1 MGKPFW
7 RSVEYFFTGNY
18 SADNGNNDIVAIG
31 FGGEIHAYGGDD
43 HVTVGSIGAT
53 VHTGSGNDTVVGG
66 SAYLRVEDSTG
77 HLSVKGAAGYADINK
92 SGDGNVSFAGAAGGV
107 SIDHLGHH
115 GDVSYGGAAAY
126 NSVKRKGLSGNVT
139 FKGAGGYNALWHET
153 NHGNLSFAGAGAGN
167 KLDRTWFDQYQG
179 SRGDVSFDGAGAANS
194 ISSRVETGNIT
205 FRGAGAD
212 NHLVRKGKVGDITLQ
227 GAGASNRIERTR
239 QAEDVYQQT
248 HGNIRF
254 EGVGGYNSF
263 YSDVAHGDIHFSGG
277 GAYNTI
283 TRKGS
288 GSSFDA
294 QGMEYAKAE
303 DIVLTTAKMHG
314 SWIGSGTHAVTAV
327 KSEREPNTYLFAIAD
342 GTYTK
347 INKVRLSNDPKTG
360 KLKYYSEAWY
370 KQGNHLSGLARSD
383 VSSAGGF
390 EVNPINGGYTL
401 SNIAVEHQQSLTV
414 HAMEKDLTEYE
425 WVTYANGA
433 LIDAKDVV
441 LSDAKMGGHA
451 ISTDGTKVDVQAIKS
466 NRKPNTYV
474 YAKVLGPYTKIVV
487 VELAN
492 DAETGVLKYQA
503 RSWYKEGDHTANL
516 ANEDISS
523 ANGYHSMGKGGYSL
537 SALNYSVNA
546 IRSMSETVADIDE
559 YTDQT
564 LFKPATDSG
573 ESSGDVHFSGAGGGN
588 VIKSNV
594 TRGNVYFN
602 GGGIANVILHSSQFG
617 NTEFNGGGA
626 ANVIVKSGEEG
637 DLTFRGAGLAN
648 VLVHQSKQGKMDVYA
663 GGAVNVL
670 VRIGDGQY
678 LAHLLAY
685 GNISVHKGNGNSRVA
700 MLGGYNT
707 HTQIGSGH
715 GLWLAAGGFNVM
727 TQVGNGEVTSVLAGG
742 ANVLTKVGEGELT
755 AGMLGGAN
763 VMTHISGDEQ
773 ASNTTAVALGGANI
787 LTKKGKGD
795 TLAVMGGGANVLT
808 HVGDGSTT
816 GVMVGGANILTKVGN
831 GDTTGIMLGVGNVL
845 THVGDGQTLGV
856 MGAAGNIFTKVG
868 DGTSIAAMIGAG
880 NIFTHVGEGNAW
892 ALMGGLG
899 NVFTKVGNGDALA
912 LMVAEANVFTHIG
925 DGMSVALMLAKG
937 NVATKVGNGTTLAAM
952 VGNANIFTH
961 IGNGSTFAAM
971 IGQANVMTKVGND
984 LTAALMVG
992 KANIY
997 THVGDGTSLGLFA
1010 GEMNVMTKVGNG
1022 TTLAAMFG
1030 KANIMTHVGDGLTGV
1045 LALGEANIVT
1055 KVGDDFMGVVAA
1067 AKANVVTH
1075 VGDAT
1080 TAAVLAGKGNI
1091 LTKVGE
1097 GTTVGLLISDIGNVM
1112 THVGDGTTIGI
1123 AKGKANI
1130 VTKVGDGL
1138 GINVAWGQANV
1149 FTQVGDG
1156 DRYNFAKGEAN
1167 ILTKVGDGQEVSVV
1181 QGKANIITH
1190 VGNGDDY
1197 TGAWGKANVITKVGD
1212 GRNVVLAK
1220 GEANIVTQVGDGD
1233 SFNALWSKGNVV
1245 TKVGDGM
1252 QVTAA
1257 KGKANITTT
1266 VGNGLSVTAAY
1277 GDANINT
1284 KVGNGVSVNVAWGK
1298 YNINTKVG
1306 DGLNVAVMKGKA
1318 NANIHIGDGLNIN
1331 ASYARNNVAIKVG
1344 NGDFYSLAVASSNTS
1359 SNKLSALFD
1368 NVKQTLLGVGGS
1380 QAINYLVQGDE
1391 ASTSGT
1397 QKGRGAIATPEITKL
1412 DGFQMDAIEEVG
1424 SDLGDSLTGSVT
1436 KVDTPDL
1443 NEMDNDLNIDGASDH
1458 APNLIVNGDFEQG
1471 DRGWQSTHGV
1481 EASYSGSVYGVNGEG
1496 HGTRVTEL
1504 DTHTN
1509 TSLYQ
1514 DLTDLTEG
1522 EVIAVSFDFAKRA
1535 GLSNNEGIEVLWNGE
1550 VVFSSSGDASAW
1562 QQKTLKL
1569 TAHAGSNRIEFKG
1582 TGHNDGLGY
1591 ILDNVVAKSESSP
1604 QANAVSEHAKQNQAS
1619 QNALSDKERAEA
1631 DRQRLEQEKQKQLD
1645 AVAGSQSQLESTD
1658 QQAIENNGQ
1667 AQRDAV
1673 KEESEAVT
1681 AELTTLAQGLDVLDG
1696 QATHTGKSG
1705 EQWRNDFAGGLLDGV
1720 QSQIDDAKQLASD
1733 KMAAAKQTQSDNNSK
1748 VKDSIAKSEAGVAK
1762 GEQNRA
1768 GAEQD
1773 IAEAKA
1779 DAETRKAD
1787 AVAKSHDAKQA
1798 ESDAHSAANDAQS
1811 RGDRDAM
1818 NAENKANQAQN
1829 DAQGAKQNE
1838 GDRPD
1843 RQGVA
1848 GSGLSGNAHRVEGAG
1863 ETGSHVNTDSQTN
1876 ADGRF
1881 SDGLTEQELEAL
1893 EGATN
1898 AVNRLQINA
1907 GIRSKNSGST
1917 ITSMFMEANADSIV
1931 VDTTASQDV
1940 VRKEVRISGVNLVGL
1955 GEASHDSAESLVAA
1969 RAEKVANLYRWLDTD
1984 NDVATDKY
1992 VPVPGFERVDADVSD
2007 EVKQR
2012 MIQSMSGYIEHTD
2025 NQVPKDQAQALA
2037 TLFVESTLDYD
2048 WDKRVEFLTKLES
2061 YGYSFE
2067 TPHAEKSIVSFWS
2080 GKNFKQYRD
2089 VLDNAQTDGK
2099 KVVYDIDVKGNA
2111 FAIDLNKHLMRW
2123 GGLFLDPDNAEQNQL
2138 KSSIDAA
2145 TFSNTGFW
2153 SSVYATGAQHDVYV
2167 IAEGGVRLGNYFW
2180 HVELPAL
2187 RQLQREGLVGEIR
2200 LLDKPVSEYKDLP
2213 ADEIGRRLTDA
2224 GVGVKVR
2231 FDALSSAR
2239 QAELLADNPDDY
2251 RADTLV
2257 ELDVKLSAIDS
2268 MLRESL
2274 PFYSLRT
2281 ERNLLVQEGD
2291 EGFEV
2296 RSWPGSDDKSKTIL
2310 LDNPEDAAQQKAIER
2325 FILANFDNFEQMP
2338 DELFLVDNKVLSHH
2352 DGRTR
2357 ILAQKEDGAWTYN
2370 TNSELMSVTELL
2382 DAAHVSGKVRGE
2394 SYQKVIDALAEYHAS
2409 TAEHADYELESVE
2422 QLVNLRKKIEGY
2434 ALGHPDSGRLEAMN
2448 SLLNQV
2454 NSRLEEV
2461 SVLAVSEQS
2470 IKAHDS
2476 FSRLYDQLDNAHL
2489 KQSKHLYL
2497 DGNGDFVTKGKG
2509 NLAKI
2514 DQLGGSDAVLEKV
2527 KASVNHEYGQ
2537 AIADTIFAGL
2547 SANELA
2553 KDGKGIDITGLNR
2566 IHQALEQHMSPVSA
2580 TMYIWKPSDHS
2591 ALGHAALQIGQGRTQ
2606 IDAQAA
2612 ADFNKQ
2618 NYVSWWP
2625 LGSKSSNIRNIFN
2638 VATEYQ
2644 PDLKLRWSDF
2654 SQPAHQNDTLEHDMA
2669 SEENDGFGLN
2679 DGETKLKRFIEKLN
2693 AAKGIDAA
2701 YKDASEGYASVL
2713 LGNPDMLVS
2722 TGIPAHVFQPFVDQW
2737 NDTSY
2742 DMMDV
2747 ANRFAQELQKQA
2759 QASGDPA
2766 LVAKRIDNVVRLF
2779 AERALEEIEAFKA
2792 SQADEGRVFRINL
2805 EGLDVAAM
2813 QAEWNRLSH
2822 DPDARYQ
2829 LLTKNCSSTVAK
2841 VLKAGG
2847 ADKLIGHTWRPKFG
2861 VWTPTELFNFGQA
2874 LQEAQLEIAA
2884 KKQSHQV
2891 NDDLDALSGS
2901 EKHKDK
2907 VAIENDGTPPR
2918 DKVPLSPLTRFLNNE
2933 LYGERDARRKIGD
2946 ITQTLLDHAVE
2957 KGESQKVTLKGE
2969 AGRLTGYYHQGTA
2982 SSDDETSTTSGKV
2995 VLFLHG
3001 SGSSAEEQASAIRSH
3016 YQKQGID
3023 MLAVNLRGYGE
3034 SDGGPSEKGL
3044 YQDARTM
3051 FNYLVNDKGIDPS
3064 NIILHGYSMGG
3075 PIAADLARY
3084 AAQNGQAVSGLLLDR
3099 PMPSMTKAITAHEVA
3114 NPAGIVGTIAKAVNG
3129 QFSVEKNLKGLP
3141 QETPIL
3147 LLTDNEG
3154 LGEEGEKLRVKLSN
3168 SGFNVT
3174 GEQTFYGHEA
3184 SNRLMSQYTG
3194 QIVSDLLNT
3203 QHIKHNEA
3211 KLNLEPHG
3219 KNYESRDL
3227 ILKPI
3232 SQPETVELGMPE
3244 VDQKVL
3250 ADIAERENVIIGVRP
3265 VDEKSKSLIA
3275 SKMYSS
3281 KGLFV
3286 KAKSSDWGPMSGF
3299 IPVDQ
3304 SFAKAS
3310 ARRDLETFNRH
3321 AEQSIQSGNA
3331 VSADLYLNQVRVEE
3345 LVSKYHSLTPLELDD
3360 QSGMYKTTATNGDQ
3374 SVPFFLNRVTVDG
3387 NELWQVHYITNGEL
3401 APFKVIGDPVSK
3413 QPMTADYDLLTVMY
3427 SYGDLGPQDKVKQP
3441 LTWQQ
3446 WKDSVTY
3453 EDLTPKYKE
3462 LYSNEDLYN
3471 KKDGASLGNVSGRLK
3486 ELKDRIN
3493 VDLGRTNGLEMVHHG
3508 ADDANPYAV
3517 MADNFPAT
3525 FFVPKSLFAE
3535 DGLGEGK
3542 GSIQTYFNVNEQGA
3556 VVIRNPQEFSDFQ
3569 QVTINASFRA
3579 SFNDKWNHGL
3589 DEPLFTTKRKLSHEF
3604 LNKRDQLLKKLSGGR
3619 LDAQDETLVALG
3631 NPDDVSGN
3639 KAIVAVDV
3647 SQIFTRQELK
3657 ERANVFAKPIGA
3669 SYQGIL
3675 DQLDL
3680 VHQTVSRDQIVASF
3694 ELNKKVNAYI
3704 AEHPTSGRNQALT
3717 QLKEQI
3723 TSALFIGK
3731 MQVAQVDIDAIAQ
3744 TRPELAARIFMV
3756 AIEEANG
3763 EHRGLTD
3770 MMVRWAN
3777 EDPYLAP
3784 KQGYKG
3790 ETPNDLGFDAKYH
3803 VDLGDHYAD
3812 FKQWLETSQSNGLLS
3827 KATLDESTKTVHL
3840 GYSYQELQDLT
3851 GVESVQ
3857 MAFYFLKEA
3866 AKKVDPIS
3874 GDSAEM
3880 ILLKKFA
3887 DKSYLSQLDSD
3898 RMDQIEGIYRSSHE
3912 TDVDAWDRRYS
3923 GAGYDELTNK
3933 LAGATGVDE
3942 QLSVL
3947 LDDRKGLLIGEVH
3960 GSDVNGLRFVNEQMD
3975 ALKKQGVTVIGLE
3988 HLRSDLAQ
3996 PLIDRYLAT
4005 GVMSSELS
4013 AMLKTKHLDATLFE
4027 NARANGM
4034 RIVAL
4039 DANSSARPNVQGTEH
4054 GLMYRAGAANNI
4066 AVEVLQSL
4074 PDDEKFVAIYGKAH
4088 LQSHK
4093 GIEGFVPGI
4102 THRLDL
4108 PALRVSDSNQFRV
4121 EQDDMTLRVVY
4132 DDVANKPK
4140 LTFKDSLSGA
4150 NTAIHNQNVN
4160 DWERVAVTPTA
4171 DGGET
4176 RFDGQIIV
4184 QMEND
4189 SVVANA
4195 AANLAGKHPES
4206 SVVVQLDSD
4215 GNYRVVYGDP
4225 SKLDGK
4231 LRWQLVGHGRDDSDS
4246 NNTHLSGYSAEDLAA
4261 KLANFQQSFS
4271 QAENINNTP
4280 DHISIVGCSLVSD
4293 DKQKGF
4299 GHQFINAMD
4308 VNGLRVDVSAR
4319 SSELAVDATGRK
4331 HTKDENGDWIQKAE
4345 TNKVSLSWN
4354 EQGEVIAKEERI
4366 RNGIAEGDI
4375 DLSRIGVSDVGE
4387 IARGAI
4393 GDNNDVFD
4401 APEKRK
4407 VETETSS
4414 SAANNKLSYSGN
4426 IQVNVGDGEFTAVNW
4441 GTSNVGIKV
4450 GSGGFKSLAFGDNNV
4465 MVHIG
4470 NGESKHSVDM
4480 GGYQALEGAQM
4491 FIGNRNVSFNLGQSN
4506 DLLVMMDKS
4515 IPTPPLVNPFDGA
4528 ARISGVLQSIATSGE
4543 DQDWLAAQEQQWT
4556 LSGAKKFVKDMSGL
4570 DQSSSVDYTCLVEL
4584 DSHNERSSRGLK
4596 HDTEAALNKQ
4606 YNQWLSGNSDSS
4618 AGKLSRAD
4626 KLRQANEKLAFNF
4639 AVGGQGA
4646 DIQVTTGNWNF
4657 MFGDNIQS
4665 ILDTNLGSLFGLM
4678 TQQFSATG
4686 QAKTTFTYTPED
4698 LPRQL
4703 KNKLLGQM
4711 AGIGAETT
4719 LADIFGVDYTTSGQ
4733 IVSRNGEAVDGVA
4746 ILTEM
4751 LEVIGEFSGDQ
4762 LQAFVDPAKLLDSLK
4777 SGIDMGADGIQSF
4790 AETHGLKDKAP
4801 EEEENKSAVSVNG
4814 TSVNSAQ
4821 GATASDGNTETAET
4835 QDRAFGFNS
4844 LNLPNLFATIF
4855 SQDKQ
4860 KEMKSLVENLK
4871 ENLTAD
4877 LLNMK
4882 EKTFD
4887 FLRNSGHLQGD
4898 GDINL
4903 SLGNY
4908 NFNWGGDG
4916 KDLGAYLG
4924 DNNNFWG
4931 GRGDDVF
4938 YATGTSNIFTGG
4950 EGSDM
4955 GVLMGRE
4962 NMMFGGDGNDTAVV
4976 AGRINHVFL
4985 GAGDDQ
4991 SFVFGEGGEIDT
5003 GLGRDYVVTSGNF
5016 NRVDTG
5022 DGQDY
5027 SVTIGNNN
5035 QVELGAGNDFANVF
5049 GNYNRINASAGN
5061 DVVKLMGYHAVLNG
5075 GEGEDHLIAAAI
5087 SKFSQFNGEEGRDL
5101 MVLGGYQN
5109 TFKGGTDVDSFV
5121 VSGDVIDNLVE
5132 DISSEDNIVFNGI
5145 DWQKL
5150 WFERSGYDLKL
5161 SILRDPVSETDQ
5173 AKFEH
5178 IGSVTFNDYFDG
5190 KRAQMIIAMGEKDAN
5205 GEREYTTLSE
5215 SSIDALVQAMS
5226 GFDPQAGDNGFID
5239 NLDSKSRVA
5248 ISTAWADVV
5257 HKKGITV

>member
-18 SADNGNNDIVAIG
+18 SADDGNNNIVAIG
-31 FGGEIHAYGGDD
+31 FGGQIHAYGGDD

-53 VHTGSGNDTVVGG
+53 VYTGSGNDTVVGG
-66 SAYLRVEDSTG
+66 SAYLKVEDSTG
-77 HLSVKGAAGYADINK
+77 HLTVKGAAGYADINK

-107 SIDHLGHH
+107 SIDHLGNH

-126 NSVKRKGLSGNVT
+126 NGITRKGLSGNVT
-139 FKGAGGYNALWHET
+139 FAGAGGYNALWHET
-153 NHGNLSFAGAGAGN
+153 NQGNLSFTGAGAGN
-167 KLDRTWFDQYQG
+167 KLDRTWFNRYQG
-179 SRGDVSFDGAGAANS
+179 SHGDVTFDGAGAANS

-227 GAGASNRIERTR
+227 GAGASNRIERTH
-239 QAEDVYQQT
+239 QAEDVYTQT
-248 HGNIRF
+248 RGNIRF
-254 EGVGGYNSF
+254 EGVGGYNSL

-283 TRKGS
+283 IRKGS
-288 GSSFDA
+288 GNDFA
-294 QGMEYAKAE
+294 KEGMTNAKADE
-303 DIVLTTAKMHG
+303 IVLTKAVMSG
-314 SWIGSGTHAVTAV
+314 SWIGQDHHVTAV
-327 KSEREPNTYLFAIAD
+327 KSASEPNTYLFAFAD
-342 GTYTK
+342 STYTK
-347 INKVRLSNDPKTG
+347 INKVQLRNDPQTG
-360 KLKYYSEAWY
+360 ELKYYSTAWY
-370 KQGNHLSGLARSD
+370 KEGNHLSNLANQDISD
-383 VSSAGGF
+383 NGGF
-390 EVNPINGGYTL
+390 TAVNINGAYTL
-401 SNIAVEHQQSLTV
+401 SDLKVEHQQSVTV
-414 HAMEKDLTEYE
+414 HAVEKSLTEYE

-433 LIDAKDVV
+433 VIDAKEVS

-451 ISTDGTKVDVQAIKS
+451 IYADGTKVDVKAVKS
-466 NRKPNTYV
+466 NRQPNTYI

-492 DAETGVLKYQA
+492 DPETGALKYQA
-503 RSWYKEGDHTANL
+503 RSWYKEGDHTANI
-516 ANEDISS
+516 ANQDISS
-523 ANGYHSMGKGGYSL
+523 ATGYNPMGKGGYSL
-537 SALNYSVNA
+537 SDLHYSVNA
-546 IRSMSETVADIDE
+546 VRSTSETVADIEE

-564 LFKPATDSG
+564 LFKPANDSG
-573 ESSGDVHFSGAGGGN
+573 ESSGDVRFNGAGGGN

-594 TRGNVYFN
+594 TRGNVHFN

-648 VLVHQSKQGKMDVYA
+648 VLVHQSQQGKMDVYA

-670 VRIGDGQY
+670 VRLGDGQY

-685 GNISVHKGNGNSRVA
+685 GNISVQKGSGDSRVV

-707 HTQIGSGH
+707 HTQIGSGN

-727 TQVGNGEVTSVLAGG
+727 TQVGQGDVAAVLAGG
-742 ANVLTKVGEGELT
+742 ANVLTKMGEGELT
-755 AGMLGGAN
+755 SGMLGGAN
-763 VMTHISGDEQ
+763 VITHISGDNET
-773 ASNTTAVALGGANI
+773 SNTTAVALGGANI
-787 LTKKGKGD
+787 LTKKGKGN

-808 HVGDGSTT
+808 HVGDGTTT

-868 DGTSIAAMIGAG
+868 DGTSIAVMIGAG
-880 NIFTHVGEGNAW
+880 NIFTHVGEGNTW

-961 IGNGSTFAAM
+961 VGSGSTFAAM
-971 IGQANVMTKVGND
+971 IGQANIMTKVGND

-992 KANIY
+992 KANIM
-997 THVGDGTSLGLFA
+997 THVGDGTSLGVFA
-1010 GEMNVMTKVGNG
+1010 GEVNVMTKVGNG

-1097 GTTVGLLISDIGNVM
+1097 GTTVGLLISDVGNVM

-1123 AKGKANI
+1123 AKGKANLI
-1130 VTKVGDGL
+1130 TKVGDGL
-1138 GINVAWGQANV
+1138 GVNVAWGQANV

-1167 ILTKVGDGQEVSVV
+1167 LITKVGDGQEVSVV
-1181 QGKANIITH
+1181 QGEANIITH

-1197 TGAWGKANVITKVGD
+1197 TGAWGKANVITKVGH
-1212 GRNVVLAK
+1212 GQNVVLAK

-1233 SFNALWSKGNVV
+1233 SFNALWSKGNIV

-1257 KGKANITTT
+1257 KGQANITTT
-1266 VGNGLSVTAAY
+1266 VGNGLNVTAAY

-1284 KVGNGVSVNVAWGK
+1284 KVGDGVSVNVAWGK

-1318 NANIHIGDGLNIN
+1318 NANIHVGDGLNIN
-1331 ASYARNNVAIKVG
+1331 ASYAQNNVAIKVG

-1368 NVKQTLLGVGGS
+1368 NIKQTVLGVGGS

-1391 ASTSGT
+1391 ASSSGT
-1397 QKGRGAIATPEITKL
+1397 HKGRGAIATPEITKL
-1412 DGFQMDAIEEVG
+1412 DGFQMDAIKEVG

-1443 NEMDNDLNIDGASDH
+1443 NKMQHALNVDDSSVQ
-1458 APNLIVNGDFEQG
+1458 APNLIVNGDFELG
-1471 DRGWQSTHGV
+1471 EHGWQSTHGV
-1481 EASYSGSVYGVNGEG
+1481 EASYAGSVYGVEGEG
-1496 HGTRVTEL
+1496 HGARVTEL
-1504 DTHTN
+1504 DTYTN

-1514 DLTDLTEG
+1514 DLANLAQG

-1550 VVFSSSGDASAW
+1550 VVFSSSGDESAW

-1569 TAHAGSNRIEFKG
+1569 TAQAGSNRIEFKG

-1591 ILDNVVAKSESSP
+1591 ILDNVVATSESSQ
-1604 QANAVSEHAKQNQAS
+1604 QANAIREHATQNPAA

-1658 QQAIENNGQ
+1658 QQALENNGQ

-1673 KEESEAVT
+1673 QEESEAIT
-1681 AELTTLAQGLDVLDG
+1681 AELTKLAQGLDVLDS
-1696 QATHTGKSG
+1696 QATHTGESG
-1705 EQWRNDFAGGLLDGV
+1705 DQWRNEFASGLLAGV
-1720 QSQIDDAKQLASD
+1720 QIQLDDAKQLANG
-1733 KMAAAKQTQSDNNSK
+1733 KIAEAKQTHTDNQNK
-1748 VKDSIAKSEAGVAK
+1748 VKDAVAKSEAGVAK

-1773 IAEAKA
+1773 IADAQA
-1779 DAETRKAD
+1779 DAKKRKAD
-1787 AVAKSHDAKQA
+1787 ALAKGKDAQQA
-1798 ESDAHSAANDAQS
+1798 ESDAHHAVNNAQS
-1811 RGDRDAM
+1811 RGDRDVEL
-1818 NAENKANQAQN
+1818 AENKANQAQA

-1843 RQGVA
+1843 RQGVT
-1848 GSGLSGNAHRVEGAG
+1848 GSGLSGNAHSVESSG
-1863 ETGSHVNTDSQTN
+1863 ETDSHINTDSQTN

-1881 SDGLTEQELEAL
+1881 SEGLTEQEQEAL

-1907 GIRSKNSGST
+1907 GIRAKNSVSSM
-1917 ITSMFMEANADSIV
+1917 TSMFSETNSKSIV
-1931 VDTTASQDV
+1931 VPTKVSPEPERQEVTRRD
-1940 VRKEVRISGVNLVGL
+1940 VRISGVNL
-1955 GEASHDSAESLVAA
+1955 ESLSAVQGSQPTGQLAS
-1969 RAEKVANLYRWLDTD
+1969 KS
-1984 NDVATDKY
+1984 
-1992 VPVPGFERVDADVSD
+1992 VPGFKSHFASTSIGIENELSGLVVVLPKNSAQTFGYVHDSQGNPLFMLTKDMNQGGYSNPVGINDIQGVNNWQTHTIELVTYPSEISDTAAVESRKEAMLWLAKEFTDHINQSNHQSLPHLVSD
-2007 EVKQR
+2007 DGR
-2012 MIQSMSGYIEHTD
+2012 F
-2025 NQVPKDQAQALA
+2025 
-2037 TLFVESTLDYD
+2037 TLVISN
-2048 WDKRVEFLTKLES
+2048 S
-2061 YGYSFE
+2061 
-2067 TPHAEKSIVSFWS
+2067 
-2080 GKNFKQYRD
+2080 
-2089 VLDNAQTDGK
+2089 
-2099 KVVYDIDVKGNA
+2099 
-2111 FAIDLNKHLMRW
+2111 KHLIAA
-2123 GGLFLDPDNAEQNQL
+2123 GNGT
-2138 KSSIDAA
+2138 SIDAQGKTIGMTPSGQQA
-2145 TFSNTGFW
+2145 TMAISAKEFGTSSSPEVRLLESAPWYQAGLRDEFLANAKNTTLDDPATAQNVYAYLT
-2153 SSVYATGAQHDVYV
+2153 SVYSKTADLAKEYGIYINDWDPASEGFSPNAQGLTDPKVKNAWSILPRTKPVRMLELLSAEDSRYV
-2167 IAEGGVRLGNYFW
+2167 RQQIAEKLKGTYSESLAKNVFEYFQYGGEVAGHGINNATTGS
-2180 HVELPAL
+2180 VQQPEPAIL
-2187 RQLQREGLVGEIR
+2187 FEFRSVPSALSDFVP
-2200 LLDKPVSEYKDLP
+2200 KTAS
-2213 ADEIGRRLTDA
+2213 T
-2224 GVGVKVR
+2224 VKVDVKALDHFDSASR
-2231 FDALSSAR
+2231 KAIITEVNALVSGSEDFDAWYQEYRASKGQPPVKNPKSSASANHK
-2239 QAELLADNPDDY
+2239 AEWLMTQHAEQWAKITAPYTDNHETLTSTKLASNDKE
-2251 RADTLV
+2251 
-2257 ELDVKLSAIDS
+2257 ELHALGGTSNLEHNKQQENVASIINT
-2268 MLRESL
+2268 MLNDML
-2274 PFYSLRT
+2274 PFYALRT

-2296 RSWPGSDDKSKTIL
+2296 RAWPGTEDKSKTIIL
-2310 LDNPEDAAQQKAIER
+2310 EDPEDAAQHKAIER

-2338 DELFLVDNKVLSHH
+2338 DELFLVDNKVISHH
-2352 DGRTR
+2352 EGRTHV
-2357 ILAQKEDGAWTYN
+2357 LAQKVDGAWQYN
-2370 TNSELMSVTELL
+2370 ATVELMSVTELL
-2382 DAAHVSGKVRGE
+2382 DAANVTGKIRGE
-2394 SYQKVIDALAEYHAS
+2394 SYQQVIDALTDYHAS
-2409 TAEHADYELESVE
+2409 ITEHADYEPESVE
-2422 QLVNLRKKIEGY
+2422 KLLNLRKKIEGY
-2434 ALGHPDSGRLEAMN
+2434 VLGHPDSGRVEAMN

-2454 NSRLEEV
+2454 NTRLGEV
-2461 SVLAVSEQS
+2461 SLLSVAEQT
-2470 IKAHDS
+2470 IQAQDS
-2476 FSRLYDQLDNAHL
+2476 FSRLYDQLEAANL
-2489 KQSKHLYL
+2489 KESKHLYL
-2497 DGNGDFVTKGKG
+2497 DQNGDFVTKGKG
-2509 NLAKI
+2509 NLANI
-2514 DQLGGSDAVLEKV
+2514 DLLGSREAVLEKV
-2527 KASVNHEYGQ
+2527 KLTVSNEYGQ
-2537 AIADTIFAGL
+2537 TVADTIFAGL
-2547 SANELA
+2547 SAKDLA
-2553 KDGKGIDITGLNR
+2553 KDGKGIDIAGLNKV
-2566 IHQALEQHMSPVSA
+2566 HQAIEQHLSPVSA
-2580 TMYIWKPSDHS
+2580 TLYVWKPSDHS

-2606 IDAQAA
+2606 LEGQAA
-2612 ADFNKQ
+2612 ADFNQQ

-2625 LGSKSSNIRNIFN
+2625 LGSKSSNISNILN
-2638 VATEYQ
+2638 VATKDQ

-2654 SQPAHQNDTLEHDMA
+2654 SQPAHQNDTLEHDVA
-2669 SEENDGFGLN
+2669 SEENDGFGLH
-2679 DGETKLKRFIEKLN
+2679 DGDIKLKRFIEKLN
-2693 AAKGIDAA
+2693 AAKGIDASF
-2701 YKDASEGYASVL
+2701 KEASEGYASVL
-2713 LGNPDMLVS
+2713 LGNPDMLET
-2722 TGIPAHVFQPFVDQW
+2722 TGIPAHVFQPFVEQW

-2747 ANRFAQELQKQA
+2747 ANRFAQELRLQA
-2759 QASGDPA
+2759 QRSDDPE
-2766 LVAKRIDNVVRLF
+2766 LLEKRIGNVVRQF
-2779 AERALEEIEAFKA
+2779 AERALEEIETFKA
-2792 SQADEGRVFRINL
+2792 SQADQGRVFRINL

-2813 QAEWNRLSH
+2813 QAEWHRLSN

-2847 ADKLIGHTWRPKFG
+2847 ADKLIGHTWLPKFG

-2891 NDDLDALSGS
+2891 TDVLDALSGN
-2901 EKHKDK
+2901 EKPKEN

-2918 DKVPLSPLTRFLNNE
+2918 DKESLSPLTRFLNNE
-2933 LYGERDARRKIGD
+2933 LYGNKEARRKIGE

-2957 KGESQKVTLKGE
+2957 KGESQKITLQGE

-2982 SSDDETSTTSGKV
+2982 PSEGETSSPSGKV

-3001 SGSSAEEQASAIRSH
+3001 SGSSAEEQASAIRNH

-3064 NIILHGYSMGG
+3064 NIIIHGYSMGG

-3114 NPAGIVGTIAKAVNG
+3114 NPAGIVGAIAKAVNG
-3129 QFSVEKNLKGLP
+3129 QFSVEKNLEGLP
-3141 QETPIL
+3141 KETSIL

-3154 LGEEGEKLRVKLSN
+3154 LGNEGEKLRTKLTA
-3168 SGFNVT
+3168 SGYNVT

-3184 SNRLMSQYTG
+3184 SNRLMSQYAD
-3194 QIVSDLLNT
+3194 QIVSGFSSSASVDEDLDQQGLDTTSTKDQGISNKNDHL
-3203 QHIKHNEA
+3203 QVVDSKEA
-3211 KLNLEPHG
+3211 
-3219 KNYESRDL
+3219 
-3227 ILKPI
+3227 
-3232 SQPETVELGMPE
+3232 
-3244 VDQKVL
+3244 L
-3250 ADIAERENVIIGVRP
+3250 ADGKI
-3265 VDEKSKSLIA
+3265 L
-3275 SKMYSS
+3275 
-3281 KGLFV
+3281 
-3286 KAKSSDWGPMSGF
+3286 
-3299 IPVDQ
+3299 
-3304 SFAKAS
+3304 
-3310 ARRDLETFNRH
+3310 H
-3321 AEQSIQSGNA
+3321 
-3331 VSADLYLNQVRVEE
+3331 NQ
-3345 LVSKYHSLTPLELDD
+3345 
-3360 QSGMYKTTATNGDQ
+3360 
-3374 SVPFFLNRVTVDG
+3374 
-3387 NELWQVHYITNGEL
+3387 
-3401 APFKVIGDPVSK
+3401 
-3413 QPMTADYDLLTVMY
+3413 
-3427 SYGDLGPQDKVKQP
+3427 
-3441 LTWQQ
+3441 
-3446 WKDSVTY
+3446 
-3453 EDLTPKYKE
+3453 
-3462 LYSNEDLYN
+3462 
-3471 KKDGASLGNVSGRLK
+3471 
-3486 ELKDRIN
+3486 
-3493 VDLGRTNGLEMVHHG
+3493 
-3508 ADDANPYAV
+3508 
-3517 MADNFPAT
+3517 
-3525 FFVPKSLFAE
+3525 
-3535 DGLGEGK
+3535 
-3542 GSIQTYFNVNEQGA
+3542 
-3556 VVIRNPQEFSDFQ
+3556 
-3569 QVTINASFRA
+3569 
-3579 SFNDKWNHGL
+3579 
-3589 DEPLFTTKRKLSHEF
+3589 
-3604 LNKRDQLLKKLSGGR
+3604 
-3619 LDAQDETLVALG
+3619 
-3631 NPDDVSGN
+3631 
-3639 KAIVAVDV
+3639 
-3647 SQIFTRQELK
+3647 
-3657 ERANVFAKPIGA
+3657 
-3669 SYQGIL
+3669 
-3675 DQLDL
+3675 
-3680 VHQTVSRDQIVASF
+3680 
-3694 ELNKKVNAYI
+3694 
-3704 AEHPTSGRNQALT
+3704 
-3717 QLKEQI
+3717 
-3723 TSALFIGK
+3723 
-3731 MQVAQVDIDAIAQ
+3731 
-3744 TRPELAARIFMV
+3744 
-3756 AIEEANG
+3756 
-3763 EHRGLTD
+3763 
-3770 MMVRWAN
+3770 
-3777 EDPYLAP
+3777 
-3784 KQGYKG
+3784 
-3790 ETPNDLGFDAKYH
+3790 
-3803 VDLGDHYAD
+3803 
-3812 FKQWLETSQSNGLLS
+3812 
-3827 KATLDESTKTVHL
+3827 
-3840 GYSYQELQDLT
+3840 
-3851 GVESVQ
+3851 
-3857 MAFYFLKEA
+3857 
-3866 AKKVDPIS
+3866 
-3874 GDSAEM
+3874 
-3880 ILLKKFA
+3880 
-3887 DKSYLSQLDSD
+3887 
-3898 RMDQIEGIYRSSHE
+3898 
-3912 TDVDAWDRRYS
+3912 
-3923 GAGYDELTNK
+3923 
-3933 LAGATGVDE
+3933 
-3942 QLSVL
+3942 
-3947 LDDRKGLLIGEVH
+3947 
-3960 GSDVNGLRFVNEQMD
+3960 DVNGW
-3975 ALKKQGVTVIGLE
+3975 G
-3988 HLRSDLAQ
+3988 
-3996 PLIDRYLAT
+3996 P
-4005 GVMSSELS
+4005 
-4013 AMLKTKHLDATLFE
+4013 
-4027 NARANGM
+4027 
-4034 RIVAL
+4034 
-4039 DANSSARPNVQGTEH
+4039 
-4054 GLMYRAGAANNI
+4054 
-4066 AVEVLQSL
+4066 
-4074 PDDEKFVAIYGKAH
+4074 
-4088 LQSHK
+4088 
-4093 GIEGFVPGI
+4093 I
-4102 THRLDL
+4102 T
-4108 PALRVSDSNQFRV
+4108 
-4121 EQDDMTLRVVY
+4121 
-4132 DDVANKPK
+4132 
-4140 LTFKDSLSGA
+4140 
-4150 NTAIHNQNVN
+4150 
-4160 DWERVAVTPTA
+4160 VTPTT

-4189 SVVANA
+4189 DVVAKA

-4231 LRWQLVGHGRDDSDS
+4231 LRWQLVGHGRDHSES
-4246 NNTHLSGYSAEDLAA
+4246 NNTRLSGYSADELAV
-4261 KLANFQQSFS
+4261 KLAKFQQSFN
-4271 QAENINNTP
+4271 QAENINNKP

-4308 VNGLRVDVSAR
+4308 ANGLRVDVSVR
-4319 SSELAVDATGRK
+4319 SSELAVDEAGRK
-4331 HTKDENGDWIQKAE
+4331 HTKDANGDWVQKAE
-4345 TNKVSLSWN
+4345 NNKVSLSWDA
-4354 EQGEVIAKEERI
+4354 QGEVVAKDERI

-4375 DLSRIGVSDVGE
+4375 DLSRIGVSDVDE
-4387 IARGAI
+4387 PARGAI

-4407 VETETSS
+4407 PETEVIANSS
-4414 SAANNKLSYSGN
+4414 NSNQLSYSGN
-4426 IQVNVGDGEFTAVNW
+4426 IQVNVGEGEFTAVNW

-4450 GSGGFKSLAFGDNNV
+4450 GTGGFKSLAFGDNNV

-4470 NGESKHSVDM
+4470 DGESKHSVDI

-4491 FIGNRNVSFNLGQSN
+4491 FLGNRNVSFNFGHSN
-4506 DLLVMMDKS
+4506 DLILMMDKS

-4528 ARISGVLQSIATSGE
+4528 ARISGVLQGIATSGE
-4543 DQDWLAAQEQQWT
+4543 GEDWLAAQEQQWT

-4570 DQSSSVDYTCLVEL
+4570 DQSSSVDYTTLVEL
-4584 DSHNERSSRGLK
+4584 DSQNERDSRGLK
-4596 HDTEAALNKQ
+4596 HDAEATLNKQ
-4606 YNQWLSGNSDSS
+4606 YNQWLSGNGNSGTSQ
-4618 AGKLSRAD
+4618 LSRAD

-4678 TQQFSATG
+4678 TQQFTATG
-4686 QAKTTFTYTPED
+4686 QAKTTFTYTPQD

-4703 KNKLLGQM
+4703 KNKLLGQL
-4711 AGIGAETT
+4711 AGVGAETT
-4719 LADIFGVDYTTSGQ
+4719 LADIFGVDYTASGQ
-4733 IVSRNGEAVDGVA
+4733 IVSRNGQAVDGVA
-4746 ILTEM
+4746 ILKEM

-4777 SGIDMGADGIQSF
+4777 AGIDMGADGIKSF
-4790 AETHGLKDKAP
+4790 AETHGLKEKAP
-4801 EEEENKSAVSVNG
+4801 EEEKDNSSVSVNG
-4814 TSVNSAQ
+4814 ANVNSAQ
-4821 GATASDGNTETAET
+4821 GATVADGNTETAET

-4860 KEMKSLVENLK
+4860 KEMKSLVKNLK
-4871 ENLTAD
+4871 QNLTAD

-4898 GDINL
+4898 GDINI

-4950 EGSDM
+4950 EGHDM

-5003 GLGRDYVVTSGNF
+5003 GSGRDYVVTSGNF

-5022 DGQDY
+5022 DDQDY

-5049 GNYNRINASAGN
+5049 GNYNRINAGAGN

-5075 GEGEDHLIAAAI
+5075 GDGDDHLIATAI
-5087 SKFSQFNGEEGRDL
+5087 SKFSQFNGGEGRDL

-5132 DISSEDNIVFNGI
+5132 DIRSEDNIVFNGI

-5161 SILRDPVSETDQ
+5161 SILRDPSNDSDQ
-5173 AKFEH
+5173 SKFEH
-5178 IGSVTFNDYFDG
+5178 IGSVTFSDYFNG
-5190 KRAQMIIAMGEKDAN
+5190 NRAQVVIGMSEKDLS
-5205 GEREYTTLSE
+5205 GEREYTMLSD
-5215 SSIDALVQAMS
+5215 SAIDALVQAMS
-5226 GFDPQAGDNGFID
+5226 GFEPQAGDNGFID
-5239 NLDSKSRVA
+5239 SLESKSQAA
-5248 ISTAWADVV
+5248 ISMAWSDVV
-5257 HKKGITV
+5257 HKKGLMV

>member
-18 SADNGNNDIVAIG
+18 SADDGNNNIVAIG
-31 FGGEIHAYGGDD
+31 FGGQIHAYGGDD

-53 VHTGSGNDTVVGG
+53 VYTGSGNDTVVGG
-66 SAYLRVEDSTG
+66 SAYLKVEDSTG
-77 HLSVKGAAGYADINK
+77 HLTVKGAAGYADINK

-107 SIDHLGHH
+107 SIDHLGNH
-115 GDVSYGGAAAY
+115 GDVNYGGAAAY
-126 NSVKRKGLSGNVT
+126 NGINRKGLSGNVT
-139 FKGAGGYNALWHET
+139 FAGAGGYNALWHET
-153 NHGNLSFAGAGAGN
+153 NQGNLSFTGAGAGN
-167 KLDRTWFDQYQG
+167 KLDRTWFNRYQG
-179 SRGDVSFDGAGAANS
+179 SHGDVTFDGAGAANS

-227 GAGASNRIERTR
+227 GAGASNRIERTH
-239 QAEDVYQQT
+239 QAEDVYTQT

-254 EGVGGYNSF
+254 EGVGGYNSL

-283 TRKGS
+283 IRKGS
-288 GSSFDA
+288 GNDFA
-294 QGMEYAKAE
+294 KEGMTNAKADE
-303 DIVLTTAKMHG
+303 IVLTKAVMSG
-314 SWIGSGTHAVTAV
+314 SWIGQDHHVTAV
-327 KSEREPNTYLFAIAD
+327 KSASEPNTYLFAFAD
-342 GTYTK
+342 STYTK
-347 INKVRLSNDPKTG
+347 INKVQLRNDPQTG
-360 KLKYYSEAWY
+360 ELKYYSTAWY
-370 KQGNHLSGLARSD
+370 KEGNHLSNLANQDISD
-383 VSSAGGF
+383 NGGF
-390 EVNPINGGYTL
+390 TAVNINGAYTL
-401 SNIAVEHQQSLTV
+401 SDLKVEHQQSVTV
-414 HAMEKDLTEYE
+414 HAVEKSLTEYE

-433 LIDAKDVV
+433 VIDAKEVS

-451 ISTDGTKVDVQAIKS
+451 IYADGTKVDVKAVKS
-466 NRKPNTYV
+466 NRQPNTYI

-492 DAETGVLKYQA
+492 DPETGALKYQA
-503 RSWYKEGDHTANL
+503 RSWYKEGDHTANI
-516 ANEDISS
+516 ANQDISS
-523 ANGYHSMGKGGYSL
+523 ATGYNPMGKGGYSL
-537 SALNYSVNA
+537 SDLHYSVNA
-546 IRSMSETVADIDE
+546 VRSTSETVADIEE

-564 LFKPATDSG
+564 LFKPANDSG
-573 ESSGDVHFSGAGGGN
+573 ESSGDVRFNGAGGGN

-594 TRGNVYFN
+594 TRGNVHFN

-648 VLVHQSKQGKMDVYA
+648 VLVHQSQQGKMDVYA

-670 VRIGDGQY
+670 VRFGDGQY

-685 GNISVHKGNGNSRVA
+685 GNISVQKGSGDSRVV

-707 HTQIGSGH
+707 HTQIGSGN

-727 TQVGNGEVTSVLAGG
+727 TQVGQGDVAAVLAGG
-742 ANVLTKVGEGELT
+742 ANVLTKMGEGELT
-755 AGMLGGAN
+755 SGMLGGAN
-763 VMTHISGDEQ
+763 VITHISNDDQ
-773 ASNTTAVALGGANI
+773 LSNTTAVALGGANI
-787 LTKKGKGD
+787 LTKKGKGN

-808 HVGDGSTT
+808 HVGDGTTT

-868 DGTSIAAMIGAG
+868 DGTSIAVMIGAG

-937 NVATKVGNGTTLAAM
+937 NIATKVGNGTTLAAM

-961 IGNGSTFAAM
+961 IGHGSTFAAM
-971 IGQANVMTKVGND
+971 IGQANIMTKVGND

-992 KANIY
+992 KANIM

-1010 GEMNVMTKVGNG
+1010 GEVNVMTKVGNG

-1097 GTTVGLLISDIGNVM
+1097 GTTVGLLISDVGNVM

-1123 AKGKANI
+1123 AKGKANLI
-1130 VTKVGDGL
+1130 TKVGDGL
-1138 GINVAWGQANV
+1138 GVNVAWGQANV

-1167 ILTKVGDGQEVSVV
+1167 LITKVGDGQEVSVV
-1181 QGKANIITH
+1181 QGQANIITH

-1197 TGAWGKANVITKVGD
+1197 TGAWGKANVITRVGH
-1212 GRNVVLAK
+1212 GQNVVLAK

-1233 SFNALWSKGNVV
+1233 SFNALWSKGNIV

-1257 KGKANITTT
+1257 KGQANITTT
-1266 VGNGLSVTAAY
+1266 VGNGLNVTAAY

-1284 KVGNGVSVNVAWGK
+1284 KVGDGVSVNVAWGK

-1318 NANIHIGDGLNIN
+1318 NANIHVGDGLNIN
-1331 ASYARNNVAIKVG
+1331 ASYAQNNVAIKVG

-1368 NVKQTLLGVGGS
+1368 NIKQTVLGVGGS

-1391 ASTSGT
+1391 ASSSGT
-1397 QKGRGAIATPEITKL
+1397 HKGRGAIETPEITKL
-1412 DGFQMDAIEEVG
+1412 DGFQMDAIKEVG

-1443 NEMDNDLNIDGASDH
+1443 NKMQHALNVDDSSVQAS
-1458 APNLIVNGDFEQG
+1458 NLIVNGDFEQG
-1471 DRGWQSTHGV
+1471 EHGWQSTHGV
-1481 EASYSGSVYGVNGEG
+1481 EASYAGSVYGVEGEG
-1496 HGTRVTEL
+1496 HGARVTEL
-1504 DTHTN
+1504 DTYTN

-1514 DLTDLTEG
+1514 DLANLAQG

-1550 VVFSSSGDASAW
+1550 VVFSSSGDESAW

-1569 TAHAGSNRIEFKG
+1569 TAQAGSNRIEFKG

-1591 ILDNVVAKSESSP
+1591 ILDNVVATSESSQ
-1604 QANAVSEHAKQNQAS
+1604 QANAIREHATQNPAA

-1658 QQAIENNGQ
+1658 QQALENNGQ

-1673 KEESEAVT
+1673 QEESEAIT
-1681 AELTTLAQGLDVLDG
+1681 AELKKLAQGLDVLDS
-1696 QATHTGKSG
+1696 QATHTGESG
-1705 EQWRNDFAGGLLDGV
+1705 DQWRNEFASGLLAGV
-1720 QSQIDDAKQLASD
+1720 QTQLDDAKQLAND
-1733 KMAAAKQTQSDNNSK
+1733 KIAEAKQTHADNQNK
-1748 VKDSIAKSEAGVAK
+1748 VKDAVAKSEAGVAK

-1773 IAEAKA
+1773 IADVQA
-1779 DAETRKAD
+1779 DAEKRKAD
-1787 AVAKSHDAKQA
+1787 ALAKGKDAQQA
-1798 ESDAHSAANDAQS
+1798 ESDAHHAVNNAQS
-1811 RGDRDAM
+1811 RGDRDVEL
-1818 NAENKANQAQN
+1818 AENKANQAQA
-1829 DAQGAKQNE
+1829 DAQGAKQSE

-1843 RQGVA
+1843 RQGVT
-1848 GSGLSGNAHRVEGAG
+1848 GSGLSGNAHSVEGAG
-1863 ETGSHVNTDSQTN
+1863 ETDSHVKTDSQTN

-1881 SDGLTEQELEAL
+1881 SEGLTEQEQEAL

-1907 GIRSKNSGST
+1907 GIRAKNSVSSM
-1917 ITSMFMEANADSIV
+1917 TSMFSETNSKSIV
-1931 VDTTASQDV
+1931 VPTKVSPEPDRQEVTRRD
-1940 VRKEVRISGVNLVGL
+1940 VRISGVNL
-1955 GEASHDSAESLVAA
+1955 ESLSAVQGSQPTGQLAS
-1969 RAEKVANLYRWLDTD
+1969 KS
-1984 NDVATDKY
+1984 
-1992 VPVPGFERVDADVSD
+1992 VPGFKSHFASTSIGIENELSGLVVVLPKNSAQTFGYVHDSQGNPLFMLTKDMNQGGYSNPVGINDIQGVNNWQTHTIELVTYPSEISDTAAIESRKEAMLWLAKEFTDHINQSNHQSLPHLVSD
-2007 EVKQR
+2007 DGR
-2012 MIQSMSGYIEHTD
+2012 F
-2025 NQVPKDQAQALA
+2025 
-2037 TLFVESTLDYD
+2037 TLVISN
-2048 WDKRVEFLTKLES
+2048 S
-2061 YGYSFE
+2061 
-2067 TPHAEKSIVSFWS
+2067 
-2080 GKNFKQYRD
+2080 
-2089 VLDNAQTDGK
+2089 
-2099 KVVYDIDVKGNA
+2099 
-2111 FAIDLNKHLMRW
+2111 KHLIAA
-2123 GGLFLDPDNAEQNQL
+2123 GNGT
-2138 KSSIDAA
+2138 SIDAQGKTIGMTPSGQQA
-2145 TFSNTGFW
+2145 TMAISAKEFGT
-2153 SSVYATGAQHDVYV
+2153 SSSS
-2167 IAEGGVRLGNYFW
+2167 
-2180 HVELPAL
+2180 
-2187 RQLQREGLVGEIR
+2187 EIR
-2200 LLDKPVSEYKDLP
+2200 LLESAPWYQAGLRDEFLANAKNTTLDDPATAQNVYAYLTSVYSKTADLAKEYGIYINDWDPASEGFSPNAQGLTDPKVKNAWSILPRTKPVRMLELLSAEDSRYVRQQIAEKLKGTYSESLAKNVFEYFQYGGEVAGHGINNATTGSVQQPEP
-2213 ADEIGRRLTDA
+2213 AILFEFRSVPSALSDFVPKTA
-2224 GVGVKVR
+2224 STVKVDVKALDHFDSASR
-2231 FDALSSAR
+2231 KAIITEVNALVSGSEDFDAWYQEYRASKGQPPVKNPKSSASANHK
-2239 QAELLADNPDDY
+2239 AEWLMTQHAEQWAKITAPYTDNHETLTSTKLASNDKE
-2251 RADTLV
+2251 
-2257 ELDVKLSAIDS
+2257 ELHALGETSNLEHNKQQENVASIINT
-2268 MLRESL
+2268 MLNDML
-2274 PFYSLRT
+2274 PFYALRT

-2296 RSWPGSDDKSKTIL
+2296 RAWPGTEDKSKTIIL
-2310 LDNPEDAAQQKAIER
+2310 EDPEDAAQHKAIER

-2338 DELFLVDNKVLSHH
+2338 DELFLVDNKVISHH
-2352 DGRTR
+2352 EGRTHV
-2357 ILAQKEDGAWTYN
+2357 LAQKVDGAWQYN
-2370 TNSELMSVTELL
+2370 ATVELMSVTELL
-2382 DAAHVSGKVRGE
+2382 DAANVTGKIRGE
-2394 SYQKVIDALAEYHAS
+2394 SYQQVIDALTDYHAS
-2409 TAEHADYELESVE
+2409 ITEHADYEPESVE
-2422 QLVNLRKKIEGY
+2422 KLLNLRKKIEGY
-2434 ALGHPDSGRLEAMN
+2434 VLGHPDSGRVEAMN

-2454 NSRLEEV
+2454 NTRLGEV
-2461 SVLAVSEQS
+2461 SLLSVAEQT
-2470 IKAHDS
+2470 IQAQDS
-2476 FSRLYDQLDNAHL
+2476 FSRLYDQLEAANL
-2489 KQSKHLYL
+2489 KESKHLYL
-2497 DGNGDFVTKGKG
+2497 DQNGDFVTKGKG
-2509 NLAKI
+2509 NLANI
-2514 DQLGGSDAVLEKV
+2514 DLLGSREAVLEKV
-2527 KASVNHEYGQ
+2527 KLTVSNEYGQ
-2537 AIADTIFAGL
+2537 TVADTIFAGL
-2547 SANELA
+2547 SAKDLA
-2553 KDGKGIDITGLNR
+2553 KDGKGIDIAGLNKV
-2566 IHQALEQHMSPVSA
+2566 HQAIEQHLSPVSA
-2580 TMYIWKPSDHS
+2580 TLYIWKPSDHS

-2606 IDAQAA
+2606 LEGQAA
-2612 ADFNKQ
+2612 ADFNQQ

-2625 LGSKSSNIRNIFN
+2625 LGSKSSNISNILN
-2638 VATEYQ
+2638 VATKDQ

-2654 SQPAHQNDTLEHDMA
+2654 SQPAHQNDTLEHDVA
-2669 SEENDGFGLN
+2669 SEENDGFGLH
-2679 DGETKLKRFIEKLN
+2679 DGDIKLKRFIEKLN
-2693 AAKGIDAA
+2693 AAKGIDASF
-2701 YKDASEGYASVL
+2701 KEASEGYASVL
-2713 LGNPDMLVS
+2713 LGNPDMLET
-2722 TGIPAHVFQPFVDQW
+2722 TGIPAHVFQPFVEQW

-2747 ANRFAQELQKQA
+2747 ANRFAQELRLQA
-2759 QASGDPA
+2759 QRSDDPE
-2766 LVAKRIDNVVRLF
+2766 LLEKRIGNVVRQF
-2779 AERALEEIEAFKA
+2779 AERALEEIETFKA
-2792 SQADEGRVFRINL
+2792 SQADQGRVFRINL

-2813 QAEWNRLSH
+2813 QAEWHRLSN

-2847 ADKLIGHTWRPKFG
+2847 ADKLIGHTWLPKFG

-2891 NDDLDALSGS
+2891 TDVLDALSGN
-2901 EKHKDK
+2901 EKPKEN

-2918 DKVPLSPLTRFLNNE
+2918 DKESLSPLTRFLNNE
-2933 LYGERDARRKIGD
+2933 LYGDKEARRKIGE

-2957 KGESQKVTLKGE
+2957 KGESQKITLQGE

-2982 SSDDETSTTSGKV
+2982 PSEGETSSPSGKV

-3001 SGSSAEEQASAIRSH
+3001 SGSSAEEQASAIRNH

-3064 NIILHGYSMGG
+3064 NIIIHGYSMGG

-3114 NPAGIVGTIAKAVNG
+3114 NPAGIVGAIAKAVNG
-3129 QFSVEKNLKGLP
+3129 QFSVEKNLEGLP
-3141 QETPIL
+3141 KETSIL

-3154 LGEEGEKLRVKLSN
+3154 LGNEGEKLRIKLTA
-3168 SGFNVT
+3168 SGYNVT

-3184 SNRLMSQYTG
+3184 SNRLMSQYAD
-3194 QIVSDLLNT
+3194 QIVSGFSSSASVDEDLDQQGLDTTLTKDQGISNKNDHL
-3203 QHIKHNEA
+3203 QVVDSKEA
-3211 KLNLEPHG
+3211 
-3219 KNYESRDL
+3219 
-3227 ILKPI
+3227 
-3232 SQPETVELGMPE
+3232 
-3244 VDQKVL
+3244 L
-3250 ADIAERENVIIGVRP
+3250 ADGKILHNQDVN
-3265 VDEKSKSLIA
+3265 S
-3275 SKMYSS
+3275 
-3281 KGLFV
+3281 
-3286 KAKSSDWGPMSGF
+3286 WGP
-3299 IPVDQ
+3299 
-3304 SFAKAS
+3304 
-3310 ARRDLETFNRH
+3310 
-3321 AEQSIQSGNA
+3321 
-3331 VSADLYLNQVRVEE
+3331 
-3345 LVSKYHSLTPLELDD
+3345 
-3360 QSGMYKTTATNGDQ
+3360 
-3374 SVPFFLNRVTVDG
+3374 
-3387 NELWQVHYITNGEL
+3387 IT
-3401 APFKVIGDPVSK
+3401 
-3413 QPMTADYDLLTVMY
+3413 
-3427 SYGDLGPQDKVKQP
+3427 
-3441 LTWQQ
+3441 
-3446 WKDSVTY
+3446 
-3453 EDLTPKYKE
+3453 
-3462 LYSNEDLYN
+3462 
-3471 KKDGASLGNVSGRLK
+3471 
-3486 ELKDRIN
+3486 
-3493 VDLGRTNGLEMVHHG
+3493 
-3508 ADDANPYAV
+3508 
-3517 MADNFPAT
+3517 
-3525 FFVPKSLFAE
+3525 
-3535 DGLGEGK
+3535 
-3542 GSIQTYFNVNEQGA
+3542 
-3556 VVIRNPQEFSDFQ
+3556 
-3569 QVTINASFRA
+3569 
-3579 SFNDKWNHGL
+3579 
-3589 DEPLFTTKRKLSHEF
+3589 
-3604 LNKRDQLLKKLSGGR
+3604 
-3619 LDAQDETLVALG
+3619 
-3631 NPDDVSGN
+3631 
-3639 KAIVAVDV
+3639 
-3647 SQIFTRQELK
+3647 
-3657 ERANVFAKPIGA
+3657 
-3669 SYQGIL
+3669 
-3675 DQLDL
+3675 
-3680 VHQTVSRDQIVASF
+3680 
-3694 ELNKKVNAYI
+3694 
-3704 AEHPTSGRNQALT
+3704 
-3717 QLKEQI
+3717 
-3723 TSALFIGK
+3723 
-3731 MQVAQVDIDAIAQ
+3731 
-3744 TRPELAARIFMV
+3744 
-3756 AIEEANG
+3756 
-3763 EHRGLTD
+3763 
-3770 MMVRWAN
+3770 
-3777 EDPYLAP
+3777 
-3784 KQGYKG
+3784 
-3790 ETPNDLGFDAKYH
+3790 
-3803 VDLGDHYAD
+3803 
-3812 FKQWLETSQSNGLLS
+3812 
-3827 KATLDESTKTVHL
+3827 
-3840 GYSYQELQDLT
+3840 
-3851 GVESVQ
+3851 
-3857 MAFYFLKEA
+3857 
-3866 AKKVDPIS
+3866 
-3874 GDSAEM
+3874 
-3880 ILLKKFA
+3880 
-3887 DKSYLSQLDSD
+3887 
-3898 RMDQIEGIYRSSHE
+3898 
-3912 TDVDAWDRRYS
+3912 
-3923 GAGYDELTNK
+3923 
-3933 LAGATGVDE
+3933 
-3942 QLSVL
+3942 
-3947 LDDRKGLLIGEVH
+3947 
-3960 GSDVNGLRFVNEQMD
+3960 
-3975 ALKKQGVTVIGLE
+3975 
-3988 HLRSDLAQ
+3988 
-3996 PLIDRYLAT
+3996 
-4005 GVMSSELS
+4005 
-4013 AMLKTKHLDATLFE
+4013 
-4027 NARANGM
+4027 
-4034 RIVAL
+4034 
-4039 DANSSARPNVQGTEH
+4039 
-4054 GLMYRAGAANNI
+4054 
-4066 AVEVLQSL
+4066 
-4074 PDDEKFVAIYGKAH
+4074 
-4088 LQSHK
+4088 
-4093 GIEGFVPGI
+4093 
-4102 THRLDL
+4102 
-4108 PALRVSDSNQFRV
+4108 
-4121 EQDDMTLRVVY
+4121 
-4132 DDVANKPK
+4132 
-4140 LTFKDSLSGA
+4140 
-4150 NTAIHNQNVN
+4150 
-4160 DWERVAVTPTA
+4160 VTPTT

-4189 SVVANA
+4189 DVVAKA

-4231 LRWQLVGHGRDDSDS
+4231 LRWQLVGHGRDHSES
-4246 NNTHLSGYSAEDLAA
+4246 NNTRLSGYSADELAV
-4261 KLANFQQSFS
+4261 KLAKFQQSFN
-4271 QAENINNTP
+4271 QAENINNKP

-4308 VNGLRVDVSAR
+4308 ANGLRVDVSVR
-4319 SSELAVDATGRK
+4319 SSELAVDEAGRK
-4331 HTKDENGDWIQKAE
+4331 HTKDANGDWVQKAE
-4345 TNKVSLSWN
+4345 NNKVSLSWDA
-4354 EQGEVIAKEERI
+4354 QGEVVAKDERI

-4375 DLSRIGVSDVGE
+4375 DLSRIGVSDVDE
-4387 IARGAI
+4387 PARGAI
-4393 GDNNDVFD
+4393 GDNSDVFD

-4407 VETETSS
+4407 PETEVIANSS
-4414 SAANNKLSYSGN
+4414 SSNQLSYSGN
-4426 IQVNVGDGEFTAVNW
+4426 IQVNVGEGEFTAVNW

-4450 GSGGFKSLAFGDNNV
+4450 GTGGFKSLAFGDNNV

-4470 NGESKHSVDM
+4470 DGESKHSVDI

-4491 FIGNRNVSFNLGQSN
+4491 FLGNRNVSFNFGHSN
-4506 DLLVMMDKS
+4506 DLILMMDKS

-4528 ARISGVLQSIATSGE
+4528 ARISGVLQGIATSGE
-4543 DQDWLAAQEQQWT
+4543 GEDWLAAQEQQWT

-4570 DQSSSVDYTCLVEL
+4570 DQSSSVDYTTLVEL
-4584 DSHNERSSRGLK
+4584 DSQNERDSRGLK
-4596 HDTEAALNKQ
+4596 HDAEATLNKQ
-4606 YNQWLSGNSDSS
+4606 YNQWLSGNGNSGTSQ
-4618 AGKLSRAD
+4618 LSRAD

-4678 TQQFSATG
+4678 TQQFTATG
-4686 QAKTTFTYTPED
+4686 QAKTTFTYTPQD

-4703 KNKLLGQM
+4703 KNKLLGQL
-4711 AGIGAETT
+4711 AGVGAETT
-4719 LADIFGVDYTTSGQ
+4719 LADIFGVDYTASGQ
-4733 IVSRNGEAVDGVA
+4733 IVSRNGQAVDGVA
-4746 ILTEM
+4746 ILKEM

-4777 SGIDMGADGIQSF
+4777 AGIDMGADGIKSF
-4790 AETHGLKDKAP
+4790 AETHGLKEKAP
-4801 EEEENKSAVSVNG
+4801 EEEKDNSSVSVNG
-4814 TSVNSAQ
+4814 ANVNSAQ
-4821 GATASDGNTETAET
+4821 GATMADGNTETAET
-4835 QDRAFGFNS
+4835 QDRALGFNS

-4871 ENLTAD
+4871 QNLTAD

-4898 GDINL
+4898 GDINI

-4950 EGSDM
+4950 EGNDM

-5003 GLGRDYVVTSGNF
+5003 GSGRDYVVTSGNF

-5022 DGQDY
+5022 DDQDY

-5049 GNYNRINASAGN
+5049 GNYNRINAGAGN

-5075 GEGEDHLIAAAI
+5075 GDGDDHLIAAAI
-5087 SKFSQFNGEEGRDL
+5087 SKFSQFNGGEGRDL

-5132 DISSEDNIVFNGI
+5132 DIRSEDNIVFNGI

-5161 SILRDPVSETDQ
+5161 SILRDPSNDSDQ
-5173 AKFEH
+5173 SKFEH
-5178 IGSVTFNDYFDG
+5178 IGSVTFSDYFNG
-5190 KRAQMIIAMGEKDAN
+5190 NRAQVVIGMSDKDLS
-5205 GEREYTTLSE
+5205 GEREYTMLSD
-5215 SSIDALVQAMS
+5215 SAIDALVQAMS
-5226 GFDPQAGDNGFID
+5226 GFEPQAGDNGFID
-5239 NLDSKSRVA
+5239 SLESKSQAA
-5248 ISTAWADVV
+5248 ISMAWSDVV
-5257 HKKGITV
+5257 HKKGLMV

>member
-18 SADNGNNDIVAIG
+18 SADDGNNSIVAIG

-53 VHTGSGNDTVVGG
+53 VYTGSGNDTVVGG
-66 SAYLRVEDSTG
+66 SAYLRVEDTTG

-107 SIDHLGHH
+107 SIDHLGNH
-115 GDVSYGGAAAY
+115 GDVNYGGAAAY
-126 NSVKRKGLSGNVT
+126 NGITRKGLSGNVT

-153 NHGNLSFAGAGAGN
+153 NQGNLSFAGAGAGN
-167 KLDRTWFDQYQG
+167 KLDRTWFNRYQD
-179 SRGDVSFDGAGAANS
+179 SRGDVTFDGAGAANS

-212 NHLVRKGKVGDITLQ
+212 NHLVRKGKVGDVTLQ

-239 QAEDVYQQT
+239 QAEDVYAQT
-248 HGNIRF
+248 RGNIRF
-254 EGVGGYNSF
+254 EGVGGYNSL

-303 DIVLTTAKMHG
+303 EIVLTAAQMHG
-314 SWIGSGTHAVTAV
+314 LSIDNGNKFHAVTAV

-347 INKVRLSNDPKTG
+347 INKVRLYNDPETG
-360 KLKYYSEAWY
+360 KLKYYSEAWF
-370 KQGNHLSGLARSD
+370 KRGNHLTDLARSD

-414 HAMEKDLTEYE
+414 HAVEKDLTEYE

-433 LIDAKDVV
+433 LIDAKDVA
-441 LSDAKMGGHA
+441 LSEAKMGGTA
-451 ISTDGTKVDVQAIKS
+451 ISTDGTTVDVQAVKS

-492 DAETGVLKYQA
+492 DPKTGALKYQA
-503 RSWYKEGDHTANL
+503 RSWYKEGNHTADL

-537 SALNYSVNA
+537 SDLHYSVNA
-546 IRSMSETVADIDE
+546 VRSTSETVADIDE

-573 ESSGDVHFSGAGGGN
+573 ESSGDVHFNGAGGGN

-617 NTEFNGGGA
+617 HTEFNGGGA

-685 GNISVHKGNGNSRVA
+685 GNISVHKGNGNSRVV

-707 HTQIGSGH
+707 HTQIGSGN

-727 TQVGNGEVTSVLAGG
+727 TQVGKGDVASVLAGG
-742 ANVLTKVGEGELT
+742 ANVLTKVGDGDLT

-763 VMTHISGDEQ
+763 VITHISGDNET
-773 ASNTTAVALGGANI
+773 SNTTAVALGGANI
-787 LTKKGKGD
+787 LTKKGKGNA
-795 TLAVMGGGANVLT
+795 LAVMGGGANVLT
-808 HVGDGSTT
+808 HVGDGTTT

-868 DGTSIAAMIGAG
+868 DGTSIAVMIGAG

-961 IGNGSTFAAM
+961 VGSGSTFAAM
-971 IGQANVMTKVGND
+971 IGQANIMTKVGDD

-997 THVGDGTSLGLFA
+997 THVGDGTSLGIFA
-1010 GEMNVMTKVGNG
+1010 GEVNVMTKVGNG

-1130 VTKVGDGL
+1130 ITKVGDGL
-1138 GINVAWGQANV
+1138 GVNVAWGQANV

-1167 ILTKVGDGQEVSVV
+1167 VITKVGDGQEVSVV

-1197 TGAWGKANVITKVGD
+1197 TGAWGKANVITKVGN

-1233 SFNALWSKGNVV
+1233 SFNALWSKGNIV

-1266 VGNGLSVTAAY
+1266 VGDGLSVTAAY

-1284 KVGNGVSVNVAWGK
+1284 KVGDGVSVNVAWGK
-1298 YNINTKVG
+1298 YNVNTKVG

-1318 NANIHIGDGLNIN
+1318 NANIHIGDGLGIN
-1331 ASYARNNVAIKVG
+1331 ASYAQNNVAIKIG

-1368 NVKQTLLGVGGS
+1368 NIKQTVLGVGGS

-1391 ASTSGT
+1391 ASSSGT

-1443 NEMDNDLNIDGASDH
+1443 NKMQNALNVDGSSDQTQ

-1471 DRGWQSTHGV
+1471 DQGWKSTHGV
-1481 EASYSGSVYGVNGEG
+1481 EASYSGNVYGVNGEG
-1496 HGTRVTEL
+1496 HGARVTEL
-1504 DTHTN
+1504 DTYTN

-1582 TGHNDGLGY
+1582 TGQNDGLGY
-1591 ILDNVVAKSESSP
+1591 ILDNVVAKSESSQ
-1604 QANAVSEHAKQNQAS
+1604 QANAVSEHATQNQAS

-1658 QQAIENNGQ
+1658 QQALENNGQ

-1681 AELTTLAQGLDVLDG
+1681 AELTKLAQGLDVLDE
-1696 QATHTGKSG
+1696 QATHTGESG
-1705 EQWRNDFAGGLLDGV
+1705 NKWRNDFAGGLLDGV
-1720 QSQIDDAKQLASD
+1720 QRQLDDAKQLAND
-1733 KMAAAKQTQSDNNSK
+1733 KIAAAKQTQSDNNSK
-1748 VKDSIAKSEAGVAK
+1748 VKESVAKSEAGVAK

-1773 IAEAKA
+1773 IADAKA

-1787 AVAKSHDAKQA
+1787 AVAKSNDAKQA

-1829 DAQGAKQNE
+1829 DAKGTKQNE

-1843 RQGVA
+1843 REGVT

-1863 ETGSHVNTDSQTN
+1863 ETGSHVTNDSQTN

-1881 SDGLTEQELEAL
+1881 SEGLSEQEQEAL

-1907 GIRSKNSGST
+1907 GIRGKNSGST
-1917 ITSMFMEANADSIV
+1917 ISSMFTETNTDSIV
-1931 VDTTASQDV
+1931 VPTAASQDV
-1940 VRKEVRISGVNLVGL
+1940 VRKEIRISGVNLEGL
-1955 GEASHDSAESLVAA
+1955 GEASHDTAGSLVSA

-1984 NDVATDKY
+1984 NDAATDKY
-1992 VPVPGFERVDADVSD
+1992 VPVPGFERVDADVS
-2007 EVKQR
+2007 EEAKER
-2012 MIQSMSGYIEHTD
+2012 MIQFVGGYIEHTD

-2037 TLFVESTLDYD
+2037 TLFVEATLDYN

-2067 TPHAEKSIVSFWS
+2067 APHGEKSIVSFWS
-2080 GKNFKQYRD
+2080 GRNFKEYRN
-2089 VLDNAQTDGK
+2089 VLDNAQADGK

-2111 FAIDLNKHLMRW
+2111 FAIDLNKQLMRW
-2123 GGLFLDPDNAEQNQL
+2123 GGMFLDPDNAEQNQL

-2153 SSVYATGAQHDVYV
+2153 SSVYATGAQNDVYV
-2167 IAEGGVRLGNYFW
+2167 IAEGGMRLGNYFW
-2180 HVELPAL
+2180 NVELPAL

-2200 LLDKPVSEYKDLP
+2200 LLDKPVSAYKDIP
-2213 ADEIGRRLTDA
+2213 VEDIGRRLTDA
-2224 GVGVKVR
+2224 GVAVKVR
-2231 FDALSSAR
+2231 FDALSHEK
-2239 QAELLADNPDDY
+2239 QADLLADNPDGY
-2251 RADTLV
+2251 KADTLV

-2281 ERNLLVQEGD
+2281 ERNLLVQEGE

-2296 RSWPGSDDKSKTIL
+2296 RSWPGTDGKSKTIL
-2310 LDNPEDAAQQKAIER
+2310 LDNPEDAAQQKSIER

-2370 TNSELMSVTELL
+2370 VNVELMSVTELL

-2394 SYQKVIDALAEYHAS
+2394 SYQQVIDALTEYHAS
-2409 TAEHADYELESVE
+2409 TAEHADYELASVE
-2422 QLVNLRKKIEGY
+2422 KLLNLRKQVEGY
-2434 ALGHPDSGRLEAMN
+2434 VLGHPDSGRVQAMN
-2448 SLLNQV
+2448 ALLNQV
-2454 NSRLEEV
+2454 NSRLEAV
-2461 SVLAVSEQS
+2461 SVLVVSEQS

-2476 FSRLYDQLDNAHL
+2476 FSHLYDQLDNANL
-2489 KQSKHLYL
+2489 KESKHLYL

-2509 NLAKI
+2509 NLANI
-2514 DQLGGSDAVLEKV
+2514 DKLGGSDAVLEKV
-2527 KASVNHEYGQ
+2527 KAAVSHEYGQ
-2537 AIADTIFAGL
+2537 VVADTIFAGL
-2547 SANELA
+2547 SANDLA
-2553 KDGKGIDITGLNR
+2553 KDGKGIDIAGLNKV
-2566 IHQALEQHMSPVSA
+2566 HQAIEQHMSPVSA

-2606 IDAQAA
+2606 LEGQAA

-2638 VATEYQ
+2638 VATEDQ

-2679 DGETKLKRFIEKLN
+2679 DGETKLKRFVEKLN
-2693 AAKGIDAA
+2693 AAKGIDAS

-2713 LGNPDMLVS
+2713 LGNPDMLAS

-2747 ANRFAQELQKQA
+2747 ANRFAEELQKQA

-2766 LVAKRIDNVVRLF
+2766 LVEKRIDNVVRLF

-2813 QAEWNRLSH
+2813 QAEWNRLSN

-2884 KKQSHQV
+2884 KKQSHQAT
-2891 NDDLDALSGS
+2891 DLLDALSGN
-2901 EKHKDK
+2901 EKHKEN

-2918 DKVPLSPLTRFLNNE
+2918 DKESLSPLTRFLNNE
-2933 LYGERDARRKIGD
+2933 LYGEKDARRKIGD

-2957 KGESQKVTLKGE
+2957 NGESQKVTLKGE
-2969 AGRLTGYYHQGTA
+2969 AGRLTGYYHQGAA
-2982 SSDDETSTTSGKV
+2982 SSEGETSATSGKV

-3001 SGSSAEEQASAIRSH
+3001 SGSSAEEQASAIRNH

-3064 NIILHGYSMGG
+3064 NIIIHGYSMGG

-3114 NPAGIVGTIAKAVNG
+3114 NPAGIVGAIAKAVNG

-3141 QETPIL
+3141 KETPIL

-3154 LGEEGEKLRVKLSN
+3154 LGEEGEKLRAKLAIA
-3168 SGFNVT
+3168 GYNVT

-3184 SNRLMSQYTG
+3184 SNRLMGQYTD
-3194 QIVSDLLNT
+3194 QIVSGLFNAEQAAVEAGEVLKGLEKDFKRYGDALKPDTSVPGKAKDIRTTKDFLNGYKNDHAKDIVDGFRSDMSIKQLVDLFVKGNWNAEQKGALAWEIESRALKVTFQNKSEKYNRLFREIASAGVVDAKATEQLAPQLMLLNLSNDGFGGRCDPLS
-3203 QHIKHNEA
+3203 KLVLVA
-3211 KLNLEPHG
+3211 KQLENDG
-3219 KNYESRDL
+3219 
-3227 ILKPI
+3227 
-3232 SQPETVELGMPE
+3232 QV
-3244 VDQKVL
+3244 
-3250 ADIAERENVIIGVRP
+3250 GVARQLL
-3265 VDEKSKSLIA
+3265 E
-3275 SKMYSS
+3275 KMYSAAAVLSNPTLYSDSEKANAS
-3281 KGLFV
+3281 KLLSSLAAIH
-3286 KAKSSDWGPMSGF
+3286 AKNPMHDTSMKVWQEKLEGKQALTVNGVVEK
-3299 IPVDQ
+3299 ITD
-3304 SFAKAS
+3304 AS
-3310 ARRDLETFNRH
+3310 ANGKPVL
-3321 AEQSIQSGNA
+3321 
-3331 VSADLYLNQVRVEE
+3331 
-3345 LVSKYHSLTPLELDD
+3345 LELDAPGHAMAAWAKG
-3360 QSGMYKTTATNGDQ
+3360 SGDDRVYGFYDPNAGIVEFSSAEKFGAYLTRFFGKSDLNMAQGYKLGKNAAGEAIFNRVVVMDGNTLASYKPTFGDKTTMQGILDLPVFDATPIKKPAGGVASDLEALGDK
-3374 SVPFFLNRVTVDG
+3374 T
-3387 NELWQVHYITNGEL
+3387 
-3401 APFKVIGDPVSK
+3401 KVV
-3413 QPMTADYDLLTVMY
+3413 
-3427 SYGDLGPQDKVKQP
+3427 
-3441 LTWQQ
+3441 
-3446 WKDSVTY
+3446 
-3453 EDLTPKYKE
+3453 
-3462 LYSNEDLYN
+3462 
-3471 KKDGASLGNVSGRLK
+3471 
-3486 ELKDRIN
+3486 
-3493 VDLGRTNGLEMVHHG
+3493 VDL
-3508 ADDANPYAV
+3508 A
-3517 MADNFPAT
+3517 
-3525 FFVPKSLFAE
+3525 
-3535 DGLGEGK
+3535 
-3542 GSIQTYFNVNEQGA
+3542 
-3556 VVIRNPQEFSDFQ
+3556 
-3569 QVTINASFRA
+3569 
-3579 SFNDKWNHGL
+3579 
-3589 DEPLFTTKRKLSHEF
+3589 
-3604 LNKRDQLLKKLSGGR
+3604 
-3619 LDAQDETLVALG
+3619 
-3631 NPDDVSGN
+3631 
-3639 KAIVAVDV
+3639 
-3647 SQIFTRQELK
+3647 QIFTVQELK
-3657 ERANVFAKPIGA
+3657 ERAKVFAKPIGA

-3680 VHQTVSRDQIVASF
+3680 VHQAKGRDQIAASF
-3694 ELNKKVNAYI
+3694 ELNKKINAYI

-3717 QLKEQI
+3717 QLKEQV

-3731 MQVAQVDIDAIAQ
+3731 MQIAQAGIDAIAQ

-3763 EHRGLTD
+3763 KHVGLTD

-3784 KQGYKG
+3784 KHGYKG
-3790 ETPNDLGFDAKYH
+3790 ETPSDLGFDAKYH
-3803 VDLGDHYAD
+3803 VDLSEHYAD

-3866 AKKVDPIS
+3866 AKKADPIS

-3887 DKSYLSQLDSD
+3887 DQSYLSQLDSD

-3923 GAGYDELTNK
+3923 GKGYDELTNK
-3933 LAGATGVDE
+3933 LASATGVDE

-4013 AMLKTKHLDATLFE
+4013 AMLKTKHLDVALFE

-4066 AVEVLQSL
+4066 AVEVLQNL
-4074 PDDEKFVAIYGKAH
+4074 PDGEKFVAIYGKAH

-4108 PALRVSDSNQFRV
+4108 PALKVSDSNQFTV
-4121 EQDDMTLRVVY
+4121 EQDDVSLRVVY

-4140 LTFKDSLSGA
+4140 ITFKDSLSGA
-4150 NTAIHNQNVN
+4150 NTDLHNRNVN
-4160 DWERVAVTPTA
+4160 DWERVVVTPTA

-4189 SVVANA
+4189 AVAAKA

-4231 LRWQLVGHGRDDSDS
+4231 LRWQLVGHGRDDSES
-4246 NNTHLSGYSAEDLAA
+4246 NNTRLSGYSADELAV
-4261 KLANFQQSFS
+4261 KLAKFQQSFN
-4271 QAENINNTP
+4271 QAENVSSKP

-4308 VNGLRVDVSAR
+4308 ANGLRLDVSVR
-4319 SSELAVDATGRK
+4319 SSELAVDETGRK
-4331 HTKDENGDWIQKAE
+4331 HTKDANGNWVQKAE
-4345 TNKVSLSWN
+4345 SNKVSLSWN
-4354 EQGEVIAKEERI
+4354 EQGDVVAKDERI

-4375 DLSRIGVSDVGE
+4375 DLSRIGISDVDE
-4387 IARGAI
+4387 PARGAI

-4407 VETETSS
+4407 AETETSS
-4414 SAANNKLSYSGN
+4414 SSANNKLSYSGN

-4450 GSGGFKSLAFGDNNV
+4450 GTGGFKSLAFGDNNV
-4465 MVHIG
+4465 MIHIG
-4470 NGESKHSVDM
+4470 NGESKHSFDI

-4491 FIGNRNVSFNLGQSN
+4491 FIGNRNVSFNKGRSN
-4506 DLLVMMDKS
+4506 DLIVMMDKS

-4543 DQDWLAAQEQQWT
+4543 GKDWLAAQEQQWT

-4570 DQSSSVDYTCLVEL
+4570 DQSSSVDYTSLVEL
-4584 DSHNERSSRGLK
+4584 DSQNERSSRGLK
-4596 HDTEAALNKQ
+4596 HDAEAALNKQ
-4606 YNQWLSGNSDSS
+4606 YNQWLSGNGNNDTSM
-4618 AGKLSRAD
+4618 LSRAD

-4703 KNKLLGQM
+4703 KNKLLGQL
-4711 AGIGAETT
+4711 AGVGAETT
-4719 LADIFGVDYTTSGQ
+4719 LADIFGVDYTASGH

-4746 ILTEM
+4746 ILKEM

-4777 SGIDMGADGIQSF
+4777 AGIKTGADGIKSF
-4790 AETHGLKDKAP
+4790 AETHGLKEKAP
-4801 EEEENKSAVSVNG
+4801 EEEVSKPSVSLNG
-4814 TSVNSAQ
+4814 ETLNSTQ
-4821 GATASDGNTETAET
+4821 GATVADGSTETTET
-4835 QDRAFGFNS
+4835 PDRAFGFNS

-4860 KEMKSLVENLK
+4860 KEMKSLVANLK

-4950 EGSDM
+4950 EGNDM

-5003 GLGRDYVVTSGNF
+5003 GSGRDYVVTSGNF

-5022 DGQDY
+5022 DDQDY

-5035 QVELGAGNDFANVF
+5035 QVELGAGDDFANVF

-5087 SKFSQFNGEEGRDL
+5087 SKFSQFNGGEGRDL

-5132 DISSEDNIVFNGI
+5132 DIRSEDNIVFNGI

-5161 SILRDPVSETDQ
+5161 SILRDPASDSDQ

-5178 IGSVTFNDYFDG
+5178 IGSVTFSDYFNG
-5190 KRAQMIIAMGEKDAN
+5190 NRAQVIIAMGEKDAT
-5205 GEREYTTLSE
+5205 GEREFTTLSE
-5215 SSIDALVQAMS
+5215 SAIDALVQAMS

-5248 ISTAWADVV
+5248 ITTAWADVV

>member
-18 SADNGNNDIVAIG
+18 SADDGNNNIVAIG
-31 FGGEIHAYGGDD
+31 FGGQIHAYGGDD

-53 VHTGSGNDTVVGG
+53 VYTGSGNDTVVGG
-66 SAYLRVEDSTG
+66 SAYLKVEDSTG
-77 HLSVKGAAGYADINK
+77 HLTVKGAAGYADINK

-107 SIDHLGHH
+107 SIDHLGNH
-115 GDVSYGGAAAY
+115 GDVNYGGAAAY
-126 NSVKRKGLSGNVT
+126 NGINRKGLSGNVT
-139 FKGAGGYNALWHET
+139 FAGAGGYNALWHET
-153 NHGNLSFAGAGAGN
+153 NQGNLSFTGAGAGN
-167 KLDRTWFDQYQG
+167 KLDRTWFNRYQG
-179 SRGDVSFDGAGAANS
+179 SHGDVTFDGAGAANS

-227 GAGASNRIERTR
+227 GAGASNRIERTH
-239 QAEDVYQQT
+239 QAEDVYTQT
-248 HGNIRF
+248 RGNIRF
-254 EGVGGYNSF
+254 EGVGGYNSL

-283 TRKGS
+283 IRKGS
-288 GSSFDA
+288 GNDFA
-294 QGMEYAKAE
+294 KEGMTNAKADE
-303 DIVLTTAKMHG
+303 IVLTKAVMSG
-314 SWIGSGTHAVTAV
+314 SWIGQDHHVTAV
-327 KSEREPNTYLFAIAD
+327 KSASEPNTYLFAFAD
-342 GTYTK
+342 STYTK
-347 INKVRLSNDPKTG
+347 INKVQLRNDPQTG
-360 KLKYYSEAWY
+360 ELKYYSTAWY
-370 KQGNHLSGLARSD
+370 KEGNHLSNLANQDISD
-383 VSSAGGF
+383 NGGF
-390 EVNPINGGYTL
+390 TAVNINGAYTL
-401 SNIAVEHQQSLTV
+401 SDLKVEHQQSVTV
-414 HAMEKDLTEYE
+414 HAVEKSLTEYE

-433 LIDAKDVV
+433 VIDAKEVS

-451 ISTDGTKVDVQAIKS
+451 IYADGTKVDVKAVKS
-466 NRKPNTYV
+466 NRQPNTYI

-492 DAETGVLKYQA
+492 DPETGALKYQA
-503 RSWYKEGDHTANL
+503 RSWYKEGDHTANI
-516 ANEDISS
+516 ANQDISS
-523 ANGYHSMGKGGYSL
+523 ATGYNPMGKGGYSL
-537 SALNYSVNA
+537 SDLHYSVNA
-546 IRSMSETVADIDE
+546 VRSISETVADIEE

-564 LFKPATDSG
+564 LFKPANDSG
-573 ESSGDVHFSGAGGGN
+573 ESSGDVRFNGAGGGN

-594 TRGNVYFN
+594 TRGNVHFN

-648 VLVHQSKQGKMDVYA
+648 VLVHQSQQGKMDVYA

-670 VRIGDGQY
+670 VRLGDGQY

-685 GNISVHKGNGNSRVA
+685 GNISVQKGSGDSRVV

-707 HTQIGSGH
+707 HTQIGSGN
-715 GLWLAAGGFNVM
+715 GLWLASGGFNVM
-727 TQVGNGEVTSVLAGG
+727 TQVGKGDVAAVLAGG
-742 ANVLTKVGEGELT
+742 ANVLTKMGEGELT
-755 AGMLGGAN
+755 SGMLGGAN
-763 VMTHISGDEQ
+763 VITHISGDNET
-773 ASNTTAVALGGANI
+773 SNTTAVALGGANI
-787 LTKKGKGD
+787 LTKKGKGN

-808 HVGDGSTT
+808 HVGDGTTT
-816 GVMVGGANILTKVGN
+816 GVMVGGANILTKIGN
-831 GDTTGIMLGVGNVL
+831 GDTTGIILGVGNVL

-868 DGTSIAAMIGAG
+868 DGTSIAVMIGAG

-952 VGNANIFTH
+952 VGNANTFTH
-961 IGNGSTFAAM
+961 IGHGSTFAAM
-971 IGQANVMTKVGND
+971 IGQANIMTKVGND

-992 KANIY
+992 KANIM

-1010 GEMNVMTKVGNG
+1010 GEVNVMTKVGNG

-1097 GTTVGLLISDIGNVM
+1097 GTTVGLLISDVGNVM

-1123 AKGKANI
+1123 AKGKANLI
-1130 VTKVGDGL
+1130 TKVGDGL
-1138 GINVAWGQANV
+1138 GVNVAWGQANV

-1167 ILTKVGDGQEVSVV
+1167 LITKVGDGQEVSVV
-1181 QGKANIITH
+1181 QGEANIITH

-1197 TGAWGKANVITKVGD
+1197 TGAWGKANVITKVGN
-1212 GRNVVLAK
+1212 GQNVVLAK

-1233 SFNALWSKGNVV
+1233 SFNALWSKGNIV

-1266 VGNGLSVTAAY
+1266 VGNGLNVTAAY

-1284 KVGNGVSVNVAWGK
+1284 KVGDGVSVNVAWGK

-1318 NANIHIGDGLNIN
+1318 NANIHVGDGLNIN
-1331 ASYARNNVAIKVG
+1331 ASYAQNNVAIKVG

-1368 NVKQTLLGVGGS
+1368 NIKQTVLGVGGS

-1391 ASTSGT
+1391 ASSSGT
-1397 QKGRGAIATPEITKL
+1397 HKGRGAIATPEITKL
-1412 DGFQMDAIEEVG
+1412 DGFQMDAIKEVS

-1443 NEMDNDLNIDGASDH
+1443 NKMQHALNVDDSSVQ
-1458 APNLIVNGDFEQG
+1458 APNLIVNGDFELG
-1471 DRGWQSTHGV
+1471 EHGWQSTHGV
-1481 EASYSGSVYGVNGEG
+1481 EASYAGSVYGVEGEG
-1496 HGTRVTEL
+1496 HGARVTEL
-1504 DTHTN
+1504 DTYTN

-1514 DLTDLTEG
+1514 DLANLAQG

-1550 VVFSSSGDASAW
+1550 VVFSSSGDESAW

-1569 TAHAGSNRIEFKG
+1569 TAQAGSNRIEFKG

-1591 ILDNVVAKSESSP
+1591 ILDNVVATSESSQ
-1604 QANAVSEHAKQNQAS
+1604 QANAIREHATQNPAA

-1658 QQAIENNGQ
+1658 QQALENNGQ

-1673 KEESEAVT
+1673 QEESEAIT
-1681 AELTTLAQGLDVLDG
+1681 AELTKLAQGLDVLDS
-1696 QATHTGKSG
+1696 QATHTGESG
-1705 EQWRNDFAGGLLDGV
+1705 DQWRNEFASGLLAGV
-1720 QSQIDDAKQLASD
+1720 QTQLDDAKQLANG
-1733 KMAAAKQTQSDNNSK
+1733 KIAEAKQTHADNQNK
-1748 VKDSIAKSEAGVAK
+1748 VKDAVAKSEAGVAK

-1773 IAEAKA
+1773 IADAQA
-1779 DAETRKAD
+1779 DAEKRQAD
-1787 AVAKSHDAKQA
+1787 ALAKGKDAQQA
-1798 ESDAHSAANDAQS
+1798 ESDAHHAVNNAQS
-1811 RGDRDAM
+1811 RGDRDVQV
-1818 NAENKANQAQN
+1818 AENKANQAQA

-1843 RQGVA
+1843 RQGVT
-1848 GSGLSGNAHRVEGAG
+1848 GSGLSGNAHSVEGAG
-1863 ETGSHVNTDSQTN
+1863 ETDSHVKTDSQTN

-1881 SDGLTEQELEAL
+1881 SEGLTEQEQEAL

-1898 AVNRLQINA
+1898 AVNRLQISS
-1907 GIRSKNSGST
+1907 GIRAKNSVST
-1917 ITSMFMEANADSIV
+1917 ITTMFTEANTDSIV
-1931 VDTTASQDV
+1931 VPTTTPQDV
-1940 VRKEVRISGVNLVGL
+1940 VRKEIRISGVNLEGL
-1955 GEASHDSAESLVAA
+1955 GEASHDSAVSLVAA
-1969 RAEKVANLYRWLDTD
+1969 RAEKVANLYRWLDSD
-1984 NDVATDKY
+1984 HPRATEQY
-1992 VPVPGFERVDADVSD
+1992 IPVPGFERVDVNVSD
-2007 EVKQR
+2007 ETKQR
-2012 MIQSMSGYIEHTD
+2012 LTQFVSGYIEHTD

-2037 TLFVESTLDYD
+2037 TLFVEATLNYD

-2067 TPHAEKSIVSFWS
+2067 APHGENSLVSFWS
-2080 GKNFKQYRD
+2080 GRNFKEYRN
-2089 VLDNAQTDGK
+2089 VLDNAQPDGK
-2099 KVVYDIDVKGNA
+2099 KVVYDIDVQGNA
-2111 FAIDLNKHLMRW
+2111 FAIKLNKQLMRW
-2123 GGLFLDPDNAEQNQL
+2123 GDMFLDLENADQNHLQ
-2138 KSSIDAA
+2138 SSIEAA
-2145 TFSNTGFW
+2145 AYSNTGFW
-2153 SSVYATGAQHDVYV
+2153 SSVYATGAKDDVYV
-2167 IAEGGVRLGNYFW
+2167 IAEGGMRLGNYFW
-2180 HVELPAL
+2180 NVELPLL

-2200 LLDKPVSEYKDLP
+2200 LLDKPVSEYKDVP
-2213 ADEIGRRLTDA
+2213 VNEIGHKLTDA

-2231 FDALSSAR
+2231 FDALSAAQ
-2239 QAELLADNPDDY
+2239 QAELLAINPKGY
-2251 RADTLV
+2251 KADSLV

-2268 MLRESL
+2268 MLRDAL

-2291 EGFEV
+2291 EGFKV
-2296 RSWPGSDDKSKTIL
+2296 RAWPGSDGKSKTIV
-2310 LDNPEDAAQQKAIER
+2310 LDNPEDATQQKTIER
-2325 FILANFDNFEQMP
+2325 FILANFQNFEQMP
-2338 DELFLVDNKVLSHH
+2338 DELFLVDNKVISHDKGITH
-2352 DGRTR
+2352 
-2357 ILAQKEDGAWTYN
+2357 ILAQKVDGAWLYN
-2370 TNSELMSVTELL
+2370 AKVDLMSVTELL
-2382 DAAHVSGKVRGE
+2382 DAANVTGKIRGE
-2394 SYQKVIDALAEYHAS
+2394 SYQQVIDALSEYHS
-2409 TAEHADYELESVE
+2409 SVTELSDYEQESIE
-2422 QLVNLRKKIEGY
+2422 KLLSLRKKIEGY
-2434 ALGHPDSGRLEAMN
+2434 VLGHPDSGRIAAMN

-2454 NSRLEEV
+2454 NTHLEEV
-2461 SVLAVSEQS
+2461 SILAVSEPN
-2470 IKAHDS
+2470 IKAQDS
-2476 FSRLYDQLDNAHL
+2476 FSRLYDQLETANL
-2489 KQSKHLYL
+2489 KGTKHLYL
-2497 DGNGDFVTKGKG
+2497 DKNGEFVTKGKG
-2509 NLAKI
+2509 HLANI
-2514 DQLGGSDAVLEKV
+2514 DLLGSREAVLEKV
-2527 KASVNHEYGQ
+2527 KLTVSNEYGQ
-2537 AIADTIFAGL
+2537 TVADTVFAGL
-2547 SANELA
+2547 SAKDLA
-2553 KDGKGIDITGLNR
+2553 KDGKGIDIAGLKKVHLA
-2566 IHQALEQHMSPVSA
+2566 IEQHLSPVSA
-2580 TMYIWKPSDHS
+2580 TLFLWKPSDHS
-2591 ALGHAALQIGQGRTQ
+2591 ALGHAALQISQGRTQ
-2606 IDAQAA
+2606 LEGQAA
-2612 ADFNKQ
+2612 ADFNQQ

-2625 LGSKSSNIRNIFN
+2625 LGSKSSNISNILN
-2638 VATEYQ
+2638 VATKDQ
-2644 PDLKLRWSDF
+2644 PDLKLRWKDF
-2654 SQPAHQNDTLEHDMA
+2654 SQPAAHGESLAFDMQT
-2669 SEENDGFGLN
+2669 EENDDFGLKSAE
-2679 DGETKLKRFIEKLN
+2679 DKLKDFIKQL
-2693 AAKGIDAA
+2693 ASASGVDKKF
-2701 YKDASEGYASVL
+2701 KDISQAFTMMAL
-2713 LGNPDMLVS
+2713 MNPDILES
-2722 TGIPAHVFQPFVDQW
+2722 ANIPEHISKPFVDQW

-2742 DMMDV
+2742 DMQDV
-2747 ANRFAQELQKQA
+2747 AQRFAKELQEQAKVAANSEQMEQQISEVVRRFAQDELDKIQT
-2759 QASGDPA
+2759 
-2766 LVAKRIDNVVRLF
+2766 
-2779 AERALEEIEAFKA
+2779 FKET
-2792 SQADEGRVFRINL
+2792 QADQGRVFRINL

-2813 QAEWNRLSH
+2813 QAEWHRLSN

-2847 ADKLIGHTWRPKFG
+2847 ADKLIGHTWLPKFG

-2891 NDDLDALSGS
+2891 TDVLDALSG
-2901 EKHKDK
+2901 
-2907 VAIENDGTPPR
+2907 N
-2918 DKVPLSPLTRFLNNE
+2918 
-2933 LYGERDARRKIGD
+2933 
-2946 ITQTLLDHAVE
+2946 
-2957 KGESQKVTLKGE
+2957 
-2969 AGRLTGYYHQGTA
+2969 
-2982 SSDDETSTTSGKV
+2982 
-2995 VLFLHG
+2995 
-3001 SGSSAEEQASAIRSH
+3001 
-3016 YQKQGID
+3016 
-3023 MLAVNLRGYGE
+3023 
-3034 SDGGPSEKGL
+3034 
-3044 YQDARTM
+3044 
-3051 FNYLVNDKGIDPS
+3051 
-3064 NIILHGYSMGG
+3064 
-3075 PIAADLARY
+3075 
-3084 AAQNGQAVSGLLLDR
+3084 
-3099 PMPSMTKAITAHEVA
+3099 
-3114 NPAGIVGTIAKAVNG
+3114 
-3129 QFSVEKNLKGLP
+3129 
-3141 QETPIL
+3141 
-3147 LLTDNEG
+3147 
-3154 LGEEGEKLRVKLSN
+3154 
-3168 SGFNVT
+3168 
-3174 GEQTFYGHEA
+3174 
-3184 SNRLMSQYTG
+3184 
-3194 QIVSDLLNT
+3194 
-3203 QHIKHNEA
+3203 
-3211 KLNLEPHG
+3211 
-3219 KNYESRDL
+3219 
-3227 ILKPI
+3227 
-3232 SQPETVELGMPE
+3232 
-3244 VDQKVL
+3244 
-3250 ADIAERENVIIGVRP
+3250 
-3265 VDEKSKSLIA
+3265 
-3275 SKMYSS
+3275 
-3281 KGLFV
+3281 
-3286 KAKSSDWGPMSGF
+3286 KAK
-3299 IPVDQ
+3299 
-3304 SFAKAS
+3304 
-3310 ARRDLETFNRH
+3310 
-3321 AEQSIQSGNA
+3321 
-3331 VSADLYLNQVRVEE
+3331 
-3345 LVSKYHSLTPLELDD
+3345 
-3360 QSGMYKTTATNGDQ
+3360 
-3374 SVPFFLNRVTVDG
+3374 
-3387 NELWQVHYITNGEL
+3387 
-3401 APFKVIGDPVSK
+3401 
-3413 QPMTADYDLLTVMY
+3413 
-3427 SYGDLGPQDKVKQP
+3427 
-3441 LTWQQ
+3441 
-3446 WKDSVTY
+3446 
-3453 EDLTPKYKE
+3453 
-3462 LYSNEDLYN
+3462 
-3471 KKDGASLGNVSGRLK
+3471 
-3486 ELKDRIN
+3486 
-3493 VDLGRTNGLEMVHHG
+3493 
-3508 ADDANPYAV
+3508 
-3517 MADNFPAT
+3517 
-3525 FFVPKSLFAE
+3525 
-3535 DGLGEGK
+3535 
-3542 GSIQTYFNVNEQGA
+3542 
-3556 VVIRNPQEFSDFQ
+3556 
-3569 QVTINASFRA
+3569 
-3579 SFNDKWNHGL
+3579 
-3589 DEPLFTTKRKLSHEF
+3589 
-3604 LNKRDQLLKKLSGGR
+3604 
-3619 LDAQDETLVALG
+3619 
-3631 NPDDVSGN
+3631 
-3639 KAIVAVDV
+3639 VAVDLA
-3647 SQIFTRQELK
+3647 QIFTVQELK
-3657 ERANVFAKPIGA
+3657 ERAKVFAKPIGA

-3680 VHQTVSRDQIVASF
+3680 VHQAKGRYQIAASF
-3694 ELNKKVNAYI
+3694 ELNKKINDYI

-3717 QLKEQI
+3717 QLKEQV

-3731 MQVAQVDIDAIAQ
+3731 MQVAQAGIDAIAQ
-3744 TRPELAARIFMV
+3744 TRPELATRIFMV

-3763 EHRGLTD
+3763 KHVGLTD
-3770 MMVRWAN
+3770 MMLRWAN

-3784 KQGYKG
+3784 KHGYKG
-3790 ETPNDLGFDAKYH
+3790 EMPSDLGFDAKYH
-3803 VDLGDHYAD
+3803 VDLGEHYAD

-3851 GVESVQ
+3851 GAESVQ

-3866 AKKVDPIS
+3866 AKKADPIS

-3887 DKSYLSQLDSD
+3887 DQNYLSQLDSD

-3923 GAGYDELTNK
+3923 GKGYDELTNM
-3933 LAGATGVDE
+3933 LASATGVDE

-3960 GSDVNGLRFVNEQMD
+3960 GSDVNGLRFVNEQME

-4013 AMLKTKHLDATLFE
+4013 AMLKTKHLDVTLFE
-4027 NARANGM
+4027 NARVNGM

-4066 AVEVLQSL
+4066 AVEVLQNL
-4074 PDDEKFVAIYGKAH
+4074 PDGEKFVAIYGKAH

-4108 PALRVSDSNQFRV
+4108 PALKVSDSNQFTV
-4121 EQDDMTLRVVY
+4121 EQDDVSLRVVY

-4140 LTFKDSLSGA
+4140 ITFKGSLSGA
-4150 NTAIHNQNVN
+4150 NTALHNQNVN
-4160 DWERVAVTPTA
+4160 DWERVVVTPIA

-4189 SVVANA
+4189 PVVAKA
-4195 AANLAGKHPES
+4195 AANLAGKHAES

-4231 LRWQLVGHGRDDSDS
+4231 LRWQLVGHGRDHSES
-4246 NNTHLSGYSAEDLAA
+4246 NNTRLSGYSADELAV
-4261 KLANFQQSFS
+4261 KLAKFQQSFN
-4271 QAENINNTP
+4271 QAENINNKP

-4308 VNGLRVDVSAR
+4308 ANGLRVDVSVR
-4319 SSELAVDATGRK
+4319 SSELAVDEAGRK
-4331 HTKDENGDWIQKAE
+4331 HTKDANGDWVQKAE
-4345 TNKVSLSWN
+4345 NNKVSLSWDA
-4354 EQGEVIAKEERI
+4354 QGEVVAKDEPI

-4375 DLSRIGVSDVGE
+4375 DLSRIGVNNVDE
-4387 IARGAI
+4387 PARGAI
-4393 GDNNDVFD
+4393 GDNSDVFD

-4407 VETETSS
+4407 PETEVIANSS
-4414 SAANNKLSYSGN
+4414 SSNQLSYSGN
-4426 IQVNVGDGEFTAVNW
+4426 IQVNVGEGEFTAVNW

-4450 GSGGFKSLAFGDNNV
+4450 GTGGFKSLAFGDNNV

-4470 NGESKHSVDM
+4470 DGESKHSVDI

-4491 FIGNRNVSFNLGQSN
+4491 FLGNRNVSFNFGHSN
-4506 DLLVMMDKS
+4506 DLILMMDKS

-4528 ARISGVLQSIATSGE
+4528 TRISGVLQGIAMSGE
-4543 DQDWLAAQEQQWT
+4543 GEDWLAAQEQQWT

-4570 DQSSSVDYTCLVEL
+4570 DQSSSVDYTTLVEL
-4584 DSHNERSSRGLK
+4584 DSQNERDSRGLK
-4596 HDTEAALNKQ
+4596 HDAEATLNKQ
-4606 YNQWLSGNSDSS
+4606 YNQWLSGNGNSGTSQ
-4618 AGKLSRAD
+4618 LSRAD

-4678 TQQFSATG
+4678 TQQFTATG
-4686 QAKTTFTYTPED
+4686 QAKTTFTYTPQD

-4703 KNKLLGQM
+4703 KNKLLGQL
-4711 AGIGAETT
+4711 AGVGAETT
-4719 LADIFGVDYTTSGQ
+4719 LADIFGVDYTASGQ
-4733 IVSRNGEAVDGVA
+4733 IVSRNGQAVDGVA
-4746 ILTEM
+4746 ILKEM

-4777 SGIDMGADGIQSF
+4777 AGIDMGADGIKSF
-4790 AETHGLKDKAP
+4790 AETHGLKEKAP
-4801 EEEENKSAVSVNG
+4801 EEEKDNSSVSVNG
-4814 TSVNSAQ
+4814 ANVNSAQ
-4821 GATASDGNTETAET
+4821 GATVADGNTETAET

-4871 ENLTAD
+4871 QNLTAD

-4898 GDINL
+4898 GDINI

-4950 EGSDM
+4950 EGNDM

-5003 GLGRDYVVTSGNF
+5003 GSGRDYVVTSGNF

-5022 DGQDY
+5022 DDQDY

-5049 GNYNRINASAGN
+5049 GNYNRINAGAGN

-5075 GEGEDHLIAAAI
+5075 GDGDDHLIAAAI
-5087 SKFSQFNGEEGRDL
+5087 SKFSQFNGGEGRDL

-5132 DISSEDNIVFNGI
+5132 DIRSEDNIVFNGI

-5161 SILRDPVSETDQ
+5161 SILRDPSNDSDQ
-5173 AKFEH
+5173 SKFEH
-5178 IGSVTFNDYFDG
+5178 IGSVTFSDYFNG
-5190 KRAQMIIAMGEKDAN
+5190 NRAQVVIGMSEKDLS
-5205 GEREYTTLSE
+5205 GEREYTMLSD
-5215 SSIDALVQAMS
+5215 SAIDALVQAMS
-5226 GFDPQAGDNGFID
+5226 GFEPQAGDNGFID
-5239 NLDSKSRVA
+5239 SLESKSQAA
-5248 ISTAWADVV
+5248 ISMAWSDVV
-5257 HKKGITV
+5257 HKKGLMV

>member
-18 SADNGNNDIVAIG
+18 SADDGNNSIVAIG

-53 VHTGSGNDTVVGG
+53 VYTGSGNDTVVGG
-66 SAYLRVEDSTG
+66 SAYLRVEDTTG

-107 SIDHLGHH
+107 SIDHLGNH
-115 GDVSYGGAAAY
+115 GDVNYGGAAAY
-126 NSVKRKGLSGNVT
+126 NGITRKGLSGNVT

-153 NHGNLSFAGAGAGN
+153 NQGNLSFAGAGAGN
-167 KLDRTWFDQYQG
+167 KLDRTWFNRYQD
-179 SRGDVSFDGAGAANS
+179 SSGDVTFDGAGAANS

-212 NHLVRKGKVGDITLQ
+212 NHLVRKGKVGDVTLQ

-239 QAEDVYQQT
+239 QAEDVYAQT
-248 HGNIRF
+248 RGNIRF
-254 EGVGGYNSF
+254 EGVGGYNSL

-303 DIVLTTAKMHG
+303 EIVLTAAQMHG
-314 SWIGSGTHAVTAV
+314 LSIDNGNKFHAVTAV

-347 INKVRLSNDPKTG
+347 INKVRLYNDPETG
-360 KLKYYSEAWY
+360 KLKYYSEAWF
-370 KQGNHLSGLARSD
+370 KRGNHLTDLARSD

-414 HAMEKDLTEYE
+414 HAVEKDLTEYE

-433 LIDAKDVV
+433 LIDAKDVA
-441 LSDAKMGGHA
+441 LSEAKMGGTA
-451 ISTDGTKVDVQAIKS
+451 ISTDGTTVDVQAVKS

-492 DAETGVLKYQA
+492 DPKTGALKYQA
-503 RSWYKEGDHTANL
+503 RSWYKEGDHTADL

-537 SALNYSVNA
+537 SDLHYSVNA
-546 IRSMSETVADIDE
+546 VRSTSETVADIDE

-573 ESSGDVHFSGAGGGN
+573 ESSGDVHFNGAGGGN

-685 GNISVHKGNGNSRVA
+685 GNISVHKGNGNSRVV

-707 HTQIGSGH
+707 HTQIGSGN

-727 TQVGNGEVTSVLAGG
+727 TQVGKGDVASVLAGG
-742 ANVLTKVGEGELT
+742 ANVLTKVGDGDLT

-763 VMTHISGDEQ
+763 VITHISGDNET
-773 ASNTTAVALGGANI
+773 SNTTAVALGGANI
-787 LTKKGKGD
+787 LTKKGKGNA
-795 TLAVMGGGANVLT
+795 LAVMGGGANVLT
-808 HVGDGSTT
+808 HVGDGTTT

-868 DGTSIAAMIGAG
+868 DGTSIAVMIGAG

-961 IGNGSTFAAM
+961 VGSGSTFAAM
-971 IGQANVMTKVGND
+971 IGQANIMTKVGDD

-997 THVGDGTSLGLFA
+997 THVGDGTSLGIFA
-1010 GEMNVMTKVGNG
+1010 GEVNVMTKVGNG

-1130 VTKVGDGL
+1130 ITKVGDGL
-1138 GINVAWGQANV
+1138 GVNVAWGQANV

-1167 ILTKVGDGQEVSVV
+1167 VITKVGDGQEVSVV

-1197 TGAWGKANVITKVGD
+1197 TGAWGKANVITKVGN

-1233 SFNALWSKGNVV
+1233 SFNALWSKGNIV

-1266 VGNGLSVTAAY
+1266 VGDGLSVTAAY

-1284 KVGNGVSVNVAWGK
+1284 KVGDGVSVNVAWGK

-1318 NANIHIGDGLNIN
+1318 NANIHIGDGLGIN
-1331 ASYARNNVAIKVG
+1331 ASYAQNNVAIKIG

-1368 NVKQTLLGVGGS
+1368 NIKQTVLGVGGS

-1391 ASTSGT
+1391 ASSSGT

-1412 DGFQMDAIEEVG
+1412 AGFQMDAIEEVG

-1443 NEMDNDLNIDGASDH
+1443 NKMQNALDVDGSSDQTQ

-1471 DRGWQSTHGV
+1471 DQGWKSTHGV
-1481 EASYSGSVYGVNGEG
+1481 EASHSGNVYGVNGEG
-1496 HGTRVTEL
+1496 HGARVTEL
-1504 DTHTN
+1504 DTYTN

-1582 TGHNDGLGY
+1582 TGQNDGLGY
-1591 ILDNVVAKSESSP
+1591 ILDNVVAKSESSQ
-1604 QANAVSEHAKQNQAS
+1604 QANAVSELATQNQAS

-1658 QQAIENNGQ
+1658 QKALENNGQ

-1681 AELTTLAQGLDVLDG
+1681 AELTKLAQGLDVLDG
-1696 QATHTGKSG
+1696 QATHTGESG
-1705 EQWRNDFAGGLLDGV
+1705 DQWRNDFAGGLLDGV
-1720 QSQIDDAKQLASD
+1720 QRQLDDAKQLAND
-1733 KMAAAKQTQSDNNSK
+1733 KIAAAKQTQSDNNSK
-1748 VKDSIAKSEAGVAK
+1748 VKESVAKSEAGVAK

-1773 IAEAKA
+1773 IADAKA

-1787 AVAKSHDAKQA
+1787 AVAKSNDAKQA

-1829 DAQGAKQNE
+1829 DAKGTKQNE

-1843 RQGVA
+1843 REGVT

-1863 ETGSHVNTDSQTN
+1863 ETGSHVTNDSQTN

-1881 SDGLTEQELEAL
+1881 SEGLSEQEQEAL

-1907 GIRSKNSGST
+1907 GIRGKNSGST
-1917 ITSMFMEANADSIV
+1917 ISSMFTETNTDSIV
-1931 VDTTASQDV
+1931 VPTAASQDV
-1940 VRKEVRISGVNLVGL
+1940 VRKEIRISGVNLEGL
-1955 GEASHDSAESLVAA
+1955 GEASHDTAESLVSA

-1984 NDVATDKY
+1984 NDAATDKY
-1992 VPVPGFERVDADVSD
+1992 VPVPGFERVDADVS
-2007 EVKQR
+2007 EEAKER
-2012 MIQSMSGYIEHTD
+2012 MIQFVGGYIEHTD

-2037 TLFVESTLDYD
+2037 TLFVEATLDYD

-2067 TPHAEKSIVSFWS
+2067 APHGEKSIVSFWS
-2080 GKNFKQYRD
+2080 GRNFKEYQN
-2089 VLDNAQTDGK
+2089 VLDNAQADGK

-2111 FAIDLNKHLMRW
+2111 FAIDLNKQLMRW
-2123 GGLFLDPDNAEQNQL
+2123 GGMFLDPDNAEQNQL

-2153 SSVYATGAQHDVYV
+2153 SSVYATGAQNDVYV
-2167 IAEGGVRLGNYFW
+2167 IAEGGMRLGNYFW
-2180 HVELPAL
+2180 NVELPAL

-2200 LLDKPVSEYKDLP
+2200 LLDKPVSAYKDIP
-2213 ADEIGRRLTDA
+2213 VEDIGRRLTDA
-2224 GVGVKVR
+2224 GVAVKVR
-2231 FDALSSAR
+2231 FDALSHEK
-2239 QAELLADNPDDY
+2239 QADLLADNPDGY
-2251 RADTLV
+2251 KADTLV

-2281 ERNLLVQEGD
+2281 ERNLLVQEGE

-2296 RSWPGSDDKSKTIL
+2296 RSWPGTDGKSKTIL
-2310 LDNPEDAAQQKAIER
+2310 LDNPEDAAQQKSIER

-2370 TNSELMSVTELL
+2370 ANVELMSVTELL

-2394 SYQKVIDALAEYHAS
+2394 SYQQVIDALTEYHAS
-2409 TAEHADYELESVE
+2409 TAEHADYELTSVE
-2422 QLVNLRKKIEGY
+2422 KLLNLRKQVEGY
-2434 ALGHPDSGRLEAMN
+2434 VLGHPDSGRVQAMN
-2448 SLLNQV
+2448 ALLNQV
-2454 NSRLEEV
+2454 NSRLEAV
-2461 SVLAVSEQS
+2461 SVLVVSEQS

-2476 FSRLYDQLDNAHL
+2476 FSHLYDQLDNANL
-2489 KQSKHLYL
+2489 KESKHLYL

-2509 NLAKI
+2509 NLANI
-2514 DQLGGSDAVLEKV
+2514 DKLGGSDAVLEKV
-2527 KASVNHEYGQ
+2527 KAAVSHEYGQ
-2537 AIADTIFAGL
+2537 VVADTIFAGL
-2547 SANELA
+2547 SANDLA
-2553 KDGKGIDITGLNR
+2553 KDGKGIDIAGLNKV
-2566 IHQALEQHMSPVSA
+2566 HQAIEQHMSPVSA

-2606 IDAQAA
+2606 LEGQAA

-2638 VATEYQ
+2638 VATEDQ

-2679 DGETKLKRFIEKLN
+2679 DGETKLKRFVEKLN
-2693 AAKGIDAA
+2693 AAKGIDAS

-2713 LGNPDMLVS
+2713 LGNPDMLAS

-2747 ANRFAQELQKQA
+2747 ANRFAEELQKQA

-2766 LVAKRIDNVVRLF
+2766 LVEKRIDNVVRLF

-2813 QAEWNRLSH
+2813 QAEWNRLSN

-2884 KKQSHQV
+2884 KKQSHQAT
-2891 NDDLDALSGS
+2891 DLLDALSGN
-2901 EKHKDK
+2901 EKHKEN

-2918 DKVPLSPLTRFLNNE
+2918 DKESLSPLTRFLNNE
-2933 LYGERDARRKIGD
+2933 LYGEKDARRKIGD

-2957 KGESQKVTLKGE
+2957 NGESQKVTLKGE
-2969 AGRLTGYYHQGTA
+2969 AGRLTGYYHQGAA
-2982 SSDDETSTTSGKV
+2982 SSEGETSATSGKV

-3001 SGSSAEEQASAIRSH
+3001 SGSSAEEQASAIRNH

-3064 NIILHGYSMGG
+3064 NIIIHGYSMGG

-3114 NPAGIVGTIAKAVNG
+3114 NPAGIVGAIAKAVNG

-3141 QETPIL
+3141 KETPIL

-3154 LGEEGEKLRVKLSN
+3154 LGEEGEKLRAKLAIA
-3168 SGFNVT
+3168 GYNVT

-3184 SNRLMSQYTG
+3184 SNRLMGQYTD
-3194 QIVSDLLNT
+3194 QIVSGLFNAEQAAVEAGEVLKGLEKDFKRYGDALKPDTSVPGKAKDIRTTKDFLNGYKNDHAKDIVDGFHSDMSIKQLVDLFVKGNWSAEQKGALAWEIESRALKVTFQNKSEKYNRLFREIASAGVVDAKATEQLAPQLMLLNLANDGFGGRCDPLS
-3203 QHIKHNEA
+3203 KLVLVA
-3211 KLNLEPHG
+3211 KQLENDG
-3219 KNYESRDL
+3219 
-3227 ILKPI
+3227 
-3232 SQPETVELGMPE
+3232 QV
-3244 VDQKVL
+3244 
-3250 ADIAERENVIIGVRP
+3250 GVARQLL
-3265 VDEKSKSLIA
+3265 E
-3275 SKMYSS
+3275 KMYSAAAVLSNPTLYSDSEKANAS
-3281 KGLFV
+3281 KLLSSLAAIH
-3286 KAKSSDWGPMSGF
+3286 AKNPMHDTSMKVWQEKLEGKQALTVNGVVEK
-3299 IPVDQ
+3299 ITD
-3304 SFAKAS
+3304 AS
-3310 ARRDLETFNRH
+3310 ANGKPVL
-3321 AEQSIQSGNA
+3321 
-3331 VSADLYLNQVRVEE
+3331 
-3345 LVSKYHSLTPLELDD
+3345 LELDAPGHAMAAWAKG
-3360 QSGMYKTTATNGDQ
+3360 SGDDRVYGFYDPNAGIVEFSSAEKFGAYLTRFFGKSDLNMAQGYKLGKNAAGEAIFNRVVVMDGNTLASYKPTFGDKTTMQGILDLPVFDATPIKKPTGGVASDLEALGDK
-3374 SVPFFLNRVTVDG
+3374 T
-3387 NELWQVHYITNGEL
+3387 
-3401 APFKVIGDPVSK
+3401 KVV
-3413 QPMTADYDLLTVMY
+3413 
-3427 SYGDLGPQDKVKQP
+3427 
-3441 LTWQQ
+3441 
-3446 WKDSVTY
+3446 
-3453 EDLTPKYKE
+3453 
-3462 LYSNEDLYN
+3462 
-3471 KKDGASLGNVSGRLK
+3471 
-3486 ELKDRIN
+3486 
-3493 VDLGRTNGLEMVHHG
+3493 VDL
-3508 ADDANPYAV
+3508 A
-3517 MADNFPAT
+3517 
-3525 FFVPKSLFAE
+3525 
-3535 DGLGEGK
+3535 
-3542 GSIQTYFNVNEQGA
+3542 
-3556 VVIRNPQEFSDFQ
+3556 
-3569 QVTINASFRA
+3569 
-3579 SFNDKWNHGL
+3579 
-3589 DEPLFTTKRKLSHEF
+3589 
-3604 LNKRDQLLKKLSGGR
+3604 
-3619 LDAQDETLVALG
+3619 
-3631 NPDDVSGN
+3631 
-3639 KAIVAVDV
+3639 
-3647 SQIFTRQELK
+3647 QIFTVQELK
-3657 ERANVFAKPIGA
+3657 ERAKVFAKPIGA

-3680 VHQTVSRDQIVASF
+3680 VHQAKGRDQIAASF
-3694 ELNKKVNAYI
+3694 ELNKKINAYI

-3717 QLKEQI
+3717 QLKEQV

-3731 MQVAQVDIDAIAQ
+3731 MQIAQAGIDAIAQ
-3744 TRPELAARIFMV
+3744 TRPELAARIFTV

-3763 EHRGLTD
+3763 KHVGLTD

-3784 KQGYKG
+3784 KHGYKG
-3790 ETPNDLGFDAKYH
+3790 ETPSDLGFDAKYH
-3803 VDLGDHYAD
+3803 VDLSEHYAD

-3866 AKKVDPIS
+3866 AKKADPIS

-3887 DKSYLSQLDSD
+3887 DQSYLSQLDSD

-3923 GAGYDELTNK
+3923 GKGYDELTNK
-3933 LAGATGVDE
+3933 LASATGVDE

-4013 AMLKTKHLDATLFE
+4013 AMLKTKHLDVALFE

-4066 AVEVLQSL
+4066 AVEVLQNL
-4074 PDDEKFVAIYGKAH
+4074 PDGEKFVAIYGKAH

-4108 PALRVSDSNQFRV
+4108 PALKVSDSNQFTV
-4121 EQDDMTLRVVY
+4121 EQDDVSLRVVY

-4140 LTFKDSLSGA
+4140 ITFKDSLSGA
-4150 NTAIHNQNVN
+4150 NTALHNQNVN
-4160 DWERVAVTPTA
+4160 DWERVVVTPTA

-4189 SVVANA
+4189 AVAAKA

-4231 LRWQLVGHGRDDSDS
+4231 LRWQLVGHGRDDSES
-4246 NNTHLSGYSAEDLAA
+4246 NNTRLSGYSADELAV
-4261 KLANFQQSFS
+4261 KLAKFQQSFN
-4271 QAENINNTP
+4271 QAENVSSKP

-4308 VNGLRVDVSAR
+4308 ANGLRLDVSVR
-4319 SSELAVDATGRK
+4319 SSELAVDEMGRK
-4331 HTKDENGDWIQKAE
+4331 HTKDANGNWVQKAE
-4345 TNKVSLSWN
+4345 SNKVSLSWN
-4354 EQGEVIAKEERI
+4354 EQGDVVAKDERI

-4375 DLSRIGVSDVGE
+4375 DLSRIGISDVDE
-4387 IARGAI
+4387 PVRGAI
-4393 GDNNDVFD
+4393 GDNKDVFD

-4407 VETETSS
+4407 AETETSS
-4414 SAANNKLSYSGN
+4414 SSANNKLSYSGN

-4450 GSGGFKSLAFGDNNV
+4450 GTGGFKSLAFGDNNV
-4465 MVHIG
+4465 MIHIG
-4470 NGESKHSVDM
+4470 NGESKHSFDI

-4491 FIGNRNVSFNLGQSN
+4491 FIGNRNVSFNKGRSN
-4506 DLLVMMDKS
+4506 DLIVMMDKS

-4543 DQDWLAAQEQQWT
+4543 GKDWLAAQEQQWT

-4570 DQSSSVDYTCLVEL
+4570 DQSSSVDYTSLVEL
-4584 DSHNERSSRGLK
+4584 DSQNERSSRGLK
-4596 HDTEAALNKQ
+4596 HDAEAALNKQ
-4606 YNQWLSGNSDSS
+4606 YNQWLSGNGNNDTS
-4618 AGKLSRAD
+4618 KLSRAD

-4703 KNKLLGQM
+4703 KNKLLGQL
-4711 AGIGAETT
+4711 AGVGAETT
-4719 LADIFGVDYTTSGQ
+4719 LADIFGVDYTASGH

-4746 ILTEM
+4746 ILKEM

-4777 SGIDMGADGIQSF
+4777 AGIKTGADGIKSF
-4790 AETHGLKDKAP
+4790 AETHGLKEKAP
-4801 EEEENKSAVSVNG
+4801 EEEESKPSVSLNG
-4814 TSVNSAQ
+4814 ESLNSTQ
-4821 GATASDGNTETAET
+4821 GATVADGSTETTET
-4835 QDRAFGFNS
+4835 PDRAFGFNS

-4860 KEMKSLVENLK
+4860 KEMKSLVTNLK

-4950 EGSDM
+4950 EGNDM

-5003 GLGRDYVVTSGNF
+5003 GSGRDYVVTSGNF

-5022 DGQDY
+5022 DDQDY

-5035 QVELGAGNDFANVF
+5035 QVELGAGDDFANVF

-5087 SKFSQFNGEEGRDL
+5087 SKFSQFNGGDGRDL

-5132 DISSEDNIVFNGI
+5132 DIRSEDNIVFNGI

-5161 SILRDPVSETDQ
+5161 SILRDPASDSDQ

-5178 IGSVTFNDYFDG
+5178 IGSVTFSDYFNG
-5190 KRAQMIIAMGEKDAN
+5190 NRAQVIIAMGEKDAT

-5215 SSIDALVQAMS
+5215 SAIDALVQAMS

-5248 ISTAWADVV
+5248 ITTAWADVV

>member
-18 SADNGNNDIVAIG
+18 SADDGNNNIVAIG
-31 FGGEIHAYGGDD
+31 FGGQIHAYGGDD

-53 VHTGSGNDTVVGG
+53 VYTGSGNDTVVGG
-66 SAYLRVEDSTG
+66 SAYLKVEDSTG
-77 HLSVKGAAGYADINK
+77 HLTVKGAAGYADINK

-107 SIDHLGHH
+107 SIDHLGNH

-126 NSVKRKGLSGNVT
+126 NGITRKGLSGNVT
-139 FKGAGGYNALWHET
+139 FAGAGGYNAFWHET
-153 NHGNLSFAGAGAGN
+153 NQGNLSFTGAGAGN
-167 KLDRTWFDQYQG
+167 KLDRTWFNRYQG
-179 SRGDVSFDGAGAANS
+179 SHGDVTFDGAGAANT

-227 GAGASNRIERTR
+227 GAGASNRIERTH
-239 QAEDVYQQT
+239 QAEDVYTQT
-248 HGNIRF
+248 RGNIRF
-254 EGVGGYNSF
+254 EGVGGYNSL

-283 TRKGS
+283 IRKGS
-288 GSSFDA
+288 GNDFA
-294 QGMEYAKAE
+294 KEGMTNAKADE
-303 DIVLTTAKMHG
+303 IVLTKAVMSG
-314 SWIGSGTHAVTAV
+314 SWIGQDHHVTAV
-327 KSEREPNTYLFAIAD
+327 KSASEPNTYIFAFAD
-342 GTYTK
+342 STYTK
-347 INKVRLSNDPKTG
+347 INKVQLRNDPQTG
-360 KLKYYSEAWY
+360 ELKYYSTAWY
-370 KQGNHLSGLARSD
+370 KEGNHLSNLANQDISD
-383 VSSAGGF
+383 NGGF
-390 EVNPINGGYTL
+390 TAVNINGAYTL
-401 SNIAVEHQQSLTV
+401 SDLKVEHQQSVTV
-414 HAMEKDLTEYE
+414 HAVEKSLTEYE

-433 LIDAKDVV
+433 VIDAKEVS

-451 ISTDGTKVDVQAIKS
+451 IYADGTKVDVKAVKS
-466 NRKPNTYV
+466 NRQPNTYI

-492 DAETGVLKYQA
+492 DPETGALKYQA
-503 RSWYKEGDHTANL
+503 RSWYKEGDHTANI
-516 ANEDISS
+516 ANQDISS
-523 ANGYHSMGKGGYSL
+523 ATGYNPMGKGGYSL
-537 SALNYSVNA
+537 SDLHYSVNA
-546 IRSMSETVADIDE
+546 VRSTSETVADIEE

-564 LFKPATDSG
+564 LFKPANDSG
-573 ESSGDVHFSGAGGGN
+573 ESSGDVRFNGAGGGN

-594 TRGNVYFN
+594 TRGNVHFN

-648 VLVHQSKQGKMDVYA
+648 VLVHQSQQGKMDVYA

-670 VRIGDGQY
+670 VRLGDGQY

-685 GNISVHKGNGNSRVA
+685 GNISVQKGSGDSRVV

-707 HTQIGSGH
+707 HTQIDSGN

-727 TQVGNGEVTSVLAGG
+727 TQVGQGDVAAVLAGG
-742 ANVLTKVGEGELT
+742 ANVLTKMGEGELT
-755 AGMLGGAN
+755 SGMLGGAN
-763 VMTHISGDEQ
+763 VITHISNDGQ
-773 ASNTTAVALGGANI
+773 LSNTTAVALGGANI
-787 LTKKGKGD
+787 LTKKGKGN

-808 HVGDGSTT
+808 HVGDGTTT
-816 GVMVGGANILTKVGN
+816 GVMVGGANILTKIGN

-868 DGTSIAAMIGAG
+868 DGTSIAVMIGAG

-961 IGNGSTFAAM
+961 IGHGSTFAAM
-971 IGQANVMTKVGND
+971 IGQANIMTKVGND

-992 KANIY
+992 KANIM

-1010 GEMNVMTKVGNG
+1010 GEVNVMTKVGNG

-1097 GTTVGLLISDIGNVM
+1097 GTTVGLLISDVGNVM

-1123 AKGKANI
+1123 AKGKANLI
-1130 VTKVGDGL
+1130 TKVGDGL
-1138 GINVAWGQANV
+1138 GVNVAWGQANV

-1167 ILTKVGDGQEVSVV
+1167 LITKVGDGQEVSVV
-1181 QGKANIITH
+1181 QGEANIITH

-1197 TGAWGKANVITKVGD
+1197 TGAWGKANVITKVGN
-1212 GRNVVLAK
+1212 GQNVVLAK
-1220 GEANIVTQVGDGD
+1220 GEANIVTQVGNGD
-1233 SFNALWSKGNVV
+1233 SFNALWSKGNIV

-1257 KGKANITTT
+1257 KGQANITTT

-1284 KVGNGVSVNVAWGK
+1284 KVGDGVSVNVAWGK

-1318 NANIHIGDGLNIN
+1318 NANIHVGDGLNIN
-1331 ASYARNNVAIKVG
+1331 ASYAQNNVAIKVG

-1368 NVKQTLLGVGGS
+1368 NIKQTVLGVGGS

-1391 ASTSGT
+1391 ASSSGT
-1397 QKGRGAIATPEITKL
+1397 HKGRGAIATPEITKL
-1412 DGFQMDAIEEVG
+1412 DGFQMDAIKEVG

-1443 NEMDNDLNIDGASDH
+1443 NKMQHALNVDDSSVQ
-1458 APNLIVNGDFEQG
+1458 APNLIVNGDFELG
-1471 DRGWQSTHGV
+1471 EHGWQSTHGV
-1481 EASYSGSVYGVNGEG
+1481 EASYAGSVYGVEGEG
-1496 HGTRVTEL
+1496 HGARVTEL
-1504 DTHTN
+1504 DTYTN

-1514 DLTDLTEG
+1514 DLANLAQG

-1550 VVFSSSGDASAW
+1550 VVFSSSGDESTW

-1569 TAHAGSNRIEFKG
+1569 IAQAGSNRIEFKG

-1591 ILDNVVAKSESSP
+1591 ILDNVVATSESSQ
-1604 QANAVSEHAKQNQAS
+1604 QANAIREHATQNPAA

-1658 QQAIENNGQ
+1658 QQALGNNGQ

-1673 KEESEAVT
+1673 QEESEAIT
-1681 AELTTLAQGLDVLDG
+1681 AELTKLAQGLDVLDG
-1696 QATHTGKSG
+1696 QATHTGESG
-1705 EQWRNDFAGGLLDGV
+1705 DQWRNEFASGLLAGV
-1720 QSQIDDAKQLASD
+1720 QTQLDDAKQLAND
-1733 KMAAAKQTQSDNNSK
+1733 KIAEAKQTHADNQNK
-1748 VKDSIAKSEAGVAK
+1748 VKDAVAKSEAGVAK

-1773 IAEAKA
+1773 IADAQA
-1779 DAETRKAD
+1779 DSEKRKAD
-1787 AVAKSHDAKQA
+1787 ALAKGKDEQQA
-1798 ESDAHSAANDAQS
+1798 ESDAHHAVNNAQS
-1811 RGDRDAM
+1811 RGDRDVQL
-1818 NAENKANQAQN
+1818 AENKANQAQA
-1829 DAQGAKQNE
+1829 DAQGAKQNG

-1843 RQGVA
+1843 RQGVT
-1848 GSGLSGNAHRVEGAG
+1848 GSGLSGNAHSVEGAG
-1863 ETGSHVNTDSQTN
+1863 ETDSHINTDSQTN

-1881 SDGLTEQELEAL
+1881 SEGLTEQEQEAL

-1907 GIRSKNSGST
+1907 GIRAKNSVSSM
-1917 ITSMFMEANADSIV
+1917 TSMFSETNSKSIV
-1931 VDTTASQDV
+1931 VPTKVSPEP
-1940 VRKEVRISGVNLVGL
+1940 VRQEVTRRDVRISGVNL
-1955 GEASHDSAESLVAA
+1955 ESLSAVQGSQPTGQLAS
-1969 RAEKVANLYRWLDTD
+1969 KS
-1984 NDVATDKY
+1984 
-1992 VPVPGFERVDADVSD
+1992 VPGFKSHFASTSIGIENELSGLVVVLPKNSAQTFGYVHDSQGNPLFMLTKDMNQGGYSNPVGINDIQGVNNWQTHTIELVTYPSEISDTAAIESRKEAMLWLAKEFTDHINQSNHQSLPHLVSD
-2007 EVKQR
+2007 DGR
-2012 MIQSMSGYIEHTD
+2012 F
-2025 NQVPKDQAQALA
+2025 
-2037 TLFVESTLDYD
+2037 TLVISN
-2048 WDKRVEFLTKLES
+2048 S
-2061 YGYSFE
+2061 
-2067 TPHAEKSIVSFWS
+2067 
-2080 GKNFKQYRD
+2080 
-2089 VLDNAQTDGK
+2089 
-2099 KVVYDIDVKGNA
+2099 
-2111 FAIDLNKHLMRW
+2111 KHLIAA
-2123 GGLFLDPDNAEQNQL
+2123 GNGT
-2138 KSSIDAA
+2138 SIDAQGKTIGMTPSGQQA
-2145 TFSNTGFW
+2145 TMAISAKEFGTSSSSEVRLLESAPWYQAGLRDEFLANAKNTTLDDPATAQNVYAYLT
-2153 SSVYATGAQHDVYV
+2153 SVYSKTADLAKEYGIYINDWDPSSEGFSPNAQGLTDPKVKNAWSILPRTKPVRMLELLSAEDSRYV
-2167 IAEGGVRLGNYFW
+2167 RQQIAEKLKGTYSESLAKNVFEYFQYGGEVAGHGINNATTGS
-2180 HVELPAL
+2180 VQQPEPAIL
-2187 RQLQREGLVGEIR
+2187 FEFRSVPSALSDFVP
-2200 LLDKPVSEYKDLP
+2200 KTAS
-2213 ADEIGRRLTDA
+2213 T
-2224 GVGVKVR
+2224 VKVDVKALDHFDSASR
-2231 FDALSSAR
+2231 KAIITEVNALVSGSEDFDAWYQEYRASKGQPPVKNPKSSASANHK
-2239 QAELLADNPDDY
+2239 AEWLMTQHAEQWAKITAPYTDNHETLTSTKLASNDKE
-2251 RADTLV
+2251 
-2257 ELDVKLSAIDS
+2257 ELHALGETSNLEHNKQQENVASIINT
-2268 MLRESL
+2268 MLNDML
-2274 PFYSLRT
+2274 PFYALRT

-2296 RSWPGSDDKSKTIL
+2296 RAWPGTEDKSKTIIL
-2310 LDNPEDAAQQKAIER
+2310 ENPEDAAQHKAIER

-2338 DELFLVDNKVLSHH
+2338 DELFLVDNKVISHH
-2352 DGRTR
+2352 GGRTHV
-2357 ILAQKEDGAWTYN
+2357 LAQRVDGAWQYN
-2370 TNSELMSVTELL
+2370 AKVELMSVTELL
-2382 DAAHVSGKVRGE
+2382 DAAHVTGKIRGE
-2394 SYQKVIDALAEYHAS
+2394 SYQQVIDALTDYHAS
-2409 TAEHADYELESVE
+2409 ITEHADYEPESVE
-2422 QLVNLRKKIEGY
+2422 KLLNLRKKIEGY
-2434 ALGHPDSGRLEAMN
+2434 VLGHPDSGRVEAMN

-2454 NSRLEEV
+2454 NTRLDEV
-2461 SVLAVSEQS
+2461 SLLSVAEQT
-2470 IKAHDS
+2470 IQAQDS
-2476 FSRLYDQLDNAHL
+2476 FSRLYDQLEAANL
-2489 KQSKHLYL
+2489 KESKHLYL
-2497 DGNGDFVTKGKG
+2497 DQNGDFVTKGKG
-2509 NLAKI
+2509 NLANI
-2514 DQLGGSDAVLEKV
+2514 DLLGSREAVLEKV
-2527 KASVNHEYGQ
+2527 KLTVSNEYGQ
-2537 AIADTIFAGL
+2537 TVADTIFAVL
-2547 SANELA
+2547 SAKDLA
-2553 KDGKGIDITGLNR
+2553 KDGKGIDIAGLNKV
-2566 IHQALEQHMSPVSA
+2566 HQAIEQHLSPVSA
-2580 TMYIWKPSDHS
+2580 TLYIWKPSDHS

-2606 IDAQAA
+2606 LEGQAA
-2612 ADFNKQ
+2612 ADFNQQ

-2625 LGSKSSNIRNIFN
+2625 LGSKSSNISNILN
-2638 VATEYQ
+2638 VATKDQ

-2654 SQPAHQNDTLEHDMA
+2654 SQPAHQNDTLEHDVA
-2669 SEENDGFGLN
+2669 SEENDGFGLH
-2679 DGETKLKRFIEKLN
+2679 DGDIKLKRFIEKLN
-2693 AAKGIDAA
+2693 AAKGIDASF
-2701 YKDASEGYASVL
+2701 KEASEGYASVL
-2713 LGNPDMLVS
+2713 LGNPDMLET
-2722 TGIPAHVFQPFVDQW
+2722 TGIPAHVFQPFVEQW

-2747 ANRFAQELQKQA
+2747 ANRFAQELRLQA
-2759 QASGDPA
+2759 QRSDDPE
-2766 LVAKRIDNVVRLF
+2766 LLEKRIGNVVRQF
-2779 AERALEEIEAFKA
+2779 AERALEEIETFKA
-2792 SQADEGRVFRINL
+2792 SQADQGRVFRINL

-2813 QAEWNRLSH
+2813 QAEWHRLRN

-2847 ADKLIGHTWRPKFG
+2847 ADKLIGHTWLPKFG
-2861 VWTPTELFNFGQA
+2861 VWTPTELFNFAQA

-2891 NDDLDALSGS
+2891 TDVLDALSGN
-2901 EKHKDK
+2901 EKPKEN

-2918 DKVPLSPLTRFLNNE
+2918 DKESLSPLTRFLNNE
-2933 LYGERDARRKIGD
+2933 LYGDKEARRKIGE

-2957 KGESQKVTLKGE
+2957 KGESQKITLQGE

-2982 SSDDETSTTSGKV
+2982 PREGETSTTSGKV

-3001 SGSSAEEQASAIRSH
+3001 SGSSAEEQASAIRNH

-3064 NIILHGYSMGG
+3064 NIIIHGYSMGG

-3114 NPAGIVGTIAKAVNG
+3114 NPAGIVGAIAKAVNG
-3129 QFSVEKNLKGLP
+3129 QFSVEKNLEGLP
-3141 QETPIL
+3141 KETSIL

-3154 LGEEGEKLRVKLSN
+3154 LGNEGEKLRTKLTA
-3168 SGFNVT
+3168 SGYNVT

-3184 SNRLMSQYTG
+3184 SNRLMSQYAD
-3194 QIVSDLLNT
+3194 QIVSGLSSSASVDEDLDQQGLDTTSTKDQGVSNKDDHL
-3203 QHIKHNEA
+3203 QVVDSKEA
-3211 KLNLEPHG
+3211 
-3219 KNYESRDL
+3219 
-3227 ILKPI
+3227 
-3232 SQPETVELGMPE
+3232 
-3244 VDQKVL
+3244 L
-3250 ADIAERENVIIGVRP
+3250 ADGKI
-3265 VDEKSKSLIA
+3265 L
-3275 SKMYSS
+3275 
-3281 KGLFV
+3281 
-3286 KAKSSDWGPMSGF
+3286 
-3299 IPVDQ
+3299 
-3304 SFAKAS
+3304 
-3310 ARRDLETFNRH
+3310 H
-3321 AEQSIQSGNA
+3321 
-3331 VSADLYLNQVRVEE
+3331 NQ
-3345 LVSKYHSLTPLELDD
+3345 
-3360 QSGMYKTTATNGDQ
+3360 
-3374 SVPFFLNRVTVDG
+3374 
-3387 NELWQVHYITNGEL
+3387 
-3401 APFKVIGDPVSK
+3401 
-3413 QPMTADYDLLTVMY
+3413 
-3427 SYGDLGPQDKVKQP
+3427 
-3441 LTWQQ
+3441 
-3446 WKDSVTY
+3446 
-3453 EDLTPKYKE
+3453 
-3462 LYSNEDLYN
+3462 
-3471 KKDGASLGNVSGRLK
+3471 
-3486 ELKDRIN
+3486 
-3493 VDLGRTNGLEMVHHG
+3493 
-3508 ADDANPYAV
+3508 
-3517 MADNFPAT
+3517 
-3525 FFVPKSLFAE
+3525 
-3535 DGLGEGK
+3535 
-3542 GSIQTYFNVNEQGA
+3542 
-3556 VVIRNPQEFSDFQ
+3556 
-3569 QVTINASFRA
+3569 
-3579 SFNDKWNHGL
+3579 
-3589 DEPLFTTKRKLSHEF
+3589 
-3604 LNKRDQLLKKLSGGR
+3604 
-3619 LDAQDETLVALG
+3619 
-3631 NPDDVSGN
+3631 
-3639 KAIVAVDV
+3639 
-3647 SQIFTRQELK
+3647 
-3657 ERANVFAKPIGA
+3657 
-3669 SYQGIL
+3669 
-3675 DQLDL
+3675 
-3680 VHQTVSRDQIVASF
+3680 
-3694 ELNKKVNAYI
+3694 
-3704 AEHPTSGRNQALT
+3704 
-3717 QLKEQI
+3717 
-3723 TSALFIGK
+3723 
-3731 MQVAQVDIDAIAQ
+3731 
-3744 TRPELAARIFMV
+3744 
-3756 AIEEANG
+3756 
-3763 EHRGLTD
+3763 
-3770 MMVRWAN
+3770 
-3777 EDPYLAP
+3777 
-3784 KQGYKG
+3784 
-3790 ETPNDLGFDAKYH
+3790 
-3803 VDLGDHYAD
+3803 
-3812 FKQWLETSQSNGLLS
+3812 
-3827 KATLDESTKTVHL
+3827 
-3840 GYSYQELQDLT
+3840 
-3851 GVESVQ
+3851 
-3857 MAFYFLKEA
+3857 
-3866 AKKVDPIS
+3866 
-3874 GDSAEM
+3874 
-3880 ILLKKFA
+3880 
-3887 DKSYLSQLDSD
+3887 
-3898 RMDQIEGIYRSSHE
+3898 
-3912 TDVDAWDRRYS
+3912 
-3923 GAGYDELTNK
+3923 
-3933 LAGATGVDE
+3933 
-3942 QLSVL
+3942 
-3947 LDDRKGLLIGEVH
+3947 
-3960 GSDVNGLRFVNEQMD
+3960 DVNGW
-3975 ALKKQGVTVIGLE
+3975 G
-3988 HLRSDLAQ
+3988 
-3996 PLIDRYLAT
+3996 P
-4005 GVMSSELS
+4005 
-4013 AMLKTKHLDATLFE
+4013 
-4027 NARANGM
+4027 
-4034 RIVAL
+4034 
-4039 DANSSARPNVQGTEH
+4039 
-4054 GLMYRAGAANNI
+4054 
-4066 AVEVLQSL
+4066 
-4074 PDDEKFVAIYGKAH
+4074 
-4088 LQSHK
+4088 
-4093 GIEGFVPGI
+4093 I
-4102 THRLDL
+4102 T
-4108 PALRVSDSNQFRV
+4108 
-4121 EQDDMTLRVVY
+4121 
-4132 DDVANKPK
+4132 
-4140 LTFKDSLSGA
+4140 
-4150 NTAIHNQNVN
+4150 
-4160 DWERVAVTPTA
+4160 VTPTT

-4189 SVVANA
+4189 DVVAKA

-4231 LRWQLVGHGRDDSDS
+4231 LRWQLVGHGRDHSES
-4246 NNTHLSGYSAEDLAA
+4246 NNTRLSGYSADELAV
-4261 KLANFQQSFS
+4261 KLAKFQQSFN
-4271 QAENINNTP
+4271 QAENINNKP

-4308 VNGLRVDVSAR
+4308 ANGLRVDVSVR
-4319 SSELAVDATGRK
+4319 SSELAVDEAGRK
-4331 HTKDENGDWIQKAE
+4331 HTKDANGDWVQKAE
-4345 TNKVSLSWN
+4345 NNKVSLSWDA
-4354 EQGEVIAKEERI
+4354 QGEVVAKDERI

-4375 DLSRIGVSDVGE
+4375 DLSRIGVSDVDE
-4387 IARGAI
+4387 PARGAI
-4393 GDNNDVFD
+4393 GDNSDVFD

-4407 VETETSS
+4407 PETEVIANSS
-4414 SAANNKLSYSGN
+4414 SSNQLSYSGN
-4426 IQVNVGDGEFTAVNW
+4426 IQVNVGEGEFTAVNW

-4450 GSGGFKSLAFGDNNV
+4450 GTGGFKSLAFGDNNV

-4470 NGESKHSVDM
+4470 DGESKHSVDI

-4491 FIGNRNVSFNLGQSN
+4491 FLGNRNVSFNFGHSN
-4506 DLLVMMDKS
+4506 DLILMMDKS

-4528 ARISGVLQSIATSGE
+4528 ARISGVLQGIAMSGE
-4543 DQDWLAAQEQQWT
+4543 GEDWLAAQEQQWT

-4570 DQSSSVDYTCLVEL
+4570 DQSSSVDYTTLVEL
-4584 DSHNERSSRGLK
+4584 DSQNERDSRGLK
-4596 HDTEAALNKQ
+4596 HDVEATLNKQ
-4606 YNQWLSGNSDSS
+4606 YNQWLSGNGNSGTSQ
-4618 AGKLSRAD
+4618 LSRAD

-4678 TQQFSATG
+4678 TQQFTATG
-4686 QAKTTFTYTPED
+4686 QAKTTFTYTPQD

-4703 KNKLLGQM
+4703 KNKLLGQL
-4711 AGIGAETT
+4711 AGVGAETT
-4719 LADIFGVDYTTSGQ
+4719 LADIFGVDYTASGQ
-4733 IVSRNGEAVDGVA
+4733 IVSRNGQAVDGVV
-4746 ILTEM
+4746 ILKEM

-4777 SGIDMGADGIQSF
+4777 AGIDMGADGIKSF
-4790 AETHGLKDKAP
+4790 AETHGLKEKAP
-4801 EEEENKSAVSVNG
+4801 EEEKDNSSVSVNG
-4814 TSVNSAQ
+4814 ANVNSAQ
-4821 GATASDGNTETAET
+4821 GATMADGNTETAET
-4835 QDRAFGFNS
+4835 QDRALGFNS

-4871 ENLTAD
+4871 QNLTAD

-4898 GDINL
+4898 GDINI

-4950 EGSDM
+4950 EGHDM

-5003 GLGRDYVVTSGNF
+5003 GSGRDYVVTSGNF

-5022 DGQDY
+5022 DDQDY

-5049 GNYNRINASAGN
+5049 GNYNRINAGAGN

-5075 GEGEDHLIAAAI
+5075 GDGDDHLTAAAI
-5087 SKFSQFNGEEGRDL
+5087 SKFSQFNGGEGRDL

-5132 DISSEDNIVFNGI
+5132 DIRSEDNIVFNGI

-5161 SILRDPVSETDQ
+5161 SILRDPSNDSDQ
-5173 AKFEH
+5173 SKFEH
-5178 IGSVTFNDYFDG
+5178 IGSVTFSDYFNG
-5190 KRAQMIIAMGEKDAN
+5190 NRAQVVIGMSDKDLS
-5205 GEREYTTLSE
+5205 GEREYTMLSD
-5215 SSIDALVQAMS
+5215 SAIDALVQAMS
-5226 GFDPQAGDNGFID
+5226 GFEPQAGDNGFID
-5239 NLDSKSRVA
+5239 SLESKSQAA
-5248 ISTAWADVV
+5248 ISMAWSDVV
-5257 HKKGITV
+5257 HKKGLMV

>member
-18 SADNGNNDIVAIG
+18 SADDGNNNIVAIG
-31 FGGEIHAYGGDD
+31 FGGQIHAYGGDD

-53 VHTGSGNDTVVGG
+53 VYTGSGNDTVVGG
-66 SAYLRVEDSTG
+66 SAYLKVEDSTG
-77 HLSVKGAAGYADINK
+77 HLTVKGAAGYADINK

-107 SIDHLGHH
+107 SIDHLGNH

-126 NSVKRKGLSGNVT
+126 NGITRKGLSGNVT
-139 FKGAGGYNALWHET
+139 FAGAGGYNALWHET
-153 NHGNLSFAGAGAGN
+153 NQGNLSFTGAGAGN
-167 KLDRTWFDQYQG
+167 KLDRTWSNRYQG
-179 SRGDVSFDGAGAANS
+179 SHGDVTFDGAGAANS

-227 GAGASNRIERTR
+227 GAGASNRIERTH
-239 QAEDVYQQT
+239 QAKDVYTQT
-248 HGNIRF
+248 RGNIRF
-254 EGVGGYNSF
+254 EGVGGYNSL
-263 YSDVAHGDIHFSGG
+263 YSDVAHGDIHFSGS

-283 TRKGS
+283 IRKGS
-288 GSSFDA
+288 GNDFA
-294 QGMEYAKAE
+294 KEGMTNAKADE
-303 DIVLTTAKMHG
+303 IVLTKAMMSG
-314 SWIGSGTHAVTAV
+314 SWIGQDHHVTAV
-327 KSEREPNTYLFAIAD
+327 KSASEPNTYLFAFAD
-342 GTYTK
+342 STYTK
-347 INKVRLSNDPKTG
+347 INKVQLRNDPQTG
-360 KLKYYSEAWY
+360 ELKYYSTAWY
-370 KQGNHLSGLARSD
+370 KEGNHLSNLANQDISD
-383 VSSAGGF
+383 NGGF
-390 EVNPINGGYTL
+390 TAVNINGAYTL
-401 SNIAVEHQQSLTV
+401 SDLKVEHQQSVTV
-414 HAMEKDLTEYE
+414 HAVEKSLTEYE

-433 LIDAKDVV
+433 VIDAKEVS

-451 ISTDGTKVDVQAIKS
+451 IYADGTKVDVKAVKS
-466 NRKPNTYV
+466 NRQPNTYI

-492 DAETGVLKYQA
+492 DPETGALKYQA
-503 RSWYKEGDHTANL
+503 RSWYKEGDHTANI
-516 ANEDISS
+516 ANQDISS
-523 ANGYHSMGKGGYSL
+523 ATGYNPMGKGGYSL
-537 SALNYSVNA
+537 SDLHYSVNA
-546 IRSMSETVADIDE
+546 VRSTSETVADIEE

-564 LFKPATDSG
+564 LFKPANDSG
-573 ESSGDVHFSGAGGGN
+573 ESSGDVRFNGAGGGN

-594 TRGNVYFN
+594 TRGNVHFN

-648 VLVHQSKQGKMDVYA
+648 VLVHQSQQGKMDVYA

-670 VRIGDGQY
+670 VRLGDGQY

-685 GNISVHKGNGNSRVA
+685 GNISVQKGSGDSRVV

-707 HTQIGSGH
+707 HTQIGSGN

-727 TQVGNGEVTSVLAGG
+727 TQVGQGDVAAVLAGG
-742 ANVLTKVGEGELT
+742 ANVLTKMGEGELT
-755 AGMLGGAN
+755 SGMLGGAN
-763 VMTHISGDEQ
+763 VITHISNDDQ
-773 ASNTTAVALGGANI
+773 LSNTTAVALGGANI
-787 LTKKGKGD
+787 LTKKGKGN

-808 HVGDGSTT
+808 HVGDGTTT

-831 GDTTGIMLGVGNVL
+831 GDTTGILLGVGNVL

-868 DGTSIAAMIGAG
+868 DGTSIAVMIGAG

-961 IGNGSTFAAM
+961 IGHGSTFAAM
-971 IGQANVMTKVGND
+971 IGQANIMTKVGND

-992 KANIY
+992 KANIM

-1010 GEMNVMTKVGNG
+1010 GEVNVMTKVGNG

-1130 VTKVGDGL
+1130 ITKVGDGL
-1138 GINVAWGQANV
+1138 GVNVAWGQANV

-1167 ILTKVGDGQEVSVV
+1167 LITKVGDGQEVSVV

-1197 TGAWGKANVITKVGD
+1197 TGAWGKANIITKVGN

-1233 SFNALWSKGNVV
+1233 SFNALWSKGNIV

-1266 VGNGLSVTAAY
+1266 VGDGLSVTAAY

-1284 KVGNGVSVNVAWGK
+1284 KVGDGVSVNVAWGK

-1306 DGLNVAVMKGKA
+1306 DGLNIAVMKGKA
-1318 NANIHIGDGLNIN
+1318 NANIHIGDGLGIN
-1331 ASYARNNVAIKVG
+1331 ASYAQNNVAIKVG

-1368 NVKQTLLGVGGS
+1368 NIKQTVLGVGGS

-1391 ASTSGT
+1391 ASSSGT
-1397 QKGRGAIATPEITKL
+1397 HKGRGAIATPEITKL
-1412 DGFQMDAIEEVG
+1412 DGFQMDAIKEVS

-1443 NEMDNDLNIDGASDH
+1443 NKMQHALNVDDSSVQAS
-1458 APNLIVNGDFEQG
+1458 NLIVNGDFELG
-1471 DRGWQSTHGV
+1471 EHGWQSTHGV
-1481 EASYSGSVYGVNGEG
+1481 EASYAGSVYGVEGEG
-1496 HGTRVTEL
+1496 HGARVTEL
-1504 DTHTN
+1504 DTYTN

-1514 DLTDLTEG
+1514 DLANLAQG

-1550 VVFSSSGDASAW
+1550 VVFSSSGDESAW

-1569 TAHAGSNRIEFKG
+1569 TAQAGSNRIEFKG

-1591 ILDNVVAKSESSP
+1591 ILDNVVATSESSQ
-1604 QANAVSEHAKQNQAS
+1604 QANAIREHATQNPAA

-1658 QQAIENNGQ
+1658 QQALENNGQ

-1673 KEESEAVT
+1673 QEESEAIT
-1681 AELTTLAQGLDVLDG
+1681 AELTKLAQGLDVLDS
-1696 QATHTGKSG
+1696 QATHTGESG
-1705 EQWRNDFAGGLLDGV
+1705 DQWRNEFASGLLAGV
-1720 QSQIDDAKQLASD
+1720 QTQLDDAKQLAND
-1733 KMAAAKQTQSDNNSK
+1733 KIAEAKQTHADTQNK
-1748 VKDSIAKSEAGVAK
+1748 VKDAVAKSEAGVAK

-1773 IAEAKA
+1773 IADAQA
-1779 DAETRKAD
+1779 DAEKRKAD
-1787 AVAKSHDAKQA
+1787 ALAKGKDAQQA
-1798 ESDAHSAANDAQS
+1798 ESDAHHAVNNSQS
-1811 RGDRDAM
+1811 RGDRDVQV
-1818 NAENKANQAQN
+1818 AENKANQAQA

-1843 RQGVA
+1843 RQGVT
-1848 GSGLSGNAHRVEGAG
+1848 GSGLSGNAHSVEGAG
-1863 ETGSHVNTDSQTN
+1863 ETDSHVKTDSQTN

-1881 SDGLTEQELEAL
+1881 SEGLTEQEQEAL

-1907 GIRSKNSGST
+1907 GIRAKNSGNT
-1917 ITSMFMEANADSIV
+1917 ITSMFTEANTDSIV
-1931 VDTTASQDV
+1931 VPTTTSQDV
-1940 VRKEVRISGVNLVGL
+1940 VRKEIRISGVNLEGL
-1955 GEASHDSAESLVAA
+1955 GEASHDSAVSLVAA
-1969 RAEKVANLYRWLDTD
+1969 RAEKVANLYRWLDSD
-1984 NDVATDKY
+1984 HPRATEQY
-1992 VPVPGFERVDADVSD
+1992 IPVPGFERVDVNVSD
-2007 EVKQR
+2007 ETKQR
-2012 MIQSMSGYIEHTD
+2012 LTQFVSGYIEHTD

-2037 TLFVESTLDYD
+2037 TLFVEATLNYD
-2048 WDKRVEFLTKLES
+2048 WDKRVEFLTKLEI

-2067 TPHAEKSIVSFWS
+2067 APHGENSLVSFWS
-2080 GKNFKQYRD
+2080 GRNFKEYRN
-2089 VLDNAQTDGK
+2089 VLDNAQPDGK
-2099 KVVYDIDVKGNA
+2099 KVVYDIDVQGNA
-2111 FAIDLNKHLMRW
+2111 FAIKLNKQLMRW
-2123 GGLFLDPDNAEQNQL
+2123 GDMFLDLENADQNHLQ
-2138 KSSIDAA
+2138 SSIEAA
-2145 TFSNTGFW
+2145 AYSNTGFW
-2153 SSVYATGAQHDVYV
+2153 SSVYATGAKDDVYV
-2167 IAEGGVRLGNYFW
+2167 IAEGGMRLGNYFW
-2180 HVELPAL
+2180 NVELPLL

-2200 LLDKPVSEYKDLP
+2200 LLDKPVSEYKDVP
-2213 ADEIGRRLTDA
+2213 VNEIGHKLTDA

-2231 FDALSSAR
+2231 FDALSAEQ
-2239 QAELLADNPDDY
+2239 QAELLAINPKGY
-2251 RADTLV
+2251 KADSLV

-2268 MLRESL
+2268 MLRDAL

-2291 EGFEV
+2291 EGFKV
-2296 RSWPGSDDKSKTIL
+2296 RAWPGNDDKSKTIV
-2310 LDNPEDAAQQKAIER
+2310 LDNPEDATQQKTIER
-2325 FILANFDNFEQMP
+2325 FILANFQNFEQMP
-2338 DELFLVDNKVLSHH
+2338 DELFLVDNKVISHDKGITH
-2352 DGRTR
+2352 
-2357 ILAQKEDGAWTYN
+2357 ILAQKVDGAWQYN
-2370 TNSELMSVTELL
+2370 AKVELMSVTELL
-2382 DAAHVSGKVRGE
+2382 DAANVTGKIRGE
-2394 SYQKVIDALAEYHAS
+2394 SYQQVIDALADYHAS
-2409 TAEHADYELESVE
+2409 ITEHADYEPESVE
-2422 QLVNLRKKIEGY
+2422 KLLNLRKKIEGY
-2434 ALGHPDSGRLEAMN
+2434 VLGHPDSGRVEAMN

-2454 NSRLEEV
+2454 NTRLDEV
-2461 SVLAVSEQS
+2461 SLLSVAEQT
-2470 IKAHDS
+2470 IQAQDS
-2476 FSRLYDQLDNAHL
+2476 FSRLYDQLEAANL
-2489 KQSKHLYL
+2489 KESKHLYL
-2497 DGNGDFVTKGKG
+2497 DQNGDFVTKGKG
-2509 NLAKI
+2509 NLANI
-2514 DQLGGSDAVLEKV
+2514 DLLGSREAVLEKV
-2527 KASVNHEYGQ
+2527 KLTVSNEYGQ
-2537 AIADTIFAGL
+2537 TVADTIFAGL
-2547 SANELA
+2547 SAKDLA
-2553 KDGKGIDITGLNR
+2553 KDGKGIDIAGLNKV
-2566 IHQALEQHMSPVSA
+2566 HQAIEQHLSPVSA
-2580 TMYIWKPSDHS
+2580 TLYIWKPSDHS

-2606 IDAQAA
+2606 LEGQAA
-2612 ADFNKQ
+2612 ADFNQQ

-2625 LGSKSSNIRNIFN
+2625 LGSKSSNISNILN
-2638 VATEYQ
+2638 VATKDQ

-2654 SQPAHQNDTLEHDMA
+2654 SQPAHQNDTLEHDVA
-2669 SEENDGFGLN
+2669 SEENDGFGLH
-2679 DGETKLKRFIEKLN
+2679 DGDIKLKRFIEKLN
-2693 AAKGIDAA
+2693 AAKGIDASF
-2701 YKDASEGYASVL
+2701 KEASEGYASVL
-2713 LGNPDMLVS
+2713 LGNPDMLET
-2722 TGIPAHVFQPFVDQW
+2722 TGIPAHVFQPFVEQW

-2747 ANRFAQELQKQA
+2747 ANRFAQELRLQA
-2759 QASGDPA
+2759 QRSDDPE
-2766 LVAKRIDNVVRLF
+2766 LLEKRIGNVVRQF
-2779 AERALEEIEAFKA
+2779 AERALEEIETFKA
-2792 SQADEGRVFRINL
+2792 SQADQGRVFRINL

-2813 QAEWNRLSH
+2813 QAEWHRLSN

-2847 ADKLIGHTWRPKFG
+2847 ADKLIGHTWLPKFG

-2891 NDDLDALSGS
+2891 TDVLDALSG
-2901 EKHKDK
+2901 
-2907 VAIENDGTPPR
+2907 N
-2918 DKVPLSPLTRFLNNE
+2918 
-2933 LYGERDARRKIGD
+2933 
-2946 ITQTLLDHAVE
+2946 
-2957 KGESQKVTLKGE
+2957 
-2969 AGRLTGYYHQGTA
+2969 
-2982 SSDDETSTTSGKV
+2982 
-2995 VLFLHG
+2995 
-3001 SGSSAEEQASAIRSH
+3001 
-3016 YQKQGID
+3016 
-3023 MLAVNLRGYGE
+3023 
-3034 SDGGPSEKGL
+3034 
-3044 YQDARTM
+3044 
-3051 FNYLVNDKGIDPS
+3051 
-3064 NIILHGYSMGG
+3064 
-3075 PIAADLARY
+3075 
-3084 AAQNGQAVSGLLLDR
+3084 
-3099 PMPSMTKAITAHEVA
+3099 
-3114 NPAGIVGTIAKAVNG
+3114 
-3129 QFSVEKNLKGLP
+3129 
-3141 QETPIL
+3141 
-3147 LLTDNEG
+3147 
-3154 LGEEGEKLRVKLSN
+3154 
-3168 SGFNVT
+3168 
-3174 GEQTFYGHEA
+3174 
-3184 SNRLMSQYTG
+3184 
-3194 QIVSDLLNT
+3194 
-3203 QHIKHNEA
+3203 
-3211 KLNLEPHG
+3211 
-3219 KNYESRDL
+3219 
-3227 ILKPI
+3227 
-3232 SQPETVELGMPE
+3232 
-3244 VDQKVL
+3244 
-3250 ADIAERENVIIGVRP
+3250 
-3265 VDEKSKSLIA
+3265 
-3275 SKMYSS
+3275 
-3281 KGLFV
+3281 
-3286 KAKSSDWGPMSGF
+3286 KAK
-3299 IPVDQ
+3299 
-3304 SFAKAS
+3304 
-3310 ARRDLETFNRH
+3310 
-3321 AEQSIQSGNA
+3321 
-3331 VSADLYLNQVRVEE
+3331 
-3345 LVSKYHSLTPLELDD
+3345 
-3360 QSGMYKTTATNGDQ
+3360 
-3374 SVPFFLNRVTVDG
+3374 
-3387 NELWQVHYITNGEL
+3387 
-3401 APFKVIGDPVSK
+3401 
-3413 QPMTADYDLLTVMY
+3413 
-3427 SYGDLGPQDKVKQP
+3427 
-3441 LTWQQ
+3441 
-3446 WKDSVTY
+3446 
-3453 EDLTPKYKE
+3453 
-3462 LYSNEDLYN
+3462 
-3471 KKDGASLGNVSGRLK
+3471 
-3486 ELKDRIN
+3486 
-3493 VDLGRTNGLEMVHHG
+3493 
-3508 ADDANPYAV
+3508 
-3517 MADNFPAT
+3517 
-3525 FFVPKSLFAE
+3525 
-3535 DGLGEGK
+3535 
-3542 GSIQTYFNVNEQGA
+3542 
-3556 VVIRNPQEFSDFQ
+3556 
-3569 QVTINASFRA
+3569 
-3579 SFNDKWNHGL
+3579 
-3589 DEPLFTTKRKLSHEF
+3589 
-3604 LNKRDQLLKKLSGGR
+3604 
-3619 LDAQDETLVALG
+3619 
-3631 NPDDVSGN
+3631 
-3639 KAIVAVDV
+3639 VAVDLA
-3647 SQIFTRQELK
+3647 QIFTVQELK
-3657 ERANVFAKPIGA
+3657 ERAKVFAKPIGA

-3680 VHQTVSRDQIVASF
+3680 VHQAKGRYQIAASF
-3694 ELNKKVNAYI
+3694 ELNKKINDYI
-3704 AEHPTSGRNQALT
+3704 AEHPTSGRNQVLT
-3717 QLKEQI
+3717 QLKEQV

-3731 MQVAQVDIDAIAQ
+3731 MQVAQAGIDAIAQ
-3744 TRPELAARIFMV
+3744 TRPELATRIFMV

-3763 EHRGLTD
+3763 KHVGLTD
-3770 MMVRWAN
+3770 MMLRWAN

-3784 KQGYKG
+3784 KHGYKG
-3790 ETPNDLGFDAKYH
+3790 EMPSDLGFDAKYH
-3803 VDLGDHYAD
+3803 VDLGEHYAD
-3812 FKQWLETSQSNGLLS
+3812 FKKWLETSQSNGLLS

-3851 GVESVQ
+3851 GAESVQ

-3866 AKKVDPIS
+3866 AKKADPIS

-3887 DKSYLSQLDSD
+3887 DQNYLSQLDSD

-3923 GAGYDELTNK
+3923 GKGYDELTNM
-3933 LAGATGVDE
+3933 LASATGVDE

-3960 GSDVNGLRFVNEQMD
+3960 GSDVNGLRFVNEQME

-4013 AMLKTKHLDATLFE
+4013 AMLKTKHLDVTLFE
-4027 NARANGM
+4027 NARVNGM

-4066 AVEVLQSL
+4066 AVEVLQNL
-4074 PDDEKFVAIYGKAH
+4074 PDGEKFVAIYGKAH

-4108 PALRVSDSNQFRV
+4108 PALKVSDSNQFTV
-4121 EQDDMTLRVVY
+4121 EQDDVSLRVVY

-4140 LTFKDSLSGA
+4140 ITFKGSLSGA
-4150 NTAIHNQNVN
+4150 NTALHNQNVN
-4160 DWERVAVTPTA
+4160 DWERVVVTPIA

-4189 SVVANA
+4189 PVVAKA
-4195 AANLAGKHPES
+4195 AANLAGKHAES

-4231 LRWQLVGHGRDDSDS
+4231 LRWQLVGHGRDHSES
-4246 NNTHLSGYSAEDLAA
+4246 NNTRLSGYSADELAV
-4261 KLANFQQSFS
+4261 KLAKFQQSFN
-4271 QAENINNTP
+4271 QAENINNKP

-4308 VNGLRVDVSAR
+4308 ANGLRVDVSVR
-4319 SSELAVDATGRK
+4319 SSELAVDEAGRK
-4331 HTKDENGDWIQKAE
+4331 HTKDANGDWVQKAGN
-4345 TNKVSLSWN
+4345 NKVSLSWDA
-4354 EQGEVIAKEERI
+4354 QGEVVAKDEPI

-4375 DLSRIGVSDVGE
+4375 DLSRIGVNNVDE
-4387 IARGAI
+4387 PARGAI
-4393 GDNNDVFD
+4393 GDNSDVFD

-4407 VETETSS
+4407 PETEVIANSS
-4414 SAANNKLSYSGN
+4414 SSNQLSYSGN
-4426 IQVNVGDGEFTAVNW
+4426 IQVNVGEGEFTAVNW

-4450 GSGGFKSLAFGDNNV
+4450 GTGGFKSLAFGDNNV

-4470 NGESKHSVDM
+4470 DGESKHSVDI

-4491 FIGNRNVSFNLGQSN
+4491 FLGNRNVSFNFGHSN
-4506 DLLVMMDKS
+4506 DLILMMDKS

-4528 ARISGVLQSIATSGE
+4528 ARISGVLQGIAMSGE
-4543 DQDWLAAQEQQWT
+4543 GEDWLAAQEQQWT

-4570 DQSSSVDYTCLVEL
+4570 DQSSSVDYTHLVQL
-4584 DSHNERSSRGLK
+4584 NSQNERDSRGLK
-4596 HDTEAALNKQ
+4596 HDAEATLNKQ
-4606 YNQWLSGNSDSS
+4606 YNQWLSGNGNSGTSQ
-4618 AGKLSRAD
+4618 LSRAD

-4678 TQQFSATG
+4678 TQQFTATG
-4686 QAKTTFTYTPED
+4686 QAKTTFTYTPQD

-4703 KNKLLGQM
+4703 KNKLLGQL
-4711 AGIGAETT
+4711 AGVGAETT
-4719 LADIFGVDYTTSGQ
+4719 LADIFGVDYTASGQ
-4733 IVSRNGEAVDGVA
+4733 IVSRNGQAVDGVA
-4746 ILTEM
+4746 ILKEM

-4777 SGIDMGADGIQSF
+4777 AGIDMGADGIKSF
-4790 AETHGLKDKAP
+4790 AETHGLKEKAP
-4801 EEEENKSAVSVNG
+4801 EEEKDNSSVSVNG
-4814 TSVNSAQ
+4814 GNVNSAQ
-4821 GATASDGNTETAET
+4821 GATVADGNTETAET

-4871 ENLTAD
+4871 QNLTAD

-4898 GDINL
+4898 GDINI

-4950 EGSDM
+4950 EGNDM

-5003 GLGRDYVVTSGNF
+5003 GSGRDYVVTSGNF

-5022 DGQDY
+5022 DDQDY

-5049 GNYNRINASAGN
+5049 GNHNRINAGAGN

-5075 GEGEDHLIAAAI
+5075 GDGDDHLIAAAI
-5087 SKFSQFNGEEGRDL
+5087 SKFSQFNGGEGRDL

-5132 DISSEDNIVFNGI
+5132 DIRSEDNIVFNGI

-5161 SILRDPVSETDQ
+5161 SILRDPSNDSDQ
-5173 AKFEH
+5173 SKFEH
-5178 IGSVTFNDYFDG
+5178 IGSVTFSDYFNG
-5190 KRAQMIIAMGEKDAN
+5190 NRAQVVIGMSEKGLS
-5205 GEREYTTLSE
+5205 GEREYTMLSD
-5215 SSIDALVQAMS
+5215 SAIDALVQAMS
-5226 GFDPQAGDNGFID
+5226 GFEPQAGDNGFID
-5239 NLDSKSRVA
+5239 SLESKSQAA
-5248 ISTAWADVV
+5248 ISMAWSDVV
-5257 HKKGITV
+5257 HKKGLMV

>member
-18 SADNGNNDIVAIG
+18 SADDGNNSIVAIG

-53 VHTGSGNDTVVGG
+53 VYTGSGNDTVVGG
-66 SAYLRVEDSTG
+66 SAYLRVEDTTG

-107 SIDHLGHH
+107 SIDHLGNH

-126 NSVKRKGLSGNVT
+126 NGITRKGLSGNVT

-153 NHGNLSFAGAGAGN
+153 NQGNLSFAGAGAGN
-167 KLDRTWFDQYQG
+167 KLDRTWFNRYQG
-179 SRGDVSFDGAGAANS
+179 SRGDVTFDGAGAANS

-239 QAEDVYQQT
+239 QAEDVYAQT
-248 HGNIRF
+248 RGNIRF
-254 EGVGGYNSF
+254 EGVGGYNSL

-303 DIVLTTAKMHG
+303 DIVLTAAQMHG
-314 SWIGSGTHAVTAV
+314 LSIDNGNKFHAVTAV

-347 INKVRLSNDPKTG
+347 INKVRLYNDPETG
-360 KLKYYSEAWY
+360 KLKYYSEAWF
-370 KQGNHLSGLARSD
+370 KRGNHLAELARSD

-414 HAMEKDLTEYE
+414 HAVEKDLTEYE

-433 LIDAKDVV
+433 LIDAKDVA
-441 LSDAKMGGHA
+441 LSEAKMGGHA
-451 ISTDGTKVDVQAIKS
+451 ISTDGTTVDVQAVKS

-492 DAETGVLKYQA
+492 DPKTGALKYQA
-503 RSWYKEGDHTANL
+503 RSWYKEGNHTANL

-537 SALNYSVNA
+537 SDLHYSVNA
-546 IRSMSETVADIDE
+546 VRSTSETVADIDE

-573 ESSGDVHFSGAGGGN
+573 ESSGDVRFNGAGGGN

-617 NTEFNGGGA
+617 HTEFNGGGA

-685 GNISVHKGNGNSRVA
+685 GNISVHKGNGNSRVV

-707 HTQIGSGH
+707 HTQIGSGN

-727 TQVGNGEVTSVLAGG
+727 TQVGKGDVASVLAGG
-742 ANVLTKVGEGELT
+742 ANVLTKVGDGDLT

-763 VMTHISGDEQ
+763 VITHISGDNET
-773 ASNTTAVALGGANI
+773 SNTTAVALGGANI
-787 LTKKGKGD
+787 LTKKGKGN

-808 HVGDGSTT
+808 HVGDGTTT

-868 DGTSIAAMIGAG
+868 DGTSIAVMIGAG

-961 IGNGSTFAAM
+961 VGSGSTFAAM
-971 IGQANVMTKVGND
+971 IGQANIMTKVGND

-997 THVGDGTSLGLFA
+997 THVGDGTSLGIFA
-1010 GEMNVMTKVGNG
+1010 GEVNVMTKVGNG

-1130 VTKVGDGL
+1130 ITKVGDGL
-1138 GINVAWGQANV
+1138 GVNVAWGQANV

-1167 ILTKVGDGQEVSVV
+1167 IITKVGDGQEVSVV

-1197 TGAWGKANVITKVGD
+1197 TGAWGKANVITKVGN

-1233 SFNALWSKGNVV
+1233 SFNALWSKGNIV

-1266 VGNGLSVTAAY
+1266 VGDGLSVTAAY

-1284 KVGNGVSVNVAWGK
+1284 KVGDGVSVNVAWGK

-1318 NANIHIGDGLNIN
+1318 NANIHVGDGLNIN
-1331 ASYARNNVAIKVG
+1331 ASYAQNNVAIKVG

-1368 NVKQTLLGVGGS
+1368 NIKQTLLGVGGS

-1391 ASTSGT
+1391 ASSSGT

-1412 DGFQMDAIEEVG
+1412 DGFQMEAIEEVG

-1443 NEMDNDLNIDGASDH
+1443 NKMQNALDVDGSADQTQ

-1471 DRGWQSTHGV
+1471 DRGWKSTHGV
-1481 EASYSGSVYGVNGEG
+1481 EASYSGNVYGVNGEG
-1496 HGTRVTEL
+1496 HGARVTEL
-1504 DTHTN
+1504 DTYTN

-1522 EVIAVSFDFAKRA
+1522 EVIAVSFDFAKRT

-1591 ILDNVVAKSESSP
+1591 ILDNVVAKSESSQ
-1604 QANAVSEHAKQNQAS
+1604 QANAVSEHATQNQAS

-1658 QQAIENNGQ
+1658 QQALENNGQ

-1681 AELTTLAQGLDVLDG
+1681 AELTKLAQGLDVLDG
-1696 QATHTGKSG
+1696 QATHTGESG
-1705 EQWRNDFAGGLLDGV
+1705 DQWRNDFAGGLLDGV
-1720 QSQIDDAKQLASD
+1720 QSQLDDAKQLAND
-1733 KMAAAKQTQSDNNSK
+1733 KIAAAKQTQSDNNSK
-1748 VKDSIAKSEAGVAK
+1748 VKESVAKSEAGVAQ

-1787 AVAKSHDAKQA
+1787 AVAKSNDAKQA

-1829 DAQGAKQNE
+1829 DAKGTKQNE

-1843 RQGVA
+1843 REGVA
-1848 GSGLSGNAHRVEGAG
+1848 GSGLSGNAHSVEGAG
-1863 ETGSHVNTDSQTN
+1863 ETGSHITTDSQTN

-1881 SDGLTEQELEAL
+1881 SDGLSEQEQEAL

-1907 GIRSKNSGST
+1907 GIRGKNSGST
-1917 ITSMFMEANADSIV
+1917 ITSMFTETNSDSIV
-1931 VDTTASQDV
+1931 VPTTASQDV
-1940 VRKEVRISGVNLVGL
+1940 VRKEIRISGVNLEGL
-1955 GEASHDSAESLVAA
+1955 GETSHDSAESLVAA

-2025 NQVPKDQAQALA
+2025 NQVPKDQAEALA

-2067 TPHAEKSIVSFWS
+2067 APHAEKSIVSFWS

-2153 SSVYATGAQHDVYV
+2153 SSVYATGAQNDVYV

-2180 HVELPAL
+2180 NVELPAL

-2213 ADEIGRRLTDA
+2213 ADQIGRRLTDA
-2224 GVGVKVR
+2224 GVAVKVR
-2231 FDALSSAR
+2231 FDALSHER

-2251 RADTLV
+2251 KADTLV

-2281 ERNLLVQEGD
+2281 ERNLLVQEGE

-2296 RSWPGSDDKSKTIL
+2296 RSWPGIDGKSKTIL
-2310 LDNPEDAAQQKAIER
+2310 LDNPEDAAQQKSIER

-2357 ILAQKEDGAWTYN
+2357 IIAQKEDGAWTYN
-2370 TNSELMSVTELL
+2370 TNVELMSVTELL
-2382 DAAHVSGKVRGE
+2382 DAAHVNGKVRGD
-2394 SYQKVIDALAEYHAS
+2394 SYQQVIDALTEYHAS
-2409 TAEHADYELESVE
+2409 TVEHADYELESVE
-2422 QLVNLRKKIEGY
+2422 KLLNLRKQIEGY
-2434 ALGHPDSGRLEAMN
+2434 VLGHPDSGRVEAMN

-2476 FSRLYDQLDNAHL
+2476 FSRLYDQLDNANL
-2489 KQSKHLYL
+2489 KESKHLYL

-2509 NLAKI
+2509 NLATI

-2527 KASVNHEYGQ
+2527 KAAVTHEYGQ
-2537 AIADTIFAGL
+2537 VVADTIFAGL
-2547 SANELA
+2547 SANDLA
-2553 KDGKGIDITGLNR
+2553 KDGKGIDIAGLNKV
-2566 IHQALEQHMSPVSA
+2566 HQAIEQHMSPVSA

-2606 IDAQAA
+2606 LEGQAA

-2638 VATEYQ
+2638 VATEDQ

-2669 SEENDGFGLN
+2669 SEENDGFGLK

-2693 AAKGIDAA
+2693 AAKGIDAS

-2713 LGNPDMLVS
+2713 LGNPDMLAS

-2747 ANRFAQELQKQA
+2747 ANRFAEELQKQA

-2766 LVAKRIDNVVRLF
+2766 LVEKRIDNVVRLF

-2813 QAEWNRLSH
+2813 QAEWNRLSN

-2891 NDDLDALSGS
+2891 TDVLDALSGN
-2901 EKHKDK
+2901 EKHKEN

-2918 DKVPLSPLTRFLNNE
+2918 DKESLSPLTRFLNNE
-2933 LYGERDARRKIGD
+2933 LYGEKDARRKIGE

-2957 KGESQKVTLKGE
+2957 NGESQKVTLKGE
-2969 AGRLTGYYHQGTA
+2969 VGRLTGYYHQGAA
-2982 SSDDETSTTSGKV
+2982 SSEGETSATSGKV

-3001 SGSSAEEQASAIRSH
+3001 SGSSAEEQASEIRNH

-3064 NIILHGYSMGG
+3064 NIIIHGYSMGG

-3099 PMPSMTKAITAHEVA
+3099 TMPSMTKAITAHEVA
-3114 NPAGIVGTIAKAVNG
+3114 NPAGIVGAIAKAVNG

-3141 QETPIL
+3141 KETPIL

-3154 LGEEGEKLRVKLSN
+3154 LGEEGEKLRAKLAIA
-3168 SGFNVT
+3168 GYNVT

-3184 SNRLMSQYTG
+3184 SNRLMGQYAD
-3194 QIVSDLLNT
+3194 QIVSGLFNAEQAAVEAGEVLKGLEKDFKRYGDALKPDTSVPGKSKDIRTTKDFLNGYKNDHAKEIVDGFRSDMSIKQLVDLFVKGSWSAEQKGALAWEIESRALKVTFQNKSEKYNRLFREIASAGVVDAKATEQLAPQLMLLNLSNDGFGGRCDPLS
-3203 QHIKHNEA
+3203 KLVLVA
-3211 KLNLEPHG
+3211 KQLENDG
-3219 KNYESRDL
+3219 
-3227 ILKPI
+3227 
-3232 SQPETVELGMPE
+3232 QV
-3244 VDQKVL
+3244 
-3250 ADIAERENVIIGVRP
+3250 GVARQLL
-3265 VDEKSKSLIA
+3265 E
-3275 SKMYSS
+3275 KMYSAAAVLSNPTLYSDSEKANAS
-3281 KGLFV
+3281 KLLSSLAAIH
-3286 KAKSSDWGPMSGF
+3286 AKNPMHDTSMKVWQEKLEGKQALTVNGVVEK
-3299 IPVDQ
+3299 ITD
-3304 SFAKAS
+3304 AS
-3310 ARRDLETFNRH
+3310 ANGKPVL
-3321 AEQSIQSGNA
+3321 
-3331 VSADLYLNQVRVEE
+3331 
-3345 LVSKYHSLTPLELDD
+3345 LELDAPGHAMAAWAKGSGD
-3360 QSGMYKTTATNGDQ
+3360 DRVYGFYDPNAGIVEFSSAEKFGDYLTRFFGKSDLNMAQSYKLGKNDAGEAIFNRVVVMDGNTLASYKPTFGDKTTMQGILDLPVFDATPIKKPTGGVASDLEALGDK
-3374 SVPFFLNRVTVDG
+3374 T
-3387 NELWQVHYITNGEL
+3387 
-3401 APFKVIGDPVSK
+3401 KVV
-3413 QPMTADYDLLTVMY
+3413 
-3427 SYGDLGPQDKVKQP
+3427 
-3441 LTWQQ
+3441 
-3446 WKDSVTY
+3446 
-3453 EDLTPKYKE
+3453 
-3462 LYSNEDLYN
+3462 
-3471 KKDGASLGNVSGRLK
+3471 
-3486 ELKDRIN
+3486 
-3493 VDLGRTNGLEMVHHG
+3493 VDL
-3508 ADDANPYAV
+3508 A
-3517 MADNFPAT
+3517 
-3525 FFVPKSLFAE
+3525 
-3535 DGLGEGK
+3535 
-3542 GSIQTYFNVNEQGA
+3542 
-3556 VVIRNPQEFSDFQ
+3556 
-3569 QVTINASFRA
+3569 
-3579 SFNDKWNHGL
+3579 
-3589 DEPLFTTKRKLSHEF
+3589 
-3604 LNKRDQLLKKLSGGR
+3604 
-3619 LDAQDETLVALG
+3619 
-3631 NPDDVSGN
+3631 
-3639 KAIVAVDV
+3639 
-3647 SQIFTRQELK
+3647 QIFTVQELK
-3657 ERANVFAKPIGA
+3657 ERAKVFAKPIGA

-3680 VHQTVSRDQIVASF
+3680 VHQAKGRDQIAASF
-3694 ELNKKVNAYI
+3694 ELNKKINDYI

-3717 QLKEQI
+3717 QLKEQV

-3731 MQVAQVDIDAIAQ
+3731 MQVAQAGIDAIAQ

-3763 EHRGLTD
+3763 KHVGLTD

-3784 KQGYKG
+3784 KHGYKG
-3790 ETPNDLGFDAKYH
+3790 ETPSDLGFDAKYH
-3803 VDLGDHYAD
+3803 VDLGEHYAD

-3851 GVESVQ
+3851 GAESVQ

-3866 AKKVDPIS
+3866 AKKADPIS

-3880 ILLKKFA
+3880 ILLKKYA
-3887 DKSYLSQLDSD
+3887 DQSYLSQLDSD

-3912 TDVDAWDRRYS
+3912 TDIDAWDRRYS
-3923 GAGYDELTNK
+3923 GTGYDELTNK
-3933 LAGATGVDE
+3933 LASATGVDE
-3942 QLSVL
+3942 QLAVL

-4013 AMLKTKHLDATLFE
+4013 AMLKTKHLDVTLFE

-4066 AVEVLQSL
+4066 AVEVLQNL
-4074 PDDEKFVAIYGKAH
+4074 PDGEKFVAIYGKAH

-4108 PALRVSDSNQFRV
+4108 PALKVSDSNEFTV
-4121 EQDDMTLRVVY
+4121 EQDDVSLRVVY

-4140 LTFKDSLSGA
+4140 ITFKDSLSGA
-4150 NTAIHNQNVN
+4150 NTALHNQNVN
-4160 DWERVAVTPTA
+4160 DWERVVVTPTA
-4171 DGGET
+4171 DGGES

-4189 SVVANA
+4189 DVVAKA

-4206 SVVVQLDSD
+4206 SVVVQIDSD

-4231 LRWQLVGHGRDDSDS
+4231 LRWQLVGHGRDDSES
-4246 NNTHLSGYSAEDLAA
+4246 NNTRLSGYSADELAV
-4261 KLANFQQSFS
+4261 KLAKFQQSFN
-4271 QAENINNTP
+4271 QAENINNKP

-4308 VNGLRVDVSAR
+4308 ANGLRVDVSVR
-4319 SSELAVDATGRK
+4319 SSELAVDEAGRK
-4331 HTKDENGDWIQKAE
+4331 HTKDANGDWVQKAE
-4345 TNKVSLSWN
+4345 NNKVSLSWD
-4354 EQGEVIAKEERI
+4354 EQGEVVAKDERI

-4375 DLSRIGVSDVGE
+4375 DLSRIGVSDVDE
-4387 IARGAI
+4387 PARGAI

-4407 VETETSS
+4407 AETETSS
-4414 SAANNKLSYSGN
+4414 SSANNKLSYSGN

-4450 GSGGFKSLAFGDNNV
+4450 GTGGFKSLAFGDNNV

-4470 NGESKHSVDM
+4470 NGESKHSFDI

-4491 FIGNRNVSFNLGQSN
+4491 FIGNRNVSFNLGRSN
-4506 DLLVMMDKS
+4506 DLIVMMDKS

-4543 DQDWLAAQEQQWT
+4543 GQDWLAAQEQQWT

-4570 DQSSSVDYTCLVEL
+4570 DQSSSVDYTSLVEL
-4584 DSHNERSSRGLK
+4584 DSQNERSSRGLK
-4596 HDTEAALNKQ
+4596 YDAEAALNKQ
-4606 YNQWLSGNSDSS
+4606 YNQWLSGNSDSDTS
-4618 AGKLSRAD
+4618 KLSRAD

-4703 KNKLLGQM
+4703 KNKLLGQL
-4711 AGIGAETT
+4711 AGVGAETT
-4719 LADIFGVDYTTSGQ
+4719 LADIFGVDYTASGQ

-4746 ILTEM
+4746 ILKEM

-4762 LQAFVDPAKLLDSLK
+4762 LQAFIDPAKLLDSLK
-4777 SGIDMGADGIQSF
+4777 SGINMGADGIKSF
-4790 AETHGLKDKAP
+4790 AETHGLKEKAP
-4801 EEEENKSAVSVNG
+4801 EEEEDNSSVSVNG
-4814 TSVNSAQ
+4814 TNVNSAQ
-4821 GATASDGNTETAET
+4821 GATVADGSTETAET
-4835 QDRAFGFNS
+4835 PDRAFGFNS

-4898 GDINL
+4898 GDINI

-4950 EGSDM
+4950 EGNDM

-5003 GLGRDYVVTSGNF
+5003 SSGRDYVVTSGNF

-5022 DGQDY
+5022 DDQDY

-5087 SKFSQFNGEEGRDL
+5087 SKFSQFNGGEGRDL

-5132 DISSEDNIVFNGI
+5132 DIRSEDNIVFNGI

-5161 SILRDPVSETDQ
+5161 SILRDPASDSDQ

-5178 IGSVTFNDYFDG
+5178 IGSVTFSDYFNG
-5190 KRAQMIIAMGEKDAN
+5190 NRAQVIIAMGEKDAT

-5215 SSIDALVQAMS
+5215 SAIDALVQAMS

-5248 ISTAWADVV
+5248 ITTAWADVV

>member
-18 SADNGNNDIVAIG
+18 SADDGNNNIVAIG
-31 FGGEIHAYGGDD
+31 FGGQIHAYGGDD

-53 VHTGSGNDTVVGG
+53 VYTGSGNDTVVGG
-66 SAYLRVEDSTG
+66 SAYLKVEDSTG
-77 HLSVKGAAGYADINK
+77 HLTVKGAAGYADINK

-107 SIDHLGHH
+107 SIDHLGNH
-115 GDVSYGGAAAY
+115 GDVNYGGAAAY
-126 NSVKRKGLSGNVT
+126 NGINRKGLSGNVT
-139 FKGAGGYNALWHET
+139 FAGAGGYNALWHET
-153 NHGNLSFAGAGAGN
+153 NQGNLSFTGAGAGN
-167 KLDRTWFDQYQG
+167 KLDRTWFNRYQG
-179 SRGDVSFDGAGAANS
+179 SHGDVTFDGAGAANS

-227 GAGASNRIERTR
+227 GAGASNRIERTH
-239 QAEDVYQQT
+239 QAEDVYTQT
-248 HGNIRF
+248 RGNIRF
-254 EGVGGYNSF
+254 EGVGGYNSL

-283 TRKGS
+283 IRKGS
-288 GSSFDA
+288 GNDFA
-294 QGMEYAKAE
+294 KEGMTNAKADE
-303 DIVLTTAKMHG
+303 IVLTKAVMSG
-314 SWIGSGTHAVTAV
+314 SWIGQDHHVTAV
-327 KSEREPNTYLFAIAD
+327 KSASEPNTYLFAFAD
-342 GTYTK
+342 STYTK
-347 INKVRLSNDPKTG
+347 INKVQLRNDPQTG
-360 KLKYYSEAWY
+360 ELKYYSTAWY
-370 KQGNHLSGLARSD
+370 KEGNHLSNLANQDISD
-383 VSSAGGF
+383 NGGF
-390 EVNPINGGYTL
+390 TAVNINGAYTL
-401 SNIAVEHQQSLTV
+401 SDLKVEHQQSVTV
-414 HAMEKDLTEYE
+414 HAVEKSLTEYE

-433 LIDAKDVV
+433 VIDAKEVS

-451 ISTDGTKVDVQAIKS
+451 IYADGTKVDVKAVKS
-466 NRKPNTYV
+466 NRQPNTYI

-492 DAETGVLKYQA
+492 DPETGALKYQA
-503 RSWYKEGDHTANL
+503 RSWYKEGDHTANI
-516 ANEDISS
+516 ANQDISS
-523 ANGYHSMGKGGYSL
+523 ATGYNPMGKGGYSL
-537 SALNYSVNA
+537 SDLHYSVNA
-546 IRSMSETVADIDE
+546 VRSTSETVADIEE

-564 LFKPATDSG
+564 LFKPANDSG
-573 ESSGDVHFSGAGGGN
+573 ESSGDVRFNGAGGGN

-594 TRGNVYFN
+594 TRGNVHFN

-648 VLVHQSKQGKMDVYA
+648 VLVHQSQQGKMDVYA

-670 VRIGDGQY
+670 VRLGDGQY

-685 GNISVHKGNGNSRVA
+685 GNISVQKGSGDSRVV

-707 HTQIGSGH
+707 HTQIGSGN

-727 TQVGNGEVTSVLAGG
+727 TQVGKGDVAAVLAGG
-742 ANVLTKVGEGELT
+742 ANVLTKMGEGELT
-755 AGMLGGAN
+755 SGMLGGAN
-763 VMTHISGDEQ
+763 VITHISNDEQ
-773 ASNTTAVALGGANI
+773 LSNTTAVALGGANI
-787 LTKKGKGD
+787 LTKKGKGS

-808 HVGDGSTT
+808 HVGDGTTT

-868 DGTSIAAMIGAG
+868 DGTSIAVMIGAG

-961 IGNGSTFAAM
+961 IGHGSTFAAM
-971 IGQANVMTKVGND
+971 IGQANIMTKVGND

-992 KANIY
+992 KANIM

-1010 GEMNVMTKVGNG
+1010 GEVNVMTKVGNG

-1097 GTTVGLLISDIGNVM
+1097 GTTVGLLISDVGNVM

-1123 AKGKANI
+1123 AKGKANLI
-1130 VTKVGDGL
+1130 TKVGDGL
-1138 GINVAWGQANV
+1138 GVNVAWGQANV

-1167 ILTKVGDGQEVSVV
+1167 LITKVGDGQEVSVV
-1181 QGKANIITH
+1181 QGEANIITH

-1197 TGAWGKANVITKVGD
+1197 TGAWGKANVITKVGH
-1212 GRNVVLAK
+1212 GQNVVLAK

-1233 SFNALWSKGNVV
+1233 SFNALWSKGNIV

-1257 KGKANITTT
+1257 KGQANITTT
-1266 VGNGLSVTAAY
+1266 VGNGLNVTAAY

-1284 KVGNGVSVNVAWGK
+1284 KVGDGVSVNVAWGK

-1318 NANIHIGDGLNIN
+1318 NANIHVGDGLNIN
-1331 ASYARNNVAIKVG
+1331 ASYAQNNVAIKVG

-1368 NVKQTLLGVGGS
+1368 NIKQTVLGVGGS

-1391 ASTSGT
+1391 ASSSGT
-1397 QKGRGAIATPEITKL
+1397 HKGRGAIATPEITKL
-1412 DGFQMDAIEEVG
+1412 DGFQMDAIKEVS

-1443 NEMDNDLNIDGASDH
+1443 NKMQHALNVDDSSVQ
-1458 APNLIVNGDFEQG
+1458 APNLIVNGDFELG
-1471 DRGWQSTHGV
+1471 EHGWQSTHGV
-1481 EASYSGSVYGVNGEG
+1481 EASYAGSVYGVEGEG
-1496 HGTRVTEL
+1496 HGARVTEL
-1504 DTHTN
+1504 DTYTN

-1514 DLTDLTEG
+1514 DLANLAQG

-1550 VVFSSSGDASAW
+1550 VVFSSSGDESAW

-1569 TAHAGSNRIEFKG
+1569 TAQAGSNRIEFKG

-1591 ILDNVVAKSESSP
+1591 ILDNVVATSESSQ
-1604 QANAVSEHAKQNQAS
+1604 QANAIREHATQNPAA

-1658 QQAIENNGQ
+1658 QQALENNGQ

-1673 KEESEAVT
+1673 QEESEAIT
-1681 AELTTLAQGLDVLDG
+1681 AELTKLAQGLDVLDS
-1696 QATHTGKSG
+1696 QATHTGESG
-1705 EQWRNDFAGGLLDGV
+1705 DQWRNKFASGLLAGV
-1720 QSQIDDAKQLASD
+1720 QTQLDDAKQLANG
-1733 KMAAAKQTQSDNNSK
+1733 KIAEAKQTHADNQNK
-1748 VKDSIAKSEAGVAK
+1748 VKDAVAKSEAGVAK

-1773 IAEAKA
+1773 IADAQA
-1779 DAETRKAD
+1779 DAEKRKAD
-1787 AVAKSHDAKQA
+1787 ALAKGKDAQQA
-1798 ESDAHSAANDAQS
+1798 ESDAHHAVNNAQS
-1811 RGDRDAM
+1811 RGDRDVQL
-1818 NAENKANQAQN
+1818 AENKANQVQA

-1843 RQGVA
+1843 RQGVT
-1848 GSGLSGNAHRVEGAG
+1848 GSGLSGNAHSVEGAG
-1863 ETGSHVNTDSQTN
+1863 ETDSHVKTDSQTN

-1881 SDGLTEQELEAL
+1881 SEGLTEQEQEAL

-1907 GIRSKNSGST
+1907 GIRAKNSGST
-1917 ITSMFMEANADSIV
+1917 ITTMFTEANTDSIV
-1931 VDTTASQDV
+1931 VPTTKPQDV
-1940 VRKEVRISGVNLVGL
+1940 VRKEIRISGVNLEGL
-1955 GEASHDSAESLVAA
+1955 GEASHDSAVSLVAA
-1969 RAEKVANLYRWLDTD
+1969 RAEKVANLYRWLDSD
-1984 NDVATDKY
+1984 HPRATEQY
-1992 VPVPGFERVDADVSD
+1992 IPVPGFERVDVNVSD
-2007 EVKQR
+2007 ETKQR
-2012 MIQSMSGYIEHTD
+2012 LTQFVSGYIEHTD

-2037 TLFVESTLDYD
+2037 TLFVEATLNYD

-2067 TPHAEKSIVSFWS
+2067 APHGENSLVSFWS
-2080 GKNFKQYRD
+2080 GRNFKEYRN
-2089 VLDNAQTDGK
+2089 VLDNAQPDGK
-2099 KVVYDIDVKGNA
+2099 KVVYDIDVQGNA
-2111 FAIDLNKHLMRW
+2111 FAIKLNKQLMRW
-2123 GGLFLDPDNAEQNQL
+2123 GDMFLDLENADQNHLQ
-2138 KSSIDAA
+2138 SSIEAA
-2145 TFSNTGFW
+2145 AYSNTGFW
-2153 SSVYATGAQHDVYV
+2153 SSVYATGAKDDVYV
-2167 IAEGGVRLGNYFW
+2167 IAEGGMRLGNYFW
-2180 HVELPAL
+2180 NVELPLL

-2200 LLDKPVSEYKDLP
+2200 LLDKPVSEYKDVP
-2213 ADEIGRRLTDA
+2213 VNEIGHKLTDA

-2231 FDALSSAR
+2231 FDALSAAQ
-2239 QAELLADNPDDY
+2239 QAELLAINPKGY
-2251 RADTLV
+2251 KADSLV

-2268 MLRESL
+2268 MLRDAL

-2291 EGFEV
+2291 EGFKV
-2296 RSWPGSDDKSKTIL
+2296 RAWPGSDGKSKTIV
-2310 LDNPEDAAQQKAIER
+2310 LDNPEDATQQKTIER
-2325 FILANFDNFEQMP
+2325 FILANFQNFEQMP
-2338 DELFLVDNKVLSHH
+2338 DELFLVDNKVISHDKGITH
-2352 DGRTR
+2352 
-2357 ILAQKEDGAWTYN
+2357 ILAQKVDGAWLYN
-2370 TNSELMSVTELL
+2370 AKVDLMSVTELL
-2382 DAAHVSGKVRGE
+2382 DAANVTGKIRGE
-2394 SYQKVIDALAEYHAS
+2394 SYQQVIDALSEYHS
-2409 TAEHADYELESVE
+2409 SVTEFSDYEQESIE
-2422 QLVNLRKKIEGY
+2422 KLLSLRKKIEGY
-2434 ALGHPDSGRLEAMN
+2434 VLGHPDSGRIAAMN

-2454 NSRLEEV
+2454 NTRLEEV
-2461 SVLAVSEQS
+2461 SVLAVSEPN
-2470 IKAHDS
+2470 IKAQDS
-2476 FSRLYDQLDNAHL
+2476 FSRLYDQLETANL
-2489 KQSKHLYL
+2489 KGTKHLYL
-2497 DGNGDFVTKGKG
+2497 DQNGEFVTKGKG
-2509 NLAKI
+2509 HLANI
-2514 DQLGGSDAVLEKV
+2514 DLLGSREAVLEKV
-2527 KASVNHEYGQ
+2527 KLTVSNEYGQ
-2537 AIADTIFAGL
+2537 TVADTIFAGL
-2547 SANELA
+2547 SAKDLA
-2553 KDGKGIDITGLNR
+2553 KDGKGIDIAGLKKVHLA
-2566 IHQALEQHMSPVSA
+2566 IEQHLSPVSA
-2580 TMYIWKPSDHS
+2580 TLFLWKPSDHS
-2591 ALGHAALQIGQGRTQ
+2591 ALGHAALQISQGRTQ
-2606 IDAQAA
+2606 LEGQAA
-2612 ADFNKQ
+2612 ADFNQQ

-2625 LGSKSSNIRNIFN
+2625 LGSKSSNISNILN
-2638 VATEYQ
+2638 VATKDQ

-2654 SQPAHQNDTLEHDMA
+2654 SQPAHQNDTLEHDVA
-2669 SEENDGFGLN
+2669 SEENDGFGLH
-2679 DGETKLKRFIEKLN
+2679 DGDIKLKRFIEKLN
-2693 AAKGIDAA
+2693 AAKGIDASF
-2701 YKDASEGYASVL
+2701 KEASEGYASVL
-2713 LGNPDMLVS
+2713 LGNPDMLET
-2722 TGIPAHVFQPFVDQW
+2722 TGIPAHVFQPFVEQW

-2747 ANRFAQELQKQA
+2747 ANRFAQELRLQA
-2759 QASGDPA
+2759 QRSDDPE
-2766 LVAKRIDNVVRLF
+2766 LLEKRIGNVVRQF
-2779 AERALEEIEAFKA
+2779 AERALEEIETFKA
-2792 SQADEGRVFRINL
+2792 SQADQGRVFRINL

-2813 QAEWNRLSH
+2813 QAEWHRLSN

-2847 ADKLIGHTWRPKFG
+2847 ADKLIGHTWLPKFG

-2874 LQEAQLEIAA
+2874 LQEAQMEIAA

-2891 NDDLDALSGS
+2891 TDVLDALSGN
-2901 EKHKDK
+2901 EKPKEN

-2918 DKVPLSPLTRFLNNE
+2918 DKESLSPLTRFLNNE
-2933 LYGERDARRKIGD
+2933 LYGDKEARRKIGE

-2957 KGESQKVTLKGE
+2957 KGESQKITLQGE

-2982 SSDDETSTTSGKV
+2982 PREGETSTTSGKV

-3001 SGSSAEEQASAIRSH
+3001 SGSSAEEQASAIRNH

-3064 NIILHGYSMGG
+3064 NIIIHGYSMGG

-3114 NPAGIVGTIAKAVNG
+3114 NPAGIVGAIAKAVNG
-3129 QFSVEKNLKGLP
+3129 QFSVEKNLEGLP
-3141 QETPIL
+3141 KETSIL

-3154 LGEEGEKLRVKLSN
+3154 LGNEGEKLRTKLTA
-3168 SGFNVT
+3168 SGYNVT

-3184 SNRLMSQYTG
+3184 SNRLMSQYAD
-3194 QIVSDLLNT
+3194 QIVSGLSSSASVDEDLDQQGLDTTSTKDQGVSNKDDHL
-3203 QHIKHNEA
+3203 QVVDSKEA
-3211 KLNLEPHG
+3211 
-3219 KNYESRDL
+3219 
-3227 ILKPI
+3227 
-3232 SQPETVELGMPE
+3232 
-3244 VDQKVL
+3244 L
-3250 ADIAERENVIIGVRP
+3250 ADGKI
-3265 VDEKSKSLIA
+3265 L
-3275 SKMYSS
+3275 
-3281 KGLFV
+3281 
-3286 KAKSSDWGPMSGF
+3286 
-3299 IPVDQ
+3299 
-3304 SFAKAS
+3304 
-3310 ARRDLETFNRH
+3310 H
-3321 AEQSIQSGNA
+3321 
-3331 VSADLYLNQVRVEE
+3331 NQ
-3345 LVSKYHSLTPLELDD
+3345 
-3360 QSGMYKTTATNGDQ
+3360 
-3374 SVPFFLNRVTVDG
+3374 
-3387 NELWQVHYITNGEL
+3387 
-3401 APFKVIGDPVSK
+3401 
-3413 QPMTADYDLLTVMY
+3413 
-3427 SYGDLGPQDKVKQP
+3427 
-3441 LTWQQ
+3441 
-3446 WKDSVTY
+3446 
-3453 EDLTPKYKE
+3453 
-3462 LYSNEDLYN
+3462 
-3471 KKDGASLGNVSGRLK
+3471 
-3486 ELKDRIN
+3486 
-3493 VDLGRTNGLEMVHHG
+3493 
-3508 ADDANPYAV
+3508 
-3517 MADNFPAT
+3517 
-3525 FFVPKSLFAE
+3525 
-3535 DGLGEGK
+3535 
-3542 GSIQTYFNVNEQGA
+3542 
-3556 VVIRNPQEFSDFQ
+3556 
-3569 QVTINASFRA
+3569 
-3579 SFNDKWNHGL
+3579 
-3589 DEPLFTTKRKLSHEF
+3589 
-3604 LNKRDQLLKKLSGGR
+3604 
-3619 LDAQDETLVALG
+3619 
-3631 NPDDVSGN
+3631 
-3639 KAIVAVDV
+3639 
-3647 SQIFTRQELK
+3647 
-3657 ERANVFAKPIGA
+3657 
-3669 SYQGIL
+3669 
-3675 DQLDL
+3675 
-3680 VHQTVSRDQIVASF
+3680 
-3694 ELNKKVNAYI
+3694 
-3704 AEHPTSGRNQALT
+3704 
-3717 QLKEQI
+3717 
-3723 TSALFIGK
+3723 
-3731 MQVAQVDIDAIAQ
+3731 
-3744 TRPELAARIFMV
+3744 
-3756 AIEEANG
+3756 
-3763 EHRGLTD
+3763 
-3770 MMVRWAN
+3770 
-3777 EDPYLAP
+3777 
-3784 KQGYKG
+3784 
-3790 ETPNDLGFDAKYH
+3790 
-3803 VDLGDHYAD
+3803 
-3812 FKQWLETSQSNGLLS
+3812 
-3827 KATLDESTKTVHL
+3827 
-3840 GYSYQELQDLT
+3840 
-3851 GVESVQ
+3851 
-3857 MAFYFLKEA
+3857 
-3866 AKKVDPIS
+3866 
-3874 GDSAEM
+3874 
-3880 ILLKKFA
+3880 
-3887 DKSYLSQLDSD
+3887 
-3898 RMDQIEGIYRSSHE
+3898 
-3912 TDVDAWDRRYS
+3912 
-3923 GAGYDELTNK
+3923 
-3933 LAGATGVDE
+3933 
-3942 QLSVL
+3942 
-3947 LDDRKGLLIGEVH
+3947 
-3960 GSDVNGLRFVNEQMD
+3960 DVNGW
-3975 ALKKQGVTVIGLE
+3975 G
-3988 HLRSDLAQ
+3988 
-3996 PLIDRYLAT
+3996 P
-4005 GVMSSELS
+4005 
-4013 AMLKTKHLDATLFE
+4013 
-4027 NARANGM
+4027 
-4034 RIVAL
+4034 
-4039 DANSSARPNVQGTEH
+4039 
-4054 GLMYRAGAANNI
+4054 
-4066 AVEVLQSL
+4066 
-4074 PDDEKFVAIYGKAH
+4074 
-4088 LQSHK
+4088 
-4093 GIEGFVPGI
+4093 I
-4102 THRLDL
+4102 T
-4108 PALRVSDSNQFRV
+4108 
-4121 EQDDMTLRVVY
+4121 
-4132 DDVANKPK
+4132 
-4140 LTFKDSLSGA
+4140 
-4150 NTAIHNQNVN
+4150 
-4160 DWERVAVTPTA
+4160 VTPTT

-4189 SVVANA
+4189 DVVAKA

-4231 LRWQLVGHGRDDSDS
+4231 LRWQLVGHGRDHSES
-4246 NNTHLSGYSAEDLAA
+4246 NNTRLSGYSADELAV
-4261 KLANFQQSFS
+4261 KLAKFQQSFN
-4271 QAENINNTP
+4271 QAENINNKP

-4308 VNGLRVDVSAR
+4308 ANGLRVDVSVR
-4319 SSELAVDATGRK
+4319 SSELAIDEAGRK
-4331 HTKDENGDWIQKAE
+4331 HTKDANGDWVQKAE
-4345 TNKVSLSWN
+4345 NNKVSLSWDA
-4354 EQGEVIAKEERI
+4354 QGEVVAKDERI

-4375 DLSRIGVSDVGE
+4375 DLSRIGVSDVDE
-4387 IARGAI
+4387 PARGAI

-4407 VETETSS
+4407 PETEVIANSS
-4414 SAANNKLSYSGN
+4414 NSNQLSYSGN
-4426 IQVNVGDGEFTAVNW
+4426 IQVNVGEGEFTAVNW

-4450 GSGGFKSLAFGDNNV
+4450 GTGGFKSLAFGDNNV

-4470 NGESKHSVDM
+4470 DGESKHSVDI

-4491 FIGNRNVSFNLGQSN
+4491 FLGNRNVSFNFGHSN
-4506 DLLVMMDKS
+4506 DLILMMDKS

-4543 DQDWLAAQEQQWT
+4543 GEDWLAAQEQQWT

-4570 DQSSSVDYTCLVEL
+4570 DQSSSVDYTTLVEL
-4584 DSHNERSSRGLK
+4584 DSQNERDSRGLK
-4596 HDTEAALNKQ
+4596 HDAEATLNKQ
-4606 YNQWLSGNSDSS
+4606 YNQWLSGNGNSGTSQ
-4618 AGKLSRAD
+4618 LSRAD

-4678 TQQFSATG
+4678 TQQFTATG
-4686 QAKTTFTYTPED
+4686 QAKTTFTYTPQD

-4703 KNKLLGQM
+4703 KNKLLGQL
-4711 AGIGAETT
+4711 AGVGAETT
-4719 LADIFGVDYTTSGQ
+4719 LADIFGVDYTASGQ
-4733 IVSRNGEAVDGVA
+4733 IVSRNGQAVDGVV
-4746 ILTEM
+4746 ILKEM

-4777 SGIDMGADGIQSF
+4777 AGIDMGADGIKSF
-4790 AETHGLKDKAP
+4790 AETHGLKEKAP
-4801 EEEENKSAVSVNG
+4801 EEEKDNSSVSVNG
-4814 TSVNSAQ
+4814 ANVNSAQ
-4821 GATASDGNTETAET
+4821 GATMADGNTETAET
-4835 QDRAFGFNS
+4835 QDRALGFNS

-4871 ENLTAD
+4871 QNLTAD

-4898 GDINL
+4898 GDINI

-4950 EGSDM
+4950 EGHDM

-5003 GLGRDYVVTSGNF
+5003 GSGRDYVVTSGNF

-5022 DGQDY
+5022 DDQDY

-5049 GNYNRINASAGN
+5049 GNYNRINAGAGN

-5075 GEGEDHLIAAAI
+5075 GDGDDHLIAAVI
-5087 SKFSQFNGEEGRDL
+5087 SKFSQFNGGEGCDL

-5132 DISSEDNIVFNGI
+5132 DIRSEDNIVFNGI

-5161 SILRDPVSETDQ
+5161 SILRDPSNDSDQ
-5173 AKFEH
+5173 SKFEH
-5178 IGSVTFNDYFDG
+5178 IGSVTFSDYFNG
-5190 KRAQMIIAMGEKDAN
+5190 NRAQVVIGMSDKDLS
-5205 GEREYTTLSE
+5205 GEREYTMLSD
-5215 SSIDALVQAMS
+5215 SAIDALVQAMS
-5226 GFDPQAGDNGFID
+5226 GFEPQAGDNGFID
-5239 NLDSKSRVA
+5239 SLESKSQAA
-5248 ISTAWADVV
+5248 ISMAWSDVV
-5257 HKKGITV
+5257 HKKGLMV

>member
-18 SADNGNNDIVAIG
+18 SADDGNNNIVAIG
-31 FGGEIHAYGGDD
+31 FGGQIHAYGGDD

-53 VHTGSGNDTVVGG
+53 VYTGSGNDTVVGG
-66 SAYLRVEDSTG
+66 SAYLKVEDSTG
-77 HLSVKGAAGYADINK
+77 HLIVKGAAGYADINK

-107 SIDHLGHH
+107 SIDHLGNH

-126 NSVKRKGLSGNVT
+126 NGITRKGLSGNVT
-139 FKGAGGYNALWHET
+139 FAGAGGYNALWHET
-153 NHGNLSFAGAGAGN
+153 NQGNLSFTGAGAGN
-167 KLDRTWFDQYQG
+167 KLDRTWSNRYQG
-179 SRGDVSFDGAGAANS
+179 SHGDVTFDGAGAANS

-227 GAGASNRIERTR
+227 GAGASNRIERTH
-239 QAEDVYQQT
+239 QAEDVYTQT
-248 HGNIRF
+248 RGNIRF
-254 EGVGGYNSF
+254 EGVGGYNSL

-283 TRKGS
+283 IRKGS
-288 GSSFDA
+288 GNDFA
-294 QGMEYAKAE
+294 KEGMTNAKADE
-303 DIVLTTAKMHG
+303 IVLTKAVMSG
-314 SWIGSGTHAVTAV
+314 SWIGQDHHVTAV
-327 KSEREPNTYLFAIAD
+327 KSASEPNTYLFAFAD
-342 GTYTK
+342 STYTK
-347 INKVRLSNDPKTG
+347 INKVQLRNDPQTG
-360 KLKYYSEAWY
+360 ELKYYSTAWY
-370 KQGNHLSGLARSD
+370 KEGNHLSNLANQDISD
-383 VSSAGGF
+383 NGGF
-390 EVNPINGGYTL
+390 TAVNINGAYTL
-401 SNIAVEHQQSLTV
+401 SDLKVEHQQSVTV
-414 HAMEKDLTEYE
+414 HAVEKSLTEYE

-433 LIDAKDVV
+433 VIDAKEVS

-451 ISTDGTKVDVQAIKS
+451 IYADGTKVDVKAVKS
-466 NRKPNTYV
+466 NRQPNTYI

-492 DAETGVLKYQA
+492 DPETGALKYQA
-503 RSWYKEGDHTANL
+503 RSWYKEGDHTANI
-516 ANEDISS
+516 ANQDISS
-523 ANGYHSMGKGGYSL
+523 ATGYNPMGKGGYSL
-537 SALNYSVNA
+537 SDLHYSVNA
-546 IRSMSETVADIDE
+546 VRSTSETVADIEE

-564 LFKPATDSG
+564 LFKPANDSG
-573 ESSGDVHFSGAGGGN
+573 ESSGDVRFNGAGGGN

-594 TRGNVYFN
+594 TRGNVHFN

-648 VLVHQSKQGKMDVYA
+648 VLVHQSQQGKMDVYA

-670 VRIGDGQY
+670 VRLGDGQY

-685 GNISVHKGNGNSRVA
+685 GNISVQKGSGDSRVV

-707 HTQIGSGH
+707 HTQIGSGN

-727 TQVGNGEVTSVLAGG
+727 TQVGKGDVAAVLAGG
-742 ANVLTKVGEGELT
+742 ANVLTKMGEGELT
-755 AGMLGGAN
+755 SGMLGGAN
-763 VMTHISGDEQ
+763 VITHISNDDQ
-773 ASNTTAVALGGANI
+773 LSNTTAVALGGANI
-787 LTKKGKGD
+787 LTKKGKGN

-808 HVGDGSTT
+808 HVGDGTTT

-868 DGTSIAAMIGAG
+868 DGTSIAVMIGAG

-937 NVATKVGNGTTLAAM
+937 NIATKVGNGTTLAAM

-961 IGNGSTFAAM
+961 IGHGSTFAAM
-971 IGQANVMTKVGND
+971 IGQANIMTKVGND

-992 KANIY
+992 KANIM

-1010 GEMNVMTKVGNG
+1010 GEVNVMTKVGNG

-1097 GTTVGLLISDIGNVM
+1097 GTTVGLLISDVGNVM

-1123 AKGKANI
+1123 AKGKANLI
-1130 VTKVGDGL
+1130 TKVGDGL
-1138 GINVAWGQANV
+1138 GVNVAWGQANV

-1167 ILTKVGDGQEVSVV
+1167 LITKVGDGQEVSVV
-1181 QGKANIITH
+1181 QGQANIITH

-1197 TGAWGKANVITKVGD
+1197 TGAWGKANVITRVGH
-1212 GRNVVLAK
+1212 GQNVVLAK

-1233 SFNALWSKGNVV
+1233 SFNALWSKGNIV

-1257 KGKANITTT
+1257 KGQANITTT
-1266 VGNGLSVTAAY
+1266 VGNGLNVTAAY

-1284 KVGNGVSVNVAWGK
+1284 KVGDGVSVNVAWGK

-1318 NANIHIGDGLNIN
+1318 NANIHVGDGLNIN
-1331 ASYARNNVAIKVG
+1331 ASYAQNNVAIKVG

-1368 NVKQTLLGVGGS
+1368 NIKQTVLGVGGS

-1391 ASTSGT
+1391 ASSSGT
-1397 QKGRGAIATPEITKL
+1397 HKGRGAIATPEITKL
-1412 DGFQMDAIEEVG
+1412 DGFQMDAIKEVG

-1443 NEMDNDLNIDGASDH
+1443 NKMQHALNVDDSSVQ
-1458 APNLIVNGDFEQG
+1458 APNLIVNGDFELG
-1471 DRGWQSTHGV
+1471 EHGWQSTHGV
-1481 EASYSGSVYGVNGEG
+1481 EASYAGSVYGVEGEG
-1496 HGTRVTEL
+1496 HGARVTEL
-1504 DTHTN
+1504 DTYTN

-1514 DLTDLTEG
+1514 DLANLAQG

-1550 VVFSSSGDASAW
+1550 VVFSSSGDESAW

-1569 TAHAGSNRIEFKG
+1569 TAQAGSNRIEFKG

-1591 ILDNVVAKSESSP
+1591 ILDNVVATSESSQ
-1604 QANAVSEHAKQNQAS
+1604 QANAIREHATQNPAA

-1658 QQAIENNGQ
+1658 QQALGNNGQ

-1673 KEESEAVT
+1673 HEESEAIT
-1681 AELTTLAQGLDVLDG
+1681 AELTKLAQGLDVLDG
-1696 QATHTGKSG
+1696 QATHTGESG
-1705 EQWRNDFAGGLLDGV
+1705 DQWRNEFASGLLAGV
-1720 QSQIDDAKQLASD
+1720 QTQLDDAKQLAND
-1733 KMAAAKQTQSDNNSK
+1733 KIAEAKQTHADNQNK
-1748 VKDSIAKSEAGVAK
+1748 VKDAVAKSEAGVAK

-1773 IAEAKA
+1773 IADAQA
-1779 DAETRKAD
+1779 DAEKRKAD
-1787 AVAKSHDAKQA
+1787 ALAKGKDAQQA
-1798 ESDAHSAANDAQS
+1798 ESDAHHAVNNAQS
-1811 RGDRDAM
+1811 RGDRDVQL
-1818 NAENKANQAQN
+1818 AENKANQAQA

-1843 RQGVA
+1843 RQGVT
-1848 GSGLSGNAHRVEGAG
+1848 GSGLSGNAHSVEGAG
-1863 ETGSHVNTDSQTN
+1863 ETDSHVKTDSQTN

-1881 SDGLTEQELEAL
+1881 SEGLTEQEQEAL

-1907 GIRSKNSGST
+1907 GIRAKNSVST
-1917 ITSMFMEANADSIV
+1917 ITTMFTEANTDSIV
-1931 VDTTASQDV
+1931 VPTTTPQDV
-1940 VRKEVRISGVNLVGL
+1940 VRKEIRISGVNLEGL
-1955 GEASHDSAESLVAA
+1955 GEASHDSAVSLVAA
-1969 RAEKVANLYRWLDTD
+1969 RAEKVANLYRWLDSD
-1984 NDVATDKY
+1984 HPRATEQY
-1992 VPVPGFERVDADVSD
+1992 IPVPGFERVDVNVSD
-2007 EVKQR
+2007 ETKQR
-2012 MIQSMSGYIEHTD
+2012 LTQFVSGYIEHTD

-2037 TLFVESTLDYD
+2037 TLFVEATLNYD

-2067 TPHAEKSIVSFWS
+2067 APHGENSLVSFWS
-2080 GKNFKQYRD
+2080 GRNFKEYRN
-2089 VLDNAQTDGK
+2089 VLDNAQPDGK
-2099 KVVYDIDVKGNA
+2099 KVVYDIDVQGNA
-2111 FAIDLNKHLMRW
+2111 FAIKLNKQLMRW
-2123 GGLFLDPDNAEQNQL
+2123 GDMFLDLENADQNHLQ
-2138 KSSIDAA
+2138 SSIEAA
-2145 TFSNTGFW
+2145 AYSNTGFW
-2153 SSVYATGAQHDVYV
+2153 SSVYATGAKDDVYV
-2167 IAEGGVRLGNYFW
+2167 IAEGGMRLGNYFW
-2180 HVELPAL
+2180 NVELPLL

-2200 LLDKPVSEYKDLP
+2200 LLDKPVSEYKDVP
-2213 ADEIGRRLTDA
+2213 VNEIGHKLTDA

-2231 FDALSSAR
+2231 FDALSAAQ
-2239 QAELLADNPDDY
+2239 QAELLAINPKGY
-2251 RADTLV
+2251 KADSLV

-2268 MLRESL
+2268 MLRDAL

-2291 EGFEV
+2291 EGFKV
-2296 RSWPGSDDKSKTIL
+2296 RAWPGSDGKSKTIV
-2310 LDNPEDAAQQKAIER
+2310 LDNPEDATQQKTIER
-2325 FILANFDNFEQMP
+2325 FILANFQNFEQMP
-2338 DELFLVDNKVLSHH
+2338 DELFLVDNKVISHDKGITH
-2352 DGRTR
+2352 
-2357 ILAQKEDGAWTYN
+2357 ILAQKVDGAWLYN
-2370 TNSELMSVTELL
+2370 AKVDLMSVTELL
-2382 DAAHVSGKVRGE
+2382 DAANVTGKIRGE
-2394 SYQKVIDALAEYHAS
+2394 SYQQVIDALSEYHS
-2409 TAEHADYELESVE
+2409 SVTELSDYEQESIE
-2422 QLVNLRKKIEGY
+2422 KLLSLRKKIEGY
-2434 ALGHPDSGRLEAMN
+2434 VLGHPDSGRIAAMN

-2454 NSRLEEV
+2454 NTRLEEV
-2461 SVLAVSEQS
+2461 SVLAVSEPN
-2470 IKAHDS
+2470 IKAQDS
-2476 FSRLYDQLDNAHL
+2476 FSRLYDQLETANL
-2489 KQSKHLYL
+2489 KGTKHLYL
-2497 DGNGDFVTKGKG
+2497 DQNGEFVTKGKG
-2509 NLAKI
+2509 HLANI
-2514 DQLGGSDAVLEKV
+2514 DLLGSREAVLEKV
-2527 KASVNHEYGQ
+2527 KLTVSNEYGQ
-2537 AIADTIFAGL
+2537 TVADTIFAGL
-2547 SANELA
+2547 SAKDLA
-2553 KDGKGIDITGLNR
+2553 KDGKGIDIAGLKKVHLA
-2566 IHQALEQHMSPVSA
+2566 IEQHLSPVSA
-2580 TMYIWKPSDHS
+2580 TLFLWKPSDHS
-2591 ALGHAALQIGQGRTQ
+2591 ALGHAALQISQGRTQ
-2606 IDAQAA
+2606 LEGQAA
-2612 ADFNKQ
+2612 ADFNQQ

-2625 LGSKSSNIRNIFN
+2625 LGSKSSNISNILN
-2638 VATEYQ
+2638 VATKDQ
-2644 PDLKLRWSDF
+2644 PDLKLRWKDF
-2654 SQPAHQNDTLEHDMA
+2654 SQPAAHGESLAFDMQT
-2669 SEENDGFGLN
+2669 EENDDFGLKSAE
-2679 DGETKLKRFIEKLN
+2679 DKLKDFIKQL
-2693 AAKGIDAA
+2693 ASASGVDKKF
-2701 YKDASEGYASVL
+2701 KDISQAFTMMAL
-2713 LGNPDMLVS
+2713 MNPDILES
-2722 TGIPAHVFQPFVDQW
+2722 ANIPEHISKPFVDQW

-2742 DMMDV
+2742 DMQDV
-2747 ANRFAQELQKQA
+2747 AQRFAKELQEQAKVAVNSEQMEQQISEVVRRFAQDELDKIQT
-2759 QASGDPA
+2759 
-2766 LVAKRIDNVVRLF
+2766 
-2779 AERALEEIEAFKA
+2779 FKET
-2792 SQADEGRVFRINL
+2792 QADQGRVFRINL

-2813 QAEWNRLSH
+2813 QAEWHRLSN

-2847 ADKLIGHTWRPKFG
+2847 ADKLIGHTWLPKFG

-2891 NDDLDALSGS
+2891 TDVLDALSG
-2901 EKHKDK
+2901 
-2907 VAIENDGTPPR
+2907 N
-2918 DKVPLSPLTRFLNNE
+2918 
-2933 LYGERDARRKIGD
+2933 
-2946 ITQTLLDHAVE
+2946 
-2957 KGESQKVTLKGE
+2957 
-2969 AGRLTGYYHQGTA
+2969 
-2982 SSDDETSTTSGKV
+2982 
-2995 VLFLHG
+2995 
-3001 SGSSAEEQASAIRSH
+3001 
-3016 YQKQGID
+3016 
-3023 MLAVNLRGYGE
+3023 
-3034 SDGGPSEKGL
+3034 
-3044 YQDARTM
+3044 
-3051 FNYLVNDKGIDPS
+3051 
-3064 NIILHGYSMGG
+3064 
-3075 PIAADLARY
+3075 
-3084 AAQNGQAVSGLLLDR
+3084 
-3099 PMPSMTKAITAHEVA
+3099 
-3114 NPAGIVGTIAKAVNG
+3114 
-3129 QFSVEKNLKGLP
+3129 
-3141 QETPIL
+3141 
-3147 LLTDNEG
+3147 
-3154 LGEEGEKLRVKLSN
+3154 
-3168 SGFNVT
+3168 
-3174 GEQTFYGHEA
+3174 
-3184 SNRLMSQYTG
+3184 
-3194 QIVSDLLNT
+3194 
-3203 QHIKHNEA
+3203 
-3211 KLNLEPHG
+3211 
-3219 KNYESRDL
+3219 
-3227 ILKPI
+3227 
-3232 SQPETVELGMPE
+3232 
-3244 VDQKVL
+3244 
-3250 ADIAERENVIIGVRP
+3250 
-3265 VDEKSKSLIA
+3265 
-3275 SKMYSS
+3275 
-3281 KGLFV
+3281 
-3286 KAKSSDWGPMSGF
+3286 KAK
-3299 IPVDQ
+3299 
-3304 SFAKAS
+3304 
-3310 ARRDLETFNRH
+3310 
-3321 AEQSIQSGNA
+3321 
-3331 VSADLYLNQVRVEE
+3331 
-3345 LVSKYHSLTPLELDD
+3345 
-3360 QSGMYKTTATNGDQ
+3360 
-3374 SVPFFLNRVTVDG
+3374 
-3387 NELWQVHYITNGEL
+3387 
-3401 APFKVIGDPVSK
+3401 
-3413 QPMTADYDLLTVMY
+3413 
-3427 SYGDLGPQDKVKQP
+3427 
-3441 LTWQQ
+3441 
-3446 WKDSVTY
+3446 
-3453 EDLTPKYKE
+3453 
-3462 LYSNEDLYN
+3462 
-3471 KKDGASLGNVSGRLK
+3471 
-3486 ELKDRIN
+3486 
-3493 VDLGRTNGLEMVHHG
+3493 
-3508 ADDANPYAV
+3508 
-3517 MADNFPAT
+3517 
-3525 FFVPKSLFAE
+3525 
-3535 DGLGEGK
+3535 
-3542 GSIQTYFNVNEQGA
+3542 
-3556 VVIRNPQEFSDFQ
+3556 
-3569 QVTINASFRA
+3569 
-3579 SFNDKWNHGL
+3579 
-3589 DEPLFTTKRKLSHEF
+3589 
-3604 LNKRDQLLKKLSGGR
+3604 
-3619 LDAQDETLVALG
+3619 
-3631 NPDDVSGN
+3631 
-3639 KAIVAVDV
+3639 VAVDLA
-3647 SQIFTRQELK
+3647 QIFTVQELK
-3657 ERANVFAKPIGA
+3657 ERAKVFAKPIGA

-3680 VHQTVSRDQIVASF
+3680 VHQAKGRYQIAASF
-3694 ELNKKVNAYI
+3694 ELNKKINDYI

-3717 QLKEQI
+3717 QLKEQV

-3731 MQVAQVDIDAIAQ
+3731 MQVAQAGIDAIAQ
-3744 TRPELAARIFMV
+3744 TRPELATRIFMV

-3763 EHRGLTD
+3763 KHVGLTD
-3770 MMVRWAN
+3770 MMLRWAN

-3784 KQGYKG
+3784 KHGYKG
-3790 ETPNDLGFDAKYH
+3790 EMPSDLGFDAKYH
-3803 VDLGDHYAD
+3803 VDLGEHYAD

-3851 GVESVQ
+3851 GAESVQ

-3866 AKKVDPIS
+3866 AKKADPIS

-3887 DKSYLSQLDSD
+3887 DQNYLSQLDSD

-3923 GAGYDELTNK
+3923 GKGYDELTNM
-3933 LAGATGVDE
+3933 LASATGVDE

-3960 GSDVNGLRFVNEQMD
+3960 GSDVNGLRFVNEQME

-4013 AMLKTKHLDATLFE
+4013 AMLKTKHLDVTLFE
-4027 NARANGM
+4027 NARVNGM

-4066 AVEVLQSL
+4066 AVEVLQNL
-4074 PDDEKFVAIYGKAH
+4074 PDGEKFVAIYGKAH

-4108 PALRVSDSNQFRV
+4108 PALKVSDSNQFTV
-4121 EQDDMTLRVVY
+4121 EQDDVSLRVVY

-4140 LTFKDSLSGA
+4140 ITFKGSLSGA
-4150 NTAIHNQNVN
+4150 NTTLHNQNVN
-4160 DWERVAVTPTA
+4160 DWERVVVTPIA

-4189 SVVANA
+4189 PVVAKA
-4195 AANLAGKHPES
+4195 AANLAGKHAES

-4231 LRWQLVGHGRDDSDS
+4231 LRWQLVGHGRDHSES
-4246 NNTHLSGYSAEDLAA
+4246 NNTRLSGYSADELAV
-4261 KLANFQQSFS
+4261 KLAKFQQSFN
-4271 QAENINNTP
+4271 QAENINNKP

-4308 VNGLRVDVSAR
+4308 ANGLRVDVSVR
-4319 SSELAVDATGRK
+4319 SSELAVDEAGRK
-4331 HTKDENGDWIQKAE
+4331 HTKDANGDWVQKAE
-4345 TNKVSLSWN
+4345 NNKVSLSWDA
-4354 EQGEVIAKEERI
+4354 QGEVVAKDEPI

-4375 DLSRIGVSDVGE
+4375 DLSRIGVNNVDE
-4387 IARGAI
+4387 PARGAI
-4393 GDNNDVFD
+4393 GDNSDVFD
-4401 APEKRK
+4401 APEKRIP
-4407 VETETSS
+4407 ETEVIANSS
-4414 SAANNKLSYSGN
+4414 SSNQLSYSGN
-4426 IQVNVGDGEFTAVNW
+4426 IQVNVGEGEFTAVNW
-4441 GTSNVGIKV
+4441 GTSNVSIKV
-4450 GSGGFKSLAFGDNNV
+4450 GTGGFKSLAFGDNNV

-4470 NGESKHSVDM
+4470 DGESKHSVDI

-4491 FIGNRNVSFNLGQSN
+4491 FLGNRNVSFNFGHSN
-4506 DLLVMMDKS
+4506 DLILMMDKS

-4528 ARISGVLQSIATSGE
+4528 ARISGVLQGIAMSGE
-4543 DQDWLAAQEQQWT
+4543 GEDWLAAQEQQWT

-4570 DQSSSVDYTCLVEL
+4570 DQSSSVDYTTLVEL
-4584 DSHNERSSRGLK
+4584 DSQNERDSRGLK
-4596 HDTEAALNKQ
+4596 HDAEATLNKQ
-4606 YNQWLSGNSDSS
+4606 YNQWLSGNSNSGSS
-4618 AGKLSRAD
+4618 QLSRAD

-4678 TQQFSATG
+4678 TQQFTATG
-4686 QAKTTFTYTPED
+4686 QAKTTFTYTPQD

-4703 KNKLLGQM
+4703 KNKLLGQL
-4711 AGIGAETT
+4711 AGVGAETT
-4719 LADIFGVDYTTSGQ
+4719 LADIFGVDYTASGQ
-4733 IVSRNGEAVDGVA
+4733 IVSRNGQAVDGVA
-4746 ILTEM
+4746 ILKEM

-4777 SGIDMGADGIQSF
+4777 AGIDMGADGIKSF
-4790 AETHGLKDKAP
+4790 AETHGLKEKAP
-4801 EEEENKSAVSVNG
+4801 EEEKDNSSVSVNG
-4814 TSVNSAQ
+4814 ANVNSAQ
-4821 GATASDGNTETAET
+4821 GATVADGNTETAET

-4871 ENLTAD
+4871 QNLTAD

-4898 GDINL
+4898 GDINI

-4950 EGSDM
+4950 EGNDM

-5003 GLGRDYVVTSGNF
+5003 GSGRDYVVTSGNF

-5022 DGQDY
+5022 DDQDY

-5049 GNYNRINASAGN
+5049 GNYNRINAGAGN

-5075 GEGEDHLIAAAI
+5075 GDGDDHLIAAAI
-5087 SKFSQFNGEEGRDL
+5087 SKFSQFNGGEGRDL

-5132 DISSEDNIVFNGI
+5132 DIRSEDNIVFNGI

-5161 SILRDPVSETDQ
+5161 SILRDPSNDSDQ
-5173 AKFEH
+5173 SKFEH
-5178 IGSVTFNDYFDG
+5178 IGSVTFSDYFNG
-5190 KRAQMIIAMGEKDAN
+5190 NRAQVVIGMSEKDLS
-5205 GEREYTTLSE
+5205 GEREYTMLSD
-5215 SSIDALVQAMS
+5215 SAIDALVQAMS
-5226 GFDPQAGDNGFID
+5226 GFEPQAGDNGFID
-5239 NLDSKSRVA
+5239 SLESKSQAA
-5248 ISTAWADVV
+5248 ISMAWSDVV
-5257 HKKGITV
+5257 HKKGLMV

>member
-18 SADNGNNDIVAIG
+18 SADDGNNNIVAIG
-31 FGGEIHAYGGDD
+31 FGGQIHAYGGDD

-53 VHTGSGNDTVVGG
+53 VYTGSGNDTVVGG
-66 SAYLRVEDSTG
+66 SAYLKVEDSTG
-77 HLSVKGAAGYADINK
+77 HLTVKGAAGYADINK

-107 SIDHLGHH
+107 SIDHLGNH

-126 NSVKRKGLSGNVT
+126 NGITRKGLSGNVT
-139 FKGAGGYNALWHET
+139 FAGAGGYNALWHET
-153 NHGNLSFAGAGAGN
+153 NQGNLSFTGAGVGN
-167 KLDRTWFDQYQG
+167 KLDRTWFNRYQG
-179 SRGDVSFDGAGAANS
+179 SHGDVTFDGAGAANS

-227 GAGASNRIERTR
+227 GAGASNRIERTH
-239 QAEDVYQQT
+239 QAEDVYTQT
-248 HGNIRF
+248 RGNIRF
-254 EGVGGYNSF
+254 EGVGGYNSL

-283 TRKGS
+283 IRKGS
-288 GSSFDA
+288 GNDFA
-294 QGMEYAKAE
+294 KEGMTNAKADE
-303 DIVLTTAKMHG
+303 IVLTKAVMSG
-314 SWIGSGTHAVTAV
+314 SWIGQDHHVTAV
-327 KSEREPNTYLFAIAD
+327 KSASEPNTYLFAFAD
-342 GTYTK
+342 STYTK
-347 INKVRLSNDPKTG
+347 INKVQLRNDPQTG
-360 KLKYYSEAWY
+360 ELKYYSTAWY
-370 KQGNHLSGLARSD
+370 KEGNHLSNLANQDISD
-383 VSSAGGF
+383 NGGF
-390 EVNPINGGYTL
+390 TAVNINGAYTL
-401 SNIAVEHQQSLTV
+401 SDLKVEHQQSVTV
-414 HAMEKDLTEYE
+414 HAVEKSLTEYE

-433 LIDAKDVV
+433 VIDAKEVS

-451 ISTDGTKVDVQAIKS
+451 IYADGTKVDVKAVKS
-466 NRKPNTYV
+466 NRQPNTYI

-492 DAETGVLKYQA
+492 DPETGALKYQA
-503 RSWYKEGDHTANL
+503 RSWYKEGDHTANI
-516 ANEDISS
+516 ANQDISS
-523 ANGYHSMGKGGYSL
+523 ATGYNPMGKGGYSL
-537 SALNYSVNA
+537 SDLHYSVNA
-546 IRSMSETVADIDE
+546 VRSTSETVADIEE

-564 LFKPATDSG
+564 LFKPANDSG
-573 ESSGDVHFSGAGGGN
+573 ESSGDVRFNGAGGGN

-594 TRGNVYFN
+594 TRGNVHFN

-648 VLVHQSKQGKMDVYA
+648 VLVHQSQQGKMDVYA

-670 VRIGDGQY
+670 VRLGDGQY

-685 GNISVHKGNGNSRVA
+685 GNISVQKGSGDSRVV

-707 HTQIGSGH
+707 HTQIGSGN

-727 TQVGNGEVTSVLAGG
+727 TQVGQGDVAAVLAGG
-742 ANVLTKVGEGELT
+742 ANVLTKMGEGELT
-755 AGMLGGAN
+755 SGMLGGAN
-763 VMTHISGDEQ
+763 VITHISNDDQ
-773 ASNTTAVALGGANI
+773 LSNTTAVALGGANI
-787 LTKKGKGD
+787 LTKKGKGN

-808 HVGDGSTT
+808 HVGDGTTT
-816 GVMVGGANILTKVGN
+816 GVMVGGANILTKIGN

-868 DGTSIAAMIGAG
+868 DGTSIAVMIGAG

-961 IGNGSTFAAM
+961 IGHGSTFAAM
-971 IGQANVMTKVGND
+971 IGQANIMTKVGND

-992 KANIY
+992 KANIM

-1010 GEMNVMTKVGNG
+1010 GEVNVMTKVGNG

-1097 GTTVGLLISDIGNVM
+1097 GTTVGLLISDVGNVM

-1123 AKGKANI
+1123 AKGKANLI
-1130 VTKVGDGL
+1130 TKVGDGL
-1138 GINVAWGQANV
+1138 GVNVAWGQANV

-1167 ILTKVGDGQEVSVV
+1167 LITKVGDGQEVSVV
-1181 QGKANIITH
+1181 QGEANIITH

-1197 TGAWGKANVITKVGD
+1197 TGAWGKANVITKVGH
-1212 GRNVVLAK
+1212 GQNVVLAK

-1233 SFNALWSKGNVV
+1233 SFNALWSKGNIV

-1266 VGNGLSVTAAY
+1266 VGNGLNVTAAY

-1284 KVGNGVSVNVAWGK
+1284 KVGDGVSVNVAWGK

-1318 NANIHIGDGLNIN
+1318 NANIHVGDGLNIN
-1331 ASYARNNVAIKVG
+1331 ASYAQNNVAIKVG

-1368 NVKQTLLGVGGS
+1368 NIKQTVLGVGGS

-1391 ASTSGT
+1391 ASSSGT
-1397 QKGRGAIATPEITKL
+1397 HKGRGAIATPEITKL
-1412 DGFQMDAIEEVG
+1412 DGFQMDAIKEVS

-1443 NEMDNDLNIDGASDH
+1443 NKMQHALNVDDSSVQ
-1458 APNLIVNGDFEQG
+1458 APNLIVNGDFELG
-1471 DRGWQSTHGV
+1471 EHGWQSTHGV
-1481 EASYSGSVYGVNGEG
+1481 EASYAGSVYGVEGEG
-1496 HGTRVTEL
+1496 HGARVTEL
-1504 DTHTN
+1504 DTYTN

-1514 DLTDLTEG
+1514 DLANLAQG

-1550 VVFSSSGDASAW
+1550 VVFSSSGDESAW

-1569 TAHAGSNRIEFKG
+1569 TAQAGSNRIEFKG

-1591 ILDNVVAKSESSP
+1591 ILDNVVATSESSQ
-1604 QANAVSEHAKQNQAS
+1604 QANAIREHATQNPAA

-1658 QQAIENNGQ
+1658 QQALENNGQ

-1673 KEESEAVT
+1673 QEESEAIT
-1681 AELTTLAQGLDVLDG
+1681 AELTKLAQGLDVLDG
-1696 QATHTGKSG
+1696 QATHTGESG
-1705 EQWRNDFAGGLLDGV
+1705 DQWRNEFASGLLAGV
-1720 QSQIDDAKQLASD
+1720 QIQLDDAKQLAND
-1733 KMAAAKQTQSDNNSK
+1733 KIAEAKQTHADNQNK
-1748 VKDSIAKSEAGVAK
+1748 VKDAVAKSEAGVAK

-1773 IAEAKA
+1773 IADAQA
-1779 DAETRKAD
+1779 DAEKRKAD
-1787 AVAKSHDAKQA
+1787 ALAKGKDAQQA
-1798 ESDAHSAANDAQS
+1798 ESDAHHAVNNAQS
-1811 RGDRDAM
+1811 RGDRDVQV
-1818 NAENKANQAQN
+1818 AENKANQVQA

-1843 RQGVA
+1843 RQGVT
-1848 GSGLSGNAHRVEGAG
+1848 GSGLSGNAHSVEGAG
-1863 ETGSHVNTDSQTN
+1863 ETDSHVNTDSQTN

-1881 SDGLTEQELEAL
+1881 SEGLTEQEQEAL

-1907 GIRSKNSGST
+1907 GIRAKNSVSSM
-1917 ITSMFMEANADSIV
+1917 TSMFSETNSKSIV
-1931 VDTTASQDV
+1931 VPTKVSPEP
-1940 VRKEVRISGVNLVGL
+1940 VRQEVTRRDVRISGVNL
-1955 GEASHDSAESLVAA
+1955 ESLSAVQGNQPTGQLAS
-1969 RAEKVANLYRWLDTD
+1969 KS
-1984 NDVATDKY
+1984 
-1992 VPVPGFERVDADVSD
+1992 VPGFKSHFASTSIGIENELSGLVVVLPKNSAQTFGYVHDSQGNPLFMLTKDMNQGGYSNPVGINDIQGVNNWQTHTIELVTYPSEISDTAAVESRKEAMLWLAKEFTDHINQSNHQSLPHLVSD
-2007 EVKQR
+2007 DGR
-2012 MIQSMSGYIEHTD
+2012 F
-2025 NQVPKDQAQALA
+2025 
-2037 TLFVESTLDYD
+2037 TLVISN
-2048 WDKRVEFLTKLES
+2048 S
-2061 YGYSFE
+2061 
-2067 TPHAEKSIVSFWS
+2067 
-2080 GKNFKQYRD
+2080 
-2089 VLDNAQTDGK
+2089 
-2099 KVVYDIDVKGNA
+2099 
-2111 FAIDLNKHLMRW
+2111 KHLIAA
-2123 GGLFLDPDNAEQNQL
+2123 GNGT
-2138 KSSIDAA
+2138 SIDAQGKTIGMTPSGQQA
-2145 TFSNTGFW
+2145 TMAISAKEFGTSSSSEVRLLESAPWYQAGLRDEFLANAKNTTLDDPATAQNVYAYLT
-2153 SSVYATGAQHDVYV
+2153 SVYSKTADLAKEYGIYINDWDPASEGFSPNAQGLTDPKVKNAWSILPRTKPVRMLELLSAEDSRYV
-2167 IAEGGVRLGNYFW
+2167 RQQIAEKLKGTYSESLAKNVFEYFQYGGEVAGHGINNATTGS
-2180 HVELPAL
+2180 VQQPEPAIL
-2187 RQLQREGLVGEIR
+2187 FEFRSVPSALSDFVP
-2200 LLDKPVSEYKDLP
+2200 KTAS
-2213 ADEIGRRLTDA
+2213 T
-2224 GVGVKVR
+2224 VKVDVKALDHFDSASR
-2231 FDALSSAR
+2231 KAIITEVNALVSGSEDFDAWYQEYRASKGQPPVKNPKSSASANHK
-2239 QAELLADNPDDY
+2239 AEWLMTQHAEQWAKITAPYTDNHETLTSTKLASNDKEELHALGETSNLDNNKQQENV
-2251 RADTLV
+2251 ASIINT
-2257 ELDVKLSAIDS
+2257 
-2268 MLRESL
+2268 MLNDML
-2274 PFYSLRT
+2274 PFYALRT

-2296 RSWPGSDDKSKTIL
+2296 RAWPGTEDKSKTIIL
-2310 LDNPEDAAQQKAIER
+2310 EEPEDAAQHKAIER

-2338 DELFLVDNKVLSHH
+2338 DELFLVDNKVISHH
-2352 DGRTR
+2352 EGRTHV
-2357 ILAQKEDGAWTYN
+2357 LAQKVDGAWQYN
-2370 TNSELMSVTELL
+2370 ATVELMSVTELL
-2382 DAAHVSGKVRGE
+2382 DAANVTGKIRGE
-2394 SYQKVIDALAEYHAS
+2394 SYQQVIDALTDYHAS
-2409 TAEHADYELESVE
+2409 ITEHADYESESVE
-2422 QLVNLRKKIEGY
+2422 KLLNLRKKIEGY
-2434 ALGHPDSGRLEAMN
+2434 VLGHPDSGRVEAMN

-2454 NSRLEEV
+2454 NTRLDEV
-2461 SVLAVSEQS
+2461 SLLSVAEQT
-2470 IKAHDS
+2470 IQAQDS
-2476 FSRLYDQLDNAHL
+2476 FSRLYDQLEAANL
-2489 KQSKHLYL
+2489 KESKHLYL
-2497 DGNGDFVTKGKG
+2497 DQNGDFVTKGKG
-2509 NLAKI
+2509 NLANI
-2514 DQLGGSDAVLEKV
+2514 DLLGSREAVLEKV
-2527 KASVNHEYGQ
+2527 KLTVSNEYGQ
-2537 AIADTIFAGL
+2537 TVADTIFAGL
-2547 SANELA
+2547 SAKDLA
-2553 KDGKGIDITGLNR
+2553 KDGKGIDIAGLNKV
-2566 IHQALEQHMSPVSA
+2566 HQAIEQHLSPVSA
-2580 TMYIWKPSDHS
+2580 TLYIWKPSDHS

-2606 IDAQAA
+2606 LEGQAA
-2612 ADFNKQ
+2612 ADFNQQ

-2625 LGSKSSNIRNIFN
+2625 LGSKSSNISNILN
-2638 VATEYQ
+2638 VATKDQ

-2654 SQPAHQNDTLEHDMA
+2654 SQPAHQNDTLEHDVA
-2669 SEENDGFGLN
+2669 SEENDGFGLH
-2679 DGETKLKRFIEKLN
+2679 DGDIKLKRFIEKLN
-2693 AAKGIDAA
+2693 AAKGIDASF
-2701 YKDASEGYASVL
+2701 KEASEGYASVL
-2713 LGNPDMLVS
+2713 LGNPDMLET
-2722 TGIPAHVFQPFVDQW
+2722 TGIPAHVFQPFVEQW

-2747 ANRFAQELQKQA
+2747 ANRFAQELRLQA
-2759 QASGDPA
+2759 QRSDDPE
-2766 LVAKRIDNVVRLF
+2766 LLEKRIGNVVRQF
-2779 AERALEEIEAFKA
+2779 AERALEEIETFKA
-2792 SQADEGRVFRINL
+2792 SQADQGRVFRINL

-2813 QAEWNRLSH
+2813 QAEWHRLSN

-2847 ADKLIGHTWRPKFG
+2847 ADKLIGHTWLPKFG

-2891 NDDLDALSGS
+2891 TDVLDALSGN
-2901 EKHKDK
+2901 EKPKEN

-2918 DKVPLSPLTRFLNNE
+2918 DKESLSPLTRFLNNE
-2933 LYGERDARRKIGD
+2933 LYGDKEARRKIGE

-2957 KGESQKVTLKGE
+2957 KGESQKITLQGE

-2982 SSDDETSTTSGKV
+2982 PSEGETSSPSGKV

-3001 SGSSAEEQASAIRSH
+3001 SGSSAEEQASAIRNH

-3064 NIILHGYSMGG
+3064 NIIIHGYSMGG

-3114 NPAGIVGTIAKAVNG
+3114 NPAGIVGAIAKAVNG
-3129 QFSVEKNLKGLP
+3129 QFSVEKNLEGLP
-3141 QETPIL
+3141 KETSIL

-3154 LGEEGEKLRVKLSN
+3154 LGNEGEKLRTKLTA
-3168 SGFNVT
+3168 SGYNVT

-3184 SNRLMSQYTG
+3184 SNRLMSQYAD
-3194 QIVSDLLNT
+3194 QIVSGLSSSASVDEDLDQQGLDTTSTKDQGVSNKDEHL
-3203 QHIKHNEA
+3203 QVVDSKEA
-3211 KLNLEPHG
+3211 
-3219 KNYESRDL
+3219 
-3227 ILKPI
+3227 
-3232 SQPETVELGMPE
+3232 
-3244 VDQKVL
+3244 L
-3250 ADIAERENVIIGVRP
+3250 ADGKI
-3265 VDEKSKSLIA
+3265 L
-3275 SKMYSS
+3275 
-3281 KGLFV
+3281 
-3286 KAKSSDWGPMSGF
+3286 
-3299 IPVDQ
+3299 
-3304 SFAKAS
+3304 
-3310 ARRDLETFNRH
+3310 H
-3321 AEQSIQSGNA
+3321 
-3331 VSADLYLNQVRVEE
+3331 NQ
-3345 LVSKYHSLTPLELDD
+3345 
-3360 QSGMYKTTATNGDQ
+3360 
-3374 SVPFFLNRVTVDG
+3374 
-3387 NELWQVHYITNGEL
+3387 
-3401 APFKVIGDPVSK
+3401 
-3413 QPMTADYDLLTVMY
+3413 
-3427 SYGDLGPQDKVKQP
+3427 
-3441 LTWQQ
+3441 
-3446 WKDSVTY
+3446 
-3453 EDLTPKYKE
+3453 
-3462 LYSNEDLYN
+3462 
-3471 KKDGASLGNVSGRLK
+3471 
-3486 ELKDRIN
+3486 
-3493 VDLGRTNGLEMVHHG
+3493 
-3508 ADDANPYAV
+3508 
-3517 MADNFPAT
+3517 
-3525 FFVPKSLFAE
+3525 
-3535 DGLGEGK
+3535 
-3542 GSIQTYFNVNEQGA
+3542 
-3556 VVIRNPQEFSDFQ
+3556 
-3569 QVTINASFRA
+3569 
-3579 SFNDKWNHGL
+3579 
-3589 DEPLFTTKRKLSHEF
+3589 
-3604 LNKRDQLLKKLSGGR
+3604 
-3619 LDAQDETLVALG
+3619 
-3631 NPDDVSGN
+3631 
-3639 KAIVAVDV
+3639 
-3647 SQIFTRQELK
+3647 
-3657 ERANVFAKPIGA
+3657 
-3669 SYQGIL
+3669 
-3675 DQLDL
+3675 
-3680 VHQTVSRDQIVASF
+3680 
-3694 ELNKKVNAYI
+3694 
-3704 AEHPTSGRNQALT
+3704 
-3717 QLKEQI
+3717 
-3723 TSALFIGK
+3723 
-3731 MQVAQVDIDAIAQ
+3731 
-3744 TRPELAARIFMV
+3744 
-3756 AIEEANG
+3756 
-3763 EHRGLTD
+3763 
-3770 MMVRWAN
+3770 
-3777 EDPYLAP
+3777 
-3784 KQGYKG
+3784 
-3790 ETPNDLGFDAKYH
+3790 
-3803 VDLGDHYAD
+3803 
-3812 FKQWLETSQSNGLLS
+3812 
-3827 KATLDESTKTVHL
+3827 
-3840 GYSYQELQDLT
+3840 
-3851 GVESVQ
+3851 
-3857 MAFYFLKEA
+3857 
-3866 AKKVDPIS
+3866 
-3874 GDSAEM
+3874 
-3880 ILLKKFA
+3880 
-3887 DKSYLSQLDSD
+3887 
-3898 RMDQIEGIYRSSHE
+3898 
-3912 TDVDAWDRRYS
+3912 
-3923 GAGYDELTNK
+3923 
-3933 LAGATGVDE
+3933 
-3942 QLSVL
+3942 
-3947 LDDRKGLLIGEVH
+3947 
-3960 GSDVNGLRFVNEQMD
+3960 DVNGW
-3975 ALKKQGVTVIGLE
+3975 G
-3988 HLRSDLAQ
+3988 
-3996 PLIDRYLAT
+3996 P
-4005 GVMSSELS
+4005 
-4013 AMLKTKHLDATLFE
+4013 
-4027 NARANGM
+4027 
-4034 RIVAL
+4034 
-4039 DANSSARPNVQGTEH
+4039 
-4054 GLMYRAGAANNI
+4054 
-4066 AVEVLQSL
+4066 
-4074 PDDEKFVAIYGKAH
+4074 
-4088 LQSHK
+4088 
-4093 GIEGFVPGI
+4093 I
-4102 THRLDL
+4102 T
-4108 PALRVSDSNQFRV
+4108 
-4121 EQDDMTLRVVY
+4121 
-4132 DDVANKPK
+4132 
-4140 LTFKDSLSGA
+4140 
-4150 NTAIHNQNVN
+4150 
-4160 DWERVAVTPTA
+4160 VTPTT

-4189 SVVANA
+4189 DVVAKA

-4215 GNYRVVYGDP
+4215 GNYCVVYGDP

-4231 LRWQLVGHGRDDSDS
+4231 LRWQLVGHGRDDSES
-4246 NNTHLSGYSAEDLAA
+4246 NNTRLSGYSADELAV
-4261 KLANFQQSFS
+4261 KLAKFQQSFN
-4271 QAENINNTP
+4271 QAENINNKP

-4308 VNGLRVDVSAR
+4308 ANGLRVDVSVR
-4319 SSELAVDATGRK
+4319 SSELAVDEAGRK
-4331 HTKDENGDWIQKAE
+4331 HTKDANGDWVQKAE
-4345 TNKVSLSWN
+4345 NNKVSLSWDA
-4354 EQGEVIAKEERI
+4354 QGEVVAKDERI

-4375 DLSRIGVSDVGE
+4375 DLSRIGVSDVDE
-4387 IARGAI
+4387 PARGAI
-4393 GDNNDVFD
+4393 GDNSNVFD

-4407 VETETSS
+4407 PETEVIANSS
-4414 SAANNKLSYSGN
+4414 SSNQLSYSGN
-4426 IQVNVGDGEFTAVNW
+4426 IQVNVGEGEFTAVNW

-4450 GSGGFKSLAFGDNNV
+4450 GTGGFKSLAFGDNNV

-4470 NGESKHSVDM
+4470 DGESKHSVDI

-4491 FIGNRNVSFNLGQSN
+4491 FLGNRNVSFNFGHSN
-4506 DLLVMMDKS
+4506 DLILMMDKS

-4543 DQDWLAAQEQQWT
+4543 GEDWLAAQEQQWT

-4570 DQSSSVDYTCLVEL
+4570 DQSSSVDYTHLVQL
-4584 DSHNERSSRGLK
+4584 NSQNERDSRGLK
-4596 HDTEAALNKQ
+4596 HDAEATLNKQ
-4606 YNQWLSGNSDSS
+4606 YNQWLSGNGNSGTSQ
-4618 AGKLSRAD
+4618 LSRAD

-4646 DIQVTTGNWNF
+4646 DIQVTTGNRNF

-4678 TQQFSATG
+4678 TQQFTATG
-4686 QAKTTFTYTPED
+4686 QAKTTFTYTPQD

-4703 KNKLLGQM
+4703 KNKLLGQL
-4711 AGIGAETT
+4711 AGVGAETT
-4719 LADIFGVDYTTSGQ
+4719 LADIFGVDYTASGQ
-4733 IVSRNGEAVDGVA
+4733 IVSRNGQAVDGVA
-4746 ILTEM
+4746 ILKEM

-4777 SGIDMGADGIQSF
+4777 AGIDMGADGIKSF
-4790 AETHGLKDKAP
+4790 AETHGLKEKAP
-4801 EEEENKSAVSVNG
+4801 EEEKDNSSVSVNG
-4814 TSVNSAQ
+4814 ANVNSAQ
-4821 GATASDGNTETAET
+4821 GATMADGNTETAET
-4835 QDRAFGFNS
+4835 QDRALGFNS
-4844 LNLPNLFATIF
+4844 LNLPNLFAAIF

-4871 ENLTAD
+4871 QNLTAD

-4898 GDINL
+4898 GDINI

-4950 EGSDM
+4950 EGHDM

-5003 GLGRDYVVTSGNF
+5003 GSGRDYVVTSGNF

-5022 DGQDY
+5022 DDQDY

-5049 GNYNRINASAGN
+5049 GNYNRINAGAGN

-5075 GEGEDHLIAAAI
+5075 GDGDDHLIAAAI
-5087 SKFSQFNGEEGRDL
+5087 SKFSQFNGGEGRDL

-5132 DISSEDNIVFNGI
+5132 DIRSEDNIVFNGI

-5161 SILRDPVSETDQ
+5161 LILRDPSNDSDQ
-5173 AKFEH
+5173 SKFEH
-5178 IGSVTFNDYFDG
+5178 IGSVTFSDYFNG
-5190 KRAQMIIAMGEKDAN
+5190 NRAQVVIGMSDKDLS
-5205 GEREYTTLSE
+5205 GEREYTMLSD
-5215 SSIDALVQAMS
+5215 SAIDALVQAMS
-5226 GFDPQAGDNGFID
+5226 GFEPQAGDNGFID
-5239 NLDSKSRVA
+5239 SLESKSQAA
-5248 ISTAWADVV
+5248 ISMAWSDVV
-5257 HKKGITV
+5257 HKKGLMV

>member
-18 SADNGNNDIVAIG
+18 SADDGNNSIVAIG

-53 VHTGSGNDTVVGG
+53 VYTGSGNDTVVGG
-66 SAYLRVEDSTG
+66 SAYLRVEDTTG

-107 SIDHLGHH
+107 SIDHLGNH

-126 NSVKRKGLSGNVT
+126 NGITRKGLSGNVT

-153 NHGNLSFAGAGAGN
+153 NQGNLSFAGAGAGN
-167 KLDRTWFDQYQG
+167 KLDRTWFNRYQG
-179 SRGDVSFDGAGAANS
+179 SRGDVTFDGAGAANS

-239 QAEDVYQQT
+239 QAEDVYAQT
-248 HGNIRF
+248 RGNIRF
-254 EGVGGYNSF
+254 EGVGGYNSL
-263 YSDVAHGDIHFSGG
+263 YSDVAHGDINFSGG

-303 DIVLTTAKMHG
+303 DIVLTAAQMHG
-314 SWIGSGTHAVTAV
+314 LSIDNGNKFHAVTAV

-347 INKVRLSNDPKTG
+347 INKVRLYNDPETG
-360 KLKYYSEAWY
+360 KLKYYSEAWF
-370 KQGNHLSGLARSD
+370 KRGNHLAELARSD

-414 HAMEKDLTEYE
+414 HAVEKDLTEYE

-433 LIDAKDVV
+433 LIDAKDVA

-451 ISTDGTKVDVQAIKS
+451 ISTDGTTVDVQAVKS

-492 DAETGVLKYQA
+492 DPKTGALKYQA
-503 RSWYKEGDHTANL
+503 RSWYKEGNHTANL

-523 ANGYHSMGKGGYSL
+523 VNGYHSMGKGGYSL
-537 SALNYSVNA
+537 SDLHYSVNA
-546 IRSMSETVADIDE
+546 VRSTSETVADIDE

-573 ESSGDVHFSGAGGGN
+573 ESSGDVRFNGAGGGN

-685 GNISVHKGNGNSRVA
+685 GNISVHKGNGNSRVV

-707 HTQIGSGH
+707 HTQIGSGN

-727 TQVGNGEVTSVLAGG
+727 TQVGNGDVASVLAGG
-742 ANVLTKVGEGELT
+742 ANVLTKVGDGDLT

-763 VMTHISGDEQ
+763 VITHISGDNET
-773 ASNTTAVALGGANI
+773 SNTTAVALGGANI
-787 LTKKGKGD
+787 LTKKGKGN

-808 HVGDGSTT
+808 HVGDGTTT

-868 DGTSIAAMIGAG
+868 DGTSIAVMIGAG

-961 IGNGSTFAAM
+961 IGSGSTFAAM
-971 IGQANVMTKVGND
+971 IGQANIMTKVGND

-997 THVGDGTSLGLFA
+997 THVGDGTSLGIFA
-1010 GEMNVMTKVGNG
+1010 GEVNVMTKVGNG

-1130 VTKVGDGL
+1130 ITKVGDGL
-1138 GINVAWGQANV
+1138 GVNVAWGQANV

-1167 ILTKVGDGQEVSVV
+1167 IITKVGDGQEVSVV

-1197 TGAWGKANVITKVGD
+1197 TGAWGKANVITKVGN

-1233 SFNALWSKGNVV
+1233 SFNALWSKGNIV

-1266 VGNGLSVTAAY
+1266 VGDGLSVTAAY

-1284 KVGNGVSVNVAWGK
+1284 KVGDGVSVNVAWGK

-1318 NANIHIGDGLNIN
+1318 NANIHVGDGLNIN
-1331 ASYARNNVAIKVG
+1331 ASYAQNNVAIKVG

-1368 NVKQTLLGVGGS
+1368 NIKQTLLGVGGS

-1391 ASTSGT
+1391 ASSSGT

-1412 DGFQMDAIEEVG
+1412 DGFQMEAIEEVG

-1443 NEMDNDLNIDGASDH
+1443 NKMQNALDVDGSADQTQ

-1471 DRGWQSTHGV
+1471 DRGWKSTHGV
-1481 EASYSGSVYGVNGEG
+1481 EASYSGNVYGVNGEG
-1496 HGTRVTEL
+1496 HGARVTEL
-1504 DTHTN
+1504 DTYTN

-1591 ILDNVVAKSESSP
+1591 ILDNVVAKSESSQ
-1604 QANAVSEHAKQNQAS
+1604 QANAVSEHATQNQAS

-1658 QQAIENNGQ
+1658 QQALENNGQ

-1681 AELTTLAQGLDVLDG
+1681 AELTKLAQGLDVLDG
-1696 QATHTGKSG
+1696 QATHTGESG

-1720 QSQIDDAKQLASD
+1720 QSQLDDAKQLAND
-1733 KMAAAKQTQSDNNSK
+1733 KIAAAKQSDNNSK
-1748 VKDSIAKSEAGVAK
+1748 VKESVAKSEAGVAK
-1762 GEQNRA
+1762 GEQNRV

-1787 AVAKSHDAKQA
+1787 AVAKSNDAKQA

-1829 DAQGAKQNE
+1829 DAKGTKQNE
-1838 GDRPD
+1838 GDRPE
-1843 RQGVA
+1843 REGVA
-1848 GSGLSGNAHRVEGAG
+1848 GSGLSGNAHSVEGAG

-1881 SDGLTEQELEAL
+1881 SDGLSEQEQEAL

-1907 GIRSKNSGST
+1907 GIRGKNSGST
-1917 ITSMFMEANADSIV
+1917 ITSMFTETNSDSIV
-1931 VDTTASQDV
+1931 VPTTASQDV
-1940 VRKEVRISGVNLVGL
+1940 VRKEIRISGVNLEGL
-1955 GEASHDSAESLVAA
+1955 GEASHDG
-1969 RAEKVANLYRWLDTD
+1969 T
-1984 NDVATDKY
+1984 
-1992 VPVPGFERVDADVSD
+1992 
-2007 EVKQR
+2007 
-2012 MIQSMSGYIEHTD
+2012 
-2025 NQVPKDQAQALA
+2025 
-2037 TLFVESTLDYD
+2037 
-2048 WDKRVEFLTKLES
+2048 
-2061 YGYSFE
+2061 
-2067 TPHAEKSIVSFWS
+2067 
-2080 GKNFKQYRD
+2080 
-2089 VLDNAQTDGK
+2089 
-2099 KVVYDIDVKGNA
+2099 
-2111 FAIDLNKHLMRW
+2111 
-2123 GGLFLDPDNAEQNQL
+2123 
-2138 KSSIDAA
+2138 
-2145 TFSNTGFW
+2145 
-2153 SSVYATGAQHDVYV
+2153 
-2167 IAEGGVRLGNYFW
+2167 
-2180 HVELPAL
+2180 
-2187 RQLQREGLVGEIR
+2187 LVGT
-2200 LLDKPVSEYKDLP
+2200 VVN
-2213 ADEIGRRLTDA
+2213 T
-2224 GVGVKVR
+2224 
-2231 FDALSSAR
+2231 
-2239 QAELLADNPDDY
+2239 
-2251 RADTLV
+2251 
-2257 ELDVKLSAIDS
+2257 

-2281 ERNLLVQEGD
+2281 ERNLLVQEGE

-2296 RSWPGSDDKSKTIL
+2296 RSWPGTDGKSKTIL
-2310 LDNPEDAAQQKAIER
+2310 LDNPEDAAQQKSIER

-2370 TNSELMSVTELL
+2370 TNVELMSVTELL
-2382 DAAHVSGKVRGE
+2382 DAAHVKGKVRGE
-2394 SYQKVIDALAEYHAS
+2394 SYQQVIDALTEYHAS
-2409 TAEHADYELESVE
+2409 TVEHADYELESVE
-2422 QLVNLRKKIEGY
+2422 KLLNLRKQIEGY
-2434 ALGHPDSGRLEAMN
+2434 VLGHPDSGRVEAMN

-2476 FSRLYDQLDNAHL
+2476 FSRLYDQLDNANL
-2489 KQSKHLYL
+2489 KESKHLYL

-2509 NLAKI
+2509 NLATI

-2527 KASVNHEYGQ
+2527 KAAVTHEYGQ
-2537 AIADTIFAGL
+2537 VVADTIFAGL
-2547 SANELA
+2547 SANDLA
-2553 KDGKGIDITGLNR
+2553 KDGKGIDIAGLNKV
-2566 IHQALEQHMSPVSA
+2566 HQAIEQHMSPVSA

-2591 ALGHAALQIGQGRTQ
+2591 TLGHAALQIGQGRTQ
-2606 IDAQAA
+2606 LEGQAA

-2638 VATEYQ
+2638 VATEDQ

-2669 SEENDGFGLN
+2669 SEENDGFGLK

-2693 AAKGIDAA
+2693 AAKGIDAS

-2713 LGNPDMLVS
+2713 LGNPDMLAS

-2747 ANRFAQELQKQA
+2747 ANRFAEELQKQA

-2766 LVAKRIDNVVRLF
+2766 LVEKRIDNVVRLF

-2813 QAEWNRLSH
+2813 QAEWNRLSN

-2891 NDDLDALSGS
+2891 TDVLDALSGN
-2901 EKHKDK
+2901 EKHKEN

-2918 DKVPLSPLTRFLNNE
+2918 DKESLSPLTRFLNNE
-2933 LYGERDARRKIGD
+2933 LYGEKDVRRKIGD

-2957 KGESQKVTLKGE
+2957 NGESQKVTLKGE
-2969 AGRLTGYYHQGTA
+2969 AGRLTGYYHQGAA
-2982 SSDDETSTTSGKV
+2982 SSEGETSATSGKV

-3001 SGSSAEEQASAIRSH
+3001 SGSSAEEQASEIRNH

-3064 NIILHGYSMGG
+3064 NIIIHGYSMGG

-3114 NPAGIVGTIAKAVNG
+3114 NPAGIVGAIAKAVNG

-3141 QETPIL
+3141 KETPIL

-3154 LGEEGEKLRVKLSN
+3154 LGEEGEKLRAKLAIA
-3168 SGFNVT
+3168 GYNVT

-3184 SNRLMSQYTG
+3184 SNRLMGQYAD
-3194 QIVSDLLNT
+3194 QIVSGLFNAEQAAVEAGEVLKGLEKDFKRYGDALKPDTSVPGKSKDIRTTKDFLNGYKNDHAKEIVDGFRSDMSIKQLVDLFVKGNWSAEQKGALAWEIESRALKVTFQNKSEKYNRLFREIASAGVVDAKATEQLAPQLMLLNLSNDGFGGRCDPLS
-3203 QHIKHNEA
+3203 KLVLVA
-3211 KLNLEPHG
+3211 KQLENDG
-3219 KNYESRDL
+3219 
-3227 ILKPI
+3227 
-3232 SQPETVELGMPE
+3232 QV
-3244 VDQKVL
+3244 
-3250 ADIAERENVIIGVRP
+3250 GVARQLL
-3265 VDEKSKSLIA
+3265 E
-3275 SKMYSS
+3275 KMYSAAAVLSNPTLYSDSEKANAS
-3281 KGLFV
+3281 KLLSSLAAIH
-3286 KAKSSDWGPMSGF
+3286 AKNPMHDTSMKVWQEKLEGKQALTVNGVVEK
-3299 IPVDQ
+3299 ITD
-3304 SFAKAS
+3304 AS
-3310 ARRDLETFNRH
+3310 ANGKPVL
-3321 AEQSIQSGNA
+3321 
-3331 VSADLYLNQVRVEE
+3331 
-3345 LVSKYHSLTPLELDD
+3345 LELDAPGHAMAAWAKGSGD
-3360 QSGMYKTTATNGDQ
+3360 DRVYGFYDPNAGIVEFSSAEKFGDYLTRFFGKSDLDMAQSYKLGKNDAGEAIFNRVVVMDGNTLASYKPTFGDKTTMQGILDLPVFDATPIKKPTGGVASDLEALGDK
-3374 SVPFFLNRVTVDG
+3374 T
-3387 NELWQVHYITNGEL
+3387 
-3401 APFKVIGDPVSK
+3401 KVV
-3413 QPMTADYDLLTVMY
+3413 
-3427 SYGDLGPQDKVKQP
+3427 
-3441 LTWQQ
+3441 
-3446 WKDSVTY
+3446 
-3453 EDLTPKYKE
+3453 
-3462 LYSNEDLYN
+3462 
-3471 KKDGASLGNVSGRLK
+3471 
-3486 ELKDRIN
+3486 
-3493 VDLGRTNGLEMVHHG
+3493 VDL
-3508 ADDANPYAV
+3508 A
-3517 MADNFPAT
+3517 
-3525 FFVPKSLFAE
+3525 
-3535 DGLGEGK
+3535 
-3542 GSIQTYFNVNEQGA
+3542 
-3556 VVIRNPQEFSDFQ
+3556 
-3569 QVTINASFRA
+3569 
-3579 SFNDKWNHGL
+3579 
-3589 DEPLFTTKRKLSHEF
+3589 
-3604 LNKRDQLLKKLSGGR
+3604 
-3619 LDAQDETLVALG
+3619 
-3631 NPDDVSGN
+3631 
-3639 KAIVAVDV
+3639 
-3647 SQIFTRQELK
+3647 QIFTVQELK
-3657 ERANVFAKPIGA
+3657 ERAKVFAKPIGA

-3680 VHQTVSRDQIVASF
+3680 VHQAKGRDQIAASF
-3694 ELNKKVNAYI
+3694 ELNKKINDYI

-3717 QLKEQI
+3717 QLKEKV

-3731 MQVAQVDIDAIAQ
+3731 MQVAQAGIDAIAQ

-3763 EHRGLTD
+3763 KHVGLTD

-3784 KQGYKG
+3784 KHGYKG
-3790 ETPNDLGFDAKYH
+3790 ETPSDLGFDAKYH
-3803 VDLGDHYAD
+3803 VDLGEHYAD

-3851 GVESVQ
+3851 GAESVQ

-3866 AKKVDPIS
+3866 AKKADPIT

-3887 DKSYLSQLDSD
+3887 DQSYLSQLDSD

-3912 TDVDAWDRRYS
+3912 TDIDAWDRRYS
-3923 GAGYDELTNK
+3923 GTGYDELTNK
-3933 LAGATGVDE
+3933 LASATGVDE
-3942 QLSVL
+3942 QLAVL

-4013 AMLKTKHLDATLFE
+4013 AMLKTKHLDVTLFE

-4066 AVEVLQSL
+4066 AVEVLQNL
-4074 PDDEKFVAIYGKAH
+4074 PDGEKFVAIYGKAH

-4108 PALRVSDSNQFRV
+4108 PALKVSDSNQFTV
-4121 EQDDMTLRVVY
+4121 EQDDVSLRVVY

-4140 LTFKDSLSGA
+4140 ITFKDSLSGA
-4150 NTAIHNQNVN
+4150 NTALHNQNVN
-4160 DWERVAVTPTA
+4160 DWERVVVTPTA
-4171 DGGET
+4171 DGGES

-4189 SVVANA
+4189 DVVAKA

-4206 SVVVQLDSD
+4206 SVVVQINSD

-4231 LRWQLVGHGRDDSDS
+4231 LRWQLVGHGRDDSES
-4246 NNTHLSGYSAEDLAA
+4246 NNTRLSGYSADELAV
-4261 KLANFQQSFS
+4261 KLAKFQQSFN
-4271 QAENINNTP
+4271 QAENINNKP

-4308 VNGLRVDVSAR
+4308 ANGLRVDVSVR
-4319 SSELAVDATGRK
+4319 SSELAVDEAGRK
-4331 HTKDENGDWIQKAE
+4331 HTKDANGDWVQKAE
-4345 TNKVSLSWN
+4345 NNKVSLSWD
-4354 EQGEVIAKEERI
+4354 EQGEVVAKDERI

-4375 DLSRIGVSDVGE
+4375 DLSRIGVSDVDE
-4387 IARGAI
+4387 PARGAI

-4407 VETETSS
+4407 AETETSS
-4414 SAANNKLSYSGN
+4414 SSANNKLSYSGN

-4450 GSGGFKSLAFGDNNV
+4450 GTGGFKSLAFGDNNV

-4470 NGESKHSVDM
+4470 NGESKHSFDI

-4491 FIGNRNVSFNLGQSN
+4491 FIGNRNVSFNLGRSN
-4506 DLLVMMDKS
+4506 DLIVMMDKS

-4543 DQDWLAAQEQQWT
+4543 GQDWLAAQEQQWT

-4570 DQSSSVDYTCLVEL
+4570 DQSSSVDYTSLVEL
-4584 DSHNERSSRGLK
+4584 DSQNERSSRGLK
-4596 HDTEAALNKQ
+4596 HDAEAALNKQ
-4606 YNQWLSGNSDSS
+4606 YNQWLSGNSDSDTS
-4618 AGKLSRAD
+4618 KLSRAD

-4703 KNKLLGQM
+4703 KNKLLGQL
-4711 AGIGAETT
+4711 AGVGAETT
-4719 LADIFGVDYTTSGQ
+4719 LADIFGVDYTASGH

-4746 ILTEM
+4746 ILKEM

-4777 SGIDMGADGIQSF
+4777 AGINMGADGIKSF
-4790 AETHGLKDKAP
+4790 AETHGLKEKAP
-4801 EEEENKSAVSVNG
+4801 EEEEDNSSVSVNG
-4814 TSVNSAQ
+4814 ANVNSAQ
-4821 GATASDGNTETAET
+4821 GATVADGSTETAET
-4835 QDRAFGFNS
+4835 PDRAFGFNS

-4898 GDINL
+4898 GDINI

-4950 EGSDM
+4950 EGNDM

-5003 GLGRDYVVTSGNF
+5003 GSGRDYVVTSGNF

-5022 DGQDY
+5022 DDQDY

-5087 SKFSQFNGEEGRDL
+5087 SKFSQFNGGEGRDL

-5132 DISSEDNIVFNGI
+5132 DIRSEDNIVFNGI

-5161 SILRDPVSETDQ
+5161 SILRDPASDSDQ

-5178 IGSVTFNDYFDG
+5178 IGSVTFSDYFNG
-5190 KRAQMIIAMGEKDAN
+5190 NRAQVIIAMGEKDAT

-5215 SSIDALVQAMS
+5215 SAIDALVQAMS

-5248 ISTAWADVV
+5248 ITTAWADVV

>member
-18 SADNGNNDIVAIG
+18 SADDGNNNIVAIG
-31 FGGEIHAYGGDD
+31 FGGQIHAYGGDD

-53 VHTGSGNDTVVGG
+53 VYTGSGNDTVVGG
-66 SAYLRVEDSTG
+66 SAYLKVEDSTG
-77 HLSVKGAAGYADINK
+77 HLTVKGAAGYADINK

-107 SIDHLGHH
+107 SIDHLGNH
-115 GDVSYGGAAAY
+115 GDISYGGAAAY
-126 NSVKRKGLSGNVT
+126 NGITRKGLSGNVT
-139 FKGAGGYNALWHET
+139 FAGAGGYNALWHET
-153 NHGNLSFAGAGAGN
+153 NQGNLSFTGAGAGN
-167 KLDRTWFDQYQG
+167 KLDRTWFNRYQG
-179 SRGDVSFDGAGAANS
+179 SHGDVTFDGAGAANS

-227 GAGASNRIERTR
+227 GAGASNRIERTH
-239 QAEDVYQQT
+239 QAEDVYTQT
-248 HGNIRF
+248 RGNIRF
-254 EGVGGYNSF
+254 EGVGGYNSL

-283 TRKGS
+283 IRKGS
-288 GSSFDA
+288 GNDFA
-294 QGMEYAKAE
+294 KEGMTNAKADE
-303 DIVLTTAKMHG
+303 IVLTKAVMSG
-314 SWIGSGTHAVTAV
+314 SWIGQDHHVTAV
-327 KSEREPNTYLFAIAD
+327 KSASEPNTYLFAFAD
-342 GTYTK
+342 STYTK
-347 INKVRLSNDPKTG
+347 INKVQLRNDPQTG
-360 KLKYYSEAWY
+360 ELKYYSTAWY
-370 KQGNHLSGLARSD
+370 KEGNHLSNLANQDISD
-383 VSSAGGF
+383 NGGF
-390 EVNPINGGYTL
+390 TAVNINGAYTL
-401 SNIAVEHQQSLTV
+401 SDLKVEHQQSVTV
-414 HAMEKDLTEYE
+414 HAVEKSLTEYE

-433 LIDAKDVV
+433 VIDAKEVS

-451 ISTDGTKVDVQAIKS
+451 IYADGTKVDVKAVKS
-466 NRKPNTYV
+466 NRQPNTYI

-492 DAETGVLKYQA
+492 DPETGALKYQA
-503 RSWYKEGDHTANL
+503 RSWYKEGDHTANI
-516 ANEDISS
+516 ANQDISS
-523 ANGYHSMGKGGYSL
+523 ATGYNPMGKGGYSL
-537 SALNYSVNA
+537 SDLHYSVNA
-546 IRSMSETVADIDE
+546 VRSTSETVADIEE
-559 YTDQT
+559 YADQT
-564 LFKPATDSG
+564 LFKPANDSG
-573 ESSGDVHFSGAGGGN
+573 ESSGDVRFNGAGGGN

-594 TRGNVYFN
+594 TRGNVHFN

-648 VLVHQSKQGKMDVYA
+648 VLVHQSQQGKMDVYA

-670 VRIGDGQY
+670 VRLGDGQY

-685 GNISVHKGNGNSRVA
+685 GNISVQKGSGDSRVV

-707 HTQIGSGH
+707 HTQIGSGN

-727 TQVGNGEVTSVLAGG
+727 TQVGKGDVAAVLAGG
-742 ANVLTKVGEGELT
+742 ANVLTKMGEGELT
-755 AGMLGGAN
+755 SGMLGGAN
-763 VMTHISGDEQ
+763 VITHISNDDQ
-773 ASNTTAVALGGANI
+773 LSNTTAVALGGANI
-787 LTKKGKGD
+787 LSKKGKGN

-808 HVGDGSTT
+808 HVGDGTTT
-816 GVMVGGANILTKVGN
+816 GVMVGGANILTKIGN

-868 DGTSIAAMIGAG
+868 DGTSIAVMIGAG

-961 IGNGSTFAAM
+961 IGHGSTFAAM
-971 IGQANVMTKVGND
+971 IGQANIMTKVGND

-992 KANIY
+992 KANIM

-1010 GEMNVMTKVGNG
+1010 GEVNVMTKVGNG

-1097 GTTVGLLISDIGNVM
+1097 GTTVGLLISDVGNVM

-1123 AKGKANI
+1123 AKGKANLI
-1130 VTKVGDGL
+1130 TKVGDGL
-1138 GINVAWGQANV
+1138 GVNVAWGQANV

-1167 ILTKVGDGQEVSVV
+1167 LITKVGDGQEVSVV
-1181 QGKANIITH
+1181 QGEANIITH

-1197 TGAWGKANVITKVGD
+1197 TGAWGKANVITKVGH
-1212 GRNVVLAK
+1212 GQNVVLAK

-1233 SFNALWSKGNVV
+1233 SFNALWSKSNIV

-1257 KGKANITTT
+1257 KGQANITTT

-1284 KVGNGVSVNVAWGK
+1284 KVGDGVSVNVAWGK

-1318 NANIHIGDGLNIN
+1318 NANIHVGDGLNIN
-1331 ASYARNNVAIKVG
+1331 ASYAQNNVAIKVG

-1368 NVKQTLLGVGGS
+1368 NIKQTVLGVGGS

-1391 ASTSGT
+1391 ASSSGT
-1397 QKGRGAIATPEITKL
+1397 HKGRGAIATPEITKL
-1412 DGFQMDAIEEVG
+1412 DGFQMDAIKEVG

-1443 NEMDNDLNIDGASDH
+1443 NKMQHAINVDDSSVQ
-1458 APNLIVNGDFEQG
+1458 APNLIVNGDFELG
-1471 DRGWQSTHGV
+1471 EHGWQSTHGV
-1481 EASYSGSVYGVNGEG
+1481 EASYAGSVYGVEGEG
-1496 HGTRVTEL
+1496 HGARVTEL
-1504 DTHTN
+1504 DTYTN

-1514 DLTDLTEG
+1514 DLANLAQG

-1562 QQKTLKL
+1562 KQKTLKL
-1569 TAHAGSNRIEFKG
+1569 TAQAGSNRIEFKG

-1591 ILDNVVAKSESSP
+1591 ILDNVVATSESSQ
-1604 QANAVSEHAKQNQAS
+1604 QANAIREHATQNPAT

-1658 QQAIENNGQ
+1658 QQALGNNGQ

-1673 KEESEAVT
+1673 QEESEAIT
-1681 AELTTLAQGLDVLDG
+1681 AELTKLAQGLDVLDG
-1696 QATHTGKSG
+1696 QATHTGESG
-1705 EQWRNDFAGGLLDGV
+1705 DQWRNEFASGLLAGV
-1720 QSQIDDAKQLASD
+1720 QTQLDDAKQLAND
-1733 KMAAAKQTQSDNNSK
+1733 KIAEAKQTHADNQNK
-1748 VKDSIAKSEAGVAK
+1748 VKDAVAKSEVGVAK
-1762 GEQNRA
+1762 GQQNRA

-1773 IAEAKA
+1773 IADAQA
-1779 DAETRKAD
+1779 DAEKRKAD
-1787 AVAKSHDAKQA
+1787 ALAKGKDAQQA
-1798 ESDAHSAANDAQS
+1798 ESDAHHAVNNAQS
-1811 RGDRDAM
+1811 RGDRDVQL
-1818 NAENKANQAQN
+1818 AENKANQAQA

-1843 RQGVA
+1843 RQGVT
-1848 GSGLSGNAHRVEGAG
+1848 GSGLSGNAHSVEGAG
-1863 ETGSHVNTDSQTN
+1863 ETDSHVNTDSQTN

-1881 SDGLTEQELEAL
+1881 SEGLTEQEQEAL

-1907 GIRSKNSGST
+1907 GIRAKNSGNT
-1917 ITSMFMEANADSIV
+1917 ITSMFTEANTDSIV
-1931 VDTTASQDV
+1931 VPTTTSQDV
-1940 VRKEVRISGVNLVGL
+1940 VRKEIRISGVNLEGL
-1955 GEASHDSAESLVAA
+1955 GEASHDSAVSLVAA
-1969 RAEKVANLYRWLDTD
+1969 RAEKVANIYRWLDSD
-1984 NDVATDKY
+1984 HPRATEQY
-1992 VPVPGFERVDADVSD
+1992 IPVPGFERVDVNVSD
-2007 EVKQR
+2007 ETKQR
-2012 MIQSMSGYIEHTD
+2012 LTQFVSGYIEHTD

-2037 TLFVESTLDYD
+2037 TLFVEATLNYD

-2067 TPHAEKSIVSFWS
+2067 APHGENSLVSFWS
-2080 GKNFKQYRD
+2080 GRNFKEYRN
-2089 VLDNAQTDGK
+2089 VLDNAQPDGK
-2099 KVVYDIDVKGNA
+2099 KVVYDIDVQGNA
-2111 FAIDLNKHLMRW
+2111 FAIKLNKQLMRW
-2123 GGLFLDPDNAEQNQL
+2123 GDMFLDLENADQNHLQ
-2138 KSSIDAA
+2138 SSIEAA
-2145 TFSNTGFW
+2145 AYSNTGFW
-2153 SSVYATGAQHDVYV
+2153 SSVYATGAKDDVYV
-2167 IAEGGVRLGNYFW
+2167 IAEGGMRLGNYFW
-2180 HVELPAL
+2180 NVELPLL

-2200 LLDKPVSEYKDLP
+2200 LLDKPVSEYKDVP
-2213 ADEIGRRLTDA
+2213 VNEIGRKLTDA

-2231 FDALSSAR
+2231 FDALSAAQ
-2239 QAELLADNPDDY
+2239 QAELLAINPKGY
-2251 RADTLV
+2251 KADSLV

-2268 MLRESL
+2268 MLRDAL

-2291 EGFEV
+2291 EGFKV
-2296 RSWPGSDDKSKTIL
+2296 RAWPGSDGKSKTIV
-2310 LDNPEDAAQQKAIER
+2310 LDNPEDATQQKTIER

-2338 DELFLVDNKVLSHH
+2338 DELFLVDNKVISHDKGITH
-2352 DGRTR
+2352 V
-2357 ILAQKEDGAWTYN
+2357 LAQKVDGAWLYN
-2370 TNSELMSVTELL
+2370 AKVDLMSVTELL
-2382 DAAHVSGKVRGE
+2382 DAANVTGKIRGE
-2394 SYQKVIDALAEYHAS
+2394 SYQQVIDALTDYHAS
-2409 TAEHADYELESVE
+2409 ITEHADYEPESVE
-2422 QLVNLRKKIEGY
+2422 KLLNLRNKIEGY
-2434 ALGHPDSGRLEAMN
+2434 VLGHPDSGRVEAMN

-2454 NSRLEEV
+2454 NTRLDEV
-2461 SVLAVSEQS
+2461 SLLSVAEQT
-2470 IKAHDS
+2470 IQAQDS
-2476 FSRLYDQLDNAHL
+2476 FSRLYDQLEAANL
-2489 KQSKHLYL
+2489 KESKHLYL
-2497 DGNGDFVTKGKG
+2497 DQNGDFVTKGKG
-2509 NLAKI
+2509 NLANI
-2514 DQLGGSDAVLEKV
+2514 DLLGSREAVLEKV
-2527 KASVNHEYGQ
+2527 KLTVSNEYGQ
-2537 AIADTIFAGL
+2537 TVADTIFAGL
-2547 SANELA
+2547 SAKYLA
-2553 KDGKGIDITGLNR
+2553 KDGKGIDIAGLNKV
-2566 IHQALEQHMSPVSA
+2566 HQAIEQHLSPVSA
-2580 TMYIWKPSDHS
+2580 TLYIWKPSDHS

-2606 IDAQAA
+2606 LEGQAA
-2612 ADFNKQ
+2612 ADFNQQ

-2625 LGSKSSNIRNIFN
+2625 LGSKSSNISNILN
-2638 VATEYQ
+2638 VATKDQ

-2654 SQPAHQNDTLEHDMA
+2654 SQPAHQNDTLEHDVA
-2669 SEENDGFGLN
+2669 SEENDGFGLH
-2679 DGETKLKRFIEKLN
+2679 DGDIKLKRFIEKLN
-2693 AAKGIDAA
+2693 AAKGIDASF
-2701 YKDASEGYASVL
+2701 KEASEGYASIL
-2713 LGNPDMLVS
+2713 LSNPDMLET
-2722 TGIPAHVFQPFVDQW
+2722 TGIPAHVFQPFVEQW

-2747 ANRFAQELQKQA
+2747 ANRFAQELRLQA
-2759 QASGDPA
+2759 QRSDDPE
-2766 LVAKRIDNVVRLF
+2766 LLEKRIGNVIRQF
-2779 AERALEEIEAFKA
+2779 AERALEEIETFKA
-2792 SQADEGRVFRINL
+2792 SQADQGRVFRINL

-2813 QAEWNRLSH
+2813 QAEWHRLSN

-2847 ADKLIGHTWRPKFG
+2847 ADKLIGHTWLPKFG

-2891 NDDLDALSGS
+2891 TDVLDALSGN
-2901 EKHKDK
+2901 EKPKEN

-2918 DKVPLSPLTRFLNNE
+2918 DKESLSPLTRFLNNE
-2933 LYGERDARRKIGD
+2933 LYGDKEARRKIGE

-2957 KGESQKVTLKGE
+2957 KGESQKITLQGE

-2982 SSDDETSTTSGKV
+2982 PSEGETSSPSGKV

-3001 SGSSAEEQASAIRSH
+3001 SGSSAEEQASAIRNH

-3064 NIILHGYSMGG
+3064 NIIIHGYSMGG

-3114 NPAGIVGTIAKAVNG
+3114 NPAGIVGAIAKAVNG
-3129 QFSVEKNLKGLP
+3129 QFSVEKNLEGLP
-3141 QETPIL
+3141 KETSIL

-3154 LGEEGEKLRVKLSN
+3154 LGNEGEKLRTKLTA
-3168 SGFNVT
+3168 SGYNVT
-3174 GEQTFYGHEA
+3174 DEQTFYGHEA
-3184 SNRLMSQYTG
+3184 SNRLMSQYAD
-3194 QIVSDLLNT
+3194 QIVSGLSSSASVDEDLDQQGLDTTSTKDQGISNKNDHL
-3203 QHIKHNEA
+3203 QVVDSKEA
-3211 KLNLEPHG
+3211 
-3219 KNYESRDL
+3219 
-3227 ILKPI
+3227 
-3232 SQPETVELGMPE
+3232 
-3244 VDQKVL
+3244 L
-3250 ADIAERENVIIGVRP
+3250 ADGKILHNQDVN
-3265 VDEKSKSLIA
+3265 S
-3275 SKMYSS
+3275 
-3281 KGLFV
+3281 
-3286 KAKSSDWGPMSGF
+3286 WGP
-3299 IPVDQ
+3299 
-3304 SFAKAS
+3304 
-3310 ARRDLETFNRH
+3310 
-3321 AEQSIQSGNA
+3321 
-3331 VSADLYLNQVRVEE
+3331 
-3345 LVSKYHSLTPLELDD
+3345 
-3360 QSGMYKTTATNGDQ
+3360 
-3374 SVPFFLNRVTVDG
+3374 
-3387 NELWQVHYITNGEL
+3387 IT
-3401 APFKVIGDPVSK
+3401 
-3413 QPMTADYDLLTVMY
+3413 
-3427 SYGDLGPQDKVKQP
+3427 
-3441 LTWQQ
+3441 
-3446 WKDSVTY
+3446 
-3453 EDLTPKYKE
+3453 
-3462 LYSNEDLYN
+3462 
-3471 KKDGASLGNVSGRLK
+3471 
-3486 ELKDRIN
+3486 
-3493 VDLGRTNGLEMVHHG
+3493 
-3508 ADDANPYAV
+3508 
-3517 MADNFPAT
+3517 
-3525 FFVPKSLFAE
+3525 
-3535 DGLGEGK
+3535 
-3542 GSIQTYFNVNEQGA
+3542 
-3556 VVIRNPQEFSDFQ
+3556 
-3569 QVTINASFRA
+3569 
-3579 SFNDKWNHGL
+3579 
-3589 DEPLFTTKRKLSHEF
+3589 
-3604 LNKRDQLLKKLSGGR
+3604 
-3619 LDAQDETLVALG
+3619 
-3631 NPDDVSGN
+3631 
-3639 KAIVAVDV
+3639 
-3647 SQIFTRQELK
+3647 
-3657 ERANVFAKPIGA
+3657 
-3669 SYQGIL
+3669 
-3675 DQLDL
+3675 
-3680 VHQTVSRDQIVASF
+3680 
-3694 ELNKKVNAYI
+3694 
-3704 AEHPTSGRNQALT
+3704 
-3717 QLKEQI
+3717 
-3723 TSALFIGK
+3723 
-3731 MQVAQVDIDAIAQ
+3731 
-3744 TRPELAARIFMV
+3744 
-3756 AIEEANG
+3756 
-3763 EHRGLTD
+3763 
-3770 MMVRWAN
+3770 
-3777 EDPYLAP
+3777 
-3784 KQGYKG
+3784 
-3790 ETPNDLGFDAKYH
+3790 
-3803 VDLGDHYAD
+3803 
-3812 FKQWLETSQSNGLLS
+3812 
-3827 KATLDESTKTVHL
+3827 
-3840 GYSYQELQDLT
+3840 
-3851 GVESVQ
+3851 
-3857 MAFYFLKEA
+3857 
-3866 AKKVDPIS
+3866 
-3874 GDSAEM
+3874 
-3880 ILLKKFA
+3880 
-3887 DKSYLSQLDSD
+3887 
-3898 RMDQIEGIYRSSHE
+3898 
-3912 TDVDAWDRRYS
+3912 
-3923 GAGYDELTNK
+3923 
-3933 LAGATGVDE
+3933 
-3942 QLSVL
+3942 
-3947 LDDRKGLLIGEVH
+3947 
-3960 GSDVNGLRFVNEQMD
+3960 
-3975 ALKKQGVTVIGLE
+3975 
-3988 HLRSDLAQ
+3988 
-3996 PLIDRYLAT
+3996 
-4005 GVMSSELS
+4005 
-4013 AMLKTKHLDATLFE
+4013 
-4027 NARANGM
+4027 
-4034 RIVAL
+4034 
-4039 DANSSARPNVQGTEH
+4039 
-4054 GLMYRAGAANNI
+4054 
-4066 AVEVLQSL
+4066 
-4074 PDDEKFVAIYGKAH
+4074 
-4088 LQSHK
+4088 
-4093 GIEGFVPGI
+4093 
-4102 THRLDL
+4102 
-4108 PALRVSDSNQFRV
+4108 
-4121 EQDDMTLRVVY
+4121 
-4132 DDVANKPK
+4132 
-4140 LTFKDSLSGA
+4140 
-4150 NTAIHNQNVN
+4150 
-4160 DWERVAVTPTA
+4160 VTPTT

-4189 SVVANA
+4189 DVVAKA

-4231 LRWQLVGHGRDDSDS
+4231 LRWQLVGHGRDHSES
-4246 NNTHLSGYSAEDLAA
+4246 NNTRLSGYSADELAV
-4261 KLANFQQSFS
+4261 KLAKFQQSFN
-4271 QAENINNTP
+4271 QAENINNKP

-4308 VNGLRVDVSAR
+4308 ANGLRVDVSVR
-4319 SSELAVDATGRK
+4319 SSELAVDEAGRK
-4331 HTKDENGDWIQKAE
+4331 HTKDANGDWVQKAE
-4345 TNKVSLSWN
+4345 NNKVSLSWDA
-4354 EQGEVIAKEERI
+4354 QGEVVAKDEPI

-4375 DLSRIGVSDVGE
+4375 DLSRIGVSDVDE
-4387 IARGAI
+4387 PARGAI
-4393 GDNNDVFD
+4393 GDNSDVFG

-4407 VETETSS
+4407 PETEVIANSS
-4414 SAANNKLSYSGN
+4414 NSNQLSYSGN
-4426 IQVNVGDGEFTAVNW
+4426 IQVNVGEGEFTAVNW

-4450 GSGGFKSLAFGDNNV
+4450 GTGGFKSLAFGDNNV

-4470 NGESKHSVDM
+4470 DGESKHSVDI

-4491 FIGNRNVSFNLGQSN
+4491 FLGNRNVSFNFGHSN
-4506 DLLVMMDKS
+4506 DLILMMDKS

-4528 ARISGVLQSIATSGE
+4528 ARISGVLQGIAMSGDGE
-4543 DQDWLAAQEQQWT
+4543 DWLAAQEQQWT

-4570 DQSSSVDYTCLVEL
+4570 DQSSSVDYTTLVEL
-4584 DSHNERSSRGLK
+4584 DSQNERDSRGLK
-4596 HDTEAALNKQ
+4596 HDAEATLNKQ
-4606 YNQWLSGNSDSS
+4606 YNQWLSGNGNSGTSQ
-4618 AGKLSRAD
+4618 LSRAD

-4678 TQQFSATG
+4678 TQQFTATG
-4686 QAKTTFTYTPED
+4686 QAKTTFTYTPQD

-4703 KNKLLGQM
+4703 KNKLLGQL
-4711 AGIGAETT
+4711 AGVGAETT
-4719 LADIFGVDYTTSGQ
+4719 LADIFGVDYTASGQ
-4733 IVSRNGEAVDGVA
+4733 IVSRNGQAVDGVA
-4746 ILTEM
+4746 ILKEM

-4777 SGIDMGADGIQSF
+4777 AGIDMGADGIKSF
-4790 AETHGLKDKAP
+4790 AETHGLKEKAP
-4801 EEEENKSAVSVNG
+4801 EEEKDNSSVSVNG
-4814 TSVNSAQ
+4814 ANVNSAQ
-4821 GATASDGNTETAET
+4821 GATMADGNTETAET
-4835 QDRAFGFNS
+4835 QDRALGFNS

-4871 ENLTAD
+4871 QNLTAD

-4887 FLRNSGHLQGD
+4887 FLRNSDHLQGD
-4898 GDINL
+4898 GDINI

-4950 EGSDM
+4950 EGHDM

-5003 GLGRDYVVTSGNF
+5003 GSGRDYVVTSGNF

-5022 DGQDY
+5022 DDQDY

-5035 QVELGAGNDFANVF
+5035 QVELGAGNDFANIF
-5049 GNYNRINASAGN
+5049 GNYNRINAGAGN

-5075 GEGEDHLIAAAI
+5075 GDGDDHLIAAAI
-5087 SKFSQFNGEEGRDL
+5087 SKFSQFNGGEGRDL

-5132 DISSEDNIVFNGI
+5132 DIRSEDNIVFNGI

-5161 SILRDPVSETDQ
+5161 SILRDPSNDSDQ
-5173 AKFEH
+5173 SKFEH
-5178 IGSVTFNDYFDG
+5178 IGSVTFSDYFNG
-5190 KRAQMIIAMGEKDAN
+5190 NRAQVVIGMSEKDLS
-5205 GEREYTTLSE
+5205 GEREYTMLSD
-5215 SSIDALVQAMS
+5215 SAIDALIQAMS
-5226 GFDPQAGDNGFID
+5226 GFEPQAGDNGFID
-5239 NLDSKSRVA
+5239 SLESKSQAA
-5248 ISTAWADVV
+5248 ISMAWSDVV
-5257 HKKGITV
+5257 HKKGLMV

>member
-18 SADNGNNDIVAIG
+18 SADDGNNNIVAIG
-31 FGGEIHAYGGDD
+31 FGGQIHAYGGDD

-53 VHTGSGNDTVVGG
+53 VYTGSGNDTVVGG
-66 SAYLRVEDSTG
+66 SAYLKVEDSTG
-77 HLSVKGAAGYADINK
+77 HLTVKGAAGYADINK

-107 SIDHLGHH
+107 SIDHLGNH

-126 NSVKRKGLSGNVT
+126 NGITRKGLSGNVT
-139 FKGAGGYNALWHET
+139 FAGAGGYNALLHET
-153 NHGNLSFAGAGAGN
+153 NQGNLSFTGAGAGN
-167 KLDRTWFDQYQG
+167 KLDRTWSNRYQG
-179 SRGDVSFDGAGAANS
+179 SHGDVTFDGAGAANS

-227 GAGASNRIERTR
+227 GAGASNRIERTH
-239 QAEDVYQQT
+239 QAEDVYTQT
-248 HGNIRF
+248 RGNIRF
-254 EGVGGYNSF
+254 EGVGGYNSL

-283 TRKGS
+283 IRKGS
-288 GSSFDA
+288 GNDFA
-294 QGMEYAKAE
+294 KEGMTNAKADE
-303 DIVLTTAKMHG
+303 IVLTKAVMSG
-314 SWIGSGTHAVTAV
+314 SWIGQDHHVTAV
-327 KSEREPNTYLFAIAD
+327 KSASEPNTYLFAFAD
-342 GTYTK
+342 STYTK
-347 INKVRLSNDPKTG
+347 INKVQLRNDPQTG
-360 KLKYYSEAWY
+360 ELKYYSTAWY
-370 KQGNHLSGLARSD
+370 KEGNHLSNLANQDISD
-383 VSSAGGF
+383 NGGF
-390 EVNPINGGYTL
+390 TAVNINGAYTL
-401 SNIAVEHQQSLTV
+401 SDLKVEHQQSVTV
-414 HAMEKDLTEYE
+414 HAVEKSLTEYE

-433 LIDAKDVV
+433 VIDAKEVS

-451 ISTDGTKVDVQAIKS
+451 IYADGTKVDVKAVKS
-466 NRKPNTYV
+466 NRQPNTYI

-492 DAETGVLKYQA
+492 DPETGALKYQA
-503 RSWYKEGDHTANL
+503 RSWYKEGDHTANI
-516 ANEDISS
+516 ANQDISS
-523 ANGYHSMGKGGYSL
+523 ATGYNPMGKGGYSL
-537 SALNYSVNA
+537 SDLHYSVNA
-546 IRSMSETVADIDE
+546 VRSTSETVADIEE

-564 LFKPATDSG
+564 LFKPANDSG
-573 ESSGDVHFSGAGGGN
+573 ESSGDVRFNGAGGGN

-594 TRGNVYFN
+594 TRGNVHFN

-648 VLVHQSKQGKMDVYA
+648 VLVHQSQQGKMDVYA

-670 VRIGDGQY
+670 VRLGDGQY

-685 GNISVHKGNGNSRVA
+685 GNISVQKGSGDSRVV

-707 HTQIGSGH
+707 HTQIGSGN

-727 TQVGNGEVTSVLAGG
+727 TQVGKGDVAAVLAGG
-742 ANVLTKVGEGELT
+742 ANVLTKMGEGELT
-755 AGMLGGAN
+755 SGMLGGAN
-763 VMTHISGDEQ
+763 VITHISNDDQ
-773 ASNTTAVALGGANI
+773 LSNTTAVALGGANI
-787 LTKKGKGD
+787 LTKKGKGN

-808 HVGDGSTT
+808 HVGDGTTT

-868 DGTSIAAMIGAG
+868 DGTSIAVMIGAG

-937 NVATKVGNGTTLAAM
+937 NIATKVGNGTTLAAM

-961 IGNGSTFAAM
+961 IGHGSTFAAM
-971 IGQANVMTKVGND
+971 IGQANIMTKVGND

-992 KANIY
+992 KANIM

-1010 GEMNVMTKVGNG
+1010 GEVNVMTKVGNG

-1097 GTTVGLLISDIGNVM
+1097 GTTVGLLISDVGNVM

-1123 AKGKANI
+1123 AKGKANLI
-1130 VTKVGDGL
+1130 TKVGDGL
-1138 GINVAWGQANV
+1138 GVNVAWGQANV

-1167 ILTKVGDGQEVSVV
+1167 LITKVGDGQEVSVV
-1181 QGKANIITH
+1181 QGEANIITH

-1197 TGAWGKANVITKVGD
+1197 TGAWGKANVITKVGH
-1212 GRNVVLAK
+1212 GQNVVLAK

-1233 SFNALWSKGNVV
+1233 SFNALWSKGNIV

-1257 KGKANITTT
+1257 KGQANITTT
-1266 VGNGLSVTAAY
+1266 VGNGLNVTAAY

-1284 KVGNGVSVNVAWGK
+1284 KVGDGVSVNVAWGK

-1318 NANIHIGDGLNIN
+1318 NANIHVGDGLNIN
-1331 ASYARNNVAIKVG
+1331 ASYAQNNVAIKVG

-1368 NVKQTLLGVGGS
+1368 NIKQTVLGVGGS

-1391 ASTSGT
+1391 ASSSGT
-1397 QKGRGAIATPEITKL
+1397 HKGRGAIATPEITKL
-1412 DGFQMDAIEEVG
+1412 DGFQMDAIKEVS

-1443 NEMDNDLNIDGASDH
+1443 NKMQHAINVDDSSVQ
-1458 APNLIVNGDFEQG
+1458 APNLIVNGDFELG
-1471 DRGWQSTHGV
+1471 EHGWQSTHGV
-1481 EASYSGSVYGVNGEG
+1481 EASYAGSVYGVEGEG
-1496 HGTRVTEL
+1496 HGARVTEL
-1504 DTHTN
+1504 DTYTN

-1514 DLTDLTEG
+1514 DLANLAQG

-1550 VVFSSSGDASAW
+1550 VVFSSSGDESAW

-1569 TAHAGSNRIEFKG
+1569 TAQAGSNRIEFKG

-1591 ILDNVVAKSESSP
+1591 ILDNVVATSESSQ
-1604 QANAVSEHAKQNQAS
+1604 QANAIREHATQNPAA

-1658 QQAIENNGQ
+1658 QQALENNGQ

-1673 KEESEAVT
+1673 QEESEAIT
-1681 AELTTLAQGLDVLDG
+1681 AELTKLAQGLDVLDS
-1696 QATHTGKSG
+1696 QATHTGESG
-1705 EQWRNDFAGGLLDGV
+1705 DQWRNEFASGLLAGV
-1720 QSQIDDAKQLASD
+1720 QTQLDDAKQLANE
-1733 KMAAAKQTQSDNNSK
+1733 KIAEAKQTHADNQNK
-1748 VKDSIAKSEAGVAK
+1748 VKDAVAKSEAGVAK

-1768 GAEQD
+1768 GAEHD
-1773 IAEAKA
+1773 IADAQA
-1779 DAETRKAD
+1779 DAEKRKAD
-1787 AVAKSHDAKQA
+1787 ALAKGKDAQQA
-1798 ESDAHSAANDAQS
+1798 ESDAHHAVNNAQS
-1811 RGDRDAM
+1811 RGDRDVQV
-1818 NAENKANQAQN
+1818 AENKANQVQA

-1843 RQGVA
+1843 RQGVT
-1848 GSGLSGNAHRVEGAG
+1848 GSGLSGNAHSVEGAG
-1863 ETGSHVNTDSQTN
+1863 ETDSHVNTDSQTN

-1881 SDGLTEQELEAL
+1881 SEGLTEQEQEAL

-1907 GIRSKNSGST
+1907 GIRAKNSGSSM
-1917 ITSMFMEANADSIV
+1917 TSMFSETHSKSIV
-1931 VDTTASQDV
+1931 VPTKVSPEPERQEVTRRD
-1940 VRKEVRISGVNLVGL
+1940 VRISGGNL
-1955 GEASHDSAESLVAA
+1955 ESLSAVQGSQPTGQLAS
-1969 RAEKVANLYRWLDTD
+1969 KS
-1984 NDVATDKY
+1984 
-1992 VPVPGFERVDADVSD
+1992 VPGFKSHFASTSIGIENELSGLVVVLPKNSAQTFGYVHDSQGNPLFMLTKDMNQGGYSNPVGINDIQGVNNWQTHTIELVTYPSEISDTAAVESRKEAMLWLAKEFTDHINQSNHQSLPHLVSD
-2007 EVKQR
+2007 DGR
-2012 MIQSMSGYIEHTD
+2012 F
-2025 NQVPKDQAQALA
+2025 
-2037 TLFVESTLDYD
+2037 TLVISN
-2048 WDKRVEFLTKLES
+2048 S
-2061 YGYSFE
+2061 
-2067 TPHAEKSIVSFWS
+2067 
-2080 GKNFKQYRD
+2080 
-2089 VLDNAQTDGK
+2089 
-2099 KVVYDIDVKGNA
+2099 
-2111 FAIDLNKHLMRW
+2111 KHLIAA
-2123 GGLFLDPDNAEQNQL
+2123 GNGT
-2138 KSSIDAA
+2138 SIDAQGKTIGMTPSGQQA
-2145 TFSNTGFW
+2145 TMAISAKEFGTSSSSEVRLLESAPWYQAGLRDEFLANAKNTTLDDPATAQNVYAYLT
-2153 SSVYATGAQHDVYV
+2153 SVYSKTADLAKEYGIYINDWDPASEGFSPNAQGLTDPKVKNAWSILPRTKPVRMLELLSAEDSRYV
-2167 IAEGGVRLGNYFW
+2167 RQQIAEKLKGTYSESLAKNVFEYFQYGGEVAGHGINNATTGS
-2180 HVELPAL
+2180 VQQPEPAIL
-2187 RQLQREGLVGEIR
+2187 FEFRSVPSALSDFVP
-2200 LLDKPVSEYKDLP
+2200 KTAS
-2213 ADEIGRRLTDA
+2213 T
-2224 GVGVKVR
+2224 VKVDVKALDHFDSASR
-2231 FDALSSAR
+2231 KAIITEVNALVSGSEDFDAWYQEYRASKGQPPVKNPKSSASANHK
-2239 QAELLADNPDDY
+2239 AEWLMTQHAEQWAKITAPYTDNHETLTSTKLASNDKE
-2251 RADTLV
+2251 
-2257 ELDVKLSAIDS
+2257 ELHALGETSNLENNKQQENVASIINT
-2268 MLRESL
+2268 MLNDML
-2274 PFYSLRT
+2274 PFYALRT

-2296 RSWPGSDDKSKTIL
+2296 RAWPGTEDKSKTIIL
-2310 LDNPEDAAQQKAIER
+2310 EDPEDAAQHKAIER

-2338 DELFLVDNKVLSHH
+2338 DELFLVDNKVISHH
-2352 DGRTR
+2352 EGRTHV
-2357 ILAQKEDGAWTYN
+2357 LAQRVDGAWQYN
-2370 TNSELMSVTELL
+2370 ATVELMSVTELL
-2382 DAAHVSGKVRGE
+2382 DAANVTGKIRGE
-2394 SYQKVIDALAEYHAS
+2394 SYQQVIDALTDYHAS
-2409 TAEHADYELESVE
+2409 ITEHADYEPESVE
-2422 QLVNLRKKIEGY
+2422 KLLNLRKKIEGY
-2434 ALGHPDSGRLEAMN
+2434 VLGHPDSGRVEAMN

-2454 NSRLEEV
+2454 NTRLDEV
-2461 SVLAVSEQS
+2461 SLLSVAEQT
-2470 IKAHDS
+2470 IQAQDS
-2476 FSRLYDQLDNAHL
+2476 FSRLYDQLEAANL
-2489 KQSKHLYL
+2489 KESKHLYL
-2497 DGNGDFVTKGKG
+2497 DQNGDFVTKGKG
-2509 NLAKI
+2509 NLANI
-2514 DQLGGSDAVLEKV
+2514 DLLGSREAVLEKV
-2527 KASVNHEYGQ
+2527 KLTVSNEYGQ
-2537 AIADTIFAGL
+2537 TVADTIFAGL
-2547 SANELA
+2547 SAKDLA
-2553 KDGKGIDITGLNR
+2553 KDGKGIDIAGLNKV
-2566 IHQALEQHMSPVSA
+2566 HQAIEQHLSPVSA
-2580 TMYIWKPSDHS
+2580 TLYIWKPSDHS

-2606 IDAQAA
+2606 LEGQAA
-2612 ADFNKQ
+2612 ADFNQQ

-2625 LGSKSSNIRNIFN
+2625 LGSKSSNISNILN
-2638 VATEYQ
+2638 VATKDQ

-2654 SQPAHQNDTLEHDMA
+2654 SQPAHQNDTLEHDVA
-2669 SEENDGFGLN
+2669 SEENDGFGLH
-2679 DGETKLKRFIEKLN
+2679 DGDIKLKRFIEKLN
-2693 AAKGIDAA
+2693 AAKGIDASF
-2701 YKDASEGYASVL
+2701 KEASEGYASVL
-2713 LGNPDMLVS
+2713 LGNPDMLET
-2722 TGIPAHVFQPFVDQW
+2722 TGIPAHVFQPFVEQW

-2747 ANRFAQELQKQA
+2747 ANRFAQELRLQA
-2759 QASGDPA
+2759 QRSDDPE
-2766 LVAKRIDNVVRLF
+2766 LLEKRIGNVVRQF
-2779 AERALEEIEAFKA
+2779 AERALEEIETFKA
-2792 SQADEGRVFRINL
+2792 SQADQGRVFRINL

-2813 QAEWNRLSH
+2813 QAEWHRLSN

-2847 ADKLIGHTWRPKFG
+2847 ADKLIGHTWLPKFG

-2891 NDDLDALSGS
+2891 TDVLDALSGN
-2901 EKHKDK
+2901 EKPKEN

-2918 DKVPLSPLTRFLNNE
+2918 DKESLSPLTRFLNNE
-2933 LYGERDARRKIGD
+2933 LYGDKEARRKIGE

-2957 KGESQKVTLKGE
+2957 KGESQKITLQGE

-2982 SSDDETSTTSGKV
+2982 PSEGETSSPSGKV

-3001 SGSSAEEQASAIRSH
+3001 SGSSAEEQASAIRNH

-3064 NIILHGYSMGG
+3064 NIIIHGYSMGG

-3114 NPAGIVGTIAKAVNG
+3114 NPAGIVGAIAKAVNG
-3129 QFSVEKNLKGLP
+3129 QFSVEKNLEGLP
-3141 QETPIL
+3141 KETSIL

-3154 LGEEGEKLRVKLSN
+3154 LGNEGEKLRTKLTA
-3168 SGFNVT
+3168 SGYNVT

-3184 SNRLMSQYTG
+3184 SNRLMSQYAD
-3194 QIVSDLLNT
+3194 QIVSGLSSSASVDEDLDQQGLDTTSTKDQGVSNKDDHL
-3203 QHIKHNEA
+3203 QVVDSKEA
-3211 KLNLEPHG
+3211 
-3219 KNYESRDL
+3219 
-3227 ILKPI
+3227 
-3232 SQPETVELGMPE
+3232 
-3244 VDQKVL
+3244 L
-3250 ADIAERENVIIGVRP
+3250 ADGKI
-3265 VDEKSKSLIA
+3265 L
-3275 SKMYSS
+3275 
-3281 KGLFV
+3281 
-3286 KAKSSDWGPMSGF
+3286 
-3299 IPVDQ
+3299 
-3304 SFAKAS
+3304 
-3310 ARRDLETFNRH
+3310 H
-3321 AEQSIQSGNA
+3321 
-3331 VSADLYLNQVRVEE
+3331 NQ
-3345 LVSKYHSLTPLELDD
+3345 
-3360 QSGMYKTTATNGDQ
+3360 
-3374 SVPFFLNRVTVDG
+3374 
-3387 NELWQVHYITNGEL
+3387 
-3401 APFKVIGDPVSK
+3401 
-3413 QPMTADYDLLTVMY
+3413 
-3427 SYGDLGPQDKVKQP
+3427 
-3441 LTWQQ
+3441 
-3446 WKDSVTY
+3446 
-3453 EDLTPKYKE
+3453 
-3462 LYSNEDLYN
+3462 
-3471 KKDGASLGNVSGRLK
+3471 
-3486 ELKDRIN
+3486 
-3493 VDLGRTNGLEMVHHG
+3493 
-3508 ADDANPYAV
+3508 
-3517 MADNFPAT
+3517 
-3525 FFVPKSLFAE
+3525 
-3535 DGLGEGK
+3535 
-3542 GSIQTYFNVNEQGA
+3542 
-3556 VVIRNPQEFSDFQ
+3556 
-3569 QVTINASFRA
+3569 
-3579 SFNDKWNHGL
+3579 
-3589 DEPLFTTKRKLSHEF
+3589 
-3604 LNKRDQLLKKLSGGR
+3604 
-3619 LDAQDETLVALG
+3619 
-3631 NPDDVSGN
+3631 
-3639 KAIVAVDV
+3639 
-3647 SQIFTRQELK
+3647 
-3657 ERANVFAKPIGA
+3657 
-3669 SYQGIL
+3669 
-3675 DQLDL
+3675 
-3680 VHQTVSRDQIVASF
+3680 
-3694 ELNKKVNAYI
+3694 
-3704 AEHPTSGRNQALT
+3704 
-3717 QLKEQI
+3717 
-3723 TSALFIGK
+3723 
-3731 MQVAQVDIDAIAQ
+3731 
-3744 TRPELAARIFMV
+3744 
-3756 AIEEANG
+3756 
-3763 EHRGLTD
+3763 
-3770 MMVRWAN
+3770 
-3777 EDPYLAP
+3777 
-3784 KQGYKG
+3784 
-3790 ETPNDLGFDAKYH
+3790 
-3803 VDLGDHYAD
+3803 
-3812 FKQWLETSQSNGLLS
+3812 
-3827 KATLDESTKTVHL
+3827 
-3840 GYSYQELQDLT
+3840 
-3851 GVESVQ
+3851 
-3857 MAFYFLKEA
+3857 
-3866 AKKVDPIS
+3866 
-3874 GDSAEM
+3874 
-3880 ILLKKFA
+3880 
-3887 DKSYLSQLDSD
+3887 
-3898 RMDQIEGIYRSSHE
+3898 
-3912 TDVDAWDRRYS
+3912 
-3923 GAGYDELTNK
+3923 
-3933 LAGATGVDE
+3933 
-3942 QLSVL
+3942 
-3947 LDDRKGLLIGEVH
+3947 
-3960 GSDVNGLRFVNEQMD
+3960 DVNGW
-3975 ALKKQGVTVIGLE
+3975 G
-3988 HLRSDLAQ
+3988 
-3996 PLIDRYLAT
+3996 P
-4005 GVMSSELS
+4005 
-4013 AMLKTKHLDATLFE
+4013 
-4027 NARANGM
+4027 
-4034 RIVAL
+4034 
-4039 DANSSARPNVQGTEH
+4039 
-4054 GLMYRAGAANNI
+4054 
-4066 AVEVLQSL
+4066 
-4074 PDDEKFVAIYGKAH
+4074 
-4088 LQSHK
+4088 
-4093 GIEGFVPGI
+4093 I
-4102 THRLDL
+4102 T
-4108 PALRVSDSNQFRV
+4108 
-4121 EQDDMTLRVVY
+4121 
-4132 DDVANKPK
+4132 
-4140 LTFKDSLSGA
+4140 
-4150 NTAIHNQNVN
+4150 
-4160 DWERVAVTPTA
+4160 VTPTT

-4189 SVVANA
+4189 DVVAKA

-4231 LRWQLVGHGRDDSDS
+4231 LRWQLVGHGRDHSES
-4246 NNTHLSGYSAEDLAA
+4246 NNTRLSGYSADELAV
-4261 KLANFQQSFS
+4261 KLAKFQQSFN
-4271 QAENINNTP
+4271 QAENINNKP

-4308 VNGLRVDVSAR
+4308 ANGLRVDVSVR
-4319 SSELAVDATGRK
+4319 SSELAIDEAGRK
-4331 HTKDENGDWIQKAE
+4331 HTKDANGDWVQKAE
-4345 TNKVSLSWN
+4345 NNKVSLSWDA
-4354 EQGEVIAKEERI
+4354 QGEVVAKDERI

-4375 DLSRIGVSDVGE
+4375 DLSRIGVSDVDE
-4387 IARGAI
+4387 LARGAI

-4407 VETETSS
+4407 PETEVIANSS
-4414 SAANNKLSYSGN
+4414 SSNQFSYSGN
-4426 IQVNVGDGEFTAVNW
+4426 IQVNVGEGEFTAVNW

-4450 GSGGFKSLAFGDNNV
+4450 GTGGFKSLAFGDNNV

-4470 NGESKHSVDM
+4470 DGESKHSVDI

-4491 FIGNRNVSFNLGQSN
+4491 FLGNRNVSFNFGHSN
-4506 DLLVMMDKS
+4506 DLILMMDKS

-4543 DQDWLAAQEQQWT
+4543 GEDWLAAQEQQWT

-4570 DQSSSVDYTCLVEL
+4570 DQSSSVDYTTLVEL
-4584 DSHNERSSRGLK
+4584 DSQNERDSRGLK
-4596 HDTEAALNKQ
+4596 HDAEATLNKQ
-4606 YNQWLSGNSDSS
+4606 YNQWLSGNGNSGTSQ
-4618 AGKLSRAD
+4618 LSRAD

-4678 TQQFSATG
+4678 TQQFTATG
-4686 QAKTTFTYTPED
+4686 QAKTTFTYTPQD

-4703 KNKLLGQM
+4703 KNKLLGQL
-4711 AGIGAETT
+4711 AGVGAETT
-4719 LADIFGVDYTTSGQ
+4719 LADIFGVDYTASGQ
-4733 IVSRNGEAVDGVA
+4733 IVSRNGQAVDGVA
-4746 ILTEM
+4746 ILKEM

-4777 SGIDMGADGIQSF
+4777 AGIDMGADGIKSF
-4790 AETHGLKDKAP
+4790 AETHGLKEKAP
-4801 EEEENKSAVSVNG
+4801 EEEKDNSSVSVNG
-4814 TSVNSAQ
+4814 ANVNSAQ
-4821 GATASDGNTETAET
+4821 GATVADGNTETAET

-4871 ENLTAD
+4871 QNLTAD

-4898 GDINL
+4898 GDINI

-4950 EGSDM
+4950 EGNDM

-5003 GLGRDYVVTSGNF
+5003 GSGRDYVVTSGNF

-5022 DGQDY
+5022 DDQDY

-5049 GNYNRINASAGN
+5049 GNYNRINAGAGN

-5075 GEGEDHLIAAAI
+5075 GDGDDHLIAAAI
-5087 SKFSQFNGEEGRDL
+5087 SKFSQFNGGEGRDL

-5132 DISSEDNIVFNGI
+5132 DIRSEDNIVFNGI

-5161 SILRDPVSETDQ
+5161 SILRDPSNDSDQ
-5173 AKFEH
+5173 SKFEH
-5178 IGSVTFNDYFDG
+5178 IGSVTFSDYFNG
-5190 KRAQMIIAMGEKDAN
+5190 NRAQVVIGMSEKDLS
-5205 GEREYTTLSE
+5205 GEREYTMLSD
-5215 SSIDALVQAMS
+5215 SAIDALVQAMS
-5226 GFDPQAGDNGFID
+5226 GFEPQAGDNGFID
-5239 NLDSKSRVA
+5239 SLESKSQAA
-5248 ISTAWADVV
+5248 ISMAWSDVV
-5257 HKKGITV
+5257 HKKGLMV

>member
-18 SADNGNNDIVAIG
+18 SADDGNNNIVAIG
-31 FGGEIHAYGGDD
+31 FGGQIHAYGGDD

-53 VHTGSGNDTVVGG
+53 VYTGSGNDTVVGG
-66 SAYLRVEDSTG
+66 SAYLKVEDSTG
-77 HLSVKGAAGYADINK
+77 HLTVKGAAGYADINK

-107 SIDHLGHH
+107 SIDHLGNH
-115 GDVSYGGAAAY
+115 GDISYGGAAAY
-126 NSVKRKGLSGNVT
+126 NGITRKGLSGNVT
-139 FKGAGGYNALWHET
+139 FAGAGGYNALWHET
-153 NHGNLSFAGAGAGN
+153 NQGNLSFTGAGAGN
-167 KLDRTWFDQYQG
+167 KLDRTWSNRYQG
-179 SRGDVSFDGAGAANS
+179 SHGDVTFDGAGAANS

-227 GAGASNRIERTR
+227 GAGASNRIERTH
-239 QAEDVYQQT
+239 QAEDVYTQT
-248 HGNIRF
+248 RGNIRF
-254 EGVGGYNSF
+254 EGVGGYNSL

-283 TRKGS
+283 IRKGS
-288 GSSFDA
+288 GNDFA
-294 QGMEYAKAE
+294 KEGMTNAKADE
-303 DIVLTTAKMHG
+303 IVLTKAVMSG
-314 SWIGSGTHAVTAV
+314 SWIGQDHHVTAV
-327 KSEREPNTYLFAIAD
+327 KSASEPNTYLFAFAD
-342 GTYTK
+342 STYTK
-347 INKVRLSNDPKTG
+347 INKVQLRNDPQTG
-360 KLKYYSEAWY
+360 ELKYYSTAWY
-370 KQGNHLSGLARSD
+370 KEGNHLSNLANQDISD
-383 VSSAGGF
+383 NGGF
-390 EVNPINGGYTL
+390 TAVNINGAYTL
-401 SNIAVEHQQSLTV
+401 SDLKVEHQQSVTV
-414 HAMEKDLTEYE
+414 HAVEKSLTEYE

-433 LIDAKDVV
+433 VIDAKEVS

-451 ISTDGTKVDVQAIKS
+451 IYADGTKVDVKAVKS
-466 NRKPNTYV
+466 NRQPNTYI

-492 DAETGVLKYQA
+492 DPETGALKYQA
-503 RSWYKEGDHTANL
+503 RSWYKEGDHTANI
-516 ANEDISS
+516 ANQDISS
-523 ANGYHSMGKGGYSL
+523 ATGYNPMGKGGYSL
-537 SALNYSVNA
+537 SDLHYSVNA
-546 IRSMSETVADIDE
+546 VRSTSETVADIEE

-564 LFKPATDSG
+564 LFKPANDSG
-573 ESSGDVHFSGAGGGN
+573 ESSGDVRFNGAGGGN

-594 TRGNVYFN
+594 TRGNVHFN

-648 VLVHQSKQGKMDVYA
+648 VLVHQSQQGKMDVYA

-670 VRIGDGQY
+670 VRLGDGQY
-678 LAHLLAY
+678 LTHLLAY
-685 GNISVHKGNGNSRVA
+685 GNISVQKGSGDSRVV

-707 HTQIGSGH
+707 HTQIGSGN

-727 TQVGNGEVTSVLAGG
+727 TQVGQGDVAAVLAGG
-742 ANVLTKVGEGELT
+742 ANVLTKMGEGELT
-755 AGMLGGAN
+755 SGMLGGAN
-763 VMTHISGDEQ
+763 VITQISNDDQ
-773 ASNTTAVALGGANI
+773 LSNTTAVALGGANI
-787 LTKKGKGD
+787 LTKKGKGN

-808 HVGDGSTT
+808 HVGDGTTT

-831 GDTTGIMLGVGNVL
+831 GDTTGILLGVGNVL

-868 DGTSIAAMIGAG
+868 DGTSIAVMIGAG

-961 IGNGSTFAAM
+961 VGSGSTFAAM
-971 IGQANVMTKVGND
+971 IGQANIMTKVGND

-992 KANIY
+992 KANIM

-1010 GEMNVMTKVGNG
+1010 GEVNVMTKVGNG

-1097 GTTVGLLISDIGNVM
+1097 GTTVGLLISDVGNVM

-1123 AKGKANI
+1123 AKGKANLI
-1130 VTKVGDGL
+1130 TKVGDGL
-1138 GINVAWGQANV
+1138 GVNVAWGQANV

-1167 ILTKVGDGQEVSVV
+1167 LITKVGDGQELSVV
-1181 QGKANIITH
+1181 QGEANIITH

-1197 TGAWGKANVITKVGD
+1197 TGAWGKANVITKVGH
-1212 GRNVVLAK
+1212 GQNVVLAK

-1233 SFNALWSKGNVV
+1233 SFNALWSKGNIV

-1257 KGKANITTT
+1257 KGQANITTT

-1284 KVGNGVSVNVAWGK
+1284 KVGDGVSVNVAWGK

-1318 NANIHIGDGLNIN
+1318 NANIHVGDGLNIN
-1331 ASYARNNVAIKVG
+1331 ASYAQNNVAIKVG

-1368 NVKQTLLGVGGS
+1368 NIKQTVLGVGGS

-1391 ASTSGT
+1391 ASSSGT
-1397 QKGRGAIATPEITKL
+1397 HKGRGAIATPEITKL
-1412 DGFQMDAIEEVG
+1412 DGFQMDAIKEVS

-1443 NEMDNDLNIDGASDH
+1443 NKMQHALNVDDSSVQAS
-1458 APNLIVNGDFEQG
+1458 NLIVNGDFELG
-1471 DRGWQSTHGV
+1471 EHGWQSTHGV
-1481 EASYSGSVYGVNGEG
+1481 EASYAGSVYGVEGEG
-1496 HGTRVTEL
+1496 HGARVTEL
-1504 DTHTN
+1504 DTYTN

-1514 DLTDLTEG
+1514 DLANLAQG

-1550 VVFSSSGDASAW
+1550 VVFSSSGDESAW

-1569 TAHAGSNRIEFKG
+1569 TAQAGSNRIEFKG

-1591 ILDNVVAKSESSP
+1591 ILDNVVATSESSQ
-1604 QANAVSEHAKQNQAS
+1604 QANAIREHATQNPAA

-1658 QQAIENNGQ
+1658 QQALENNGQ

-1673 KEESEAVT
+1673 QEESEAIT
-1681 AELTTLAQGLDVLDG
+1681 AELTKLAQGLDVLDS
-1696 QATHTGKSG
+1696 QATHTGESG
-1705 EQWRNDFAGGLLDGV
+1705 DQWRNEFASGLLAGV
-1720 QSQIDDAKQLASD
+1720 QTQLDDAKQLAND
-1733 KMAAAKQTQSDNNSK
+1733 KIAEAKQTHADTQNK
-1748 VKDSIAKSEAGVAK
+1748 VKDAVAKSEAGVAK

-1773 IAEAKA
+1773 IADAQA
-1779 DAETRKAD
+1779 DAEKRKAD
-1787 AVAKSHDAKQA
+1787 ALAKGKDAQQA
-1798 ESDAHSAANDAQS
+1798 ESDAHHAVNNAQS
-1811 RGDRDAM
+1811 RGDRDVQV
-1818 NAENKANQAQN
+1818 AENKANQAQA

-1843 RQGVA
+1843 RQGVT
-1848 GSGLSGNAHRVEGAG
+1848 GSGLSGNAHSVEGAG
-1863 ETGSHVNTDSQTN
+1863 ETDSHVKTDSQTN

-1881 SDGLTEQELEAL
+1881 REGLTEQEQEAL

-1907 GIRSKNSGST
+1907 GIRAKNSGST
-1917 ITSMFMEANADSIV
+1917 ITTMFTEANTDSIV
-1931 VDTTASQDV
+1931 VPTTKPQDV
-1940 VRKEVRISGVNLVGL
+1940 VRKEIRISGVNLEGL
-1955 GEASHDSAESLVAA
+1955 GEASHDSAVSLVAA
-1969 RAEKVANLYRWLDTD
+1969 RAEKVANLYRWLDSD
-1984 NDVATDKY
+1984 HPRATEQY
-1992 VPVPGFERVDADVSD
+1992 IPVPGFERVDVNVSD
-2007 EVKQR
+2007 ETKQR
-2012 MIQSMSGYIEHTD
+2012 LTQFVSGYIEHTD

-2037 TLFVESTLDYD
+2037 TLFVEATLNYD

-2067 TPHAEKSIVSFWS
+2067 APHGENSLVSFWS
-2080 GKNFKQYRD
+2080 GRNFKEYRN
-2089 VLDNAQTDGK
+2089 VLDNAQPDGK
-2099 KVVYDIDVKGNA
+2099 KVVYDIDVQGNA
-2111 FAIDLNKHLMRW
+2111 FAIKLNKQLMRW
-2123 GGLFLDPDNAEQNQL
+2123 GDMFLDLDNADQNHLQ
-2138 KSSIDAA
+2138 SSIEAA
-2145 TFSNTGFW
+2145 AYSNTGFW
-2153 SSVYATGAQHDVYV
+2153 SSVYATGAKDDVYV
-2167 IAEGGVRLGNYFW
+2167 IAEGGMRLGNYFW
-2180 HVELPAL
+2180 NVELPLL

-2200 LLDKPVSEYKDLP
+2200 LLDKPVSEYKDVP
-2213 ADEIGRRLTDA
+2213 VNEIGHKLTDA

-2231 FDALSSAR
+2231 FDALSAEQ
-2239 QAELLADNPDDY
+2239 QAELLAINPKGY
-2251 RADTLV
+2251 KADSLV

-2268 MLRESL
+2268 MLRDAL

-2291 EGFEV
+2291 EGFKV
-2296 RSWPGSDDKSKTIL
+2296 RAWPGSDGKSKTIV
-2310 LDNPEDAAQQKAIER
+2310 LDNPEDATQQKTIER
-2325 FILANFDNFEQMP
+2325 FILANFQNFEQMP
-2338 DELFLVDNKVLSHH
+2338 DELFLVDNKVISHDKGITH
-2352 DGRTR
+2352 
-2357 ILAQKEDGAWTYN
+2357 ILAQKVDGAWQYN
-2370 TNSELMSVTELL
+2370 AKVELMSVTELL
-2382 DAAHVSGKVRGE
+2382 DAANVTGKIRGE
-2394 SYQKVIDALAEYHAS
+2394 SYQQVIDALADYHAS
-2409 TAEHADYELESVE
+2409 ITEHADYEPESVE
-2422 QLVNLRKKIEGY
+2422 KLLNLRKKIEGY
-2434 ALGHPDSGRLEAMN
+2434 VLGHPDSGRVEAMN

-2454 NSRLEEV
+2454 NTRLDEV
-2461 SVLAVSEQS
+2461 SLLSVAEQT
-2470 IKAHDS
+2470 IQAQDS
-2476 FSRLYDQLDNAHL
+2476 FSRLYDQLEAANL
-2489 KQSKHLYL
+2489 KESKHLYL
-2497 DGNGDFVTKGKG
+2497 DQNGDFVTKGKG
-2509 NLAKI
+2509 NLANI
-2514 DQLGGSDAVLEKV
+2514 DLLGSREAVLEKV
-2527 KASVNHEYGQ
+2527 KLTVSNEYGQ
-2537 AIADTIFAGL
+2537 TVADTIFAGL
-2547 SANELA
+2547 SAKDLA
-2553 KDGKGIDITGLNR
+2553 KDGKGIDIAGLNKV
-2566 IHQALEQHMSPVSA
+2566 HQAIEQHLSPVSA
-2580 TMYIWKPSDHS
+2580 TLYIWKPSDHS

-2606 IDAQAA
+2606 LEGQAA
-2612 ADFNKQ
+2612 ADFNQQ

-2625 LGSKSSNIRNIFN
+2625 LGSKSSNISNILN
-2638 VATEYQ
+2638 VATKDQ

-2654 SQPAHQNDTLEHDMA
+2654 SQPAHQNDTLEHDVA
-2669 SEENDGFGLN
+2669 SEENDGFGLH
-2679 DGETKLKRFIEKLN
+2679 DGDIKLKRFIEKLN
-2693 AAKGIDAA
+2693 AAKGIDASF
-2701 YKDASEGYASVL
+2701 KEASEGYASVL
-2713 LGNPDMLVS
+2713 LGNPDMLET
-2722 TGIPAHVFQPFVDQW
+2722 TGIPAHVFQPFVEQW

-2747 ANRFAQELQKQA
+2747 ANRFAQELRLQA
-2759 QASGDPA
+2759 QRSDDPE
-2766 LVAKRIDNVVRLF
+2766 LLEKRIGNVVRQF
-2779 AERALEEIEAFKA
+2779 AERALEEIETFKA
-2792 SQADEGRVFRINL
+2792 SQADQGRVFRINL

-2813 QAEWNRLSH
+2813 QAEWHRLSN

-2847 ADKLIGHTWRPKFG
+2847 ADKLIGHTWLPKFG

-2891 NDDLDALSGS
+2891 TDVLDALSG
-2901 EKHKDK
+2901 
-2907 VAIENDGTPPR
+2907 N
-2918 DKVPLSPLTRFLNNE
+2918 
-2933 LYGERDARRKIGD
+2933 
-2946 ITQTLLDHAVE
+2946 
-2957 KGESQKVTLKGE
+2957 
-2969 AGRLTGYYHQGTA
+2969 
-2982 SSDDETSTTSGKV
+2982 
-2995 VLFLHG
+2995 
-3001 SGSSAEEQASAIRSH
+3001 
-3016 YQKQGID
+3016 
-3023 MLAVNLRGYGE
+3023 
-3034 SDGGPSEKGL
+3034 
-3044 YQDARTM
+3044 
-3051 FNYLVNDKGIDPS
+3051 
-3064 NIILHGYSMGG
+3064 
-3075 PIAADLARY
+3075 
-3084 AAQNGQAVSGLLLDR
+3084 
-3099 PMPSMTKAITAHEVA
+3099 
-3114 NPAGIVGTIAKAVNG
+3114 
-3129 QFSVEKNLKGLP
+3129 
-3141 QETPIL
+3141 
-3147 LLTDNEG
+3147 
-3154 LGEEGEKLRVKLSN
+3154 
-3168 SGFNVT
+3168 
-3174 GEQTFYGHEA
+3174 
-3184 SNRLMSQYTG
+3184 
-3194 QIVSDLLNT
+3194 
-3203 QHIKHNEA
+3203 
-3211 KLNLEPHG
+3211 
-3219 KNYESRDL
+3219 
-3227 ILKPI
+3227 
-3232 SQPETVELGMPE
+3232 
-3244 VDQKVL
+3244 
-3250 ADIAERENVIIGVRP
+3250 
-3265 VDEKSKSLIA
+3265 
-3275 SKMYSS
+3275 
-3281 KGLFV
+3281 
-3286 KAKSSDWGPMSGF
+3286 KAK
-3299 IPVDQ
+3299 
-3304 SFAKAS
+3304 
-3310 ARRDLETFNRH
+3310 
-3321 AEQSIQSGNA
+3321 
-3331 VSADLYLNQVRVEE
+3331 
-3345 LVSKYHSLTPLELDD
+3345 
-3360 QSGMYKTTATNGDQ
+3360 
-3374 SVPFFLNRVTVDG
+3374 
-3387 NELWQVHYITNGEL
+3387 
-3401 APFKVIGDPVSK
+3401 
-3413 QPMTADYDLLTVMY
+3413 
-3427 SYGDLGPQDKVKQP
+3427 
-3441 LTWQQ
+3441 
-3446 WKDSVTY
+3446 
-3453 EDLTPKYKE
+3453 
-3462 LYSNEDLYN
+3462 
-3471 KKDGASLGNVSGRLK
+3471 
-3486 ELKDRIN
+3486 
-3493 VDLGRTNGLEMVHHG
+3493 
-3508 ADDANPYAV
+3508 
-3517 MADNFPAT
+3517 
-3525 FFVPKSLFAE
+3525 
-3535 DGLGEGK
+3535 
-3542 GSIQTYFNVNEQGA
+3542 
-3556 VVIRNPQEFSDFQ
+3556 
-3569 QVTINASFRA
+3569 
-3579 SFNDKWNHGL
+3579 
-3589 DEPLFTTKRKLSHEF
+3589 
-3604 LNKRDQLLKKLSGGR
+3604 
-3619 LDAQDETLVALG
+3619 
-3631 NPDDVSGN
+3631 
-3639 KAIVAVDV
+3639 VAVDLA
-3647 SQIFTRQELK
+3647 QIFTVQELK
-3657 ERANVFAKPIGA
+3657 ERAKVFAKPIGA

-3680 VHQTVSRDQIVASF
+3680 VHQAKGRYQIAASF
-3694 ELNKKVNAYI
+3694 ELNKKINDYI

-3717 QLKEQI
+3717 QLKEQV

-3731 MQVAQVDIDAIAQ
+3731 MQVAQAGIDAIAQ
-3744 TRPELAARIFMV
+3744 TRPELATRIFMV

-3763 EHRGLTD
+3763 KHVGLTD
-3770 MMVRWAN
+3770 MMLRWAN

-3784 KQGYKG
+3784 KHGYKG
-3790 ETPNDLGFDAKYH
+3790 EMPSDLGFDAKYH
-3803 VDLGDHYAD
+3803 VDLGEHYAD
-3812 FKQWLETSQSNGLLS
+3812 FKKWLETSQSNGLLS

-3851 GVESVQ
+3851 GAESVQ

-3866 AKKVDPIS
+3866 AKKADPIS

-3887 DKSYLSQLDSD
+3887 DQNYLSQLDSD

-3923 GAGYDELTNK
+3923 GKGYDELTNM
-3933 LAGATGVDE
+3933 LASATGVDE

-3960 GSDVNGLRFVNEQMD
+3960 GSDVNGLRFVNEQME

-4013 AMLKTKHLDATLFE
+4013 AMLKTKHLDVTLFE
-4027 NARANGM
+4027 NARVNGM

-4066 AVEVLQSL
+4066 AVEVLQNL
-4074 PDDEKFVAIYGKAH
+4074 PDGEKFVAIYGKAH

-4108 PALRVSDSNQFRV
+4108 PALKVSDSNQFTV
-4121 EQDDMTLRVVY
+4121 EQDDVSLRVVY

-4140 LTFKDSLSGA
+4140 ITFKGSLSGA
-4150 NTAIHNQNVN
+4150 NTALHNQNVN
-4160 DWERVAVTPTA
+4160 DWERVVVTPIA

-4189 SVVANA
+4189 PVVAKA
-4195 AANLAGKHPES
+4195 AANLAGKHAES

-4231 LRWQLVGHGRDDSDS
+4231 LRWQLVGHGRDHSES
-4246 NNTHLSGYSAEDLAA
+4246 NNTRLSGYSADELAV
-4261 KLANFQQSFS
+4261 KLAKFQQSFN
-4271 QAENINNTP
+4271 QAENINNKP

-4308 VNGLRVDVSAR
+4308 ANGLRVDVSVR
-4319 SSELAVDATGRK
+4319 SSELAVDEAGRK
-4331 HTKDENGDWIQKAE
+4331 HTKDANGDWVQKAGN
-4345 TNKVSLSWN
+4345 NKVSLSWDA
-4354 EQGEVIAKEERI
+4354 QGEVVAKDEPI

-4375 DLSRIGVSDVGE
+4375 DLSRIGVNNVDE
-4387 IARGAI
+4387 PARGAI
-4393 GDNNDVFD
+4393 GDNSDVFD

-4407 VETETSS
+4407 PETEVIANSS
-4414 SAANNKLSYSGN
+4414 SSNQLSYSGN
-4426 IQVNVGDGEFTAVNW
+4426 IQVNVGEGEFTAVNW

-4450 GSGGFKSLAFGDNNV
+4450 GTGGFKSLAFGDNNV

-4470 NGESKHSVDM
+4470 DGESKHSVDI

-4491 FIGNRNVSFNLGQSN
+4491 FLGNRNVSFNFGHSN
-4506 DLLVMMDKS
+4506 DLILMMDKS

-4528 ARISGVLQSIATSGE
+4528 ARISGVLQGIAMSGE
-4543 DQDWLAAQEQQWT
+4543 GEDWLAAQEQQWT

-4570 DQSSSVDYTCLVEL
+4570 DQSSSVDYTHLVQL
-4584 DSHNERSSRGLK
+4584 NSQNERDSRGLK
-4596 HDTEAALNKQ
+4596 HDAEATLNKQ
-4606 YNQWLSGNSDSS
+4606 YNQWLSGNGNSGTSQ
-4618 AGKLSRAD
+4618 LSRAD

-4678 TQQFSATG
+4678 TQQFTATG
-4686 QAKTTFTYTPED
+4686 QAKTTFTYTPQD

-4703 KNKLLGQM
+4703 KNKLLGQL
-4711 AGIGAETT
+4711 AGVGAETT
-4719 LADIFGVDYTTSGQ
+4719 LADIFGVDYTASGQ
-4733 IVSRNGEAVDGVA
+4733 IVSRNGQAVDGVA
-4746 ILTEM
+4746 ILKEM

-4777 SGIDMGADGIQSF
+4777 AGIDMGADGIKSF
-4790 AETHGLKDKAP
+4790 AETHGLKEKAP
-4801 EEEENKSAVSVNG
+4801 EEEKDNSSVSVNG
-4814 TSVNSAQ
+4814 GNVNSAQ
-4821 GATASDGNTETAET
+4821 GATVADGNTETAET

-4871 ENLTAD
+4871 QNLTAD

-4898 GDINL
+4898 GDINI

-4950 EGSDM
+4950 EGNDM

-5003 GLGRDYVVTSGNF
+5003 GSGRDYVVTSGNF

-5022 DGQDY
+5022 DDQDY

-5049 GNYNRINASAGN
+5049 GNHNRINAGAGN

-5075 GEGEDHLIAAAI
+5075 GDGDDHLIAAAI
-5087 SKFSQFNGEEGRDL
+5087 SKFSQFNGGEGRDL

-5132 DISSEDNIVFNGI
+5132 DIRSEDNIVFNGI

-5161 SILRDPVSETDQ
+5161 SILRDPSNDSDQ
-5173 AKFEH
+5173 SKFEH
-5178 IGSVTFNDYFDG
+5178 IGSVTFSDYFNG
-5190 KRAQMIIAMGEKDAN
+5190 NRAQVVIGMSEKGLS
-5205 GEREYTTLSE
+5205 GEREYTMLSD
-5215 SSIDALVQAMS
+5215 SAIDALVQAMS
-5226 GFDPQAGDNGFID
+5226 GFEPQAGDNGFID
-5239 NLDSKSRVA
+5239 SLESKSQAA
-5248 ISTAWADVV
+5248 ISMAWSDVV
-5257 HKKGITV
+5257 HKKGLMV

>member
-18 SADNGNNDIVAIG
+18 SADDGNNSIVAIG

-53 VHTGSGNDTVVGG
+53 VYTGSGNDTVVGG
-66 SAYLRVEDSTG
+66 SAYLRVEDTTG

-107 SIDHLGHH
+107 SIDHLGNH

-126 NSVKRKGLSGNVT
+126 NGITRKGLSGNVT

-153 NHGNLSFAGAGAGN
+153 NQGNLSFAGAGAGN
-167 KLDRTWFDQYQG
+167 KLDRTWFNRYQG
-179 SRGDVSFDGAGAANS
+179 SRGDVTFDGAGAANS

-239 QAEDVYQQT
+239 QAEDVYAQT
-248 HGNIRF
+248 RGNIRF
-254 EGVGGYNSF
+254 EGVGGYNSL

-303 DIVLTTAKMHG
+303 DIVLTAAQMHG
-314 SWIGSGTHAVTAV
+314 LSIDNGNKFHAVTAV

-347 INKVRLSNDPKTG
+347 INKVRLYNDPETG
-360 KLKYYSEAWY
+360 KLKYYSEAWF
-370 KQGNHLSGLARSD
+370 KRGNHLAELARSD

-414 HAMEKDLTEYE
+414 HAVEKDLTEYE

-433 LIDAKDVV
+433 LIDAKDVA
-441 LSDAKMGGHA
+441 LSEAKMGGHA
-451 ISTDGTKVDVQAIKS
+451 ISTDGTTVDVQAVKS

-492 DAETGVLKYQA
+492 DPKTGALKYQA
-503 RSWYKEGDHTANL
+503 RSWYKEGNHTANL

-537 SALNYSVNA
+537 SDLHYSVNA
-546 IRSMSETVADIDE
+546 VRSTSETVADIDE

-573 ESSGDVHFSGAGGGN
+573 ESSGDVRFNGAGGGN

-685 GNISVHKGNGNSRVA
+685 GNISVHKGNGNSRVV

-707 HTQIGSGH
+707 HTQIGSGN

-727 TQVGNGEVTSVLAGG
+727 TQVGKGDVASVLAGG
-742 ANVLTKVGEGELT
+742 ANVLTKVGDGDLT

-763 VMTHISGDEQ
+763 VITHISGDNET
-773 ASNTTAVALGGANI
+773 SNTTAVALGGANI
-787 LTKKGKGD
+787 LTKKGKGN
-795 TLAVMGGGANVLT
+795 TIAVMGGGANVLT
-808 HVGDGSTT
+808 HVGDGTTT

-868 DGTSIAAMIGAG
+868 DGTSIAVMIGAG

-961 IGNGSTFAAM
+961 VGSGSTFAAM
-971 IGQANVMTKVGND
+971 IGQANIMTKVGND

-997 THVGDGTSLGLFA
+997 THVGDGTSLGIFA
-1010 GEMNVMTKVGNG
+1010 GEVNVMTKVGNG

-1130 VTKVGDGL
+1130 ITKVGDGL
-1138 GINVAWGQANV
+1138 GVNVAWGQANV

-1167 ILTKVGDGQEVSVV
+1167 IITKVGDGQEVSVV

-1197 TGAWGKANVITKVGD
+1197 TGAWGKANVITKVGN

-1233 SFNALWSKGNVV
+1233 SFNALWSKGNIV

-1266 VGNGLSVTAAY
+1266 VGDGLSVTAAY

-1284 KVGNGVSVNVAWGK
+1284 KVGDGVSVNVAWGK

-1318 NANIHIGDGLNIN
+1318 NANIHVGDGLNIN
-1331 ASYARNNVAIKVG
+1331 ASYAQNNVAIKVG

-1368 NVKQTLLGVGGS
+1368 NIKQTVLGVGGS

-1391 ASTSGT
+1391 ASSSGT

-1412 DGFQMDAIEEVG
+1412 DGFQMEAIEEVG

-1443 NEMDNDLNIDGASDH
+1443 NKMQNALDVDGSSDQTQ

-1471 DRGWQSTHGV
+1471 DRGWKSTHGV
-1481 EASYSGSVYGVNGEG
+1481 EASYSGNVYGVNGEG
-1496 HGTRVTEL
+1496 HGARVTEL
-1504 DTHTN
+1504 DTYTN

-1591 ILDNVVAKSESSP
+1591 ILDNVVAKSESSQ
-1604 QANAVSEHAKQNQAS
+1604 QANAVSEHATQNQAS

-1658 QQAIENNGQ
+1658 QQALGNNGQ

-1681 AELTTLAQGLDVLDG
+1681 AELTKLAQGLDVLDG
-1696 QATHTGKSG
+1696 QATHTGESG
-1705 EQWRNDFAGGLLDGV
+1705 DQWRNDFAGGLLDGV
-1720 QSQIDDAKQLASD
+1720 QSQLDDAKQLAND
-1733 KMAAAKQTQSDNNSK
+1733 KIAAAKQTHSDNNSK
-1748 VKDSIAKSEAGVAK
+1748 VKESVAKSEAGVAK

-1787 AVAKSHDAKQA
+1787 AVAKSNDAKQA

-1829 DAQGAKQNE
+1829 DAKGTKQNE

-1843 RQGVA
+1843 REGVA
-1848 GSGLSGNAHRVEGAG
+1848 GSGLSGNAHSVEGAG
-1863 ETGSHVNTDSQTN
+1863 ETGSHITTDSQTN

-1881 SDGLTEQELEAL
+1881 SEGLSEQEQEAL

-1907 GIRSKNSGST
+1907 GIRGKNSGST
-1917 ITSMFMEANADSIV
+1917 ITSMFTETNSDSIV
-1931 VDTTASQDV
+1931 VPTTASQDV
-1940 VRKEVRISGVNLVGL
+1940 VRKEIRISGVNLEGL

-1992 VPVPGFERVDADVSD
+1992 VPVPGFERVDVDVSD

-2025 NQVPKDQAQALA
+2025 NQVPKDQAEALA

-2067 TPHAEKSIVSFWS
+2067 APHAEKSIVSFWS

-2089 VLDNAQTDGK
+2089 ILDNAQTDGK

-2153 SSVYATGAQHDVYV
+2153 SSVYATGAQNDVYV

-2180 HVELPAL
+2180 NVELPAL

-2224 GVGVKVR
+2224 GVAVKVR
-2231 FDALSSAR
+2231 FDALSHER
-2239 QAELLADNPDDY
+2239 QAELLADNPDGY
-2251 RADTLV
+2251 KADTLV

-2281 ERNLLVQEGD
+2281 ERNLLVQEGE

-2296 RSWPGSDDKSKTIL
+2296 RSWPGTDGKSKTIL
-2310 LDNPEDAAQQKAIER
+2310 LDNPEDAAQQKSIER

-2370 TNSELMSVTELL
+2370 TNVELMSVNELL
-2382 DAAHVSGKVRGE
+2382 DAAHVNGKVRGE
-2394 SYQKVIDALAEYHAS
+2394 SYQQVIDALTEYHAS
-2409 TAEHADYELESVE
+2409 TVEHADYELESVE
-2422 QLVNLRKKIEGY
+2422 KLLNLRKQIEGY
-2434 ALGHPDSGRLEAMN
+2434 VLGHPDSGRVEAMN

-2476 FSRLYDQLDNAHL
+2476 FSRLYDQLDNANL
-2489 KQSKHLYL
+2489 KESKHLYL

-2509 NLAKI
+2509 NLANI
-2514 DQLGGSDAVLEKV
+2514 DKLGGSDAVLEKV
-2527 KASVNHEYGQ
+2527 KAAVTHEYGQ
-2537 AIADTIFAGL
+2537 VVADTIFAGL
-2547 SANELA
+2547 SANDLA
-2553 KDGKGIDITGLNR
+2553 KDGKGIDIAGLNKV
-2566 IHQALEQHMSPVSA
+2566 HQAIEQHMSPVSA

-2606 IDAQAA
+2606 LEGQAA

-2638 VATEYQ
+2638 VATEDQ

-2693 AAKGIDAA
+2693 AAKGIDAS

-2713 LGNPDMLVS
+2713 LGNPDMLAS

-2747 ANRFAQELQKQA
+2747 ANRFAEELQKQA

-2766 LVAKRIDNVVRLF
+2766 LVEKRIDNVVRLF

-2813 QAEWNRLSH
+2813 QAEWNRLSN

-2891 NDDLDALSGS
+2891 TDVLDALSGN
-2901 EKHKDK
+2901 EKHKEN

-2918 DKVPLSPLTRFLNNE
+2918 DKESLSPLTRFLNNE
-2933 LYGERDARRKIGD
+2933 LYGEKDARRKIGE

-2957 KGESQKVTLKGE
+2957 NGESQKVTLKGE
-2969 AGRLTGYYHQGTA
+2969 VGRLTGYYHQGAA
-2982 SSDDETSTTSGKV
+2982 SSEGETSATSGKV

-3001 SGSSAEEQASAIRSH
+3001 SGSSAEEQASEIRNH

-3064 NIILHGYSMGG
+3064 NIIIHGYSMGG

-3114 NPAGIVGTIAKAVNG
+3114 NPAGIVGAIAKAVNG

-3141 QETPIL
+3141 KETPIL

-3154 LGEEGEKLRVKLSN
+3154 LGEEGEKLRAKLAIA
-3168 SGFNVT
+3168 GYNVT

-3184 SNRLMSQYTG
+3184 SNRLMGQYAD
-3194 QIVSDLLNT
+3194 QIVSGLFNAEQAAVEAGEVLKGLEKDFKRYGDALKPDTSVPGKSKDIRTTKDFLNGYKNDHAKEIVDGFRSDMSIKQLVDLFVKGNWSAEQKGALAWEIESRALKVTFQNKSEKYNRLFREIASAGVVDAKATEQLAPQLMLLNLSNDGFGGRCDPLS
-3203 QHIKHNEA
+3203 KLVLVA
-3211 KLNLEPHG
+3211 KQLENDG
-3219 KNYESRDL
+3219 
-3227 ILKPI
+3227 
-3232 SQPETVELGMPE
+3232 QV
-3244 VDQKVL
+3244 
-3250 ADIAERENVIIGVRP
+3250 GVARQLL
-3265 VDEKSKSLIA
+3265 E
-3275 SKMYSS
+3275 KMYSAAAVLSNPTLYSDSEKANAS
-3281 KGLFV
+3281 KLLSSLAAIH
-3286 KAKSSDWGPMSGF
+3286 AKNPMHDTSMKVWQEKLEGKQALTVNGVVEK
-3299 IPVDQ
+3299 ITD
-3304 SFAKAS
+3304 AS
-3310 ARRDLETFNRH
+3310 ANGKPVL
-3321 AEQSIQSGNA
+3321 
-3331 VSADLYLNQVRVEE
+3331 
-3345 LVSKYHSLTPLELDD
+3345 LELDAPGHAMAAWAKGSGD
-3360 QSGMYKTTATNGDQ
+3360 DRVYGFYDPNAGIVEFSSAEKFGDYLTRFFGKSDLNMAQSYKLGKNDAGEAIFNRVVVMDGNTLASYKPTFGDKTTMQGILDLPVFDATPIKKPTGGVASDLEALGDK
-3374 SVPFFLNRVTVDG
+3374 T
-3387 NELWQVHYITNGEL
+3387 
-3401 APFKVIGDPVSK
+3401 KVV
-3413 QPMTADYDLLTVMY
+3413 
-3427 SYGDLGPQDKVKQP
+3427 
-3441 LTWQQ
+3441 
-3446 WKDSVTY
+3446 
-3453 EDLTPKYKE
+3453 
-3462 LYSNEDLYN
+3462 
-3471 KKDGASLGNVSGRLK
+3471 
-3486 ELKDRIN
+3486 
-3493 VDLGRTNGLEMVHHG
+3493 VDL
-3508 ADDANPYAV
+3508 A
-3517 MADNFPAT
+3517 
-3525 FFVPKSLFAE
+3525 
-3535 DGLGEGK
+3535 
-3542 GSIQTYFNVNEQGA
+3542 
-3556 VVIRNPQEFSDFQ
+3556 
-3569 QVTINASFRA
+3569 
-3579 SFNDKWNHGL
+3579 
-3589 DEPLFTTKRKLSHEF
+3589 
-3604 LNKRDQLLKKLSGGR
+3604 
-3619 LDAQDETLVALG
+3619 
-3631 NPDDVSGN
+3631 
-3639 KAIVAVDV
+3639 
-3647 SQIFTRQELK
+3647 QIFTVQELK
-3657 ERANVFAKPIGA
+3657 ERAKVFAKPIGA

-3680 VHQTVSRDQIVASF
+3680 VHQAKGRDQIAASF
-3694 ELNKKVNAYI
+3694 ELNKKINDYI

-3717 QLKEQI
+3717 QLKEQV
-3723 TSALFIGK
+3723 TNALFIGK
-3731 MQVAQVDIDAIAQ
+3731 MQVAQAGIDAIAQ

-3763 EHRGLTD
+3763 KHVGLTD

-3784 KQGYKG
+3784 KHGYKG
-3790 ETPNDLGFDAKYH
+3790 ETPSDLGFDAKYH
-3803 VDLGDHYAD
+3803 VDLGEHYAD

-3851 GVESVQ
+3851 GAESVQ

-3866 AKKVDPIS
+3866 AKKADPIS

-3880 ILLKKFA
+3880 ILLKKYA
-3887 DKSYLSQLDSD
+3887 DQSYLSQLDSD

-3912 TDVDAWDRRYS
+3912 TDIDAWDRRYS
-3923 GAGYDELTNK
+3923 GTGYDELTNK
-3933 LAGATGVDE
+3933 LASATGVDE
-3942 QLSVL
+3942 QLAVL

-4013 AMLKTKHLDATLFE
+4013 AMLKTKHLDVTLFE

-4066 AVEVLQSL
+4066 AVEVLQNL
-4074 PDDEKFVAIYGKAH
+4074 PDGEKFVAIYGKAH

-4108 PALRVSDSNQFRV
+4108 PALKVSDSNQFTV
-4121 EQDDMTLRVVY
+4121 EQDDVSLRVVY

-4140 LTFKDSLSGA
+4140 ITFKDSLSGA
-4150 NTAIHNQNVN
+4150 NTALHNQNVN
-4160 DWERVAVTPTA
+4160 DWERVVVTPTA
-4171 DGGET
+4171 DGGES

-4189 SVVANA
+4189 DVVAKA

-4206 SVVVQLDSD
+4206 SVVVQIDSD

-4231 LRWQLVGHGRDDSDS
+4231 LRWQLVGHGRDDSES
-4246 NNTHLSGYSAEDLAA
+4246 NNTRLSGYSADELAV
-4261 KLANFQQSFS
+4261 KLAKFQQSFN
-4271 QAENINNTP
+4271 QAKNINNKP

-4308 VNGLRVDVSAR
+4308 ANGLRVDVSVR
-4319 SSELAVDATGRK
+4319 SSELAVDEAGRK
-4331 HTKDENGDWIQKAE
+4331 HTKDANGDWVQKAE
-4345 TNKVSLSWN
+4345 NNKVSLSWD
-4354 EQGEVIAKEERI
+4354 EQGEVVAKDERI

-4375 DLSRIGVSDVGE
+4375 DLSRIGVSDVDE
-4387 IARGAI
+4387 PARGAI

-4407 VETETSS
+4407 AETETSS
-4414 SAANNKLSYSGN
+4414 SSANNKLSYSGN

-4450 GSGGFKSLAFGDNNV
+4450 GTGGFKLLAFGDNNV

-4470 NGESKHSVDM
+4470 NGESKHSFDI

-4491 FIGNRNVSFNLGQSN
+4491 FIGNRNVSFNLGRSN
-4506 DLLVMMDKS
+4506 DLIVMMDKS

-4543 DQDWLAAQEQQWT
+4543 GQDWLAAQEQQWT

-4570 DQSSSVDYTCLVEL
+4570 DQSSSVDYTSLVEL
-4584 DSHNERSSRGLK
+4584 DSQNERSSRGLK
-4596 HDTEAALNKQ
+4596 HDAEAALNKQ
-4606 YNQWLSGNSDSS
+4606 YNQWLSGNSDSDTS
-4618 AGKLSRAD
+4618 KLSRAD

-4703 KNKLLGQM
+4703 KNKLLGQL
-4711 AGIGAETT
+4711 AGVGAETT
-4719 LADIFGVDYTTSGQ
+4719 LADIFGVDYTASGQ

-4746 ILTEM
+4746 ILKEM

-4777 SGIDMGADGIQSF
+4777 SGINMGADGIKSF
-4790 AETHGLKDKAP
+4790 AETHGLKEKAP
-4801 EEEENKSAVSVNG
+4801 EEEEDNSSVSVNG
-4814 TSVNSAQ
+4814 ANVNSAQ
-4821 GATASDGNTETAET
+4821 GATVADGSTETAET
-4835 QDRAFGFNS
+4835 PDRAFGFNS

-4898 GDINL
+4898 GDINI

-4950 EGSDM
+4950 EGNDM

-5003 GLGRDYVVTSGNF
+5003 GSGRDYVVTSGNF

-5022 DGQDY
+5022 DDQDY

-5087 SKFSQFNGEEGRDL
+5087 SKFSQFNGGEGRDL

-5132 DISSEDNIVFNGI
+5132 DIRSEDNIVFNGI

-5161 SILRDPVSETDQ
+5161 SILRDPASDSDQ

-5178 IGSVTFNDYFDG
+5178 IGSVTFSDYFNG
-5190 KRAQMIIAMGEKDAN
+5190 NRAQVIIAMGEKDAT

-5215 SSIDALVQAMS
+5215 SAIDALVQAMS

-5248 ISTAWADVV
+5248 ITTAWADVV

>member
-18 SADNGNNDIVAIG
+18 SADDGNNNIVAIG
-31 FGGEIHAYGGDD
+31 FGGQIHAYGGDD

-53 VHTGSGNDTVVGG
+53 VYTGSGNDTVVGG
-66 SAYLRVEDSTG
+66 SAYLKVEDSTG
-77 HLSVKGAAGYADINK
+77 HLTVKGAAGYADINK

-107 SIDHLGHH
+107 SIDHLGNH

-126 NSVKRKGLSGNVT
+126 NGITRKGLSGNVT
-139 FKGAGGYNALWHET
+139 FAGAGGYNALWHET
-153 NHGNLSFAGAGAGN
+153 NQGNLSFTGAGAGN
-167 KLDRTWFDQYQG
+167 KLDRTWFNRYQG
-179 SRGDVSFDGAGAANS
+179 SHGDVTFDGAGAANS

-227 GAGASNRIERTR
+227 GAGASNRIERTH
-239 QAEDVYQQT
+239 QAEDVYTQT
-248 HGNIRF
+248 RGNIRF
-254 EGVGGYNSF
+254 EGVGGYNSL

-283 TRKGS
+283 IRKGS
-288 GSSFDA
+288 GNDFA
-294 QGMEYAKAE
+294 KEGMTNAKADE
-303 DIVLTTAKMHG
+303 IVLTKAVMSG
-314 SWIGSGTHAVTAV
+314 SWIGQDHHVTAV
-327 KSEREPNTYLFAIAD
+327 KSASEPNTYLFAFAD
-342 GTYTK
+342 STYTK
-347 INKVRLSNDPKTG
+347 INKVQLRNDPQTG
-360 KLKYYSEAWY
+360 ELKYYSTAWY
-370 KQGNHLSGLARSD
+370 KEGNHLSNLANQDISD
-383 VSSAGGF
+383 NGGF
-390 EVNPINGGYTL
+390 TAVNINGAYTL
-401 SNIAVEHQQSLTV
+401 SDLKVEHQQSVTV
-414 HAMEKDLTEYE
+414 HAVEKSLTEYE

-433 LIDAKDVV
+433 VIDAKEVS

-451 ISTDGTKVDVQAIKS
+451 IYADGTKVDVKAVKS
-466 NRKPNTYV
+466 NRQPNTYI

-492 DAETGVLKYQA
+492 DPETGALKYQA
-503 RSWYKEGDHTANL
+503 RSWYKEGDHTANI
-516 ANEDISS
+516 ANQDISS
-523 ANGYHSMGKGGYSL
+523 ATGYNPMGKGGYSL
-537 SALNYSVNA
+537 SDLHYSVNA
-546 IRSMSETVADIDE
+546 VRSTSETVADIEE

-564 LFKPATDSG
+564 LFKPANDSG
-573 ESSGDVHFSGAGGGN
+573 ESSGDVRFNGAGGGN

-594 TRGNVYFN
+594 TRGNVHFN

-648 VLVHQSKQGKMDVYA
+648 VLVHQSQQGKMDVYA

-670 VRIGDGQY
+670 VRLGDGQY

-685 GNISVHKGNGNSRVA
+685 GNISVQKGSGDSRVV

-707 HTQIGSGH
+707 HTQIGSGN

-727 TQVGNGEVTSVLAGG
+727 TQVGQGDVAAVLAGG
-742 ANVLTKVGEGELT
+742 ANVLTKMGEGELT
-755 AGMLGGAN
+755 SGMLGGAN
-763 VMTHISGDEQ
+763 VITHISNDDQ
-773 ASNTTAVALGGANI
+773 LSNTTAVALGGANI
-787 LTKKGKGD
+787 LTKKGKGN

-808 HVGDGSTT
+808 HVGDGTTT

-868 DGTSIAAMIGAG
+868 DGTSIAVMIGAG

-961 IGNGSTFAAM
+961 VGSGSTFAAM
-971 IGQANVMTKVGND
+971 IGQANIMTKVGND

-992 KANIY
+992 KANIM

-1010 GEMNVMTKVGNG
+1010 GEVNVMTKVGNG

-1097 GTTVGLLISDIGNVM
+1097 GTTVGLLISDVGNMM

-1123 AKGKANI
+1123 AKGKANLI
-1130 VTKVGDGL
+1130 TKVGDGL
-1138 GINVAWGQANV
+1138 GVNVAWGQANV

-1167 ILTKVGDGQEVSVV
+1167 LITKVGDGQEVSVV
-1181 QGKANIITH
+1181 QGEANIITH

-1197 TGAWGKANVITKVGD
+1197 TGAWGKANVITKVGN

-1220 GEANIVTQVGDGD
+1220 GEANIVTQVGNGD
-1233 SFNALWSKGNVV
+1233 SFNALWSKGNIV

-1257 KGKANITTT
+1257 KGQANITTT
-1266 VGNGLSVTAAY
+1266 VGNGVNVTAAY

-1284 KVGNGVSVNVAWGK
+1284 KVGDGVSVNVAWGK

-1318 NANIHIGDGLNIN
+1318 NANIHVGDGLNIN
-1331 ASYARNNVAIKVG
+1331 ASYAQNNVAIKVG

-1368 NVKQTLLGVGGS
+1368 NIKQTVLGVGGS

-1391 ASTSGT
+1391 ASSSGT
-1397 QKGRGAIATPEITKL
+1397 HKGRGAIATPEITKL
-1412 DGFQMDAIEEVG
+1412 DGFQMDAIKEVG

-1443 NEMDNDLNIDGASDH
+1443 NKMQHALNVDDSSVQ
-1458 APNLIVNGDFEQG
+1458 APNLIVNGDFELG
-1471 DRGWQSTHGV
+1471 EHGWQSTHGV
-1481 EASYSGSVYGVNGEG
+1481 EASYAGSVYGVEGEG
-1496 HGTRVTEL
+1496 HGARVTEL
-1504 DTHTN
+1504 DTYTN

-1514 DLTDLTEG
+1514 DLANLAQG

-1550 VVFSSSGDASAW
+1550 VVFSSSGDESAW

-1569 TAHAGSNRIEFKG
+1569 TAQAGSNRIEFKG

-1591 ILDNVVAKSESSP
+1591 ILDNVVATSESSQ
-1604 QANAVSEHAKQNQAS
+1604 QANAIREHATQNPAT

-1658 QQAIENNGQ
+1658 QQALENNGQ

-1673 KEESEAVT
+1673 QEESEAIT
-1681 AELTTLAQGLDVLDG
+1681 AELTKLAQGLDVLDG
-1696 QATHTGKSG
+1696 QATHTGESG
-1705 EQWRNDFAGGLLDGV
+1705 DQWRNEFASGLLAGV
-1720 QSQIDDAKQLASD
+1720 QTQLDDAKQLANG
-1733 KMAAAKQTQSDNNSK
+1733 KIAEAKQTHADNQNK
-1748 VKDSIAKSEAGVAK
+1748 VKDAVAKSEAGVAK

-1773 IAEAKA
+1773 IADSQA
-1779 DAETRKAD
+1779 DAEKRKTD
-1787 AVAKSHDAKQA
+1787 ALAKGKDAQQA
-1798 ESDAHSAANDAQS
+1798 ESDAHHAVNNAQS
-1811 RGDRDAM
+1811 RGDRDVQV
-1818 NAENKANQAQN
+1818 AENKANQAQA

-1843 RQGVA
+1843 RQGVT
-1848 GSGLSGNAHRVEGAG
+1848 GSGLSGNAHSVESSG
-1863 ETGSHVNTDSQTN
+1863 ETDSHVNTDSQTN

-1881 SDGLTEQELEAL
+1881 SEGLTEQEQEAL

-1907 GIRSKNSGST
+1907 GIRAKNSGST
-1917 ITSMFMEANADSIV
+1917 ITTMFTEANTDSIV
-1931 VDTTASQDV
+1931 VPTTKPQDV
-1940 VRKEVRISGVNLVGL
+1940 VRKEIRISGVNLEGL
-1955 GEASHDSAESLVAA
+1955 GEASHDSAVSLVAA
-1969 RAEKVANLYRWLDTD
+1969 RAEKVANLYRWLDSD
-1984 NDVATDKY
+1984 HPRATEQY
-1992 VPVPGFERVDADVSD
+1992 IPVPGFERVDVNVSD
-2007 EVKQR
+2007 ETKQR
-2012 MIQSMSGYIEHTD
+2012 LTQFVSGYIEHTD

-2037 TLFVESTLDYD
+2037 TLFVEATLNYD

-2067 TPHAEKSIVSFWS
+2067 APHGENSLVSFWS
-2080 GKNFKQYRD
+2080 GRNFKEYRN
-2089 VLDNAQTDGK
+2089 VLDNAQPDGK
-2099 KVVYDIDVKGNA
+2099 KVVYDIDVQGNA
-2111 FAIDLNKHLMRW
+2111 FAIKLNKQLMRW
-2123 GGLFLDPDNAEQNQL
+2123 GDMFLDLDNADQNHLQ
-2138 KSSIDAA
+2138 SSIEAA
-2145 TFSNTGFW
+2145 AYSNTGFW
-2153 SSVYATGAQHDVYV
+2153 SSVYATGAKDDVYV
-2167 IAEGGVRLGNYFW
+2167 IAEGGMRLGNYFW
-2180 HVELPAL
+2180 NVELPLL

-2200 LLDKPVSEYKDLP
+2200 LLDKPVSEYKDVP
-2213 ADEIGRRLTDA
+2213 VNEIGHKLTDA

-2231 FDALSSAR
+2231 FDALSAEQ
-2239 QAELLADNPDDY
+2239 QAELLAINPKGY
-2251 RADTLV
+2251 KADSLV

-2268 MLRESL
+2268 MLRDAL

-2291 EGFEV
+2291 EGFKV
-2296 RSWPGSDDKSKTIL
+2296 RAWPGNDDKSKTIV
-2310 LDNPEDAAQQKAIER
+2310 LDNPEDATQQKTIER
-2325 FILANFDNFEQMP
+2325 FILANFQNFEQMP
-2338 DELFLVDNKVLSHH
+2338 DELFLVDNKVISHDKGITH
-2352 DGRTR
+2352 V
-2357 ILAQKEDGAWTYN
+2357 LAQKVDGAWLYN
-2370 TNSELMSVTELL
+2370 AKVDLMSVTELL
-2382 DAAHVSGKVRGE
+2382 DAANVTGKIRGE
-2394 SYQKVIDALAEYHAS
+2394 SYQQVIDALSEYHS
-2409 TAEHADYELESVE
+2409 SVTEFSDYEQESIE
-2422 QLVNLRKKIEGY
+2422 KLLSLRKKIEGY
-2434 ALGHPDSGRLEAMN
+2434 VLGHPDSGRIAAMN

-2454 NSRLEEV
+2454 NTRLEEV
-2461 SVLAVSEQS
+2461 SVLAVSEPN
-2470 IKAHDS
+2470 IKAQDS
-2476 FSRLYDQLDNAHL
+2476 FSRLYDQLETANL
-2489 KQSKHLYL
+2489 KGTKHLYL
-2497 DGNGDFVTKGKG
+2497 DQNGDFVTKGKG
-2509 NLAKI
+2509 HLANI
-2514 DQLGGSDAVLEKV
+2514 DLLASRKAVLEKV
-2527 KASVNHEYGQ
+2527 KLTVSNEYGQ
-2537 AIADTIFAGL
+2537 TVADTVFAGL
-2547 SANELA
+2547 SAKDLA
-2553 KDGKGIDITGLNR
+2553 KDGKGIDIAGLKKVHLA
-2566 IHQALEQHMSPVSA
+2566 IEQHLSPVSA
-2580 TMYIWKPSDHS
+2580 TLFLWKPSDHS

-2606 IDAQAA
+2606 LEGQAA
-2612 ADFNKQ
+2612 ADFNQQ

-2625 LGSKSSNIRNIFN
+2625 LGSKSSNIGNILN
-2638 VATEYQ
+2638 VTTKDQ
-2644 PDLKLRWSDF
+2644 PDLKLRWKDF
-2654 SQPAHQNDTLEHDMA
+2654 SQPAAHGESLAFDMQT
-2669 SEENDGFGLN
+2669 EENDDFGLKSAE
-2679 DGETKLKRFIEKLN
+2679 DKLKDFIKQL
-2693 AAKGIDAA
+2693 ASASGVDKKF
-2701 YKDASEGYASVL
+2701 KDISQAFTMMAL
-2713 LGNPDMLVS
+2713 MNPDILES
-2722 TGIPAHVFQPFVDQW
+2722 ANIPEHISKPFVDQW

-2742 DMMDV
+2742 DMQDV
-2747 ANRFAQELQKQA
+2747 AQRFAKELQEQAKVAANSEQMEQQISEVVRRFAQDELDKIQT
-2759 QASGDPA
+2759 
-2766 LVAKRIDNVVRLF
+2766 
-2779 AERALEEIEAFKA
+2779 FKET
-2792 SQADEGRVFRINL
+2792 QADQGRVFRINL

-2813 QAEWNRLSH
+2813 QAEWHRLSN

-2829 LLTKNCSSTVAK
+2829 LLTKNCSSIVAK

-2847 ADKLIGHTWRPKFG
+2847 ADKLIGHTWLPKFG

-2891 NDDLDALSGS
+2891 TDVLDALSG
-2901 EKHKDK
+2901 
-2907 VAIENDGTPPR
+2907 N
-2918 DKVPLSPLTRFLNNE
+2918 
-2933 LYGERDARRKIGD
+2933 
-2946 ITQTLLDHAVE
+2946 
-2957 KGESQKVTLKGE
+2957 
-2969 AGRLTGYYHQGTA
+2969 
-2982 SSDDETSTTSGKV
+2982 
-2995 VLFLHG
+2995 
-3001 SGSSAEEQASAIRSH
+3001 
-3016 YQKQGID
+3016 
-3023 MLAVNLRGYGE
+3023 
-3034 SDGGPSEKGL
+3034 
-3044 YQDARTM
+3044 
-3051 FNYLVNDKGIDPS
+3051 
-3064 NIILHGYSMGG
+3064 
-3075 PIAADLARY
+3075 
-3084 AAQNGQAVSGLLLDR
+3084 
-3099 PMPSMTKAITAHEVA
+3099 
-3114 NPAGIVGTIAKAVNG
+3114 
-3129 QFSVEKNLKGLP
+3129 
-3141 QETPIL
+3141 
-3147 LLTDNEG
+3147 
-3154 LGEEGEKLRVKLSN
+3154 
-3168 SGFNVT
+3168 
-3174 GEQTFYGHEA
+3174 
-3184 SNRLMSQYTG
+3184 
-3194 QIVSDLLNT
+3194 
-3203 QHIKHNEA
+3203 
-3211 KLNLEPHG
+3211 
-3219 KNYESRDL
+3219 
-3227 ILKPI
+3227 
-3232 SQPETVELGMPE
+3232 
-3244 VDQKVL
+3244 
-3250 ADIAERENVIIGVRP
+3250 
-3265 VDEKSKSLIA
+3265 
-3275 SKMYSS
+3275 
-3281 KGLFV
+3281 
-3286 KAKSSDWGPMSGF
+3286 KAK
-3299 IPVDQ
+3299 
-3304 SFAKAS
+3304 
-3310 ARRDLETFNRH
+3310 
-3321 AEQSIQSGNA
+3321 
-3331 VSADLYLNQVRVEE
+3331 
-3345 LVSKYHSLTPLELDD
+3345 
-3360 QSGMYKTTATNGDQ
+3360 
-3374 SVPFFLNRVTVDG
+3374 
-3387 NELWQVHYITNGEL
+3387 
-3401 APFKVIGDPVSK
+3401 
-3413 QPMTADYDLLTVMY
+3413 
-3427 SYGDLGPQDKVKQP
+3427 
-3441 LTWQQ
+3441 
-3446 WKDSVTY
+3446 
-3453 EDLTPKYKE
+3453 
-3462 LYSNEDLYN
+3462 
-3471 KKDGASLGNVSGRLK
+3471 
-3486 ELKDRIN
+3486 
-3493 VDLGRTNGLEMVHHG
+3493 
-3508 ADDANPYAV
+3508 
-3517 MADNFPAT
+3517 
-3525 FFVPKSLFAE
+3525 
-3535 DGLGEGK
+3535 
-3542 GSIQTYFNVNEQGA
+3542 
-3556 VVIRNPQEFSDFQ
+3556 
-3569 QVTINASFRA
+3569 
-3579 SFNDKWNHGL
+3579 
-3589 DEPLFTTKRKLSHEF
+3589 
-3604 LNKRDQLLKKLSGGR
+3604 
-3619 LDAQDETLVALG
+3619 
-3631 NPDDVSGN
+3631 
-3639 KAIVAVDV
+3639 VAVDLA
-3647 SQIFTRQELK
+3647 QIFTVQELK
-3657 ERANVFAKPIGA
+3657 ERAKVFAKPIGA

-3680 VHQTVSRDQIVASF
+3680 VHQAKGRYQIAASF
-3694 ELNKKVNAYI
+3694 ELNKKINDYI

-3717 QLKEQI
+3717 QLKEQV

-3731 MQVAQVDIDAIAQ
+3731 MQVAQAGIDAIAQ
-3744 TRPELAARIFMV
+3744 TRPELATRIFMV

-3763 EHRGLTD
+3763 KHVGLTD
-3770 MMVRWAN
+3770 MMLRWAN

-3784 KQGYKG
+3784 KHGYKG
-3790 ETPNDLGFDAKYH
+3790 EMPSDLGFDAKYH
-3803 VDLGDHYAD
+3803 VDLGEHYAD

-3851 GVESVQ
+3851 GAESVQ

-3866 AKKVDPIS
+3866 AKKADPIS

-3887 DKSYLSQLDSD
+3887 DQNYLSQLDSD

-3923 GAGYDELTNK
+3923 GKGYDELTNM
-3933 LAGATGVDE
+3933 LASATGVDE

-3960 GSDVNGLRFVNEQMD
+3960 GSDVNGLRFVNEQME

-4013 AMLKTKHLDATLFE
+4013 AMLKTKHLDVTLFE
-4027 NARANGM
+4027 NARVNGM

-4066 AVEVLQSL
+4066 AVEVLQNL
-4074 PDDEKFVAIYGKAH
+4074 PDGEKFVAIYGKAH

-4108 PALRVSDSNQFRV
+4108 PALKVSDSNQFTV
-4121 EQDDMTLRVVY
+4121 EQDDVSLRVVY

-4140 LTFKDSLSGA
+4140 ITFKGSLSGA
-4150 NTAIHNQNVN
+4150 NTALHNQNVN
-4160 DWERVAVTPTA
+4160 DWERVVVTPIA

-4189 SVVANA
+4189 PVVAKA
-4195 AANLAGKHPES
+4195 AANLAGKHAES

-4215 GNYRVVYGDP
+4215 GSYRVVYGDP

-4231 LRWQLVGHGRDDSDS
+4231 LRWQLVGHGRDHSES
-4246 NNTHLSGYSAEDLAA
+4246 NNTRLSGYSADELAV
-4261 KLANFQQSFS
+4261 KLAKFQQSFN
-4271 QAENINNTP
+4271 QAENINNKP

-4308 VNGLRVDVSAR
+4308 ANGLRVDVSVR
-4319 SSELAVDATGRK
+4319 SSELAVDEAGRK
-4331 HTKDENGDWIQKAE
+4331 HTKDANGDWVQKAE
-4345 TNKVSLSWN
+4345 NNKVSLSWDA
-4354 EQGEVIAKEERI
+4354 QGEVVAKDERI

-4375 DLSRIGVSDVGE
+4375 DLSRIGVNNVDE
-4387 IARGAI
+4387 PARGAI
-4393 GDNNDVFD
+4393 GDNSDVFD

-4407 VETETSS
+4407 PEMEVIANSS
-4414 SAANNKLSYSGN
+4414 SSNQLSYSGN
-4426 IQVNVGDGEFTAVNW
+4426 IQVNVGEGEFTAVNW

-4450 GSGGFKSLAFGDNNV
+4450 GTGGFKSLAFGDNNV

-4470 NGESKHSVDM
+4470 DGESKHSVDI

-4491 FIGNRNVSFNLGQSN
+4491 FLGNRNVSFNFGHSN
-4506 DLLVMMDKS
+4506 DLILMMDKS

-4543 DQDWLAAQEQQWT
+4543 GEDWLAAQEQQWT

-4570 DQSSSVDYTCLVEL
+4570 DQSSSVDYTTLVEL
-4584 DSHNERSSRGLK
+4584 DSQNERDSRGLK
-4596 HDTEAALNKQ
+4596 HDAEATLNKQ
-4606 YNQWLSGNSDSS
+4606 YNQWLSGNGNSGTSQ
-4618 AGKLSRAD
+4618 LSRAD

-4678 TQQFSATG
+4678 TQQFTATG
-4686 QAKTTFTYTPED
+4686 QAKTTFTYTPQD

-4703 KNKLLGQM
+4703 KNKLFGQL
-4711 AGIGAETT
+4711 AGVGAETT
-4719 LADIFGVDYTTSGQ
+4719 LADIFGVDYTASGQ
-4733 IVSRNGEAVDGVA
+4733 IISRNGQAVDGVA
-4746 ILTEM
+4746 ILKEM

-4777 SGIDMGADGIQSF
+4777 AGIDMGADGIKSF
-4790 AETHGLKDKAP
+4790 AETHGLKEKAP
-4801 EEEENKSAVSVNG
+4801 EEEKDNSSVSVNG
-4814 TSVNSAQ
+4814 ANVNSAQ
-4821 GATASDGNTETAET
+4821 GATVADGNTETAET

-4871 ENLTAD
+4871 QNLTAD

-4898 GDINL
+4898 GDINI

-4950 EGSDM
+4950 EGNDM

-5003 GLGRDYVVTSGNF
+5003 GSGRDYVVTSGNF

-5022 DGQDY
+5022 DDQDY

-5035 QVELGAGNDFANVF
+5035 QVELGAGNDFANIF
-5049 GNYNRINASAGN
+5049 GNYNRINAGAGN

-5075 GEGEDHLIAAAI
+5075 GDGDDHLIAAAI
-5087 SKFSQFNGEEGRDL
+5087 SKFSQFNGGEGRDL

-5132 DISSEDNIVFNGI
+5132 DIRSEDNIVFNGI

-5161 SILRDPVSETDQ
+5161 SILRDPSNDSDQ
-5173 AKFEH
+5173 SKFEH
-5178 IGSVTFNDYFDG
+5178 IGSVTFSDYFNG
-5190 KRAQMIIAMGEKDAN
+5190 NRAQVVIGMSEKN
-5205 GEREYTTLSE
+5205 LSGEREYTMLSD
-5215 SSIDALVQAMS
+5215 SAIDALVQAMS
-5226 GFDPQAGDNGFID
+5226 GFEPQVGDNGFID
-5239 NLDSKSRVA
+5239 SLESKSQAA
-5248 ISTAWADVV
+5248 ISMAWSDVV
-5257 HKKGITV
+5257 HKKGLMV

>member
-18 SADNGNNDIVAIG
+18 SADDGNNSIVAIG

-53 VHTGSGNDTVVGG
+53 VYTGSGNDTVVGG
-66 SAYLRVEDSTG
+66 SAYLRVEDTTG

-107 SIDHLGHH
+107 SIDHLGNH
-115 GDVSYGGAAAY
+115 GDVNYGGAAAY
-126 NSVKRKGLSGNVT
+126 NGITRKGLSGNVT

-153 NHGNLSFAGAGAGN
+153 NQGNLSFAGAGAGN
-167 KLDRTWFDQYQG
+167 KLDRTWFNRYQG
-179 SRGDVSFDGAGAANS
+179 SRGDVTFDGAGAANS

-212 NHLVRKGKVGDITLQ
+212 NHLVRKGKVGDVTLQ

-239 QAEDVYQQT
+239 QAEDVYAQT
-248 HGNIRF
+248 RGNIRF
-254 EGVGGYNSF
+254 EGVGGYNSL

-283 TRKGS
+283 IRKGS
-288 GSSFDA
+288 GNDFA
-294 QGMEYAKAE
+294 KEGMTNAKADE
-303 DIVLTTAKMHG
+303 IVLTKAVMSG
-314 SWIGSGTHAVTAV
+314 SWIGQDHHVTAV
-327 KSEREPNTYLFAIAD
+327 KSASEPNTYLFAFAD
-342 GTYTK
+342 STYTK
-347 INKVRLSNDPKTG
+347 INKVQLRNDPQTG
-360 KLKYYSEAWY
+360 ELKYYSTAWY
-370 KQGNHLSGLARSD
+370 KEGNHLSNLANQDISD
-383 VSSAGGF
+383 NGGF
-390 EVNPINGGYTL
+390 TAVNINGAYTL
-401 SNIAVEHQQSLTV
+401 SDLKVEHQQSLTV
-414 HAMEKDLTEYE
+414 HAVEKDLTEYE

-433 LIDAKDVV
+433 LIDAKDVA
-441 LSDAKMGGHA
+441 LSEAKMGGTA
-451 ISTDGTKVDVQAIKS
+451 ISTDGTTVDVQAVKS

-492 DAETGVLKYQA
+492 DPKTGALKYQA
-503 RSWYKEGDHTANL
+503 RSWYKEGNHTADL

-537 SALNYSVNA
+537 SDLHYSVNA
-546 IRSMSETVADIDE
+546 VRSTSETVADIDE

-573 ESSGDVHFSGAGGGN
+573 ESSGDVRFNGAGGGN

-617 NTEFNGGGA
+617 HTEFNGGGA

-685 GNISVHKGNGNSRVA
+685 GNISVHKGNGNSRVV

-707 HTQIGSGH
+707 HTQIGSGN

-727 TQVGNGEVTSVLAGG
+727 TQVGKGDVASVLAGG
-742 ANVLTKVGEGELT
+742 ANVLTKVGDGDLT

-763 VMTHISGDEQ
+763 VITHISGDNET
-773 ASNTTAVALGGANI
+773 SNTTSVALGGANI
-787 LTKKGKGD
+787 LTKKGKGN

-808 HVGDGSTT
+808 HVGDGTTT

-868 DGTSIAAMIGAG
+868 DGTSIAVMIGAG

-961 IGNGSTFAAM
+961 VGSGSTFAAM
-971 IGQANVMTKVGND
+971 IGQANIMTKVGND

-997 THVGDGTSLGLFA
+997 THVGDGTSLGIFA
-1010 GEMNVMTKVGNG
+1010 GEVNVMTKVGNG

-1130 VTKVGDGL
+1130 ITKVGDGL
-1138 GINVAWGQANV
+1138 GVNVAWGQANV

-1167 ILTKVGDGQEVSVV
+1167 VITKVGDGQEVSVV

-1197 TGAWGKANVITKVGD
+1197 TGAWGKANVITKVGN

-1233 SFNALWSKGNVV
+1233 SFNALWSKGNIV

-1266 VGNGLSVTAAY
+1266 VGDGLSVTAAY

-1284 KVGNGVSVNVAWGK
+1284 KVGDGVSVNVAWGK

-1318 NANIHIGDGLNIN
+1318 NANIHIGDGLGIN
-1331 ASYARNNVAIKVG
+1331 ASYAQNNVAIKIG

-1368 NVKQTLLGVGGS
+1368 NIKQTVLGVGGS

-1391 ASTSGT
+1391 ASSSGT

-1443 NEMDNDLNIDGASDH
+1443 NKMQNALDVDGSSDQTQ

-1471 DRGWQSTHGV
+1471 DQGWKSTHGV
-1481 EASYSGSVYGVNGEG
+1481 EASHSGNVYGVNGEG
-1496 HGTRVTEL
+1496 HGARVTEL
-1504 DTHTN
+1504 DTYTN

-1582 TGHNDGLGY
+1582 TGQNDGLGY
-1591 ILDNVVAKSESSP
+1591 ILDNVVAKSESSQ
-1604 QANAVSEHAKQNQAS
+1604 QANAVSEHATQNQAS
-1619 QNALSDKERAEA
+1619 QNALSDKERTEA

-1658 QQAIENNGQ
+1658 QKALENNGQ

-1681 AELTTLAQGLDVLDG
+1681 AELTKLAQGLDVLDG
-1696 QATHTGKSG
+1696 QATHTGESG
-1705 EQWRNDFAGGLLDGV
+1705 DQWRNDFAGGLLDGV
-1720 QSQIDDAKQLASD
+1720 QRQLDDAKQLAND
-1733 KMAAAKQTQSDNNSK
+1733 KIAAAKQTQSDNNSK
-1748 VKDSIAKSEAGVAK
+1748 VKESVAKSEAGVAK

-1773 IAEAKA
+1773 IADAKA
-1779 DAETRKAD
+1779 DAETRQAD
-1787 AVAKSHDAKQA
+1787 AVAKSNDAKQA

-1811 RGDRDAM
+1811 RGERDAM

-1829 DAQGAKQNE
+1829 DAKGTKQNE

-1843 RQGVA
+1843 REGVT

-1863 ETGSHVNTDSQTN
+1863 ETGSHVTNDSQTN

-1881 SDGLTEQELEAL
+1881 SEGLSEQEQEAL

-1907 GIRSKNSGST
+1907 GIRGKNSGST
-1917 ITSMFMEANADSIV
+1917 ISSMFTETNSDSIV
-1931 VDTTASQDV
+1931 VPTTASQDV
-1940 VRKEVRISGVNLVGL
+1940 VRKEIRISGVNLEGL
-1955 GEASHDSAESLVAA
+1955 GEASDDTAESLVSA

-1984 NDVATDKY
+1984 NDAATDKY

-2007 EVKQR
+2007 EAKER
-2012 MIQSMSGYIEHTD
+2012 MIQFVGGYIEHTD

-2037 TLFVESTLDYD
+2037 TLFVEATLDYD

-2067 TPHAEKSIVSFWS
+2067 APHGEKSIVSFWS
-2080 GKNFKQYRD
+2080 GRNFKEYRN
-2089 VLDNAQTDGK
+2089 VLDNAQADGK

-2111 FAIDLNKHLMRW
+2111 FAIDLNKQLMRW
-2123 GGLFLDPDNAEQNQL
+2123 GGMFLDPDNAEQNQL

-2153 SSVYATGAQHDVYV
+2153 SSVYATGAQNDVYV
-2167 IAEGGVRLGNYFW
+2167 IAEGGMRLGNYFW
-2180 HVELPAL
+2180 NVELPAL

-2200 LLDKPVSEYKDLP
+2200 LLDKPVSAYKDIP
-2213 ADEIGRRLTDA
+2213 VEDIGRRLTDA
-2224 GVGVKVR
+2224 GVAVKVR
-2231 FDALSSAR
+2231 FDALSHEK
-2239 QAELLADNPDDY
+2239 QADLLADNPDGY
-2251 RADTLV
+2251 KADTLV

-2281 ERNLLVQEGD
+2281 ERNLLVQEGE

-2296 RSWPGSDDKSKTIL
+2296 RSWPGTDGKSKTIL
-2310 LDNPEDAAQQKAIER
+2310 LDNPEDAAQQKSIER

-2370 TNSELMSVTELL
+2370 ANVELMSVTELL

-2394 SYQKVIDALAEYHAS
+2394 SYQQVIDALTEYHAS
-2409 TAEHADYELESVE
+2409 TAEHADYELASVE
-2422 QLVNLRKKIEGY
+2422 KLLNLRKQVEGY
-2434 ALGHPDSGRLEAMN
+2434 VLGHPDSGRVQAMN

-2454 NSRLEEV
+2454 NSRLEAV
-2461 SVLAVSEQS
+2461 SVLVVSEQS

-2476 FSRLYDQLDNAHL
+2476 FSHLYDQLDNANL
-2489 KQSKHLYL
+2489 KESKHLYL

-2509 NLAKI
+2509 NLANI
-2514 DQLGGSDAVLEKV
+2514 DKLGGSDAVLEKV
-2527 KASVNHEYGQ
+2527 KAAVSHEYGQ
-2537 AIADTIFAGL
+2537 VVADTIFAGL
-2547 SANELA
+2547 SANDLA
-2553 KDGKGIDITGLNR
+2553 KDGKGIDIAGLNKV
-2566 IHQALEQHMSPVSA
+2566 HQAIEQHMSPVSA

-2591 ALGHAALQIGQGRTQ
+2591 TLGHAALQIGQGRTQ
-2606 IDAQAA
+2606 LEGQAA

-2638 VATEYQ
+2638 VATEDQ

-2679 DGETKLKRFIEKLN
+2679 DGETKLKRFVEKLN
-2693 AAKGIDAA
+2693 AAKGIDAS

-2713 LGNPDMLVS
+2713 LGNPDMLAS

-2747 ANRFAQELQKQA
+2747 ANRFAEELQKQA
-2759 QASGDPA
+2759 QASGDPV
-2766 LVAKRIDNVVRLF
+2766 LVEKRIDNVVRLF

-2813 QAEWNRLSH
+2813 QAEWNRLSN

-2891 NDDLDALSGS
+2891 TDVLDALSGN
-2901 EKHKDK
+2901 EKHKEN

-2918 DKVPLSPLTRFLNNE
+2918 DKESLSPLTRFLNNE
-2933 LYGERDARRKIGD
+2933 LYGEKDARRKIGD

-2957 KGESQKVTLKGE
+2957 NGESQKVTLKGE
-2969 AGRLTGYYHQGTA
+2969 AGRLTGYYHQGAA
-2982 SSDDETSTTSGKV
+2982 SSEDETSATSGKV

-3001 SGSSAEEQASAIRSH
+3001 SGSSAEEQASAIRNH

-3064 NIILHGYSMGG
+3064 NIIIHGYSMGG

-3114 NPAGIVGTIAKAVNG
+3114 NPAGIVGAIAKAVNG

-3141 QETPIL
+3141 KETPIL

-3154 LGEEGEKLRVKLSN
+3154 LGEEGEKLRAKLAIA
-3168 SGFNVT
+3168 GYNVT

-3184 SNRLMSQYTG
+3184 SNRLMGQYTD
-3194 QIVSDLLNT
+3194 QIVSGLFNAEQAAVEAGEVLKGLEKDFKRYGDALKPDTSVPGKAKDIRTTKDFLNGYKNDHAKDIVDGFHSEMSIKQLVDLFVKGNWSAEQKGALAWEIESRALKVTFQNKSEKYNRLFREIASAGVVDAKATEQLAPQLMLLNLANDGFGGRCDPLS
-3203 QHIKHNEA
+3203 KLVLVA
-3211 KLNLEPHG
+3211 KQLENDG
-3219 KNYESRDL
+3219 
-3227 ILKPI
+3227 
-3232 SQPETVELGMPE
+3232 QV
-3244 VDQKVL
+3244 
-3250 ADIAERENVIIGVRP
+3250 GVARQLL
-3265 VDEKSKSLIA
+3265 E
-3275 SKMYSS
+3275 KMYSAAAVLSNPTLYSDSEKANAS
-3281 KGLFV
+3281 KLLSSLAAIH
-3286 KAKSSDWGPMSGF
+3286 AKNPMHDTSMKVWQEKLEGKQALTVNGVVEK
-3299 IPVDQ
+3299 ITD
-3304 SFAKAS
+3304 AS
-3310 ARRDLETFNRH
+3310 ANGKPVL
-3321 AEQSIQSGNA
+3321 
-3331 VSADLYLNQVRVEE
+3331 
-3345 LVSKYHSLTPLELDD
+3345 LELDAPGHAMAAWAKGSGD
-3360 QSGMYKTTATNGDQ
+3360 DRVYGFYDPNAGIVEFSSAEKFGDYLTRFFGKSDLNMAQSYKLGKNDAGEAIFNRVVVMDGNTLASYKPTFGDKTTMQGILDLPVFDATPIKKPTGGVASDLEALGDK
-3374 SVPFFLNRVTVDG
+3374 T
-3387 NELWQVHYITNGEL
+3387 
-3401 APFKVIGDPVSK
+3401 KVV
-3413 QPMTADYDLLTVMY
+3413 
-3427 SYGDLGPQDKVKQP
+3427 
-3441 LTWQQ
+3441 
-3446 WKDSVTY
+3446 
-3453 EDLTPKYKE
+3453 
-3462 LYSNEDLYN
+3462 
-3471 KKDGASLGNVSGRLK
+3471 
-3486 ELKDRIN
+3486 
-3493 VDLGRTNGLEMVHHG
+3493 VDL
-3508 ADDANPYAV
+3508 A
-3517 MADNFPAT
+3517 
-3525 FFVPKSLFAE
+3525 
-3535 DGLGEGK
+3535 
-3542 GSIQTYFNVNEQGA
+3542 
-3556 VVIRNPQEFSDFQ
+3556 
-3569 QVTINASFRA
+3569 
-3579 SFNDKWNHGL
+3579 
-3589 DEPLFTTKRKLSHEF
+3589 
-3604 LNKRDQLLKKLSGGR
+3604 
-3619 LDAQDETLVALG
+3619 
-3631 NPDDVSGN
+3631 
-3639 KAIVAVDV
+3639 
-3647 SQIFTRQELK
+3647 QIFTVQELK
-3657 ERANVFAKPIGA
+3657 ERAKVFAKPIGA

-3680 VHQTVSRDQIVASF
+3680 VHQAKGRDQIAASF
-3694 ELNKKVNAYI
+3694 ELNKKINAYI

-3717 QLKEQI
+3717 QLKEQV

-3731 MQVAQVDIDAIAQ
+3731 MQIAQAGIDAIAQ
-3744 TRPELAARIFMV
+3744 TRPELAARIFTV

-3763 EHRGLTD
+3763 KHVGLTD

-3784 KQGYKG
+3784 KHGYKG
-3790 ETPNDLGFDAKYH
+3790 ETPSDLGFDAKYH
-3803 VDLGDHYAD
+3803 VDLSEHYAD

-3866 AKKVDPIS
+3866 AKKADPIS

-3887 DKSYLSQLDSD
+3887 DQSYLSQLDSD

-3923 GAGYDELTNK
+3923 GKGYDELTNK
-3933 LAGATGVDE
+3933 LASATGVDE

-4013 AMLKTKHLDATLFE
+4013 AMLKTKHLDVALFE

-4066 AVEVLQSL
+4066 AVEVLQNL
-4074 PDDEKFVAIYGKAH
+4074 PDGEKFVAIYGKAH

-4108 PALRVSDSNQFRV
+4108 PALKVSNSNQFTV
-4121 EQDDMTLRVVY
+4121 EQDDVSLRVVY
-4132 DDVANKPK
+4132 DDIANKPK
-4140 LTFKDSLSGA
+4140 ITFKDSLSGA
-4150 NTAIHNQNVN
+4150 NTDLHNQNVN
-4160 DWERVAVTPTA
+4160 DWERVVVTPTA

-4189 SVVANA
+4189 AVAAKA

-4231 LRWQLVGHGRDDSDS
+4231 LRWQLVGHGRDDSES
-4246 NNTHLSGYSAEDLAA
+4246 NNTRLSGYSADELAV
-4261 KLANFQQSFS
+4261 KLAKFQQSFN
-4271 QAENINNTP
+4271 QAENVSSKP

-4308 VNGLRVDVSAR
+4308 ANGLRLDVSVR
-4319 SSELAVDATGRK
+4319 SSELAVDETGRK
-4331 HTKDENGDWIQKAE
+4331 HTKDANGNWVQKAE
-4345 TNKVSLSWN
+4345 SNKVSLSWN
-4354 EQGEVIAKEERI
+4354 EQGDVVAKDERI

-4375 DLSRIGVSDVGE
+4375 DLSRIGISDVDE
-4387 IARGAI
+4387 PARGAI
-4393 GDNNDVFD
+4393 GDNKDVFD

-4407 VETETSS
+4407 AETETSS
-4414 SAANNKLSYSGN
+4414 SSANNKLSYSGN

-4450 GSGGFKSLAFGDNNV
+4450 GTGGFKSLAFGDNNV
-4465 MVHIG
+4465 MIHIG
-4470 NGESKHSVDM
+4470 NGESKHSFDI

-4491 FIGNRNVSFNLGQSN
+4491 FIGNRNVSFNKGRSN
-4506 DLLVMMDKS
+4506 DLIVMMDKS

-4543 DQDWLAAQEQQWT
+4543 GKDWLAAQEQQWT

-4570 DQSSSVDYTCLVEL
+4570 DQSSSVDYTSLVEL
-4584 DSHNERSSRGLK
+4584 DSQNERSSRGLK
-4596 HDTEAALNKQ
+4596 HDAEAALNKQ
-4606 YNQWLSGNSDSS
+4606 YNQWLSGNGNNDTS
-4618 AGKLSRAD
+4618 KLSRAD

-4703 KNKLLGQM
+4703 KNKLLGQL
-4711 AGIGAETT
+4711 AGVGAETT
-4719 LADIFGVDYTTSGQ
+4719 LADIFGVDYTASGH

-4746 ILTEM
+4746 ILKEM

-4762 LQAFVDPAKLLDSLK
+4762 LQAFVDPTKLVNSLEA
-4777 SGIDMGADGIQSF
+4777 GINMGADGIKSF
-4790 AETHGLKDKAP
+4790 AETHGLKEKAP
-4801 EEEENKSAVSVNG
+4801 EEEESKPSVSLNG
-4814 TSVNSAQ
+4814 ESLNSTQ
-4821 GATASDGNTETAET
+4821 GATVADSSTETTET
-4835 QDRAFGFNS
+4835 PDRAFGFNS

-4860 KEMKSLVENLK
+4860 KEMKSLVANLK

-4950 EGSDM
+4950 EGNDM

-5003 GLGRDYVVTSGNF
+5003 GSGRDYVVTSGNF

-5022 DGQDY
+5022 DDQDY

-5035 QVELGAGNDFANVF
+5035 QVELGAGDDFANVF

-5087 SKFSQFNGEEGRDL
+5087 SKFSQFNGGEGRDL

-5132 DISSEDNIVFNGI
+5132 DIRSEDNIVFNGI

-5161 SILRDPVSETDQ
+5161 SILRDPASDSDQ

-5178 IGSVTFNDYFDG
+5178 IGSVTFSDYFNG
-5190 KRAQMIIAMGEKDAN
+5190 NRAQVIIAMGEKDAT

-5215 SSIDALVQAMS
+5215 SAIDALVQAMS

-5248 ISTAWADVV
+5248 ITTAWADVV

>member
-18 SADNGNNDIVAIG
+18 SADDGNNSIVAIG

-53 VHTGSGNDTVVGG
+53 VYTGSGNDTVVGG
-66 SAYLRVEDSTG
+66 SAYLRVEDTTG

-107 SIDHLGHH
+107 SIDHLGNH

-126 NSVKRKGLSGNVT
+126 NGITRKGLSGNVT

-153 NHGNLSFAGAGAGN
+153 NQGNLSFAGAGAGN
-167 KLDRTWFDQYQG
+167 KLDRTWFNRYQG
-179 SRGDVSFDGAGAANS
+179 SRGDVTFDGAGAANS

-239 QAEDVYQQT
+239 QAEDVYAQT
-248 HGNIRF
+248 RGNIRF
-254 EGVGGYNSF
+254 EGVGGYNSL

-303 DIVLTTAKMHG
+303 DIVLTAAQMHG
-314 SWIGSGTHAVTAV
+314 LSIDNGNKFHAVTAV

-347 INKVRLSNDPKTG
+347 INKVRLYNDPETG
-360 KLKYYSEAWY
+360 KLKYYSEAWF
-370 KQGNHLSGLARSD
+370 KRGNHLAELARSD

-414 HAMEKDLTEYE
+414 HAVEKDLTEYE

-433 LIDAKDVV
+433 LIDAKDVA

-451 ISTDGTKVDVQAIKS
+451 ISTDGTTVDVQAVKS

-492 DAETGVLKYQA
+492 DPKTGALKYQA
-503 RSWYKEGDHTANL
+503 RSWYKEGNHTANL

-537 SALNYSVNA
+537 SDLHYSVNA
-546 IRSMSETVADIDE
+546 VRSTSETVADIDE

-573 ESSGDVHFSGAGGGN
+573 ESSGDVRFNGAGGGN

-685 GNISVHKGNGNSRVA
+685 GNISVHKGNGNSRVV

-707 HTQIGSGH
+707 HTQIGSGN

-727 TQVGNGEVTSVLAGG
+727 TQVGKGDVASVLAGG
-742 ANVLTKVGEGELT
+742 ANVLTKVGDGDLT

-763 VMTHISGDEQ
+763 VITHISGDNET
-773 ASNTTAVALGGANI
+773 SNTTAVALGGANI
-787 LTKKGKGD
+787 LTKKGKGN

-808 HVGDGSTT
+808 HVGDGTTT

-868 DGTSIAAMIGAG
+868 DGTSIAVMIGAG

-961 IGNGSTFAAM
+961 VGSGSTFAAM
-971 IGQANVMTKVGND
+971 IGQANIMTKVGND

-997 THVGDGTSLGLFA
+997 THVGDGTSLGIFA
-1010 GEMNVMTKVGNG
+1010 GEVNVMTKVGNG

-1130 VTKVGDGL
+1130 ITKVGDGL
-1138 GINVAWGQANV
+1138 GVNVAWGQANV

-1167 ILTKVGDGQEVSVV
+1167 IITKVGDGQEVSVV

-1197 TGAWGKANVITKVGD
+1197 TGAWGKANVITKVGN

-1233 SFNALWSKGNVV
+1233 SFNALWSKGNIV

-1266 VGNGLSVTAAY
+1266 VGDGLSVTAAY

-1284 KVGNGVSVNVAWGK
+1284 KVGDGVSVNVAWGK

-1318 NANIHIGDGLNIN
+1318 NANIHVGDGLNIN
-1331 ASYARNNVAIKVG
+1331 ASYAQNNVAIKVG

-1368 NVKQTLLGVGGS
+1368 NIKQTLLGVGGS

-1391 ASTSGT
+1391 ASSSGT

-1412 DGFQMDAIEEVG
+1412 DGFQMEAIEEVG

-1443 NEMDNDLNIDGASDH
+1443 NKMQNALDVDGSADQTQ

-1471 DRGWQSTHGV
+1471 DRGWKSTHGV
-1481 EASYSGSVYGVNGEG
+1481 EASYSGNVYGVNGEG
-1496 HGTRVTEL
+1496 HGARVTEL
-1504 DTHTN
+1504 DTYTN

-1591 ILDNVVAKSESSP
+1591 ILDNVVAKSESSQ
-1604 QANAVSEHAKQNQAS
+1604 QANAVSEHATQNQAS

-1658 QQAIENNGQ
+1658 QQALENNGQ

-1681 AELTTLAQGLDVLDG
+1681 AELTKLAQGLDVLDG
-1696 QATHTGKSG
+1696 QATHSG
-1705 EQWRNDFAGGLLDGV
+1705 ESGDQWRNDFAGGLLDGV
-1720 QSQIDDAKQLASD
+1720 QSQLDDAKQLAND
-1733 KMAAAKQTQSDNNSK
+1733 KIAAAKQTQSDNNSK
-1748 VKDSIAKSEAGVAK
+1748 VKESVAKSEAGVAK

-1787 AVAKSHDAKQA
+1787 AVAKSNDAKQA

-1829 DAQGAKQNE
+1829 DAKGTKQNE

-1843 RQGVA
+1843 REGVA
-1848 GSGLSGNAHRVEGAG
+1848 GSGLSGNAHSVEGAG
-1863 ETGSHVNTDSQTN
+1863 ETGSHVNADSPTN

-1881 SDGLTEQELEAL
+1881 SEGLSEQEQEAL

-1907 GIRSKNSGST
+1907 GIRGKNSGST
-1917 ITSMFMEANADSIV
+1917 ITSMFTETNSDSIV
-1931 VDTTASQDV
+1931 VPTTASQDV
-1940 VRKEVRISGVNLVGL
+1940 VRKEIRISGVNLEGL
-1955 GEASHDSAESLVAA
+1955 GETSHDSAESLVAA
-1969 RAEKVANLYRWLDTD
+1969 RAEKVANLYRWLDTE

-2025 NQVPKDQAQALA
+2025 NQVPKDQAEALA

-2067 TPHAEKSIVSFWS
+2067 APHAEKSIVSFWS

-2153 SSVYATGAQHDVYV
+2153 SSVYATGAQNDVYV

-2180 HVELPAL
+2180 NVELPAL

-2213 ADEIGRRLTDA
+2213 ADQIGRRLTDA
-2224 GVGVKVR
+2224 GVAVKVR
-2231 FDALSSAR
+2231 FDALSHER
-2239 QAELLADNPDDY
+2239 QAELLADNPDGY
-2251 RADTLV
+2251 KADTLV

-2281 ERNLLVQEGD
+2281 ERNLLVQEGE

-2296 RSWPGSDDKSKTIL
+2296 RSWPGTDGKSKTIL
-2310 LDNPEDAAQQKAIER
+2310 LDNPEDAAQQKSIER

-2357 ILAQKEDGAWTYN
+2357 IIAQKEDGAWTYN
-2370 TNSELMSVTELL
+2370 TNVELMSVTELL
-2382 DAAHVSGKVRGE
+2382 DAAHVNGKVRGD
-2394 SYQKVIDALAEYHAS
+2394 SYQQVIDALTEYHAS
-2409 TAEHADYELESVE
+2409 TVEHADYELESVE
-2422 QLVNLRKKIEGY
+2422 KLLNLRKQIEGY
-2434 ALGHPDSGRLEAMN
+2434 VLGHPDSGRVEAMN

-2476 FSRLYDQLDNAHL
+2476 FSRLYDQLDNANL
-2489 KQSKHLYL
+2489 KESKHLYL

-2509 NLAKI
+2509 NLATI

-2527 KASVNHEYGQ
+2527 KAAVTHEYGQ
-2537 AIADTIFAGL
+2537 VVADTIFARL
-2547 SANELA
+2547 SANDLA
-2553 KDGKGIDITGLNR
+2553 KDGKGIDIAGLNKV
-2566 IHQALEQHMSPVSA
+2566 HQAIEQHMSPVSA

-2591 ALGHAALQIGQGRTQ
+2591 TLGHAALQIGQGRTQ
-2606 IDAQAA
+2606 LEGQAA

-2638 VATEYQ
+2638 VATEDQ

-2669 SEENDGFGLN
+2669 SEENDGFGLK

-2693 AAKGIDAA
+2693 AAKGIDAS

-2713 LGNPDMLVS
+2713 LGNPDMLAS

-2747 ANRFAQELQKQA
+2747 ANRFAEELQKQA

-2766 LVAKRIDNVVRLF
+2766 LVEKRIDNVVRLF

-2813 QAEWNRLSH
+2813 QAEWKRLSN

-2891 NDDLDALSGS
+2891 TDVLDALSGN
-2901 EKHKDK
+2901 EKHKEN

-2918 DKVPLSPLTRFLNNE
+2918 DKESLSPLTRFLNNE
-2933 LYGERDARRKIGD
+2933 LYGEKDARRKIGE

-2957 KGESQKVTLKGE
+2957 NGESQKVTLKGE
-2969 AGRLTGYYHQGTA
+2969 AGRLTGYYHQGA
-2982 SSDDETSTTSGKV
+2982 VSSEGETSATSGKV

-3001 SGSSAEEQASAIRSH
+3001 SGSSAEEQASEIRNH

-3064 NIILHGYSMGG
+3064 NIIIHGYSMGG

-3114 NPAGIVGTIAKAVNG
+3114 NPAGIVGAIAKAVNG

-3141 QETPIL
+3141 KETPIL

-3154 LGEEGEKLRVKLSN
+3154 LGEEGEKLRAKLAIA
-3168 SGFNVT
+3168 GYNVT

-3184 SNRLMSQYTG
+3184 SNRLMGQYAD
-3194 QIVSDLLNT
+3194 QIVSGLFNAEQAAVEAGEVLKGLEKDFKRYGDALKPDTSVPGKSKDIRTTKDFLNGYKNDHAKEIVDGFRSDMSIKQLVDLFVKGSWSAEQKGALAWEIESRALKVTFQNKSEKYNRLFREIASAGVVDAKATEQLAPQLMLLNLSNDGFGGRCDPLS
-3203 QHIKHNEA
+3203 KLVLVA
-3211 KLNLEPHG
+3211 KQLENDG
-3219 KNYESRDL
+3219 
-3227 ILKPI
+3227 
-3232 SQPETVELGMPE
+3232 QV
-3244 VDQKVL
+3244 
-3250 ADIAERENVIIGVRP
+3250 GVARQLL
-3265 VDEKSKSLIA
+3265 E
-3275 SKMYSS
+3275 KMYSAAAVLSNPTLYSDSEKANAS
-3281 KGLFV
+3281 KLLSSLAAIH
-3286 KAKSSDWGPMSGF
+3286 AKNPMHDTSMKVWQEKLEGKQALTVNGVVEK
-3299 IPVDQ
+3299 ITD
-3304 SFAKAS
+3304 AS
-3310 ARRDLETFNRH
+3310 ANGKPVL
-3321 AEQSIQSGNA
+3321 
-3331 VSADLYLNQVRVEE
+3331 
-3345 LVSKYHSLTPLELDD
+3345 LELDAPGHAMAAWAKGSGD
-3360 QSGMYKTTATNGDQ
+3360 DRVYGFYDPNAGIVEFSSAEKFGDYLTRFFGKSDLNMAQSYKLGKNDAGEAIFNRVVVMDGNTLASYKPTFGDKTTMQGILDLPVFDATPIKKPTGGVASDLEALGDK
-3374 SVPFFLNRVTVDG
+3374 T
-3387 NELWQVHYITNGEL
+3387 
-3401 APFKVIGDPVSK
+3401 KVV
-3413 QPMTADYDLLTVMY
+3413 
-3427 SYGDLGPQDKVKQP
+3427 
-3441 LTWQQ
+3441 
-3446 WKDSVTY
+3446 
-3453 EDLTPKYKE
+3453 
-3462 LYSNEDLYN
+3462 
-3471 KKDGASLGNVSGRLK
+3471 
-3486 ELKDRIN
+3486 
-3493 VDLGRTNGLEMVHHG
+3493 VDL
-3508 ADDANPYAV
+3508 A
-3517 MADNFPAT
+3517 
-3525 FFVPKSLFAE
+3525 
-3535 DGLGEGK
+3535 
-3542 GSIQTYFNVNEQGA
+3542 
-3556 VVIRNPQEFSDFQ
+3556 
-3569 QVTINASFRA
+3569 
-3579 SFNDKWNHGL
+3579 
-3589 DEPLFTTKRKLSHEF
+3589 
-3604 LNKRDQLLKKLSGGR
+3604 
-3619 LDAQDETLVALG
+3619 
-3631 NPDDVSGN
+3631 
-3639 KAIVAVDV
+3639 
-3647 SQIFTRQELK
+3647 QIFTVQELK
-3657 ERANVFAKPIGA
+3657 ERAKVFAKPIGA

-3680 VHQTVSRDQIVASF
+3680 VHQAKGRDQIAASF
-3694 ELNKKVNAYI
+3694 ELNKKINDYI

-3717 QLKEQI
+3717 QLKEQV

-3731 MQVAQVDIDAIAQ
+3731 MQVAQAGIDAIAQ

-3763 EHRGLTD
+3763 KHVGLTD
-3770 MMVRWAN
+3770 IMVRWAN

-3784 KQGYKG
+3784 KHGYKG
-3790 ETPNDLGFDAKYH
+3790 ETPSDLGFDAKYH
-3803 VDLGDHYAD
+3803 VDLGEHYAD

-3851 GVESVQ
+3851 GAESVQ

-3866 AKKVDPIS
+3866 AKKADPIS

-3880 ILLKKFA
+3880 ILLKKYA
-3887 DKSYLSQLDSD
+3887 DQSYLSQLDSD

-3912 TDVDAWDRRYS
+3912 TDIDAWDRRYS
-3923 GAGYDELTNK
+3923 GTGYDELTNK
-3933 LAGATGVDE
+3933 LASATGVDE
-3942 QLSVL
+3942 QLAVL

-3988 HLRSDLAQ
+3988 HFRSDLAQ

-4013 AMLKTKHLDATLFE
+4013 AMLKTKHLDVTLFE

-4066 AVEVLQSL
+4066 AVEVLQNL
-4074 PDDEKFVAIYGKAH
+4074 PDGEKFVAIYGKAH

-4108 PALRVSDSNQFRV
+4108 PALKVSDSNEFTV
-4121 EQDDMTLRVVY
+4121 EQDDVSLRVVY

-4140 LTFKDSLSGA
+4140 ITFKDSLSGA
-4150 NTAIHNQNVN
+4150 NTALHNQNVN
-4160 DWERVAVTPTA
+4160 DWERVVVTPTA
-4171 DGGET
+4171 DGGES

-4189 SVVANA
+4189 DVVAKA

-4206 SVVVQLDSD
+4206 SVVVQIDSD

-4231 LRWQLVGHGRDDSDS
+4231 LRWQLVGHGRDDSES
-4246 NNTHLSGYSAEDLAA
+4246 NNTRLSGYSADELAV
-4261 KLANFQQSFS
+4261 KLAKFQQSFN
-4271 QAENINNTP
+4271 QAENINNKP

-4308 VNGLRVDVSAR
+4308 ANGLRVDVSVR
-4319 SSELAVDATGRK
+4319 SSELAVDEAGRK
-4331 HTKDENGDWIQKAE
+4331 HTKDANGDWVQKAE
-4345 TNKVSLSWN
+4345 NNKVSLSWD
-4354 EQGEVIAKEERI
+4354 EQGEVVAKDERI

-4375 DLSRIGVSDVGE
+4375 DLSRIGVSDVDE
-4387 IARGAI
+4387 PARGAI

-4407 VETETSS
+4407 AETETSS
-4414 SAANNKLSYSGN
+4414 SSANNKLSYSGN

-4450 GSGGFKSLAFGDNNV
+4450 GTGGFKSLAFGDNNV

-4470 NGESKHSVDM
+4470 NGESKHSFDI

-4491 FIGNRNVSFNLGQSN
+4491 FIGNRNVSFNLGRSN
-4506 DLLVMMDKS
+4506 DLIVMMDKS

-4543 DQDWLAAQEQQWT
+4543 GQDWLAAQEQQWT

-4570 DQSSSVDYTCLVEL
+4570 DQSSSVDYTSLVEL
-4584 DSHNERSSRGLK
+4584 DSQNERSSRGLK
-4596 HDTEAALNKQ
+4596 HDAEAALNKQ
-4606 YNQWLSGNSDSS
+4606 YNQWLSGNSDSDTS
-4618 AGKLSRAD
+4618 KLSRAD

-4703 KNKLLGQM
+4703 KNKLLGQL
-4711 AGIGAETT
+4711 AGVGAETT
-4719 LADIFGVDYTTSGQ
+4719 LADIFGVDYTASGH

-4746 ILTEM
+4746 ILKEM

-4777 SGIDMGADGIQSF
+4777 SGINMGADGIKSF
-4790 AETHGLKDKAP
+4790 AETHGLKEKAP
-4801 EEEENKSAVSVNG
+4801 EEEEDNSSVSVNG
-4814 TSVNSAQ
+4814 ANVNSAQ
-4821 GATASDGNTETAET
+4821 GATVADGSTETAET
-4835 QDRAFGFNS
+4835 PDRAFGFNS

-4898 GDINL
+4898 GDINI

-4950 EGSDM
+4950 EGNDM

-5003 GLGRDYVVTSGNF
+5003 GSGRDYVVTSGNF

-5022 DGQDY
+5022 DDQDY

-5087 SKFSQFNGEEGRDL
+5087 SKFSQFNGGEGRDL

-5132 DISSEDNIVFNGI
+5132 DIRSEDNIVFNGI

-5161 SILRDPVSETDQ
+5161 SILRDPASDSDQ

-5178 IGSVTFNDYFDG
+5178 IGSVTFSDYFNG
-5190 KRAQMIIAMGEKDAN
+5190 NRAQVIIAMGEKDAT

-5215 SSIDALVQAMS
+5215 SAIDALVQAMS

-5248 ISTAWADVV
+5248 ITTAWADVV

>member
-18 SADNGNNDIVAIG
+18 SADDGNNNIVAIG
-31 FGGEIHAYGGDD
+31 FGGQIHAYGGDD

-53 VHTGSGNDTVVGG
+53 VYTGSGNDTVVGG
-66 SAYLRVEDSTG
+66 SAYLKVEDSTG
-77 HLSVKGAAGYADINK
+77 HLTVKGAAGYADINK

-107 SIDHLGHH
+107 SIDHLGNH

-126 NSVKRKGLSGNVT
+126 NGITRKGLSGNVT
-139 FKGAGGYNALWHET
+139 FAGAGGYNALWHET
-153 NHGNLSFAGAGAGN
+153 NQGNLSFTGAGAGN
-167 KLDRTWFDQYQG
+167 KLDRTWFNRYQG
-179 SRGDVSFDGAGAANS
+179 SHGDVTFDGAGAANS

-227 GAGASNRIERTR
+227 GAGASNRIERTH
-239 QAEDVYQQT
+239 QAEDVYTQT
-248 HGNIRF
+248 RGNIRF
-254 EGVGGYNSF
+254 EGVGGYNSL
-263 YSDVAHGDIHFSGG
+263 YSDVAHGDIHFSGA

-288 GSSFDA
+288 GSDFDA
-294 QGMEYAKAE
+294 QGMEYAKADE
-303 DIVLTTAKMHG
+303 IVLTAAQMHG
-314 SWIGSGTHAVTAV
+314 LSIDNGNKFHAVTAV

-342 GTYTK
+342 GNYTK
-347 INKVRLSNDPKTG
+347 INKIRLYNDPETG
-360 KLKYYSEAWY
+360 ELKYYSEAWF
-370 KQGNHLSGLARSD
+370 KQGNHLTDLAHSN
-383 VSSAGGF
+383 VSSSGGF
-390 EVNPINGGYTL
+390 ESNPVNGGYTL
-401 SNIAVEHQQSLTV
+401 SNIAIEHQQSVTV
-414 HAMEKDLTEYE
+414 HAVEKSLTEYE

-433 LIDAKDVV
+433 VIDAKEVS

-451 ISTDGTKVDVQAIKS
+451 IFADGTKVDVKAVKS
-466 NRKPNTYV
+466 NRQPNTYV

-492 DAETGVLKYQA
+492 DPETGALKYQA
-503 RSWYKEGDHTANL
+503 RSWYKEGDHTANI
-516 ANEDISS
+516 ANQDISS
-523 ANGYHSMGKGGYSL
+523 ATGYNPMGKGGYSL
-537 SALNYSVNA
+537 SDLHYSVNA
-546 IRSMSETVADIDE
+546 VRSTSETVADIEE

-564 LFKPATDSG
+564 LFKPANDSG
-573 ESSGDVHFSGAGGGN
+573 ESSGDVRFNGAGGGN

-594 TRGNVYFN
+594 TRGNVHFN

-648 VLVHQSKQGKMDVYA
+648 VLVHQSQQGKMDVYA

-670 VRIGDGQY
+670 VRLGDGQY

-685 GNISVHKGNGNSRVA
+685 GNISVQKGSGDSRVV

-707 HTQIGSGH
+707 HTQIGSGN

-727 TQVGNGEVTSVLAGG
+727 TQVGQGDVAAVLAGG
-742 ANVLTKVGEGELT
+742 ANVLTKMGEGELT
-755 AGMLGGAN
+755 SGMLGGAN
-763 VMTHISGDEQ
+763 VITHISNDEQ
-773 ASNTTAVALGGANI
+773 LSNTTAVALGGANI
-787 LTKKGKGD
+787 LTKKGKGN

-808 HVGDGSTT
+808 HVGDGTTT

-831 GDTTGIMLGVGNVL
+831 GDTTGILLGVGNVL

-868 DGTSIAAMIGAG
+868 DGTSIAVMIGAG

-961 IGNGSTFAAM
+961 VGSGSTFAAM
-971 IGQANVMTKVGND
+971 IGQANIMTKVGND
-984 LTAALMVG
+984 HTAALMVG
-992 KANIY
+992 KANIM

-1010 GEMNVMTKVGNG
+1010 GEVNVMAKVGNG

-1097 GTTVGLLISDIGNVM
+1097 GTTVGLLISDVGNVM

-1123 AKGKANI
+1123 AKGKANLI
-1130 VTKVGDGL
+1130 TKVGDGL
-1138 GINVAWGQANV
+1138 GVNVAWGQANV

-1156 DRYNFAKGEAN
+1156 DRYNYAKGEAN
-1167 ILTKVGDGQEVSVV
+1167 LITKVGDGQELSVV
-1181 QGKANIITH
+1181 QGEANIITH

-1197 TGAWGKANVITKVGD
+1197 TGAWGKANVITKVGH
-1212 GRNVVLAK
+1212 GQNVVLAK

-1233 SFNALWSKGNVV
+1233 SFNALWSKGNIV

-1257 KGKANITTT
+1257 KGQANITTT

-1284 KVGNGVSVNVAWGK
+1284 KVGDGVSVNVAWGK

-1318 NANIHIGDGLNIN
+1318 NANIHVGDGLNIN
-1331 ASYARNNVAIKVG
+1331 ASYAQNNVAIKVG

-1368 NVKQTLLGVGGS
+1368 NIKQTVLGVGGS

-1391 ASTSGT
+1391 ASSSGT
-1397 QKGRGAIATPEITKL
+1397 HKGRGAIATPEITKL
-1412 DGFQMDAIEEVG
+1412 DGFQMDAIKEVG

-1443 NEMDNDLNIDGASDH
+1443 NKMQHVLNVDDSSVQ

-1471 DRGWQSTHGV
+1471 EHGWQSTHGV
-1481 EASYSGSVYGVNGEG
+1481 EASYAGSVYGVEGEG
-1496 HGTRVTEL
+1496 HGARVTEL
-1504 DTHTN
+1504 DTYTN

-1514 DLTDLTEG
+1514 DLANLAQG
-1522 EVIAVSFDFAKRA
+1522 EVIAVSFDFAKRV

-1550 VVFSSSGDASAW
+1550 VVFSSSGDESAW

-1569 TAHAGSNRIEFKG
+1569 TAQAGSNRIEFKG

-1591 ILDNVVAKSESSP
+1591 ILDNVVATSESSQ
-1604 QANAVSEHAKQNQAS
+1604 QANAIREHATQNPAA

-1645 AVAGSQSQLESTD
+1645 AVAGSQNQLESTD
-1658 QQAIENNGQ
+1658 QQALENNGQ

-1673 KEESEAVT
+1673 QEESEVVT
-1681 AELTTLAQGLDVLDG
+1681 AELTKLAQGLDVLDG
-1696 QATHTGKSG
+1696 QTSHSGHSG
-1705 EQWRNDFAGGLLDGV
+1705 EQWRNEFASGLLAGV
-1720 QSQIDDAKQLASD
+1720 QTQLDDTKQLANE
-1733 KMAAAKQTQSDNNSK
+1733 KIAEAKQTHADNKNK
-1748 VKDSIAKSEAGVAK
+1748 VKDAVAKSEAGVAK

-1773 IAEAKA
+1773 IADAQA
-1779 DAETRKAD
+1779 DAEKRKAD
-1787 AVAKSHDAKQA
+1787 ALAKGKDAQQA
-1798 ESDAHSAANDAQS
+1798 ESDAHHAVNNAQS
-1811 RGDRDAM
+1811 RGDRDVQL
-1818 NAENKANQAQN
+1818 AENKANQAQA

-1843 RQGVA
+1843 RQGVT
-1848 GSGLSGNAHRVEGAG
+1848 GSGLSGNAHSVESSG
-1863 ETGSHVNTDSQTN
+1863 ETDSHVNTDSQTN

-1881 SDGLTEQELEAL
+1881 SEGLTEQEQEAL

-1907 GIRSKNSGST
+1907 GIRAKNSGSSM
-1917 ITSMFMEANADSIV
+1917 TSMFSETNSKSIV
-1931 VDTTASQDV
+1931 VPTKVSPEPDRQEVTRRD
-1940 VRKEVRISGVNLVGL
+1940 VRISGVNL
-1955 GEASHDSAESLVAA
+1955 ESLSAVQGSQPTGQLAS
-1969 RAEKVANLYRWLDTD
+1969 KS
-1984 NDVATDKY
+1984 
-1992 VPVPGFERVDADVSD
+1992 VPGFKSHFASTSIGIENELSGLVVVLPKNSAQTFGYVHDSQGNPLFMLTKDMSQGGYSNPVGINDIQGVNNWQTHTIELVTYPSEISDTAAVESRKEAMLWLAKEFTDHINQSNHQSLPHLVSD
-2007 EVKQR
+2007 DGR
-2012 MIQSMSGYIEHTD
+2012 F
-2025 NQVPKDQAQALA
+2025 
-2037 TLFVESTLDYD
+2037 TLVISN
-2048 WDKRVEFLTKLES
+2048 S
-2061 YGYSFE
+2061 
-2067 TPHAEKSIVSFWS
+2067 
-2080 GKNFKQYRD
+2080 
-2089 VLDNAQTDGK
+2089 
-2099 KVVYDIDVKGNA
+2099 
-2111 FAIDLNKHLMRW
+2111 KHLIAA
-2123 GGLFLDPDNAEQNQL
+2123 GNGT
-2138 KSSIDAA
+2138 SIDAQGKTIGMTPSGQQA
-2145 TFSNTGFW
+2145 TMAISAKEFGTSSSPEVRLLESAPWYQAGLRDEFLANAKNTTLDDPATAQNVYAYLT
-2153 SSVYATGAQHDVYV
+2153 SVYSKTADLAKEYGIYINDWDPASEGFSPNAQGLTDPKVKNAWSILPRTKPVRMLELLSAEDSRYV
-2167 IAEGGVRLGNYFW
+2167 RQQIAEKLKGTYSESLAKNVFEYFQYGGEVAGHGINNATTGS
-2180 HVELPAL
+2180 VQQPEPAIL
-2187 RQLQREGLVGEIR
+2187 FEFRSVPSALSDFVP
-2200 LLDKPVSEYKDLP
+2200 KTAS
-2213 ADEIGRRLTDA
+2213 T
-2224 GVGVKVR
+2224 VKVDVKALDHFDSASR
-2231 FDALSSAR
+2231 KAIITEVNALVSGSEDFDAWYQEYRASKGQPPVKNPKSSASANHK
-2239 QAELLADNPDDY
+2239 AEWLMTQHAEQWAKITAPYTDNHEMLTSTKLASNDKE
-2251 RADTLV
+2251 
-2257 ELDVKLSAIDS
+2257 ELHPLGETSNLEHNKQQENVASIINT
-2268 MLRESL
+2268 MLNDML
-2274 PFYSLRT
+2274 PFYALRT

-2296 RSWPGSDDKSKTIL
+2296 RAWPGTEDKSKTIIL
-2310 LDNPEDAAQQKAIER
+2310 EDPEDAAQHKAIER

-2338 DELFLVDNKVLSHH
+2338 DELFLVDNKVISHH
-2352 DGRTR
+2352 EGRTHV
-2357 ILAQKEDGAWTYN
+2357 LAQKVDGAWQYN
-2370 TNSELMSVTELL
+2370 ATVELMSVTELL
-2382 DAAHVSGKVRGE
+2382 DAANVTGKIRGE
-2394 SYQKVIDALAEYHAS
+2394 SYQQVIDALTDYHARI
-2409 TAEHADYELESVE
+2409 TEYADYEPESVE
-2422 QLVNLRKKIEGY
+2422 KLLNLRKKIEGY
-2434 ALGHPDSGRLEAMN
+2434 VLGHPDSGRVEAMN

-2454 NSRLEEV
+2454 NTRLDEV
-2461 SVLAVSEQS
+2461 SLLSVAEQT
-2470 IKAHDS
+2470 IQAQDS
-2476 FSRLYDQLDNAHL
+2476 FSRLYDQLEAANL
-2489 KQSKHLYL
+2489 KESKHLYL
-2497 DGNGDFVTKGKG
+2497 DQNGDFVTKGKG
-2509 NLAKI
+2509 NLANI
-2514 DQLGGSDAVLEKV
+2514 DLLGSREAVLEKV
-2527 KASVNHEYGQ
+2527 KLTVSNEYGQ
-2537 AIADTIFAGL
+2537 TVADTIFAGL
-2547 SANELA
+2547 SAKDLA
-2553 KDGKGIDITGLNR
+2553 KDGKGIDIAGLNKV
-2566 IHQALEQHMSPVSA
+2566 HQAIEQHLSPVSA
-2580 TMYIWKPSDHS
+2580 TLYIWKPSDHS

-2606 IDAQAA
+2606 LEGQAA
-2612 ADFNKQ
+2612 ADFNQQ

-2625 LGSKSSNIRNIFN
+2625 LGSKSSNISNILN
-2638 VATEYQ
+2638 VATKDQ

-2654 SQPAHQNDTLEHDMA
+2654 SQPAHQNDTLEHDVA
-2669 SEENDGFGLN
+2669 SEENDGFGLH
-2679 DGETKLKRFIEKLN
+2679 DGDIKLKRFIEKLN
-2693 AAKGIDAA
+2693 AAKGIDASF
-2701 YKDASEGYASVL
+2701 KEASEGYASVL
-2713 LGNPDMLVS
+2713 LGNPDMLET
-2722 TGIPAHVFQPFVDQW
+2722 TGIPAHVFQPFVEQW

-2747 ANRFAQELQKQA
+2747 ANRFAQELRLQA
-2759 QASGDPA
+2759 QRSDDPE
-2766 LVAKRIDNVVRLF
+2766 LLEKRIGNVVRQF
-2779 AERALEEIEAFKA
+2779 AERALEEIETFKA
-2792 SQADEGRVFRINL
+2792 SQADQGRVFRINL

-2813 QAEWNRLSH
+2813 QAEWHRLSN

-2847 ADKLIGHTWRPKFG
+2847 ADKLIGHTWLPKFG

-2891 NDDLDALSGS
+2891 TDVLDALSGN
-2901 EKHKDK
+2901 EKPKEN

-2918 DKVPLSPLTRFLNNE
+2918 DKESLSPLTRFLNNE
-2933 LYGERDARRKIGD
+2933 LYGDKEARRKIGE

-2957 KGESQKVTLKGE
+2957 KGESQKITLQGE

-2982 SSDDETSTTSGKV
+2982 PSEGETSSPSGKV

-3001 SGSSAEEQASAIRSH
+3001 SGSSAEEQASAIRNH

-3064 NIILHGYSMGG
+3064 NIIIHGYSMGG

-3114 NPAGIVGTIAKAVNG
+3114 NPAGIVGAIAKAVNG
-3129 QFSVEKNLKGLP
+3129 QFSVEKNLEGLP
-3141 QETPIL
+3141 KETSIL

-3154 LGEEGEKLRVKLSN
+3154 LGNEGEKLRTKLTA
-3168 SGFNVT
+3168 SGYNVT

-3184 SNRLMSQYTG
+3184 SNRLMSQYAD
-3194 QIVSDLLNT
+3194 QIVSRLSSSASVDEDLDQQGLDTTSTKDQGISNKNDHL
-3203 QHIKHNEA
+3203 QVVDSKEA
-3211 KLNLEPHG
+3211 
-3219 KNYESRDL
+3219 
-3227 ILKPI
+3227 
-3232 SQPETVELGMPE
+3232 
-3244 VDQKVL
+3244 L
-3250 ADIAERENVIIGVRP
+3250 ADGKI
-3265 VDEKSKSLIA
+3265 L
-3275 SKMYSS
+3275 
-3281 KGLFV
+3281 
-3286 KAKSSDWGPMSGF
+3286 
-3299 IPVDQ
+3299 
-3304 SFAKAS
+3304 
-3310 ARRDLETFNRH
+3310 H
-3321 AEQSIQSGNA
+3321 
-3331 VSADLYLNQVRVEE
+3331 NQ
-3345 LVSKYHSLTPLELDD
+3345 
-3360 QSGMYKTTATNGDQ
+3360 
-3374 SVPFFLNRVTVDG
+3374 
-3387 NELWQVHYITNGEL
+3387 
-3401 APFKVIGDPVSK
+3401 
-3413 QPMTADYDLLTVMY
+3413 
-3427 SYGDLGPQDKVKQP
+3427 
-3441 LTWQQ
+3441 
-3446 WKDSVTY
+3446 
-3453 EDLTPKYKE
+3453 
-3462 LYSNEDLYN
+3462 
-3471 KKDGASLGNVSGRLK
+3471 
-3486 ELKDRIN
+3486 
-3493 VDLGRTNGLEMVHHG
+3493 
-3508 ADDANPYAV
+3508 
-3517 MADNFPAT
+3517 
-3525 FFVPKSLFAE
+3525 
-3535 DGLGEGK
+3535 
-3542 GSIQTYFNVNEQGA
+3542 
-3556 VVIRNPQEFSDFQ
+3556 
-3569 QVTINASFRA
+3569 
-3579 SFNDKWNHGL
+3579 
-3589 DEPLFTTKRKLSHEF
+3589 
-3604 LNKRDQLLKKLSGGR
+3604 
-3619 LDAQDETLVALG
+3619 
-3631 NPDDVSGN
+3631 
-3639 KAIVAVDV
+3639 
-3647 SQIFTRQELK
+3647 
-3657 ERANVFAKPIGA
+3657 
-3669 SYQGIL
+3669 
-3675 DQLDL
+3675 
-3680 VHQTVSRDQIVASF
+3680 
-3694 ELNKKVNAYI
+3694 
-3704 AEHPTSGRNQALT
+3704 
-3717 QLKEQI
+3717 
-3723 TSALFIGK
+3723 
-3731 MQVAQVDIDAIAQ
+3731 
-3744 TRPELAARIFMV
+3744 
-3756 AIEEANG
+3756 
-3763 EHRGLTD
+3763 
-3770 MMVRWAN
+3770 
-3777 EDPYLAP
+3777 
-3784 KQGYKG
+3784 
-3790 ETPNDLGFDAKYH
+3790 
-3803 VDLGDHYAD
+3803 
-3812 FKQWLETSQSNGLLS
+3812 
-3827 KATLDESTKTVHL
+3827 
-3840 GYSYQELQDLT
+3840 
-3851 GVESVQ
+3851 
-3857 MAFYFLKEA
+3857 
-3866 AKKVDPIS
+3866 
-3874 GDSAEM
+3874 
-3880 ILLKKFA
+3880 
-3887 DKSYLSQLDSD
+3887 
-3898 RMDQIEGIYRSSHE
+3898 
-3912 TDVDAWDRRYS
+3912 
-3923 GAGYDELTNK
+3923 
-3933 LAGATGVDE
+3933 
-3942 QLSVL
+3942 
-3947 LDDRKGLLIGEVH
+3947 
-3960 GSDVNGLRFVNEQMD
+3960 DVNGW
-3975 ALKKQGVTVIGLE
+3975 
-3988 HLRSDLAQ
+3988 S
-3996 PLIDRYLAT
+3996 P
-4005 GVMSSELS
+4005 
-4013 AMLKTKHLDATLFE
+4013 
-4027 NARANGM
+4027 
-4034 RIVAL
+4034 
-4039 DANSSARPNVQGTEH
+4039 
-4054 GLMYRAGAANNI
+4054 
-4066 AVEVLQSL
+4066 
-4074 PDDEKFVAIYGKAH
+4074 
-4088 LQSHK
+4088 
-4093 GIEGFVPGI
+4093 I
-4102 THRLDL
+4102 T
-4108 PALRVSDSNQFRV
+4108 
-4121 EQDDMTLRVVY
+4121 
-4132 DDVANKPK
+4132 
-4140 LTFKDSLSGA
+4140 
-4150 NTAIHNQNVN
+4150 
-4160 DWERVAVTPTA
+4160 VTPTT

-4189 SVVANA
+4189 DVVAKA

-4231 LRWQLVGHGRDDSDS
+4231 LRWQLVGHGRDHSES
-4246 NNTHLSGYSAEDLAA
+4246 NNTRLSGYSADELAV
-4261 KLANFQQSFS
+4261 KLAKFQQSFN
-4271 QAENINNTP
+4271 QAENINNKP

-4308 VNGLRVDVSAR
+4308 ANGLRVDVSVR
-4319 SSELAVDATGRK
+4319 SSELAVDEAGRK
-4331 HTKDENGDWIQKAE
+4331 HTKDANGDWVQKAE
-4345 TNKVSLSWN
+4345 NNKVSLSWDA
-4354 EQGEVIAKEERI
+4354 QGEVVAKDEPI

-4375 DLSRIGVSDVGE
+4375 DISRIGVSDVDE
-4387 IARGAI
+4387 PARGAI

-4407 VETETSS
+4407 PETEVIANSS
-4414 SAANNKLSYSGN
+4414 NSNQLSYSGN
-4426 IQVNVGDGEFTAVNW
+4426 IQVNVGEGEFTAVNW

-4450 GSGGFKSLAFGDNNV
+4450 GTGGFKSLAFGDNNV

-4470 NGESKHSVDM
+4470 DGESKHSVDI

-4491 FIGNRNVSFNLGQSN
+4491 FLGNRNVSFNFGHSN
-4506 DLLVMMDKS
+4506 DLILMMDKS

-4528 ARISGVLQSIATSGE
+4528 ARISGVLQGITMSGE
-4543 DQDWLAAQEQQWT
+4543 GEDWLAAQEQQWT

-4570 DQSSSVDYTCLVEL
+4570 DQSSSVDYTTLVEL
-4584 DSHNERSSRGLK
+4584 DSQNERDSRGLK
-4596 HDTEAALNKQ
+4596 HDAEATLNKQ
-4606 YNQWLSGNSDSS
+4606 YNQWLSGNGNS
-4618 AGKLSRAD
+4618 GKSQLSRAD

-4678 TQQFSATG
+4678 TQQFTATG
-4686 QAKTTFTYTPED
+4686 QAKTTFTYTPQD

-4703 KNKLLGQM
+4703 KNKLLGQL
-4711 AGIGAETT
+4711 AGVGAETT
-4719 LADIFGVDYTTSGQ
+4719 LADIFGVDYTASGQ
-4733 IVSRNGEAVDGVA
+4733 IVSRNGQAVDGVA
-4746 ILTEM
+4746 ILKEM

-4777 SGIDMGADGIQSF
+4777 AGIDMGADGIKSF
-4790 AETHGLKDKAP
+4790 AETHGLKEKAP
-4801 EEEENKSAVSVNG
+4801 EEEKDNSSVSVNG
-4814 TSVNSAQ
+4814 GNVNSAQ
-4821 GATASDGNTETAET
+4821 GATVADGNTETAET

-4871 ENLTAD
+4871 QNLTAD

-4898 GDINL
+4898 GDINI

-4950 EGSDM
+4950 EGNDM

-5003 GLGRDYVVTSGNF
+5003 GSGRDYVVTSGNF

-5022 DGQDY
+5022 DDQDY

-5035 QVELGAGNDFANVF
+5035 QVELGSGNDFANVF
-5049 GNYNRINASAGN
+5049 GNYNRINAGADN

-5075 GEGEDHLIAAAI
+5075 GDGDDHLIAAAI
-5087 SKFSQFNGEEGRDL
+5087 SKFSQFNGGEGRDL

-5121 VSGDVIDNLVE
+5121 VSGDVIDNLVQ
-5132 DISSEDNIVFNGI
+5132 DIRSEDKIVFNGI

-5161 SILRDPVSETDQ
+5161 SILRDPSNDSDQ
-5173 AKFEH
+5173 SKFEH
-5178 IGSVTFNDYFDG
+5178 IGSVTFSDYFNG
-5190 KRAQMIIAMGEKDAN
+5190 NRAQVVIGMSEKDLS
-5205 GEREYTTLSE
+5205 GEREYTMLSD
-5215 SSIDALVQAMS
+5215 SAIDALVQAMS
-5226 GFDPQAGDNGFID
+5226 GFEPQAGDNGFID
-5239 NLDSKSRVA
+5239 SLESKSQAA
-5248 ISTAWADVV
+5248 ISMAWSDVV
-5257 HKKGITV
+5257 HKKGLMV

>member
-18 SADNGNNDIVAIG
+18 SADDGNNNIVAIG
-31 FGGEIHAYGGDD
+31 FGGQIHAYGGDD

-53 VHTGSGNDTVVGG
+53 VYTGSGNDTVVGG
-66 SAYLRVEDSTG
+66 SAYLKVEDSTG
-77 HLSVKGAAGYADINK
+77 HLTVKGAAGYADINK

-107 SIDHLGHH
+107 SIDHLGNH

-126 NSVKRKGLSGNVT
+126 NGITRKGLSGNVT
-139 FKGAGGYNALWHET
+139 FAGAGGYNALWHET
-153 NHGNLSFAGAGAGN
+153 NQGNLSFTGAGAGN
-167 KLDRTWFDQYQG
+167 KLDRTWFNRYQG
-179 SRGDVSFDGAGAANS
+179 SHGDVTFDGAGAANS

-227 GAGASNRIERTR
+227 GAGASNRIERTH
-239 QAEDVYQQT
+239 QAEDVYTQT
-248 HGNIRF
+248 RGNIRF
-254 EGVGGYNSF
+254 EGVGGYNSL

-283 TRKGS
+283 IRKGS
-288 GSSFDA
+288 GNDFA
-294 QGMEYAKAE
+294 KEGMTNAKADE
-303 DIVLTTAKMHG
+303 IVLTKAVMSG
-314 SWIGSGTHAVTAV
+314 SWIGQDHHVTAV
-327 KSEREPNTYLFAIAD
+327 KSASEPNTYLFAFAD
-342 GTYTK
+342 STYTK
-347 INKVRLSNDPKTG
+347 INKVQLRNDPQTG
-360 KLKYYSEAWY
+360 ELKYYSTAWY
-370 KQGNHLSGLARSD
+370 KEGNHLSNLANQDISD
-383 VSSAGGF
+383 NGGF
-390 EVNPINGGYTL
+390 TAVNINGAYTL
-401 SNIAVEHQQSLTV
+401 SDLKVEHQQSVTV
-414 HAMEKDLTEYE
+414 HAVEKSLTEYE

-433 LIDAKDVV
+433 VIDAKEVS

-451 ISTDGTKVDVQAIKS
+451 IYADGTKVDVKAVKS
-466 NRKPNTYV
+466 NRQPNTYI

-492 DAETGVLKYQA
+492 DPETGALKYQA
-503 RSWYKEGDHTANL
+503 RSWYREGDHTANI
-516 ANEDISS
+516 ANQDISS
-523 ANGYHSMGKGGYSL
+523 ATGYNPMGKGGYSL
-537 SALNYSVNA
+537 SDLHYSVNA
-546 IRSMSETVADIDE
+546 VRSTSETVADIEE

-564 LFKPATDSG
+564 LFKPANDSG
-573 ESSGDVHFSGAGGGN
+573 ESSGDVRFNGAGGGN

-594 TRGNVYFN
+594 TRGNVHFN

-648 VLVHQSKQGKMDVYA
+648 VLVHQSQQGKMDVYA

-670 VRIGDGQY
+670 VRLGDGQY

-685 GNISVHKGNGNSRVA
+685 GNISVQKGSGDSRVV

-707 HTQIGSGH
+707 HTQIGSGN

-727 TQVGNGEVTSVLAGG
+727 TQVGQGDVAAVLAGG
-742 ANVLTKVGEGELT
+742 ANVLTKMGEGELT
-755 AGMLGGAN
+755 SGMLGGAN
-763 VMTHISGDEQ
+763 VITHISNDDQ
-773 ASNTTAVALGGANI
+773 LSNTTAVALGGANI
-787 LTKKGKGD
+787 LTKKGKGN

-808 HVGDGSTT
+808 HVGDGTTT

-831 GDTTGIMLGVGNVL
+831 GDTTGILLGVGNVL

-868 DGTSIAAMIGAG
+868 DGTSIAVMIGAG

-961 IGNGSTFAAM
+961 IGHGSTFAAM
-971 IGQANVMTKVGND
+971 IGQANIMTKVGND

-992 KANIY
+992 KANIM

-1010 GEMNVMTKVGNG
+1010 GEVNVMTKVGNG

-1097 GTTVGLLISDIGNVM
+1097 GTTVGLLISDVGNVM

-1123 AKGKANI
+1123 AKGKANLI
-1130 VTKVGDGL
+1130 TKVGDGL
-1138 GINVAWGQANV
+1138 GVNVAWGQANV

-1167 ILTKVGDGQEVSVV
+1167 LITKVGDGQELSVV
-1181 QGKANIITH
+1181 QGEANIITH

-1197 TGAWGKANVITKVGD
+1197 TGAWGKANVITKVGH
-1212 GRNVVLAK
+1212 GQNVVLAK

-1233 SFNALWSKGNVV
+1233 SFNALWSKGNIV

-1257 KGKANITTT
+1257 KGQANITTT
-1266 VGNGLSVTAAY
+1266 VGNGLNVTAAY

-1284 KVGNGVSVNVAWGK
+1284 KVGDGVSVNVAWGK

-1318 NANIHIGDGLNIN
+1318 NANIHVGDGLNIN
-1331 ASYARNNVAIKVG
+1331 ASYAQNNVAIKVG

-1368 NVKQTLLGVGGS
+1368 NIKQTVLGVGGS
-1380 QAINYLVQGDE
+1380 QAINYFVQGDE
-1391 ASTSGT
+1391 ASSSGT
-1397 QKGRGAIATPEITKL
+1397 HKGRGAIATPEITKL
-1412 DGFQMDAIEEVG
+1412 DGFQMDAIKEVG

-1443 NEMDNDLNIDGASDH
+1443 NKMQHALNVDDSSVQ
-1458 APNLIVNGDFEQG
+1458 APNLIVNGDFELG
-1471 DRGWQSTHGV
+1471 EHGWQSTHGV
-1481 EASYSGSVYGVNGEG
+1481 EASYAGSVYGVEGEG
-1496 HGTRVTEL
+1496 HGARVTEL
-1504 DTHTN
+1504 DTYTN

-1514 DLTDLTEG
+1514 DLANLAQG

-1550 VVFSSSGDASAW
+1550 VVFSSSGDESTW

-1569 TAHAGSNRIEFKG
+1569 IAQVGSNRIEFKG

-1591 ILDNVVAKSESSP
+1591 ILDNVVATSESSQ
-1604 QANAVSEHAKQNQAS
+1604 QANAIREHATQNPAA

-1658 QQAIENNGQ
+1658 QQALGNNGQ

-1673 KEESEAVT
+1673 QEESEAIT
-1681 AELTTLAQGLDVLDG
+1681 AELTKLAQGLDVLDS
-1696 QATHTGKSG
+1696 QATHTGESG
-1705 EQWRNDFAGGLLDGV
+1705 DQWRNEFASGLLAGV
-1720 QSQIDDAKQLASD
+1720 QTQLDDAKQLANE
-1733 KMAAAKQTQSDNNSK
+1733 KIAEAKQTHADNQNK
-1748 VKDSIAKSEAGVAK
+1748 VKDAVAKSEAGVAK

-1768 GAEQD
+1768 GAEHD
-1773 IAEAKA
+1773 IADAQA
-1779 DAETRKAD
+1779 DAEKRKANALAKGKD
-1787 AVAKSHDAKQA
+1787 AQQA
-1798 ESDAHSAANDAQS
+1798 ESDAHHAVNNAQS
-1811 RGDRDAM
+1811 RGDRDVQV
-1818 NAENKANQAQN
+1818 AENKANQAQA

-1843 RQGVA
+1843 RQGVT
-1848 GSGLSGNAHRVEGAG
+1848 GSGLSGNAHSVEGAG
-1863 ETGSHVNTDSQTN
+1863 ETDSHVKTDSQTN

-1881 SDGLTEQELEAL
+1881 SEGLTEQEQEAL

-1907 GIRSKNSGST
+1907 GIRAKNSVGT
-1917 ITSMFMEANADSIV
+1917 ITSMFTEANTDSIV
-1931 VDTTASQDV
+1931 VPTTTSQDV
-1940 VRKEVRISGVNLVGL
+1940 VRKEIRISGVNLEGL
-1955 GEASHDSAESLVAA
+1955 GEASHDSAASLVAA
-1969 RAEKVANLYRWLDTD
+1969 RAEKVANLYRWLDSD
-1984 NDVATDKY
+1984 HPRATEQY
-1992 VPVPGFERVDADVSD
+1992 IPVPGFERVDVNVSD
-2007 EVKQR
+2007 ETKQR
-2012 MIQSMSGYIEHTD
+2012 LTQFVSGYIEHTD

-2037 TLFVESTLDYD
+2037 TLFVEATLNYD

-2067 TPHAEKSIVSFWS
+2067 APHGENSLVSFWS
-2080 GKNFKQYRD
+2080 GRNFKEYRN
-2089 VLDNAQTDGK
+2089 VLDNAQPDGK
-2099 KVVYDIDVKGNA
+2099 KVVYDIDVQGNA
-2111 FAIDLNKHLMRW
+2111 FALKLNKQLMRW
-2123 GGLFLDPDNAEQNQL
+2123 GDMFLDLDNAAQNHLQ
-2138 KSSIDAA
+2138 SSIEAA
-2145 TFSNTGFW
+2145 AYSNTGFW
-2153 SSVYATGAQHDVYV
+2153 SSVYATGAKDDVYV
-2167 IAEGGVRLGNYFW
+2167 IAEGGMRLGNYFW
-2180 HVELPAL
+2180 NVELPLL

-2200 LLDKPVSEYKDLP
+2200 LLDKPVSEYKDVP
-2213 ADEIGRRLTDA
+2213 VNEIGHKLTDA

-2231 FDALSSAR
+2231 FDALSAEQ
-2239 QAELLADNPDDY
+2239 QAELLAINPKGY
-2251 RADTLV
+2251 KADSLV

-2268 MLRESL
+2268 MLRDAL

-2291 EGFEV
+2291 EGFKV
-2296 RSWPGSDDKSKTIL
+2296 RAWPGNDDKSKTIV
-2310 LDNPEDAAQQKAIER
+2310 LDNPEDATQQKTIER
-2325 FILANFDNFEQMP
+2325 FILANFQNFEQMP
-2338 DELFLVDNKVLSHH
+2338 DELFLVDNKVISHDKGITH
-2352 DGRTR
+2352 V
-2357 ILAQKEDGAWTYN
+2357 LAQKVDGVWLYN
-2370 TNSELMSVTELL
+2370 AKVELMSVTELL
-2382 DAAHVSGKVRGE
+2382 DAANVTGKIRGE
-2394 SYQKVIDALAEYHAS
+2394 SYQQVINALAEYHS
-2409 TAEHADYELESVE
+2409 SVTEFSDYEQESIE
-2422 QLVNLRKKIEGY
+2422 KLLSLRKKIEGY
-2434 ALGHPDSGRLEAMN
+2434 VLGHPDSGRIAAMN

-2454 NSRLEEV
+2454 NTRLEEV
-2461 SVLAVSEQS
+2461 SVLAVSEPN
-2470 IKAHDS
+2470 IKAQDS
-2476 FSRLYDQLDNAHL
+2476 FSRLYDQLETANL
-2489 KQSKHLYL
+2489 KGTKHLYL
-2497 DGNGDFVTKGKG
+2497 DQNGEFVTKGKG
-2509 NLAKI
+2509 HLANI
-2514 DQLGGSDAVLEKV
+2514 DLLASRKAVLEKV
-2527 KASVNHEYGQ
+2527 KLTVSNEYGQ
-2537 AIADTIFAGL
+2537 TVADTVFAGL
-2547 SANELA
+2547 SAKDLA
-2553 KDGKGIDITGLNR
+2553 KDGKGIDIAGLNKV
-2566 IHQALEQHMSPVSA
+2566 HQAIEQHMSPVSA

-2591 ALGHAALQIGQGRTQ
+2591 TLGHAALQIGQGRTQ
-2606 IDAQAA
+2606 LEGQAA

-2625 LGSKSSNIRNIFN
+2625 LGSKSSNISNILN
-2638 VATEYQ
+2638 VATKDQ

-2654 SQPAHQNDTLEHDMA
+2654 SQPAHQNDTLEHDVA
-2669 SEENDGFGLN
+2669 SEENDGFGLH
-2679 DGETKLKRFIEKLN
+2679 DGDIKLKRFIEKLN
-2693 AAKGIDAA
+2693 AAKGIDASF
-2701 YKDASEGYASVL
+2701 KEASEGYASVL
-2713 LGNPDMLVS
+2713 LGNPDMLET
-2722 TGIPAHVFQPFVDQW
+2722 TGIPAHVFQPFVEQW

-2747 ANRFAQELQKQA
+2747 ANRFAQELRLQA
-2759 QASGDPA
+2759 QRSDDPE
-2766 LVAKRIDNVVRLF
+2766 LLEKRIGNVVRQF
-2779 AERALEEIEAFKA
+2779 AERALEEIETFKA
-2792 SQADEGRVFRINL
+2792 SQADQGRVFRINL

-2813 QAEWNRLSH
+2813 QAEWHRLSN

-2847 ADKLIGHTWRPKFG
+2847 ADKLIGHTWLPKFG

-2891 NDDLDALSGS
+2891 TDVLDALSGN
-2901 EKHKDK
+2901 EKLKEN

-2918 DKVPLSPLTRFLNNE
+2918 DKESLSPLTRFLNNE
-2933 LYGERDARRKIGD
+2933 LYGDKEARRKIGE

-2957 KGESQKVTLKGE
+2957 KGESQKITLQGE

-2982 SSDDETSTTSGKV
+2982 PREGETSTTSGKV

-3001 SGSSAEEQASAIRSH
+3001 SGSSAEEQASAIRNH

-3064 NIILHGYSMGG
+3064 NIIIHGYSMGG

-3084 AAQNGQAVSGLLLDR
+3084 AAQNSQAVSGLLLDR

-3114 NPAGIVGTIAKAVNG
+3114 NPAGIVGAIAKAVNG
-3129 QFSVEKNLKGLP
+3129 QFSVEKNLEGLP
-3141 QETPIL
+3141 KETSIL

-3154 LGEEGEKLRVKLSN
+3154 LGNEGEKLRTKLTA
-3168 SGFNVT
+3168 SGYNVT

-3184 SNRLMSQYTG
+3184 SNRLMSQYAD
-3194 QIVSDLLNT
+3194 QIVSGLSSSASVDEDLDQQGLDTTSTKDQGVSNKDDHL
-3203 QHIKHNEA
+3203 QVVDSKEA
-3211 KLNLEPHG
+3211 
-3219 KNYESRDL
+3219 
-3227 ILKPI
+3227 
-3232 SQPETVELGMPE
+3232 
-3244 VDQKVL
+3244 L
-3250 ADIAERENVIIGVRP
+3250 ADGKI
-3265 VDEKSKSLIA
+3265 L
-3275 SKMYSS
+3275 
-3281 KGLFV
+3281 
-3286 KAKSSDWGPMSGF
+3286 
-3299 IPVDQ
+3299 
-3304 SFAKAS
+3304 
-3310 ARRDLETFNRH
+3310 H
-3321 AEQSIQSGNA
+3321 
-3331 VSADLYLNQVRVEE
+3331 NQ
-3345 LVSKYHSLTPLELDD
+3345 
-3360 QSGMYKTTATNGDQ
+3360 
-3374 SVPFFLNRVTVDG
+3374 
-3387 NELWQVHYITNGEL
+3387 
-3401 APFKVIGDPVSK
+3401 
-3413 QPMTADYDLLTVMY
+3413 
-3427 SYGDLGPQDKVKQP
+3427 
-3441 LTWQQ
+3441 
-3446 WKDSVTY
+3446 
-3453 EDLTPKYKE
+3453 
-3462 LYSNEDLYN
+3462 
-3471 KKDGASLGNVSGRLK
+3471 
-3486 ELKDRIN
+3486 
-3493 VDLGRTNGLEMVHHG
+3493 
-3508 ADDANPYAV
+3508 
-3517 MADNFPAT
+3517 
-3525 FFVPKSLFAE
+3525 
-3535 DGLGEGK
+3535 
-3542 GSIQTYFNVNEQGA
+3542 
-3556 VVIRNPQEFSDFQ
+3556 
-3569 QVTINASFRA
+3569 
-3579 SFNDKWNHGL
+3579 
-3589 DEPLFTTKRKLSHEF
+3589 
-3604 LNKRDQLLKKLSGGR
+3604 
-3619 LDAQDETLVALG
+3619 
-3631 NPDDVSGN
+3631 
-3639 KAIVAVDV
+3639 
-3647 SQIFTRQELK
+3647 
-3657 ERANVFAKPIGA
+3657 
-3669 SYQGIL
+3669 
-3675 DQLDL
+3675 
-3680 VHQTVSRDQIVASF
+3680 
-3694 ELNKKVNAYI
+3694 
-3704 AEHPTSGRNQALT
+3704 
-3717 QLKEQI
+3717 
-3723 TSALFIGK
+3723 
-3731 MQVAQVDIDAIAQ
+3731 
-3744 TRPELAARIFMV
+3744 
-3756 AIEEANG
+3756 
-3763 EHRGLTD
+3763 
-3770 MMVRWAN
+3770 
-3777 EDPYLAP
+3777 
-3784 KQGYKG
+3784 
-3790 ETPNDLGFDAKYH
+3790 
-3803 VDLGDHYAD
+3803 
-3812 FKQWLETSQSNGLLS
+3812 
-3827 KATLDESTKTVHL
+3827 
-3840 GYSYQELQDLT
+3840 
-3851 GVESVQ
+3851 
-3857 MAFYFLKEA
+3857 
-3866 AKKVDPIS
+3866 
-3874 GDSAEM
+3874 
-3880 ILLKKFA
+3880 
-3887 DKSYLSQLDSD
+3887 
-3898 RMDQIEGIYRSSHE
+3898 
-3912 TDVDAWDRRYS
+3912 
-3923 GAGYDELTNK
+3923 
-3933 LAGATGVDE
+3933 
-3942 QLSVL
+3942 
-3947 LDDRKGLLIGEVH
+3947 
-3960 GSDVNGLRFVNEQMD
+3960 DVNGW
-3975 ALKKQGVTVIGLE
+3975 G
-3988 HLRSDLAQ
+3988 
-3996 PLIDRYLAT
+3996 P
-4005 GVMSSELS
+4005 
-4013 AMLKTKHLDATLFE
+4013 
-4027 NARANGM
+4027 
-4034 RIVAL
+4034 
-4039 DANSSARPNVQGTEH
+4039 
-4054 GLMYRAGAANNI
+4054 
-4066 AVEVLQSL
+4066 
-4074 PDDEKFVAIYGKAH
+4074 
-4088 LQSHK
+4088 
-4093 GIEGFVPGI
+4093 I
-4102 THRLDL
+4102 T
-4108 PALRVSDSNQFRV
+4108 
-4121 EQDDMTLRVVY
+4121 
-4132 DDVANKPK
+4132 
-4140 LTFKDSLSGA
+4140 
-4150 NTAIHNQNVN
+4150 
-4160 DWERVAVTPTA
+4160 VTPTT

-4189 SVVANA
+4189 PVVAKA
-4195 AANLAGKHPES
+4195 AANLAGKHAES

-4231 LRWQLVGHGRDDSDS
+4231 LRWQLVGHGRDHSES
-4246 NNTHLSGYSAEDLAA
+4246 NNTRLSGYSADELAV
-4261 KLANFQQSFS
+4261 KLAKFQQSFN
-4271 QAENINNTP
+4271 QAENINNKP

-4308 VNGLRVDVSAR
+4308 ANGLRVDVSVR
-4319 SSELAVDATGRK
+4319 SSELAVDEAGRK
-4331 HTKDENGDWIQKAE
+4331 HTKDANGDWVQKAE
-4345 TNKVSLSWN
+4345 NNKVSLSWD
-4354 EQGEVIAKEERI
+4354 EQGEVVAKDERI

-4375 DLSRIGVSDVGE
+4375 DLSRIGVSDVDE
-4387 IARGAI
+4387 PARGAI

-4407 VETETSS
+4407 AETETSS
-4414 SAANNKLSYSGN
+4414 SSANNKLSYSGN

-4450 GSGGFKSLAFGDNNV
+4450 GTGGFKSLAFGDNNV

-4470 NGESKHSVDM
+4470 NGESKHSFDI

-4491 FIGNRNVSFNLGQSN
+4491 FIGNRNVSFNLGRSN
-4506 DLLVMMDKS
+4506 DLIVMMDKS

-4543 DQDWLAAQEQQWT
+4543 GQDWLAAQEQQWT

-4570 DQSSSVDYTCLVEL
+4570 DQSSSVDYTSLVEL
-4584 DSHNERSSRGLK
+4584 DSQNERSSRGLK
-4596 HDTEAALNKQ
+4596 HDAEAALNKQ
-4606 YNQWLSGNSDSS
+4606 YNQWLSGNSDSDTS
-4618 AGKLSRAD
+4618 KLSRAD

-4678 TQQFSATG
+4678 TQQFTATG
-4686 QAKTTFTYTPED
+4686 QAKTTFTYTPQD

-4703 KNKLLGQM
+4703 KNKLLGQL
-4711 AGIGAETT
+4711 AGVGAETT
-4719 LADIFGVDYTTSGQ
+4719 LADIFGVDYTASGQ
-4733 IVSRNGEAVDGVA
+4733 IVSRNGQAVDGVA
-4746 ILTEM
+4746 ILKEM

-4777 SGIDMGADGIQSF
+4777 AGIDMGADGIKSF
-4790 AETHGLKDKAP
+4790 AETHGLKEKAP
-4801 EEEENKSAVSVNG
+4801 EEEEDNSSVSVNG
-4814 TSVNSAQ
+4814 ASVNSAQ
-4821 GATASDGNTETAET
+4821 GATVADGSTETAET

-4871 ENLTAD
+4871 QNLTAD

-4898 GDINL
+4898 GDINI

-4950 EGSDM
+4950 EGNDM

-5003 GLGRDYVVTSGNF
+5003 GSGRDYVVTSGNF

-5022 DGQDY
+5022 DDQDY
-5027 SVTIGNNN
+5027 SITIGNNN

-5049 GNYNRINASAGN
+5049 GNYNRINAGAGN

-5075 GEGEDHLIAAAI
+5075 GDGDDHLIATAI
-5087 SKFSQFNGEEGRDL
+5087 SKFSQFNGGEGRDL

-5132 DISSEDNIVFNGI
+5132 DIRSEDNIVFNGI

-5161 SILRDPVSETDQ
+5161 SILRDPSNDSDQ
-5173 AKFEH
+5173 SKFEH
-5178 IGSVTFNDYFDG
+5178 IGSVTFSDYFNG
-5190 KRAQMIIAMGEKDAN
+5190 NRAQVVIGMSDKDLS
-5205 GEREYTTLSE
+5205 GEREYTMLSD
-5215 SSIDALVQAMS
+5215 SAIDALVQAMS
-5226 GFDPQAGDNGFID
+5226 GFEPQAGDNGFID
-5239 NLDSKSRVA
+5239 SLESKSQAA
-5248 ISTAWADVV
+5248 ISMAWSDVV
-5257 HKKGITV
+5257 HKKGLMV

>member
-18 SADNGNNDIVAIG
+18 SADDGNNSIVAIG

-53 VHTGSGNDTVVGG
+53 VYTGSGNDTVVGG
-66 SAYLRVEDSTG
+66 SAYLRVEDTTG

-107 SIDHLGHH
+107 SIDHLGNH
-115 GDVSYGGAAAY
+115 GDVNYGGAAAY
-126 NSVKRKGLSGNVT
+126 NGITRKGLSGNVT

-153 NHGNLSFAGAGAGN
+153 NQGNLSFAGAGAGN
-167 KLDRTWFDQYQG
+167 KLDRTWFNRYQD
-179 SRGDVSFDGAGAANS
+179 SRGDVTFDGAGAANS

-212 NHLVRKGKVGDITLQ
+212 NHLVRKGKVGDVTLQ

-239 QAEDVYQQT
+239 QAEDVYAQT
-248 HGNIRF
+248 RGNIRF
-254 EGVGGYNSF
+254 EGVGGYNSL

-283 TRKGS
+283 IRKGS
-288 GSSFDA
+288 GNDFA
-294 QGMEYAKAE
+294 KEGMTNAKADE
-303 DIVLTTAKMHG
+303 IVLTKAVMSG
-314 SWIGSGTHAVTAV
+314 SWIGQDHHVTAV
-327 KSEREPNTYLFAIAD
+327 KSASEPNTYLFAFAD
-342 GTYTK
+342 STYTK
-347 INKVRLSNDPKTG
+347 INKVQLRNDPQTG
-360 KLKYYSEAWY
+360 ELKYYSTAWY
-370 KQGNHLSGLARSD
+370 KEGNHLSNLANQDISD
-383 VSSAGGF
+383 NGGF
-390 EVNPINGGYTL
+390 TAVNINGAYTL
-401 SNIAVEHQQSLTV
+401 SDLKVEHQQSLTV
-414 HAMEKDLTEYE
+414 HAVEKDLTEYE

-433 LIDAKDVV
+433 LIDAKDVA
-441 LSDAKMGGHA
+441 LSEAKMGGTA
-451 ISTDGTKVDVQAIKS
+451 ISTDGTTVDVQAVKS

-492 DAETGVLKYQA
+492 DPKTGALKYQA
-503 RSWYKEGDHTANL
+503 RSWYKEGNHTADL

-537 SALNYSVNA
+537 SDLHYSVNA
-546 IRSMSETVADIDE
+546 VRSTSETVADIDE

-573 ESSGDVHFSGAGGGN
+573 ESSGDVHFNGAGGGN

-617 NTEFNGGGA
+617 HTEFNGGGA

-685 GNISVHKGNGNSRVA
+685 GNISVHKGNGNSRVV

-707 HTQIGSGH
+707 HTQIGSGN

-727 TQVGNGEVTSVLAGG
+727 TQVGKGDVASVLAGG
-742 ANVLTKVGEGELT
+742 ANVLTKVGDGDLT

-763 VMTHISGDEQ
+763 VITHISGDNET
-773 ASNTTAVALGGANI
+773 SNTTAVALGGANI
-787 LTKKGKGD
+787 LTKKGKGNA
-795 TLAVMGGGANVLT
+795 LAVMGGGANVLT
-808 HVGDGSTT
+808 HVGDGTTT

-868 DGTSIAAMIGAG
+868 DGTSIAVMIGAG

-961 IGNGSTFAAM
+961 VGSGSTFAAM
-971 IGQANVMTKVGND
+971 IGQANIMTKVGDD

-997 THVGDGTSLGLFA
+997 THVGDGTSLGIFA
-1010 GEMNVMTKVGNG
+1010 GEVNVMTKVGNG

-1130 VTKVGDGL
+1130 ITKVGDGL
-1138 GINVAWGQANV
+1138 GVNVAWGQANV

-1156 DRYNFAKGEAN
+1156 ERYNFAKGEAN
-1167 ILTKVGDGQEVSVV
+1167 VITKVGDGQEVSVV

-1197 TGAWGKANVITKVGD
+1197 TGAWGKANVITKVGN

-1233 SFNALWSKGNVV
+1233 SFNALWSKGNIV

-1266 VGNGLSVTAAY
+1266 VGDGLSVTAAY

-1284 KVGNGVSVNVAWGK
+1284 KVGDGVSVNVAWGK

-1318 NANIHIGDGLNIN
+1318 NANIHIGDGLGIN
-1331 ASYARNNVAIKVG
+1331 ASYAQNNVAIKIG

-1368 NVKQTLLGVGGS
+1368 NIKQTVLGVGGS

-1391 ASTSGT
+1391 ASSSGT

-1443 NEMDNDLNIDGASDH
+1443 NKMQNALNVDGSSDQTQ

-1471 DRGWQSTHGV
+1471 DQGWKSTHGV
-1481 EASYSGSVYGVNGEG
+1481 EASYSGNVYGVNGEG
-1496 HGTRVTEL
+1496 HGARVTEL
-1504 DTHTN
+1504 DTYTN

-1582 TGHNDGLGY
+1582 TGQNDGLGY
-1591 ILDNVVAKSESSP
+1591 ILDNVVAKSESSQ
-1604 QANAVSEHAKQNQAS
+1604 QANAVSEHATQNQAS

-1658 QQAIENNGQ
+1658 QKALENNGQ

-1681 AELTTLAQGLDVLDG
+1681 AELTKLAQGLDVLDG
-1696 QATHTGKSG
+1696 QATHTGESG
-1705 EQWRNDFAGGLLDGV
+1705 DQWRNDFAGGLLDGV
-1720 QSQIDDAKQLASD
+1720 QRQLDDAKQLAND
-1733 KMAAAKQTQSDNNSK
+1733 KIAAAKQTQSDNNNK
-1748 VKDSIAKSEAGVAK
+1748 VKESVAKSEAGVAK

-1773 IAEAKA
+1773 IADAKA

-1787 AVAKSHDAKQA
+1787 AVAKSNDAKQA

-1829 DAQGAKQNE
+1829 DAKGTKQNE

-1843 RQGVA
+1843 REGVT

-1863 ETGSHVNTDSQTN
+1863 ETGSHVTNDSQTN

-1881 SDGLTEQELEAL
+1881 SEGLSEQEQEAL

-1907 GIRSKNSGST
+1907 GIRGKNSGST
-1917 ITSMFMEANADSIV
+1917 ISSMFTETNTDSIV
-1931 VDTTASQDV
+1931 VPTAASQDV
-1940 VRKEVRISGVNLVGL
+1940 VRKEIRISGVNIQGL
-1955 GEASHDSAESLVAA
+1955 GETPHDTAESQVAV
-1969 RAEKVANLYRWLDTD
+1969 RAEKVANIYRWLDSD
-1984 NDVATDKY
+1984 HPRATEY
-1992 VPVPGFERVDADVSD
+1992 FIPVPGFEDGDAYVSD
-2007 EVKQR
+2007 EVMLH
-2012 MIQSMSGYIEHTD
+2012 MIEYVGKYIKDTD

-2037 TLFVESTLDYD
+2037 SLFVKATLDYD

-2067 TPHAEKSIVSFWS
+2067 APHGENSIVSFWS
-2080 GKNFKQYRD
+2080 GKKSYKKYRD
-2089 VLDNAQTDGK
+2089 ELDNAQPDGK
-2099 KVVYDIDVKGNA
+2099 KVVFDVDVQGNV
-2111 FAIDLNKHLMRW
+2111 FAIRLNNQLINWSKEY
-2123 GGLFLDPDNAEQNQL
+2123 LDPQYEQHNKL
-2138 KSSIDAA
+2138 KSLIHSAY
-2145 TFSNTGFW
+2145 SNNTGFW
-2153 SSVYATGAQHDVYV
+2153 SSVYATGAQNDVYV
-2167 IAEGGVRLGNYFW
+2167 IAEGGMRLGNYFW
-2180 HVELPAL
+2180 NVELPVL

-2200 LLDKPVSEYKDLP
+2200 LLDKPVSEYKDVP
-2213 ADEIGRRLTDA
+2213 VDEIGRRLTDA
-2224 GVGVKVR
+2224 GVAVKIR
-2231 FDALSSAR
+2231 FDALSTVQ
-2239 QAELLADNPDDY
+2239 QAELLAINPEGY
-2251 RADTLV
+2251 KASTLI

-2281 ERNLLVQEGD
+2281 ERNLLVQEGE

-2296 RSWPGSDDKSKTIL
+2296 RSWPGTDGKSKTIL
-2310 LDNPEDAAQQKAIER
+2310 LDNPEDAAQQKSIER

-2370 TNSELMSVTELL
+2370 ANVELMSVTELL

-2394 SYQKVIDALAEYHAS
+2394 SYQQVIDALTEYHAS
-2409 TAEHADYELESVE
+2409 TVEHADYELESVE
-2422 QLVNLRKKIEGY
+2422 KLLNLRKQIEGY
-2434 ALGHPDSGRLEAMN
+2434 VLGHPDSGRVQAMN
-2448 SLLNQV
+2448 ALLNQV
-2454 NSRLEEV
+2454 NSRLEAV
-2461 SVLAVSEQS
+2461 SVLVVSEQS

-2476 FSRLYDQLDNAHL
+2476 FSHLYDQLDNANL
-2489 KQSKHLYL
+2489 KESKHLYL

-2509 NLAKI
+2509 NLANI
-2514 DQLGGSDAVLEKV
+2514 DKLGGSDAVLEKV
-2527 KASVNHEYGQ
+2527 KAAVSHEYGQ
-2537 AIADTIFAGL
+2537 VVADTIFAGL
-2547 SANELA
+2547 SASDLA
-2553 KDGKGIDITGLNR
+2553 KDGKGIDIAGLNKV
-2566 IHQALEQHMSPVSA
+2566 HQAIEQHMSPVSA

-2591 ALGHAALQIGQGRTQ
+2591 TLGHAALQIGQGRTQ
-2606 IDAQAA
+2606 LEGQAA

-2638 VATEYQ
+2638 VATEDQ

-2679 DGETKLKRFIEKLN
+2679 DGETKLKRFVEKLN
-2693 AAKGIDAA
+2693 AAKGIDAS

-2713 LGNPDMLVS
+2713 LGNPDMLAS

-2747 ANRFAQELQKQA
+2747 ANRFAEELQKQA

-2766 LVAKRIDNVVRLF
+2766 LVEKRIDNVVRLF

-2813 QAEWNRLSH
+2813 QAEWNRLSN

-2884 KKQSHQV
+2884 KKQSHQAT
-2891 NDDLDALSGS
+2891 DLLDALSGN
-2901 EKHKDK
+2901 EKHKEN

-2918 DKVPLSPLTRFLNNE
+2918 DKESLSPLTRFLNNE
-2933 LYGERDARRKIGD
+2933 LYGEKDARRKIGD

-2957 KGESQKVTLKGE
+2957 NGESQKVTLKGE
-2969 AGRLTGYYHQGTA
+2969 AGRLTGYYHQGAA
-2982 SSDDETSTTSGKV
+2982 SSEGETSATSGKV

-3001 SGSSAEEQASAIRSH
+3001 SGSSAEEQASAIRNH

-3064 NIILHGYSMGG
+3064 NIIIHGYSMGG

-3114 NPAGIVGTIAKAVNG
+3114 NPAGIVGAIAKAVNG

-3141 QETPIL
+3141 KETPIL

-3154 LGEEGEKLRVKLSN
+3154 LGEEGEKLRAKLAIA
-3168 SGFNVT
+3168 GYNVT

-3184 SNRLMSQYTG
+3184 SNRLMGQYAD
-3194 QIVSDLLNT
+3194 QIVSGLFNAEQAAVEAGEVLKGLEKDFKRYGDALKPDTSVPGKAKDIRTTKDFLNGYKNDHAKDIVDGFRSEMSIKQLVDLFVKGNWSAEQKGALAWEIESRALKVTFQNKSEKYNRLFREIASAGVVDAKATEQLAPQLMLLNLANDGFGGRCDPLS
-3203 QHIKHNEA
+3203 KLVLVA
-3211 KLNLEPHG
+3211 KQLENDG
-3219 KNYESRDL
+3219 
-3227 ILKPI
+3227 
-3232 SQPETVELGMPE
+3232 QV
-3244 VDQKVL
+3244 
-3250 ADIAERENVIIGVRP
+3250 GVARQLL
-3265 VDEKSKSLIA
+3265 E
-3275 SKMYSS
+3275 KMYSAAAVLSNPTLYSDSEKANAS
-3281 KGLFV
+3281 KLLSSLAAIH
-3286 KAKSSDWGPMSGF
+3286 AKNPMHDTSMKVWQEKLEGKQALTVNGVVEK
-3299 IPVDQ
+3299 ITD
-3304 SFAKAS
+3304 AS
-3310 ARRDLETFNRH
+3310 ANGKPVL
-3321 AEQSIQSGNA
+3321 
-3331 VSADLYLNQVRVEE
+3331 
-3345 LVSKYHSLTPLELDD
+3345 LELDAPKHAMAAWAKG
-3360 QSGMYKTTATNGDQ
+3360 SGDERVYGFYDPNAGIVEFSSAEKFSAYLTRFFGKSDLDMAQRYELGKNAAGEAIFNRVVVMDGNTLASYKPTFGDKTT
-3374 SVPFFLNRVTVDG
+3374 
-3387 NELWQVHYITNGEL
+3387 
-3401 APFKVIGDPVSK
+3401 
-3413 QPMTADYDLLTVMY
+3413 M
-3427 SYGDLGPQDKVKQP
+3427 
-3441 LTWQQ
+3441 
-3446 WKDSVTY
+3446 
-3453 EDLTPKYKE
+3453 
-3462 LYSNEDLYN
+3462 
-3471 KKDGASLGNVSGRLK
+3471 
-3486 ELKDRIN
+3486 
-3493 VDLGRTNGLEMVHHG
+3493 
-3508 ADDANPYAV
+3508 
-3517 MADNFPAT
+3517 
-3525 FFVPKSLFAE
+3525 
-3535 DGLGEGK
+3535 
-3542 GSIQTYFNVNEQGA
+3542 
-3556 VVIRNPQEFSDFQ
+3556 
-3569 QVTINASFRA
+3569 
-3579 SFNDKWNHGL
+3579 
-3589 DEPLFTTKRKLSHEF
+3589 
-3604 LNKRDQLLKKLSGGR
+3604 
-3619 LDAQDETLVALG
+3619 
-3631 NPDDVSGN
+3631 
-3639 KAIVAVDV
+3639 
-3647 SQIFTRQELK
+3647 
-3657 ERANVFAKPIGA
+3657 
-3669 SYQGIL
+3669 QGIL
-3675 DQLDL
+3675 DLP
-3680 VHQTVSRDQIVASF
+3680 V
-3694 ELNKKVNAYI
+3694 
-3704 AEHPTSGRNQALT
+3704 
-3717 QLKEQI
+3717 
-3723 TSALFIGK
+3723 
-3731 MQVAQVDIDAIAQ
+3731 
-3744 TRPELAARIFMV
+3744 
-3756 AIEEANG
+3756 
-3763 EHRGLTD
+3763 
-3770 MMVRWAN
+3770 
-3777 EDPYLAP
+3777 
-3784 KQGYKG
+3784 
-3790 ETPNDLGFDAKYH
+3790 FDATPIKKPGTSD
-3803 VDLGDHYAD
+3803 VDGNAKIVDV
-3812 FKQWLETSQSNGLLS
+3812 T
-3827 KATLDESTKTVHL
+3827 
-3840 GYSYQELQDLT
+3840 
-3851 GVESVQ
+3851 
-3857 MAFYFLKEA
+3857 KEA
-3866 AKKVDPIS
+3866 LADGK
-3874 GDSAEM
+3874 
-3880 ILLKKFA
+3880 IL
-3887 DKSYLSQLDSD
+3887 
-3898 RMDQIEGIYRSSHE
+3898 
-3912 TDVDAWDRRYS
+3912 
-3923 GAGYDELTNK
+3923 
-3933 LAGATGVDE
+3933 
-3942 QLSVL
+3942 
-3947 LDDRKGLLIGEVH
+3947 
-3960 GSDVNGLRFVNEQMD
+3960 
-3975 ALKKQGVTVIGLE
+3975 
-3988 HLRSDLAQ
+3988 
-3996 PLIDRYLAT
+3996 
-4005 GVMSSELS
+4005 
-4013 AMLKTKHLDATLFE
+4013 
-4027 NARANGM
+4027 
-4034 RIVAL
+4034 
-4039 DANSSARPNVQGTEH
+4039 
-4054 GLMYRAGAANNI
+4054 
-4066 AVEVLQSL
+4066 
-4074 PDDEKFVAIYGKAH
+4074 
-4088 LQSHK
+4088 
-4093 GIEGFVPGI
+4093 
-4102 THRLDL
+4102 
-4108 PALRVSDSNQFRV
+4108 
-4121 EQDDMTLRVVY
+4121 
-4132 DDVANKPK
+4132 
-4140 LTFKDSLSGA
+4140 
-4150 NTAIHNQNVN
+4150 HNQNVN
-4160 DWERVAVTPTA
+4160 DWERVVVTPTA

-4189 SVVANA
+4189 AVAAKA

-4231 LRWQLVGHGRDDSDS
+4231 LRWQLVGHGRDHSES
-4246 NNTHLSGYSAEDLAA
+4246 NNTRLSGYSADELAV
-4261 KLANFQQSFS
+4261 KLASFQQMFN
-4271 QAENINNTP
+4271 QAEKISSKP

-4308 VNGLRVDVSAR
+4308 ANGLRVDVSVR
-4319 SSELAVDATGRK
+4319 SAKVYINEMGRK
-4331 HTKDENGDWIQKAE
+4331 LYFDGKDSWVNKAI
-4345 TNKVSLSWN
+4345 NSKVLLSWN
-4354 EQGEVIAKEERI
+4354 GQGEVVAKDERI

-4375 DLSRIGVSDVGE
+4375 DLSRIGISDVDE
-4387 IARGAI
+4387 PARGAI

-4407 VETETSS
+4407 AETETSS
-4414 SAANNKLSYSGN
+4414 SSANNKLSYSGN

-4450 GSGGFKSLAFGDNNV
+4450 GTGGFKSLAFGDNNV
-4465 MVHIG
+4465 MIHIG
-4470 NGESKHSVDM
+4470 NGESKHSFDI

-4491 FIGNRNVSFNLGQSN
+4491 FIGNRNVSFNKGRSN
-4506 DLLVMMDKS
+4506 DLIVMMDKS

-4543 DQDWLAAQEQQWT
+4543 GKDWLAAQEQQWT

-4570 DQSSSVDYTCLVEL
+4570 DQSSSVDYTSLVEL
-4584 DSHNERSSRGLK
+4584 DSQNERSSRGLK
-4596 HDTEAALNKQ
+4596 HDAEAALNKQ
-4606 YNQWLSGNSDSS
+4606 YNQWLSGNGNNDTS
-4618 AGKLSRAD
+4618 KLSRAD

-4703 KNKLLGQM
+4703 KNKLLGQL
-4711 AGIGAETT
+4711 AGVGAETT
-4719 LADIFGVDYTTSGQ
+4719 LADIFGVDYTASGH

-4746 ILTEM
+4746 ILKEM

-4762 LQAFVDPAKLLDSLK
+4762 LQAFVDPTKLLNSLEA
-4777 SGIDMGADGIQSF
+4777 GIDMGADGIKSF
-4790 AETHGLKDKAP
+4790 AETHGLKEKAP
-4801 EEEENKSAVSVNG
+4801 EEKEDNSSVSVNG
-4814 TSVNSAQ
+4814 ASVNSTQ
-4821 GATASDGNTETAET
+4821 GATVADGSTETTET
-4835 QDRAFGFNS
+4835 PDRAFGFNS

-4860 KEMKSLVENLK
+4860 KEMKSLVANLK

-4950 EGSDM
+4950 EGNDM

-5003 GLGRDYVVTSGNF
+5003 GSGRDYVVTSGNF

-5022 DGQDY
+5022 DDQDY

-5087 SKFSQFNGEEGRDL
+5087 SKFSQFNGGEGRDL

-5132 DISSEDNIVFNGI
+5132 DIRSEDNIVFNGI

-5161 SILRDPVSETDQ
+5161 SILRDPASDSDQ

-5178 IGSVTFNDYFDG
+5178 IGSVTFSDYFNG
-5190 KRAQMIIAMGEKDAN
+5190 NRAQVIIAMGEKDAT

-5215 SSIDALVQAMS
+5215 SAIDALVQAMS

-5248 ISTAWADVV
+5248 ITTAWADVV

>member
-18 SADNGNNDIVAIG
+18 SADDGNNNIVAIG
-31 FGGEIHAYGGDD
+31 FGGQIHAYGGDD

-53 VHTGSGNDTVVGG
+53 VYTGSGNDTVVGG
-66 SAYLRVEDSTG
+66 SAYLKVEDSTG
-77 HLSVKGAAGYADINK
+77 HLTVKGAAGYADINK

-107 SIDHLGHH
+107 SIDHLGNH

-126 NSVKRKGLSGNVT
+126 NGITRKGLSGNVT
-139 FKGAGGYNALWHET
+139 FAGAGGFNALWHET
-153 NHGNLSFAGAGAGN
+153 NQGNLSFTGAGAGN
-167 KLDRTWFDQYQG
+167 KLDRTWFNRYQG
-179 SRGDVSFDGAGAANS
+179 SHGDVTFDGAGAANS

-227 GAGASNRIERTR
+227 GAGASNRIERTH
-239 QAEDVYQQT
+239 QAEDVYTQT
-248 HGNIRF
+248 RGNIRF
-254 EGVGGYNSF
+254 EGVGGYNSL

-283 TRKGS
+283 IRKGS
-288 GSSFDA
+288 GNDFA
-294 QGMEYAKAE
+294 KEGMTNAKADE
-303 DIVLTTAKMHG
+303 IVLTKAVMSG
-314 SWIGSGTHAVTAV
+314 SWIGQDHHVTAV
-327 KSEREPNTYLFAIAD
+327 KSASEPNTYLFAFAD
-342 GTYTK
+342 STYTK
-347 INKVRLSNDPKTG
+347 INKVQLRNDPQTG
-360 KLKYYSEAWY
+360 ELKYYSTAWY
-370 KQGNHLSGLARSD
+370 KEGNHLSNLANQDISD
-383 VSSAGGF
+383 NGGF
-390 EVNPINGGYTL
+390 TAVNINGAYTL
-401 SNIAVEHQQSLTV
+401 SDLKVEHQQSVTV
-414 HAMEKDLTEYE
+414 HAVEKSLTEYE

-433 LIDAKDVV
+433 VIDAKEVS

-451 ISTDGTKVDVQAIKS
+451 IYADGTKVDVKAVKS
-466 NRKPNTYV
+466 NRQPNTYI

-492 DAETGVLKYQA
+492 DPETGALKYQA
-503 RSWYKEGDHTANL
+503 RSWYKEGDHTANI
-516 ANEDISS
+516 ANQDISS
-523 ANGYHSMGKGGYSL
+523 ATGYNPMGKGGYSL
-537 SALNYSVNA
+537 SDLHYSVNA
-546 IRSMSETVADIDE
+546 VRSTSETVADIEE

-564 LFKPATDSG
+564 LFKPANDSG
-573 ESSGDVHFSGAGGGN
+573 ESSGDVRFNGAGGGN

-594 TRGNVYFN
+594 TRGNVHFN

-648 VLVHQSKQGKMDVYA
+648 VLVHQSQQGKMDVYA

-670 VRIGDGQY
+670 VRLGDGQY

-685 GNISVHKGNGNSRVA
+685 GNISVQKGSGDSRVV

-707 HTQIGSGH
+707 HTQIGSGN

-727 TQVGNGEVTSVLAGG
+727 TQVGKGDVAAVLAGG
-742 ANVLTKVGEGELT
+742 ANVLTKMGEGELT
-755 AGMLGGAN
+755 SGMLGGAN
-763 VMTHISGDEQ
+763 VITHISNDDQ
-773 ASNTTAVALGGANI
+773 LSNTTAVALGGANI
-787 LTKKGKGD
+787 LTKKGKGN

-808 HVGDGSTT
+808 HVGDGTTT

-868 DGTSIAAMIGAG
+868 DGTSIAVMIGAG

-961 IGNGSTFAAM
+961 IGHGSTFAAM
-971 IGQANVMTKVGND
+971 IGQANIMTKVGND

-992 KANIY
+992 KANIM

-1010 GEMNVMTKVGNG
+1010 GEVNVMTKVGNG

-1097 GTTVGLLISDIGNVM
+1097 GTTVGLLISDVGNVM

-1123 AKGKANI
+1123 AKGKANLI
-1130 VTKVGDGL
+1130 TKVGDGL
-1138 GINVAWGQANV
+1138 GVNVAWGQANV

-1167 ILTKVGDGQEVSVV
+1167 LITKVGDGQEVSVV
-1181 QGKANIITH
+1181 QGEANIITH

-1197 TGAWGKANVITKVGD
+1197 TGAWGKANVITKVGN
-1212 GRNVVLAK
+1212 GQNVVLAK
-1220 GEANIVTQVGDGD
+1220 GEANIVTQVGNGD
-1233 SFNALWSKGNVV
+1233 SFNALWSKGNIV

-1257 KGKANITTT
+1257 KGQANITTT

-1284 KVGNGVSVNVAWGK
+1284 KVGDGVSVNVAWGK

-1318 NANIHIGDGLNIN
+1318 NANIHVGDGLNIN
-1331 ASYARNNVAIKVG
+1331 ASYAQNNVAIKVG

-1368 NVKQTLLGVGGS
+1368 NIKQTVLGVGGS

-1391 ASTSGT
+1391 ASSSGT
-1397 QKGRGAIATPEITKL
+1397 HKGRGAIATPEITKL
-1412 DGFQMDAIEEVG
+1412 DGFQMDAIKEVG

-1443 NEMDNDLNIDGASDH
+1443 NKMQHALNVDDSSVQ
-1458 APNLIVNGDFEQG
+1458 APNLIVNGDFELG
-1471 DRGWQSTHGV
+1471 EHGWQSTHGV
-1481 EASYSGSVYGVNGEG
+1481 EASYAGSVYGVEGEG
-1496 HGTRVTEL
+1496 HGARVTEL
-1504 DTHTN
+1504 DTYTN

-1514 DLTDLTEG
+1514 DLANLAQG

-1550 VVFSSSGDASAW
+1550 VVFSSSGDESAW

-1569 TAHAGSNRIEFKG
+1569 TAQAGSNRIEFKG

-1591 ILDNVVAKSESSP
+1591 IIDNVVATSESSQ
-1604 QANAVSEHAKQNQAS
+1604 QANAIREHATQNPAA

-1658 QQAIENNGQ
+1658 QQALENNGQ

-1673 KEESEAVT
+1673 QEESEAIT
-1681 AELTTLAQGLDVLDG
+1681 AELTKLAQGLDVLDS
-1696 QATHTGKSG
+1696 QATHTGESG
-1705 EQWRNDFAGGLLDGV
+1705 DQWRNEFASGLLAGV
-1720 QSQIDDAKQLASD
+1720 QTQLDDAKQLANE
-1733 KMAAAKQTQSDNNSK
+1733 KIAEAKQTHADNQNK
-1748 VKDSIAKSEAGVAK
+1748 VKDAVAKSEAGVAK

-1773 IAEAKA
+1773 IADAQA
-1779 DAETRKAD
+1779 DAEKRKAD
-1787 AVAKSHDAKQA
+1787 ALAKGKDAQQA
-1798 ESDAHSAANDAQS
+1798 ESDAHHAVNNAQS
-1811 RGDRDAM
+1811 RGDRDVQV
-1818 NAENKANQAQN
+1818 AENKANQAQA
-1829 DAQGAKQNE
+1829 DAQGAKQSE

-1843 RQGVA
+1843 RQGVT
-1848 GSGLSGNAHRVEGAG
+1848 GSGLSGNAHSVEGAG
-1863 ETGSHVNTDSQTN
+1863 ETDSHVKTDSQTN

-1881 SDGLTEQELEAL
+1881 SEGLTEQEQEAL

-1907 GIRSKNSGST
+1907 GIRAKNSVSSM
-1917 ITSMFMEANADSIV
+1917 TSMFSETNSKSIV
-1931 VDTTASQDV
+1931 VPTKVSPEPDRQEVTRRD
-1940 VRKEVRISGVNLVGL
+1940 VRISGVNL
-1955 GEASHDSAESLVAA
+1955 ESLSAVQGSQPTGQLAS
-1969 RAEKVANLYRWLDTD
+1969 KS
-1984 NDVATDKY
+1984 
-1992 VPVPGFERVDADVSD
+1992 VPGFKSHFASTSIGIENELSGLVVVLPKNSAQTFGYVHDSQGNPLFMLTKDMNQGGYSNPVGINDIQGVNNWQTHTIELVTYPSEISDTAAIESRKEAMLWLAKEFTDHINQSNHQSLPHLVSD
-2007 EVKQR
+2007 DGR
-2012 MIQSMSGYIEHTD
+2012 F
-2025 NQVPKDQAQALA
+2025 
-2037 TLFVESTLDYD
+2037 TLVISN
-2048 WDKRVEFLTKLES
+2048 S
-2061 YGYSFE
+2061 
-2067 TPHAEKSIVSFWS
+2067 
-2080 GKNFKQYRD
+2080 
-2089 VLDNAQTDGK
+2089 
-2099 KVVYDIDVKGNA
+2099 
-2111 FAIDLNKHLMRW
+2111 KHLIAA
-2123 GGLFLDPDNAEQNQL
+2123 GNGT
-2138 KSSIDAA
+2138 SIDAQGKTIGMTPSGQQA
-2145 TFSNTGFW
+2145 TMAISAKEFGTSSSSEVRLLESAPWYQAGLRDEFLANAKNTTLDDPATAQNVYAYLT
-2153 SSVYATGAQHDVYV
+2153 SVYSKTADLAKEYGIYINDWDPASEVFSPNAQGLTDPKVKNAWSILPRTKPVRMLELLSAEDSRYV
-2167 IAEGGVRLGNYFW
+2167 RQQIAEKLKGTYSESLAKNVFEYFQYGGEVAGHGINNATTGS
-2180 HVELPAL
+2180 VQQPEPAIL
-2187 RQLQREGLVGEIR
+2187 FEFRSVPSALSDFVP
-2200 LLDKPVSEYKDLP
+2200 KTAS
-2213 ADEIGRRLTDA
+2213 T
-2224 GVGVKVR
+2224 VKVDVKALDHFDSASR
-2231 FDALSSAR
+2231 KAIITEVNALVSGSEDFDAWYQEYRASKGQPPVKNPKSSASANHK
-2239 QAELLADNPDDY
+2239 AEWLMTQHAEQWAKITAPYTDNHETLTSTKLASNDKE
-2251 RADTLV
+2251 
-2257 ELDVKLSAIDS
+2257 ELHALGETSNLEHNKQQENVASIINT
-2268 MLRESL
+2268 MLNDML
-2274 PFYSLRT
+2274 PFYALRT

-2296 RSWPGSDDKSKTIL
+2296 RAWPGTEDKSKTIIL
-2310 LDNPEDAAQQKAIER
+2310 EDPEDAAQHKAIER

-2338 DELFLVDNKVLSHH
+2338 DELFLVDNKVISHH
-2352 DGRTR
+2352 EGRTHV
-2357 ILAQKEDGAWTYN
+2357 LAQKVDGAWQYN
-2370 TNSELMSVTELL
+2370 ATVELMSVTELL
-2382 DAAHVSGKVRGE
+2382 DAANVTGKIRGE
-2394 SYQKVIDALAEYHAS
+2394 SYQQVIDALTDYHAS
-2409 TAEHADYELESVE
+2409 ITEHADYEPESVE
-2422 QLVNLRKKIEGY
+2422 KLLNLRKKIEGY
-2434 ALGHPDSGRLEAMN
+2434 VLGHPDSGRVEAMN

-2454 NSRLEEV
+2454 NTRLDEV
-2461 SVLAVSEQS
+2461 SLLSVAEQT
-2470 IKAHDS
+2470 IQAQDS
-2476 FSRLYDQLDNAHL
+2476 FSRLYDQLEAANL
-2489 KQSKHLYL
+2489 KESKHLYL
-2497 DGNGDFVTKGKG
+2497 DQNGDFVTKGKG
-2509 NLAKI
+2509 NLANI
-2514 DQLGGSDAVLEKV
+2514 DLLGSREAVLEKV
-2527 KASVNHEYGQ
+2527 KLTVSNEYGQ
-2537 AIADTIFAGL
+2537 TVADTIFAGL
-2547 SANELA
+2547 SAKDLA
-2553 KDGKGIDITGLNR
+2553 KDGKGIDIAGLNKV
-2566 IHQALEQHMSPVSA
+2566 HQAIEQHLSPVSA
-2580 TMYIWKPSDHS
+2580 TLYIWKPSDHS

-2606 IDAQAA
+2606 LEGQAA
-2612 ADFNKQ
+2612 ADFNQQ

-2625 LGSKSSNIRNIFN
+2625 LGSKSSNISNILN
-2638 VATEYQ
+2638 VATKDQ

-2654 SQPAHQNDTLEHDMA
+2654 SQPAHQNDTLEHDVA
-2669 SEENDGFGLN
+2669 SEENDGFGLH
-2679 DGETKLKRFIEKLN
+2679 DGDIKLKRFIEKLN
-2693 AAKGIDAA
+2693 AAKGIDASF
-2701 YKDASEGYASVL
+2701 KEASEGYASVL
-2713 LGNPDMLVS
+2713 LGNPDMLET
-2722 TGIPAHVFQPFVDQW
+2722 TGIPAHVFQPFVEQW

-2747 ANRFAQELQKQA
+2747 ANRFAQELRLQA
-2759 QASGDPA
+2759 QRSDDPE
-2766 LVAKRIDNVVRLF
+2766 LLEKRIGNVVRQF
-2779 AERALEEIEAFKA
+2779 AERALEEIETFKA
-2792 SQADEGRVFRINL
+2792 SQADQGRVFRINL

-2813 QAEWNRLSH
+2813 QAEWHRLSN

-2847 ADKLIGHTWRPKFG
+2847 ADKLIGHTWLPKFG

-2891 NDDLDALSGS
+2891 TDVLDALSGN
-2901 EKHKDK
+2901 EKPKEN

-2918 DKVPLSPLTRFLNNE
+2918 DKESLSPLTRFLNNE
-2933 LYGERDARRKIGD
+2933 LYGDKEARRKIGE

-2957 KGESQKVTLKGE
+2957 KGESQKITLQGE

-2982 SSDDETSTTSGKV
+2982 PSEGETSSPSGKV

-3001 SGSSAEEQASAIRSH
+3001 SGSSAEEQASAIRNH

-3064 NIILHGYSMGG
+3064 NIIIHGYSMGG

-3114 NPAGIVGTIAKAVNG
+3114 NPAGIVGAIAKAVNG
-3129 QFSVEKNLKGLP
+3129 QFSVEKNLEGLP
-3141 QETPIL
+3141 KETSIL

-3154 LGEEGEKLRVKLSN
+3154 LGNEGEKLRIKLTA
-3168 SGFNVT
+3168 SGYNVT

-3184 SNRLMSQYTG
+3184 SNRLMSQYAD
-3194 QIVSDLLNT
+3194 QIVSGFSSSASVDEDLDQQGLDTTSTKDQGISNKNDHL
-3203 QHIKHNEA
+3203 QVVDSKEA
-3211 KLNLEPHG
+3211 
-3219 KNYESRDL
+3219 
-3227 ILKPI
+3227 
-3232 SQPETVELGMPE
+3232 
-3244 VDQKVL
+3244 L
-3250 ADIAERENVIIGVRP
+3250 ADGKILHNQDVN
-3265 VDEKSKSLIA
+3265 S
-3275 SKMYSS
+3275 
-3281 KGLFV
+3281 
-3286 KAKSSDWGPMSGF
+3286 WGP
-3299 IPVDQ
+3299 
-3304 SFAKAS
+3304 
-3310 ARRDLETFNRH
+3310 
-3321 AEQSIQSGNA
+3321 
-3331 VSADLYLNQVRVEE
+3331 
-3345 LVSKYHSLTPLELDD
+3345 
-3360 QSGMYKTTATNGDQ
+3360 
-3374 SVPFFLNRVTVDG
+3374 
-3387 NELWQVHYITNGEL
+3387 IT
-3401 APFKVIGDPVSK
+3401 
-3413 QPMTADYDLLTVMY
+3413 
-3427 SYGDLGPQDKVKQP
+3427 
-3441 LTWQQ
+3441 
-3446 WKDSVTY
+3446 
-3453 EDLTPKYKE
+3453 
-3462 LYSNEDLYN
+3462 
-3471 KKDGASLGNVSGRLK
+3471 
-3486 ELKDRIN
+3486 
-3493 VDLGRTNGLEMVHHG
+3493 
-3508 ADDANPYAV
+3508 
-3517 MADNFPAT
+3517 
-3525 FFVPKSLFAE
+3525 
-3535 DGLGEGK
+3535 
-3542 GSIQTYFNVNEQGA
+3542 
-3556 VVIRNPQEFSDFQ
+3556 
-3569 QVTINASFRA
+3569 
-3579 SFNDKWNHGL
+3579 
-3589 DEPLFTTKRKLSHEF
+3589 
-3604 LNKRDQLLKKLSGGR
+3604 
-3619 LDAQDETLVALG
+3619 
-3631 NPDDVSGN
+3631 
-3639 KAIVAVDV
+3639 
-3647 SQIFTRQELK
+3647 
-3657 ERANVFAKPIGA
+3657 
-3669 SYQGIL
+3669 
-3675 DQLDL
+3675 
-3680 VHQTVSRDQIVASF
+3680 
-3694 ELNKKVNAYI
+3694 
-3704 AEHPTSGRNQALT
+3704 
-3717 QLKEQI
+3717 
-3723 TSALFIGK
+3723 
-3731 MQVAQVDIDAIAQ
+3731 
-3744 TRPELAARIFMV
+3744 
-3756 AIEEANG
+3756 
-3763 EHRGLTD
+3763 
-3770 MMVRWAN
+3770 
-3777 EDPYLAP
+3777 
-3784 KQGYKG
+3784 
-3790 ETPNDLGFDAKYH
+3790 
-3803 VDLGDHYAD
+3803 
-3812 FKQWLETSQSNGLLS
+3812 
-3827 KATLDESTKTVHL
+3827 
-3840 GYSYQELQDLT
+3840 
-3851 GVESVQ
+3851 
-3857 MAFYFLKEA
+3857 
-3866 AKKVDPIS
+3866 
-3874 GDSAEM
+3874 
-3880 ILLKKFA
+3880 
-3887 DKSYLSQLDSD
+3887 
-3898 RMDQIEGIYRSSHE
+3898 
-3912 TDVDAWDRRYS
+3912 
-3923 GAGYDELTNK
+3923 
-3933 LAGATGVDE
+3933 
-3942 QLSVL
+3942 
-3947 LDDRKGLLIGEVH
+3947 
-3960 GSDVNGLRFVNEQMD
+3960 
-3975 ALKKQGVTVIGLE
+3975 
-3988 HLRSDLAQ
+3988 
-3996 PLIDRYLAT
+3996 
-4005 GVMSSELS
+4005 
-4013 AMLKTKHLDATLFE
+4013 
-4027 NARANGM
+4027 
-4034 RIVAL
+4034 
-4039 DANSSARPNVQGTEH
+4039 
-4054 GLMYRAGAANNI
+4054 
-4066 AVEVLQSL
+4066 
-4074 PDDEKFVAIYGKAH
+4074 
-4088 LQSHK
+4088 
-4093 GIEGFVPGI
+4093 
-4102 THRLDL
+4102 
-4108 PALRVSDSNQFRV
+4108 
-4121 EQDDMTLRVVY
+4121 
-4132 DDVANKPK
+4132 
-4140 LTFKDSLSGA
+4140 
-4150 NTAIHNQNVN
+4150 
-4160 DWERVAVTPTA
+4160 VTPTT

-4189 SVVANA
+4189 DVVAKA

-4231 LRWQLVGHGRDDSDS
+4231 LRWQLVGHGRDHSES
-4246 NNTHLSGYSAEDLAA
+4246 NNTRLSGYSADELAV
-4261 KLANFQQSFS
+4261 KLAKFQQSFN
-4271 QAENINNTP
+4271 QAENINNKP

-4308 VNGLRVDVSAR
+4308 ANGLRVDVSVR
-4319 SSELAVDATGRK
+4319 SSELAVDEAGRK
-4331 HTKDENGDWIQKAE
+4331 HTKDANGDWVQKAE
-4345 TNKVSLSWN
+4345 NNKVSLSWDA
-4354 EQGEVIAKEERI
+4354 QGEVVAKDERI

-4375 DLSRIGVSDVGE
+4375 DLSRIGVSDVDE
-4387 IARGAI
+4387 PARGAI
-4393 GDNNDVFD
+4393 GDNSDVFD

-4407 VETETSS
+4407 PETEVIANSS
-4414 SAANNKLSYSGN
+4414 SSNQLSYSGN
-4426 IQVNVGDGEFTAVNW
+4426 IQVNVGEGEFTAVNW

-4450 GSGGFKSLAFGDNNV
+4450 GTGGFKSLAFGDNNV

-4470 NGESKHSVDM
+4470 DGESKHSVDI

-4491 FIGNRNVSFNLGQSN
+4491 FLGNRNVSFNFGHSN
-4506 DLLVMMDKS
+4506 DLILMMDKS

-4528 ARISGVLQSIATSGE
+4528 ARISGVLQGIATSGE
-4543 DQDWLAAQEQQWT
+4543 GEDWLAAQEQQWT

-4570 DQSSSVDYTCLVEL
+4570 DQSSSVDYTHLVQL
-4584 DSHNERSSRGLK
+4584 NSQNERDSRGLK
-4596 HDTEAALNKQ
+4596 HDAEATLNKQ
-4606 YNQWLSGNSDSS
+4606 YNQWLSGNGNSGTSQ
-4618 AGKLSRAD
+4618 LSRAD

-4678 TQQFSATG
+4678 TQQFTATG
-4686 QAKTTFTYTPED
+4686 QAKTTFTYTPQD

-4703 KNKLLGQM
+4703 KNKLLGQL
-4711 AGIGAETT
+4711 AGVGAETT
-4719 LADIFGVDYTTSGQ
+4719 LADIFGVDYTASGQ
-4733 IVSRNGEAVDGVA
+4733 IISRNGQAVDGVA
-4746 ILTEM
+4746 ILKEM

-4777 SGIDMGADGIQSF
+4777 AGIDMGADGIKSF
-4790 AETHGLKDKAP
+4790 AETHGLKEKAP
-4801 EEEENKSAVSVNG
+4801 EEEKENSSVSVNG
-4814 TSVNSAQ
+4814 ANVNSAQ
-4821 GATASDGNTETAET
+4821 GDGNTETAET

-4871 ENLTAD
+4871 QNLTTD

-4898 GDINL
+4898 GDINI

-4950 EGSDM
+4950 EGNDM

-5003 GLGRDYVVTSGNF
+5003 GSGRDYVVTSGNF

-5022 DGQDY
+5022 DDQDY

-5049 GNYNRINASAGN
+5049 GNYNRINAGAGN

-5075 GEGEDHLIAAAI
+5075 GDGDDHLIAAAI
-5087 SKFSQFNGEEGRDL
+5087 SKFSQFNGGEGRDL

-5132 DISSEDNIVFNGI
+5132 DIRSEDNIVFNGI

-5161 SILRDPVSETDQ
+5161 SILRDPSNDSDQ
-5173 AKFEH
+5173 SKFEH
-5178 IGSVTFNDYFDG
+5178 IGSVTFSDYFNG
-5190 KRAQMIIAMGEKDAN
+5190 NRAQVVIGMSEKGLS
-5205 GEREYTTLSE
+5205 GEREYTMLSD
-5215 SSIDALVQAMS
+5215 SAIDALVQAMS
-5226 GFDPQAGDNGFID
+5226 GFEPQAGDNGFID
-5239 NLDSKSRVA
+5239 SLESKSQAA
-5248 ISTAWADVV
+5248 ISMAWSDVV
-5257 HKKGITV
+5257 HKKGLMV

>member
-18 SADNGNNDIVAIG
+18 SADDGNNSIVAIG

-43 HVTVGSIGAT
+43 HVTVGSIGAK
-53 VHTGSGNDTVVGG
+53 VYTGSGNDTVVGG
-66 SAYLRVEDSTG
+66 SAYLRVEDTTG

-107 SIDHLGHH
+107 SIDHLGNH
-115 GDVSYGGAAAY
+115 GDVNYGGAAAY
-126 NSVKRKGLSGNVT
+126 NGITRKGLSGNVT

-153 NHGNLSFAGAGAGN
+153 NQGNLSFAGAGAGN
-167 KLDRTWFDQYQG
+167 KLDRTWFNRYQG
-179 SRGDVSFDGAGAANS
+179 SRGDVTFDGAGAANS

-239 QAEDVYQQT
+239 QAEDVYAQT
-248 HGNIRF
+248 RGNIRF
-254 EGVGGYNSF
+254 EGVGGYNSL

-303 DIVLTTAKMHG
+303 EIVLTAAQMHG
-314 SWIGSGTHAVTAV
+314 LSIDNGNKFHAVTAV

-347 INKVRLSNDPKTG
+347 INKVRLYNDPETG
-360 KLKYYSEAWY
+360 KLKYYSEAWF
-370 KQGNHLSGLARSD
+370 KRGNHLAELARSD

-414 HAMEKDLTEYE
+414 HAVEKDLTEYE
-425 WVTYANGA
+425 WVTYANGV
-433 LIDAKDVV
+433 LIDAKDVA
-441 LSDAKMGGHA
+441 LSEAKMGGHA
-451 ISTDGTKVDVQAIKS
+451 ISTDGTTVDVQAVKS

-492 DAETGVLKYQA
+492 DPKTGALKYQA
-503 RSWYKEGDHTANL
+503 RSWYKEGNHTANL

-523 ANGYHSMGKGGYSL
+523 ANGYHSMGKSGYSL
-537 SALNYSVNA
+537 SDLHYSVNA
-546 IRSMSETVADIDE
+546 VRSTSETVADIDE

-573 ESSGDVHFSGAGGGN
+573 ESSGDVRFNGAGGGN

-617 NTEFNGGGA
+617 HTEFNGGGA

-685 GNISVHKGNGNSRVA
+685 GNISVHKGNGNSRVV

-707 HTQIGSGH
+707 HTQIGSGN

-727 TQVGNGEVTSVLAGG
+727 TQVGKGDVASVLAGG
-742 ANVLTKVGEGELT
+742 ANVLTKVGDGDLT

-763 VMTHISGDEQ
+763 VITHISSDNET
-773 ASNTTAVALGGANI
+773 SNTTAVALGGANI
-787 LTKKGKGD
+787 LTKKGKGN
-795 TLAVMGGGANVLT
+795 TVAVMGGGANVLT
-808 HVGDGSTT
+808 HVGDGTTT

-868 DGTSIAAMIGAG
+868 DGTSIAVMIGAG

-961 IGNGSTFAAM
+961 LGSGSTFAAM
-971 IGQANVMTKVGND
+971 IGQANIMTKVGND

-997 THVGDGTSLGLFA
+997 THVGDGTSLGIFA
-1010 GEMNVMTKVGNG
+1010 GEVNVMTKVGNG

-1130 VTKVGDGL
+1130 ITKVGDGL
-1138 GINVAWGQANV
+1138 GVNVAWGQANV

-1167 ILTKVGDGQEVSVV
+1167 IITKVGDGQEVSVV

-1233 SFNALWSKGNVV
+1233 SFNALWSKGNIV

-1266 VGNGLSVTAAY
+1266 VGDGLSVTAAY

-1284 KVGNGVSVNVAWGK
+1284 KVGDGVSVNVAWGK

-1318 NANIHIGDGLNIN
+1318 NANIHVGDGLNIN
-1331 ASYARNNVAIKVG
+1331 ASYAQNNVAIKVG

-1368 NVKQTLLGVGGS
+1368 NIKQTLLGVGGS

-1391 ASTSGT
+1391 ASSSGT

-1412 DGFQMDAIEEVG
+1412 DGFQMEAIEEVG

-1443 NEMDNDLNIDGASDH
+1443 NKVQNALDVDGSSDQTQ

-1471 DRGWQSTHGV
+1471 DQGWKSTHGV
-1481 EASYSGSVYGVNGEG
+1481 EASHSGNVYGVNGEG
-1496 HGTRVTEL
+1496 HGARVTEL
-1504 DTHTN
+1504 DTYTN

-1591 ILDNVVAKSESSP
+1591 ILDNVVAKSESSL
-1604 QANAVSEHAKQNQAS
+1604 QAKAVSEHATQNQAS

-1658 QQAIENNGQ
+1658 QQALENNGQ

-1681 AELTTLAQGLDVLDG
+1681 AELTKLAQGLDVLDG
-1696 QATHTGKSG
+1696 QATHTGESG
-1705 EQWRNDFAGGLLDGV
+1705 DQWRNDFAGGLLDGV
-1720 QSQIDDAKQLASD
+1720 QRQLDDAKQLAND
-1733 KMAAAKQTQSDNNSK
+1733 KIAAAKQTHADNQNK
-1748 VKDSIAKSEAGVAK
+1748 VKDAVAKSEAGVAK

-1773 IAEAKA
+1773 IADAKA
-1779 DAETRKAD
+1779 DAEKRKAD
-1787 AVAKSHDAKQA
+1787 ALAKGKDAQQA
-1798 ESDAHSAANDAQS
+1798 ESDAHHAVNNAQS
-1811 RGDRDAM
+1811 RGERDVQL
-1818 NAENKANQAQN
+1818 AENKANQAQA

-1848 GSGLSGNAHRVEGAG
+1848 GSGLSGNAHSVEGAG
-1863 ETGSHVNTDSQTN
+1863 ETGSHVNADSSTN

-1881 SDGLTEQELEAL
+1881 SEGLSEQEQEAL
-1893 EGATN
+1893 EGAKN

-1907 GIRSKNSGST
+1907 GIRGKNSGST
-1917 ITSMFMEANADSIV
+1917 ITSMFTETNSDSIV
-1931 VDTTASQDV
+1931 VPTTASQDV
-1940 VRKEVRISGVNLVGL
+1940 VRKEIRISGVNLEGL

-1969 RAEKVANLYRWLDTD
+1969 RAEKVANLYRWLDTE

-2025 NQVPKDQAQALA
+2025 NQVPKDQAEALA

-2067 TPHAEKSIVSFWS
+2067 APHAEKSIVSFWS

-2111 FAIDLNKHLMRW
+2111 FAMDLNKHLMRW

-2153 SSVYATGAQHDVYV
+2153 SSVYATGAQNDVYV

-2180 HVELPAL
+2180 NVDLPAL

-2213 ADEIGRRLTDA
+2213 ADQIGRRLTDA
-2224 GVGVKVR
+2224 GVAVKVR
-2231 FDALSSAR
+2231 FDALSHER
-2239 QAELLADNPDDY
+2239 QAELLADNPDGY
-2251 RADTLV
+2251 KADTLV

-2281 ERNLLVQEGD
+2281 ERNLLVQEGE

-2296 RSWPGSDDKSKTIL
+2296 RSWPGTDGKSKTIL
-2310 LDNPEDAAQQKAIER
+2310 LDNPEDAAQQKSIER

-2370 TNSELMSVTELL
+2370 TNVELMSVTELL

-2394 SYQKVIDALAEYHAS
+2394 SYQQVIDALTEYHAS
-2409 TAEHADYELESVE
+2409 TAEHADYELTSVE
-2422 QLVNLRKKIEGY
+2422 KLLNLRKQVEGY
-2434 ALGHPDSGRLEAMN
+2434 VLGHPDSGRVQAMN

-2454 NSRLEEV
+2454 NSRLEAV
-2461 SVLAVSEQS
+2461 SVLVVSEQS

-2476 FSRLYDQLDNAHL
+2476 FSHLYDQLDNANL
-2489 KQSKHLYL
+2489 KESKHLYL

-2509 NLAKI
+2509 NLANI
-2514 DQLGGSDAVLEKV
+2514 DKLGGSDAVLEKV
-2527 KASVNHEYGQ
+2527 KAAVTHEYGQ
-2537 AIADTIFAGL
+2537 VVADTIFAGL
-2547 SANELA
+2547 SANDLA
-2553 KDGKGIDITGLNR
+2553 KDGKGIDIAGLNKV
-2566 IHQALEQHMSPVSA
+2566 HQAIEQHMSPVSA
-2580 TMYIWKPSDHS
+2580 TMYIWKPSKHS
-2591 ALGHAALQIGQGRTQ
+2591 TLGHAALQIGQGRTQ
-2606 IDAQAA
+2606 LEGQAA

-2625 LGSKSSNIRNIFN
+2625 LGSKSPNIGNILN
-2638 VATEYQ
+2638 VATKDQ

-2654 SQPAHQNDTLEHDMA
+2654 SQPAHQSDTLEHDMA
-2669 SEENDGFGLN
+2669 AEENDSFGLKK
-2679 DGETKLKRFIEKLN
+2679 GEAKLKRFIEELN
-2693 AAKGIDAA
+2693 AAKGIDASF
-2701 YKDASEGYASVL
+2701 KMASEGYASLL
-2713 LGNPDMLVS
+2713 LGNPDMLAS
-2722 TGIPAHVFQPFVDQW
+2722 TGIPAHVFQPFLDQW

-2747 ANRFAQELQKQA
+2747 ANRFAEELQKQA
-2759 QASGDPA
+2759 KIEVNPEQIEQQISE
-2766 LVAKRIDNVVRLF
+2766 VVKEF
-2779 AERALEEIEAFKA
+2779 AQDELDKIQAFKVA
-2792 SQADEGRVFRINL
+2792 QADQGRVFRINL

-2813 QAEWNRLSH
+2813 QAEWHRLSN

-2847 ADKLIGHTWRPKFG
+2847 ADKLIGHTWLPKFG

-2891 NDDLDALSGS
+2891 TDVLDALSGN
-2901 EKHKDK
+2901 EKHKEN

-2918 DKVPLSPLTRFLNNE
+2918 DKESLSPLTRFLNNE
-2933 LYGERDARRKIGD
+2933 LYGEKDARRKIGE

-2957 KGESQKVTLKGE
+2957 NGESQKVTLKGE
-2969 AGRLTGYYHQGTA
+2969 AGRLTGYYHQGAA
-2982 SSDDETSTTSGKV
+2982 SSEGETSATSGKV

-3001 SGSSAEEQASAIRSH
+3001 SGSSAEEQASEIRNH

-3064 NIILHGYSMGG
+3064 NIIIHGYSMGG

-3114 NPAGIVGTIAKAVNG
+3114 NPAGIVGAIAKAVNG

-3141 QETPIL
+3141 KETPIL

-3154 LGEEGEKLRVKLSN
+3154 LGEEGEKLRAKLAIA
-3168 SGFNVT
+3168 GYNVS

-3184 SNRLMSQYTG
+3184 SNRLMGQYAD
-3194 QIVSDLLNT
+3194 QIVSGLFNAEQAAVEVKDIRATEDLSVVKTVASDTELGTNT
-3203 QHIKHNEA
+3203 DA
-3211 KLNLEPHG
+3211 PH
-3219 KNYESRDL
+3219 KNYQSRDL
-3227 ILKPI
+3227 VLEPI
-3232 SQPETVELGMPE
+3232 VQPETIELGMPDS
-3244 VDQKVL
+3244 DQKIL
-3250 ADIAERENVIIGVRP
+3250 AEVAERENVIIGVRP
-3265 VDEKSKSLIA
+3265 VDEKSKSLID
-3275 SKMYSS
+3275 SKLYSS

-3304 SFAKAS
+3304 AFAKAS
-3310 ARRDLETFNRH
+3310 ARRDLDKFNGY
-3321 AEQSIQSGNA
+3321 AEQSIESGNA
-3331 VSADLYLNQVRVEE
+3331 VSADLYLNQVRIDE
-3345 LVSKYHSLTPLELDD
+3345 LVSKYQSLTALEFDAE
-3360 QSGMYKTTATNGDQ
+3360 SGMYKTTATNGDQ
-3374 SVPFFLNRVTVDG
+3374 TVTFFLNKVTVDSKD
-3387 NELWQVHYITNGEL
+3387 LWQVHYIKDGKL

-3427 SYGDLGPQDKVKQP
+3427 SYSDLGPQDKLKQP
-3441 LTWQQ
+3441 LTWEQ
-3446 WKDSVTY
+3446 WKESVTY
-3453 EDLTPKYKE
+3453 EELTPKYKE
-3462 LYSNEDLYN
+3462 LYNSEVLYN
-3471 KKDGASLGNVSGRLK
+3471 KKDGASLGVVSDRLK
-3486 ELKDRIN
+3486 ALKDVIN
-3493 VDLGRTNGLEMVHHG
+3493 TSLGRTDGLEMVHHG

-3525 FFVPKSLFAE
+3525 FFVPKSFFME

-3556 VVIRNPQEFSDFQ
+3556 VVIRDPQEFSNFQ
-3569 QVTINASFRA
+3569 QVAINVSYRA
-3579 SFNDKWNHGL
+3579 SLNDKWNVGL
-3589 DEPLFTTKRKLSHEF
+3589 DDPLFTPKSKLSHDF
-3604 LNKRDQLLKKLSGGR
+3604 LNAKEEVIKKLNGEVKDLDQQR
-3619 LDAQDETLVALG
+3619 LDT
-3631 NPDDVSGN
+3631 
-3639 KAIVAVDV
+3639 
-3647 SQIFTRQELK
+3647 T
-3657 ERANVFAKPIGA
+3657 
-3669 SYQGIL
+3669 
-3675 DQLDL
+3675 
-3680 VHQTVSRDQIVASF
+3680 
-3694 ELNKKVNAYI
+3694 
-3704 AEHPTSGRNQALT
+3704 
-3717 QLKEQI
+3717 
-3723 TSALFIGK
+3723 
-3731 MQVAQVDIDAIAQ
+3731 
-3744 TRPELAARIFMV
+3744 
-3756 AIEEANG
+3756 
-3763 EHRGLTD
+3763 
-3770 MMVRWAN
+3770 
-3777 EDPYLAP
+3777 
-3784 KQGYKG
+3784 
-3790 ETPNDLGFDAKYH
+3790 
-3803 VDLGDHYAD
+3803 
-3812 FKQWLETSQSNGLLS
+3812 
-3827 KATLDESTKTVHL
+3827 STKDQSTSDKNDHL
-3840 GYSYQELQDLT
+3840 QVVDS
-3851 GVESVQ
+3851 
-3857 MAFYFLKEA
+3857 KEA
-3866 AKKVDPIS
+3866 LADGK
-3874 GDSAEM
+3874 
-3880 ILLKKFA
+3880 ILHN
-3887 DKSYLSQLDSD
+3887 Q
-3898 RMDQIEGIYRSSHE
+3898 
-3912 TDVDAWDRRYS
+3912 
-3923 GAGYDELTNK
+3923 
-3933 LAGATGVDE
+3933 
-3942 QLSVL
+3942 
-3947 LDDRKGLLIGEVH
+3947 
-3960 GSDVNGLRFVNEQMD
+3960 DVNGW
-3975 ALKKQGVTVIGLE
+3975 G
-3988 HLRSDLAQ
+3988 S
-3996 PLIDRYLAT
+3996 
-4005 GVMSSELS
+4005 
-4013 AMLKTKHLDATLFE
+4013 
-4027 NARANGM
+4027 
-4034 RIVAL
+4034 
-4039 DANSSARPNVQGTEH
+4039 
-4054 GLMYRAGAANNI
+4054 
-4066 AVEVLQSL
+4066 
-4074 PDDEKFVAIYGKAH
+4074 
-4088 LQSHK
+4088 
-4093 GIEGFVPGI
+4093 I
-4102 THRLDL
+4102 T
-4108 PALRVSDSNQFRV
+4108 
-4121 EQDDMTLRVVY
+4121 
-4132 DDVANKPK
+4132 
-4140 LTFKDSLSGA
+4140 
-4150 NTAIHNQNVN
+4150 
-4160 DWERVAVTPTA
+4160 VTPTT

-4189 SVVANA
+4189 DVVAKA

-4206 SVVVQLDSD
+4206 SVVVQIDSD

-4231 LRWQLVGHGRDDSDS
+4231 LRWQLVGHGRDDSES
-4246 NNTHLSGYSAEDLAA
+4246 NNTRLSGYSADELAV
-4261 KLANFQQSFS
+4261 KLAKFQQSFN
-4271 QAENINNTP
+4271 QAENINNKP

-4308 VNGLRVDVSAR
+4308 ANGLRVDVSVR
-4319 SSELAVDATGRK
+4319 SSELAVDEAGRK
-4331 HTKDENGDWIQKAE
+4331 HTKDANGDWVQKAE
-4345 TNKVSLSWN
+4345 NNKVSLSWD
-4354 EQGEVIAKEERI
+4354 EQGEVVAKDERI

-4375 DLSRIGVSDVGE
+4375 DLSRIGISDVDE
-4387 IARGAI
+4387 PARGAI
-4393 GDNNDVFD
+4393 GDNKDVFD

-4407 VETETSS
+4407 AETETSS
-4414 SAANNKLSYSGN
+4414 SSANNKLSYSGN

-4450 GSGGFKSLAFGDNNV
+4450 GTGGFKSLAFGDNNV

-4470 NGESKHSVDM
+4470 NGESKHSFDI

-4491 FIGNRNVSFNLGQSN
+4491 FIGNRNVSFNKGRSN
-4506 DLLVMMDKS
+4506 DLIVMMDKS

-4543 DQDWLAAQEQQWT
+4543 GQDWLAAQEQQWT

-4570 DQSSSVDYTCLVEL
+4570 DQSSSVDYTSLVEL
-4584 DSHNERSSRGLK
+4584 DSQNERSSRGLK
-4596 HDTEAALNKQ
+4596 HDAEAALNKQ
-4606 YNQWLSGNSDSS
+4606 YNQWLSGNGDSDTS
-4618 AGKLSRAD
+4618 KLSRAD

-4703 KNKLLGQM
+4703 KNKLLGQL
-4711 AGIGAETT
+4711 AGVGAETT
-4719 LADIFGVDYTTSGQ
+4719 LADIFGVDYTASGQ
-4733 IVSRNGEAVDGVA
+4733 IVSRNGEAVDGVS
-4746 ILTEM
+4746 ILKEM

-4777 SGIDMGADGIQSF
+4777 SGINMGADGIKSF
-4790 AETHGLKDKAP
+4790 AETHGLKEKAP
-4801 EEEENKSAVSVNG
+4801 EEEEDNSSVSVNG
-4814 TSVNSAQ
+4814 ASVNSAQ
-4821 GATASDGNTETAET
+4821 GATVADGSTETAET
-4835 QDRAFGFNS
+4835 PDRAFGFNS

-4898 GDINL
+4898 GDINI

-4950 EGSDM
+4950 EGNDM

-5003 GLGRDYVVTSGNF
+5003 GSGRDYVVTSGNF

-5022 DGQDY
+5022 DDQDY

-5087 SKFSQFNGEEGRDL
+5087 SKFSQFNGGEGRDL

-5132 DISSEDNIVFNGI
+5132 DIRSEDNIVFNGI

-5161 SILRDPVSETDQ
+5161 SILRDPASDSDQ

-5178 IGSVTFNDYFDG
+5178 IGSVTFSDYFNG
-5190 KRAQMIIAMGEKDAN
+5190 NRAQVIIAMGEKDAT

-5215 SSIDALVQAMS
+5215 SAIDALVQAMS

-5248 ISTAWADVV
+5248 ITTAWADVV

>member
-18 SADNGNNDIVAIG
+18 SADDGNNNIVAIG
-31 FGGEIHAYGGDD
+31 FGGQIHAYGGDD

-53 VHTGSGNDTVVGG
+53 VYTGSGNDTVVGG
-66 SAYLRVEDSTG
+66 SAYLKVEDSTG
-77 HLSVKGAAGYADINK
+77 HLTVKGAAGYADINK

-107 SIDHLGHH
+107 SIDHLGNH

-126 NSVKRKGLSGNVT
+126 NGITRKGLSGNVT
-139 FKGAGGYNALWHET
+139 FAGAGGYNALWHET
-153 NHGNLSFAGAGAGN
+153 NQGNLSFTGAGAGN
-167 KLDRTWFDQYQG
+167 KLDRTWFNRYQG
-179 SRGDVSFDGAGAANS
+179 SHGDVTFDGAGAANS

-227 GAGASNRIERTR
+227 GAGASNRIERTH
-239 QAEDVYQQT
+239 QAEDVYTQT
-248 HGNIRF
+248 RGNIRF
-254 EGVGGYNSF
+254 EGVGGYNSL

-283 TRKGS
+283 IRKGS
-288 GSSFDA
+288 GNDFA
-294 QGMEYAKAE
+294 KEGMSNAKADE
-303 DIVLTTAKMHG
+303 IVLTKAVMSG
-314 SWIGSGTHAVTAV
+314 SWIGQDHHVTAV
-327 KSEREPNTYLFAIAD
+327 KSASEPNTYLFAFAD
-342 GTYTK
+342 STYTK
-347 INKVRLSNDPKTG
+347 INKVQLRNDPQTG
-360 KLKYYSEAWY
+360 ELKYYSTAWY
-370 KQGNHLSGLARSD
+370 KEGNHLSNLANQDISD
-383 VSSAGGF
+383 NGGF
-390 EVNPINGGYTL
+390 TAVNINGAYTL
-401 SNIAVEHQQSLTV
+401 SDLKVEHQQSVTV
-414 HAMEKDLTEYE
+414 HAVEKSLTEYE

-433 LIDAKDVV
+433 VIDAKEVS

-451 ISTDGTKVDVQAIKS
+451 IYADGTKVDVKAVKS
-466 NRKPNTYV
+466 NRQPNTYI

-492 DAETGVLKYQA
+492 DPETGALKYQA
-503 RSWYKEGDHTANL
+503 RSWYKEGDHTANI
-516 ANEDISS
+516 ANQDISS
-523 ANGYHSMGKGGYSL
+523 ATGYNPMGKGGYSL
-537 SALNYSVNA
+537 SDLHYSVNA
-546 IRSMSETVADIDE
+546 VRSTSETVADIEE

-564 LFKPATDSG
+564 LFKPANDSG
-573 ESSGDVHFSGAGGGN
+573 ESSGDVRFNGAGGGN

-594 TRGNVYFN
+594 TRGNVHFN

-648 VLVHQSKQGKMDVYA
+648 VLVHQSQQGKMDVYA

-670 VRIGDGQY
+670 VRLGDGQY

-685 GNISVHKGNGNSRVA
+685 GNISVQKGSGDSRVV

-707 HTQIGSGH
+707 HTQIGSGN

-727 TQVGNGEVTSVLAGG
+727 TQVGQGDVAAVLAGG
-742 ANVLTKVGEGELT
+742 ANVLTKMGEGELT
-755 AGMLGGAN
+755 SGMLGGAN
-763 VMTHISGDEQ
+763 VITHISNDDQ
-773 ASNTTAVALGGANI
+773 LSNTTAVALGGANI
-787 LTKKGKGD
+787 LTKKGKGN

-808 HVGDGSTT
+808 HVGDGTTT
-816 GVMVGGANILTKVGN
+816 GVMVGAANILTKVGN

-868 DGTSIAAMIGAG
+868 DGASIAVMIGAG

-961 IGNGSTFAAM
+961 VGSGSTFAAM
-971 IGQANVMTKVGND
+971 IGQANIITKVGND

-992 KANIY
+992 KANIM

-1010 GEMNVMTKVGNG
+1010 GEVNVMTKVGNG

-1097 GTTVGLLISDIGNVM
+1097 GTTVGLLISDVGNVM

-1123 AKGKANI
+1123 AKGKANLI
-1130 VTKVGDGL
+1130 TKVGDGL
-1138 GINVAWGQANV
+1138 GVNVAWGQANV

-1167 ILTKVGDGQEVSVV
+1167 LITKVGDGQEVSVV
-1181 QGKANIITH
+1181 QGEANIITH

-1197 TGAWGKANVITKVGD
+1197 TGAWGKANVITKVGH
-1212 GRNVVLAK
+1212 GQNVVLAK
-1220 GEANIVTQVGDGD
+1220 GEANIVTQVGNGD
-1233 SFNALWSKGNVV
+1233 SFNALWSKGNIV

-1257 KGKANITTT
+1257 KGQANITTT

-1284 KVGNGVSVNVAWGK
+1284 KVGDGVSVNVAWGK

-1318 NANIHIGDGLNIN
+1318 NANIHVGDGLNIN
-1331 ASYARNNVAIKVG
+1331 ASYAQNNVAIKVG

-1368 NVKQTLLGVGGS
+1368 NIKQTVLGVGGS

-1391 ASTSGT
+1391 ASSSGT
-1397 QKGRGAIATPEITKL
+1397 HKGRGAIATPEITKL
-1412 DGFQMDAIEEVG
+1412 DGFQMDAIKEVS

-1443 NEMDNDLNIDGASDH
+1443 NKMQHALNVDDSSVQAS
-1458 APNLIVNGDFEQG
+1458 NLIVNGDFELG
-1471 DRGWQSTHGV
+1471 EHGWQSTHGV
-1481 EASYSGSVYGVNGEG
+1481 EASYAGSVYGVEGEG
-1496 HGTRVTEL
+1496 HGARVTEL
-1504 DTHTN
+1504 DTYTN

-1514 DLTDLTEG
+1514 DLANLAQG

-1550 VVFSSSGDASAW
+1550 VVFSSSGDESAW

-1569 TAHAGSNRIEFKG
+1569 TAQAGSNRIEFKG

-1591 ILDNVVAKSESSP
+1591 ILDNVVATSESSQ
-1604 QANAVSEHAKQNQAS
+1604 QANAIREHATQNPAA

-1658 QQAIENNGQ
+1658 QQALENNGQ

-1673 KEESEAVT
+1673 QEESEAIT
-1681 AELTTLAQGLDVLDG
+1681 AELTKLAQGLDVLDS
-1696 QATHTGKSG
+1696 QATHTGESG
-1705 EQWRNDFAGGLLDGV
+1705 DQWRNEFASGLLAGV
-1720 QSQIDDAKQLASD
+1720 QTQLDDAKQLAND
-1733 KMAAAKQTQSDNNSK
+1733 KIAEAKQTHADTQNK
-1748 VKDSIAKSEAGVAK
+1748 VKDAVAKSEAGVAK

-1773 IAEAKA
+1773 IADAQA
-1779 DAETRKAD
+1779 DAEKRKAD
-1787 AVAKSHDAKQA
+1787 ALAKGKDAQQA
-1798 ESDAHSAANDAQS
+1798 ESDAHHAVNNAQS
-1811 RGDRDAM
+1811 RGDRDVQV
-1818 NAENKANQAQN
+1818 AENKANQAQA

-1843 RQGVA
+1843 RQGVT
-1848 GSGLSGNAHRVEGAG
+1848 GSGLSGNAHSVEGAG
-1863 ETGSHVNTDSQTN
+1863 ETDSHVKTDSQTN

-1881 SDGLTEQELEAL
+1881 SEGLTEQEQEAL

-1907 GIRSKNSGST
+1907 GIRAKNSGNT
-1917 ITSMFMEANADSIV
+1917 ITSMFTEANTDSIV
-1931 VDTTASQDV
+1931 VPTTTSQDV
-1940 VRKEVRISGVNLVGL
+1940 VRKEIRISGVNLEGL
-1955 GEASHDSAESLVAA
+1955 GEASHDSAVSLVAA
-1969 RAEKVANLYRWLDTD
+1969 RAEKVANLYRWLDSD
-1984 NDVATDKY
+1984 HPRATEQY
-1992 VPVPGFERVDADVSD
+1992 IPVPGFERVDVNVSD
-2007 EVKQR
+2007 ETKQR
-2012 MIQSMSGYIEHTD
+2012 LTQFVSGYIEHTD

-2037 TLFVESTLDYD
+2037 TLFVEATLNYD
-2048 WDKRVEFLTKLES
+2048 WDKRVEFLTKLEI

-2067 TPHAEKSIVSFWS
+2067 APHGENSLVSFWS
-2080 GKNFKQYRD
+2080 GRNFKEYRN
-2089 VLDNAQTDGK
+2089 VLDNAQPDGK
-2099 KVVYDIDVKGNA
+2099 KVVYDIDVQGNA
-2111 FAIDLNKHLMRW
+2111 FAIKLNKQLMRW
-2123 GGLFLDPDNAEQNQL
+2123 GDMFLDLDNADQNHLQ
-2138 KSSIDAA
+2138 SSIEAA
-2145 TFSNTGFW
+2145 AYSNTGFW
-2153 SSVYATGAQHDVYV
+2153 SSVYATGAKDDVYV
-2167 IAEGGVRLGNYFW
+2167 IAEGGMRLGNYFW
-2180 HVELPAL
+2180 NVELPLL

-2200 LLDKPVSEYKDLP
+2200 LLDKPVSEYKDVP
-2213 ADEIGRRLTDA
+2213 VNEIGHKLTDA

-2231 FDALSSAR
+2231 FDALSAEQ
-2239 QAELLADNPDDY
+2239 QAELLAINPKGY
-2251 RADTLV
+2251 KADSLV

-2268 MLRESL
+2268 MLRDAL

-2291 EGFEV
+2291 EGFKV
-2296 RSWPGSDDKSKTIL
+2296 RAWPGSDGKSKTIV
-2310 LDNPEDAAQQKAIER
+2310 LDNPEDATQQKTIER
-2325 FILANFDNFEQMP
+2325 FILANFQNFEQMP
-2338 DELFLVDNKVLSHH
+2338 DELFLVDNKVISHDKGITH
-2352 DGRTR
+2352 
-2357 ILAQKEDGAWTYN
+2357 ILAQKVDGAWQYN
-2370 TNSELMSVTELL
+2370 AKVELMSVTELL
-2382 DAAHVSGKVRGE
+2382 DAANVTGKIRGE
-2394 SYQKVIDALAEYHAS
+2394 SYQQVIDALADYHAS
-2409 TAEHADYELESVE
+2409 ITEHADYEPESVE
-2422 QLVNLRKKIEGY
+2422 KLLNLRKKIEGY
-2434 ALGHPDSGRLEAMN
+2434 VLGHPDSGRVEAMN

-2454 NSRLEEV
+2454 NTRLDEV
-2461 SVLAVSEQS
+2461 SLLSVAEQT
-2470 IKAHDS
+2470 IQAQDS
-2476 FSRLYDQLDNAHL
+2476 FSRLYDQLEAANL
-2489 KQSKHLYL
+2489 KESKHLYL
-2497 DGNGDFVTKGKG
+2497 DQNGDFVTKGKG
-2509 NLAKI
+2509 NLANI
-2514 DQLGGSDAVLEKV
+2514 DLLGSREAVLEKV
-2527 KASVNHEYGQ
+2527 KLTVSNEYGQ
-2537 AIADTIFAGL
+2537 TVADTIFAGL
-2547 SANELA
+2547 SAKDLA
-2553 KDGKGIDITGLNR
+2553 KDGKGIDIAGLNKV
-2566 IHQALEQHMSPVSA
+2566 HQAIEQHLSPVSA
-2580 TMYIWKPSDHS
+2580 TLYIWKPSDHS

-2606 IDAQAA
+2606 LEGQAA
-2612 ADFNKQ
+2612 ADFNQQ

-2625 LGSKSSNIRNIFN
+2625 LGSKSSNISNILN
-2638 VATEYQ
+2638 VATKDQ

-2654 SQPAHQNDTLEHDMA
+2654 SQPAHQNDTLEHDVA
-2669 SEENDGFGLN
+2669 SEENDGFGLH
-2679 DGETKLKRFIEKLN
+2679 DGDIKLKRFIEKLN
-2693 AAKGIDAA
+2693 AAKGIDASF
-2701 YKDASEGYASVL
+2701 KEASEGYASVL
-2713 LGNPDMLVS
+2713 LGNPDMLET
-2722 TGIPAHVFQPFVDQW
+2722 TGIPAHVFQPFVEQW

-2747 ANRFAQELQKQA
+2747 ANRFAQELRLQA
-2759 QASGDPA
+2759 QRSDDPE
-2766 LVAKRIDNVVRLF
+2766 LLEKRIGNVVRQF
-2779 AERALEEIEAFKA
+2779 AERALEEIETFKA
-2792 SQADEGRVFRINL
+2792 SQADQGRVFRINL

-2813 QAEWNRLSH
+2813 QAEWHRLSN

-2847 ADKLIGHTWRPKFG
+2847 ADKLIGHTWLPKFG

-2891 NDDLDALSGS
+2891 TDVLDALSG
-2901 EKHKDK
+2901 
-2907 VAIENDGTPPR
+2907 N
-2918 DKVPLSPLTRFLNNE
+2918 
-2933 LYGERDARRKIGD
+2933 
-2946 ITQTLLDHAVE
+2946 
-2957 KGESQKVTLKGE
+2957 
-2969 AGRLTGYYHQGTA
+2969 
-2982 SSDDETSTTSGKV
+2982 
-2995 VLFLHG
+2995 
-3001 SGSSAEEQASAIRSH
+3001 
-3016 YQKQGID
+3016 
-3023 MLAVNLRGYGE
+3023 
-3034 SDGGPSEKGL
+3034 
-3044 YQDARTM
+3044 
-3051 FNYLVNDKGIDPS
+3051 
-3064 NIILHGYSMGG
+3064 
-3075 PIAADLARY
+3075 
-3084 AAQNGQAVSGLLLDR
+3084 
-3099 PMPSMTKAITAHEVA
+3099 
-3114 NPAGIVGTIAKAVNG
+3114 
-3129 QFSVEKNLKGLP
+3129 
-3141 QETPIL
+3141 
-3147 LLTDNEG
+3147 
-3154 LGEEGEKLRVKLSN
+3154 
-3168 SGFNVT
+3168 
-3174 GEQTFYGHEA
+3174 
-3184 SNRLMSQYTG
+3184 
-3194 QIVSDLLNT
+3194 
-3203 QHIKHNEA
+3203 
-3211 KLNLEPHG
+3211 
-3219 KNYESRDL
+3219 
-3227 ILKPI
+3227 
-3232 SQPETVELGMPE
+3232 
-3244 VDQKVL
+3244 
-3250 ADIAERENVIIGVRP
+3250 
-3265 VDEKSKSLIA
+3265 
-3275 SKMYSS
+3275 
-3281 KGLFV
+3281 
-3286 KAKSSDWGPMSGF
+3286 KAK
-3299 IPVDQ
+3299 
-3304 SFAKAS
+3304 
-3310 ARRDLETFNRH
+3310 
-3321 AEQSIQSGNA
+3321 
-3331 VSADLYLNQVRVEE
+3331 
-3345 LVSKYHSLTPLELDD
+3345 
-3360 QSGMYKTTATNGDQ
+3360 
-3374 SVPFFLNRVTVDG
+3374 
-3387 NELWQVHYITNGEL
+3387 
-3401 APFKVIGDPVSK
+3401 
-3413 QPMTADYDLLTVMY
+3413 
-3427 SYGDLGPQDKVKQP
+3427 
-3441 LTWQQ
+3441 
-3446 WKDSVTY
+3446 
-3453 EDLTPKYKE
+3453 
-3462 LYSNEDLYN
+3462 
-3471 KKDGASLGNVSGRLK
+3471 
-3486 ELKDRIN
+3486 
-3493 VDLGRTNGLEMVHHG
+3493 
-3508 ADDANPYAV
+3508 
-3517 MADNFPAT
+3517 
-3525 FFVPKSLFAE
+3525 
-3535 DGLGEGK
+3535 
-3542 GSIQTYFNVNEQGA
+3542 
-3556 VVIRNPQEFSDFQ
+3556 
-3569 QVTINASFRA
+3569 
-3579 SFNDKWNHGL
+3579 
-3589 DEPLFTTKRKLSHEF
+3589 
-3604 LNKRDQLLKKLSGGR
+3604 
-3619 LDAQDETLVALG
+3619 
-3631 NPDDVSGN
+3631 
-3639 KAIVAVDV
+3639 VAVDLA
-3647 SQIFTRQELK
+3647 QIFTVQELK
-3657 ERANVFAKPIGA
+3657 ERAKVFAKPIGA

-3680 VHQTVSRDQIVASF
+3680 VHQAKGRYQIAASF
-3694 ELNKKVNAYI
+3694 ELNKKINDYI
-3704 AEHPTSGRNQALT
+3704 AEHPTSGRNQVLT
-3717 QLKEQI
+3717 QLKEQV

-3731 MQVAQVDIDAIAQ
+3731 MQVAQAGIDAIAQ
-3744 TRPELAARIFMV
+3744 TRPELATRIFMV

-3763 EHRGLTD
+3763 KHVGLTD
-3770 MMVRWAN
+3770 MMLRWAN

-3784 KQGYKG
+3784 KHGYKG
-3790 ETPNDLGFDAKYH
+3790 EMPSDLGFDAKYH
-3803 VDLGDHYAD
+3803 VDLGEHYAD
-3812 FKQWLETSQSNGLLS
+3812 FKKWLETSQSNGLLS

-3851 GVESVQ
+3851 GAESVQ

-3866 AKKVDPIS
+3866 AKKADPIS

-3887 DKSYLSQLDSD
+3887 DQNYLSQLDSD

-3923 GAGYDELTNK
+3923 GKGYDELTNM
-3933 LAGATGVDE
+3933 LASATGVDE

-3960 GSDVNGLRFVNEQMD
+3960 GSDVNGLRFVNEQME

-4013 AMLKTKHLDATLFE
+4013 AMLKTKHLDVTLFE
-4027 NARANGM
+4027 NARVNGM

-4066 AVEVLQSL
+4066 AVEVLQNL
-4074 PDDEKFVAIYGKAH
+4074 PDGEKFVAIYGKAH

-4108 PALRVSDSNQFRV
+4108 PALKVSDSNQFTV
-4121 EQDDMTLRVVY
+4121 EQDDVSLRVVY

-4140 LTFKDSLSGA
+4140 ITFKGSLSGA
-4150 NTAIHNQNVN
+4150 NTALHNQNVN
-4160 DWERVAVTPTA
+4160 DWERVVVTPIA

-4189 SVVANA
+4189 PVVAKA
-4195 AANLAGKHPES
+4195 AANLAGKHAES

-4231 LRWQLVGHGRDDSDS
+4231 LRWQLVGHGRDHSES
-4246 NNTHLSGYSAEDLAA
+4246 NNTRLSGYSADELAV
-4261 KLANFQQSFS
+4261 KLAKFQQSFN
-4271 QAENINNTP
+4271 QAENINNKP

-4308 VNGLRVDVSAR
+4308 ANGLRVDVSVR
-4319 SSELAVDATGRK
+4319 SSELAVDEAGRK
-4331 HTKDENGDWIQKAE
+4331 HTKDANGDWVQKAGN
-4345 TNKVSLSWN
+4345 NKVSLSWDA
-4354 EQGEVIAKEERI
+4354 QGEVVAKDERI

-4375 DLSRIGVSDVGE
+4375 DLSRIGVNNVDE
-4387 IARGAI
+4387 PARGAI
-4393 GDNNDVFD
+4393 GDNSDVFD

-4407 VETETSS
+4407 PETEVIANFSS
-4414 SAANNKLSYSGN
+4414 SNQLSYSGN
-4426 IQVNVGDGEFTAVNW
+4426 IQVNVGEGEFTAVNW

-4450 GSGGFKSLAFGDNNV
+4450 GTGGFKSLAFGDNNV

-4470 NGESKHSVDM
+4470 GGESKHSVDI

-4491 FIGNRNVSFNLGQSN
+4491 FLGNRNVSFNFGHSN
-4506 DLLVMMDKS
+4506 DLILMMDKS

-4543 DQDWLAAQEQQWT
+4543 GEDWLAAQEQQWT

-4570 DQSSSVDYTCLVEL
+4570 DQSSSVDYTTLVEL
-4584 DSHNERSSRGLK
+4584 DSQNERDSRGLK
-4596 HDTEAALNKQ
+4596 HDAEATLNKQ
-4606 YNQWLSGNSDSS
+4606 YNQWLSGNGNSGTSQ
-4618 AGKLSRAD
+4618 LSRAD

-4678 TQQFSATG
+4678 TQQFTATG
-4686 QAKTTFTYTPED
+4686 QAKTTFTYTPQD

-4703 KNKLLGQM
+4703 KNKLLGQLS
-4711 AGIGAETT
+4711 GVGAETT
-4719 LADIFGVDYTTSGQ
+4719 LADIFGVDYTASGQ
-4733 IVSRNGEAVDGVA
+4733 IVSRNGQAVDGVA
-4746 ILTEM
+4746 ILKEM

-4777 SGIDMGADGIQSF
+4777 AGIDMGADGIKSF
-4790 AETHGLKDKAP
+4790 AETHGLKEKAP
-4801 EEEENKSAVSVNG
+4801 EEEKENSSVSVNG
-4814 TSVNSAQ
+4814 ANVNSAQ
-4821 GATASDGNTETAET
+4821 GATVADGNTETAET

-4871 ENLTAD
+4871 QNLTAD

-4898 GDINL
+4898 GDINI

-4950 EGSDM
+4950 EGNDM

-5003 GLGRDYVVTSGNF
+5003 GSGRDYVVTSGNF

-5022 DGQDY
+5022 DDQDY

-5049 GNYNRINASAGN
+5049 GNHNRINAGAGN

-5075 GEGEDHLIAAAI
+5075 GDGDDHLIAAAI
-5087 SKFSQFNGEEGRDL
+5087 SKFSQFNGGEGCDL

-5132 DISSEDNIVFNGI
+5132 DIRSEDNIVFNGI

-5161 SILRDPVSETDQ
+5161 SILRDPSNDSDQ
-5173 AKFEH
+5173 SKFEH
-5178 IGSVTFNDYFDG
+5178 IGSVTFSDYFNG
-5190 KRAQMIIAMGEKDAN
+5190 NRAQVVIGMSEKDLS
-5205 GEREYTTLSE
+5205 GEREYTMLSD
-5215 SSIDALVQAMS
+5215 SAIDALVQAMS
-5226 GFDPQAGDNGFID
+5226 GFEPQAGDNGFID
-5239 NLDSKSRVA
+5239 SLESKSQAA
-5248 ISTAWADVV
+5248 ISMAWSDVV
-5257 HKKGITV
+5257 HKKGLMV

>member
-18 SADNGNNDIVAIG
+18 SADDGNNSIVAIG

-43 HVTVGSIGAT
+43 HVTVGSIGAA
-53 VHTGSGNDTVVGG
+53 VYTGSGNDTVVGG
-66 SAYLRVEDSTG
+66 SAYLRVEDTTG
-77 HLSVKGAAGYADINK
+77 HLSVKGATGYADINK

-107 SIDHLGHH
+107 SIDHLGNH

-126 NSVKRKGLSGNVT
+126 NGITRKGLSGNVT

-153 NHGNLSFAGAGAGN
+153 NQGNLSFAGAGAGN
-167 KLDRTWFDQYQG
+167 KLDRTWFNRYQG
-179 SRGDVSFDGAGAANS
+179 SRGDVTFDGAGAANS

-239 QAEDVYQQT
+239 QAEDVYAQT
-248 HGNIRF
+248 RGNIRF
-254 EGVGGYNSF
+254 EGVGGYNSL

-303 DIVLTTAKMHG
+303 DIVLTAAQMHG
-314 SWIGSGTHAVTAV
+314 LSIDNGNKFHAVTAV

-347 INKVRLSNDPKTG
+347 INKVRLYNDPETG
-360 KLKYYSEAWY
+360 KLKYYSEAWF
-370 KQGNHLSGLARSD
+370 KRGNHLAELARSD

-401 SNIAVEHQQSLTV
+401 SNIAVEHQQSVTV
-414 HAMEKDLTEYE
+414 HAVENNLTEYE
-425 WVTYANGA
+425 WVTYGNGV
-433 LIDAKDVV
+433 LIDAKDVA
-441 LSDAKMGGHA
+441 LSDAKMGGDA
-451 ISTDGTKVDVQAIKS
+451 IYADGTKVDVEAVKS

-474 YAKVLGPYTKIVV
+474 YAKVLGRHTKIVV

-492 DAETGVLKYQA
+492 DPKTGALKYQA
-503 RSWYKEGDHTANL
+503 RSWYKEGNHTANL

-537 SALNYSVNA
+537 SDLHYSVNA
-546 IRSMSETVADIDE
+546 VRSTSETVADIDE

-573 ESSGDVHFSGAGGGN
+573 ESSGDVRFNGAGGGN

-617 NTEFNGGGA
+617 HTEFNGGGA

-637 DLTFRGAGLAN
+637 DLTFHGAGLAN

-685 GNISVHKGNGNSRVA
+685 GNISVHKGNGNSRVV

-707 HTQIGSGH
+707 HTQIGSGN

-727 TQVGNGEVTSVLAGG
+727 TQVGKGNVASVLAGG
-742 ANVLTKVGEGELT
+742 ANVLTKVGDGDLT

-763 VMTHISGDEQ
+763 VITHISGDNET
-773 ASNTTAVALGGANI
+773 SNTTAVALGGANI
-787 LTKKGKGD
+787 LTKKGKGN

-808 HVGDGSTT
+808 HVGDGTTT

-868 DGTSIAAMIGAG
+868 DGTSIAVMIGAG

-961 IGNGSTFAAM
+961 VGSGSTFAAM
-971 IGQANVMTKVGND
+971 IGQANIMTKVGND

-997 THVGDGTSLGLFA
+997 THVGDGTSLGIFA
-1010 GEMNVMTKVGNG
+1010 GEVNVMTKVGNG

-1130 VTKVGDGL
+1130 ITKVGDGL
-1138 GINVAWGQANV
+1138 GVNVAWGQANV

-1167 ILTKVGDGQEVSVV
+1167 IITKVGDGQEVSVV

-1197 TGAWGKANVITKVGD
+1197 TGAWGKANVITKVGN

-1233 SFNALWSKGNVV
+1233 SFNALWSKGNIV

-1266 VGNGLSVTAAY
+1266 VGDGLSVTAAY

-1284 KVGNGVSVNVAWGK
+1284 KVGDGVSVNVAWGK

-1318 NANIHIGDGLNIN
+1318 NANIHVGDGLNIN
-1331 ASYARNNVAIKVG
+1331 ASYAQNNVAIKVG

-1368 NVKQTLLGVGGS
+1368 NIKQTLLGVGGS

-1391 ASTSGT
+1391 ASSSGT

-1412 DGFQMDAIEEVG
+1412 DGFQMEAIEEVG

-1443 NEMDNDLNIDGASDH
+1443 NKMQNALDVDGSSDQTQ

-1471 DRGWQSTHGV
+1471 DRGWKSTHGV
-1481 EASYSGSVYGVNGEG
+1481 EASYSGNVYGVNGEG
-1496 HGTRVTEL
+1496 HGARVTEL
-1504 DTHTN
+1504 DTYTN

-1591 ILDNVVAKSESSP
+1591 ILDNVVAKSESSQ
-1604 QANAVSEHAKQNQAS
+1604 QANAVSEHATQNQAS

-1658 QQAIENNGQ
+1658 QQALENNGQ

-1681 AELTTLAQGLDVLDG
+1681 AELTKLAQGLDVLDG
-1696 QATHTGKSG
+1696 QATHSG
-1705 EQWRNDFAGGLLDGV
+1705 ESGDQWRNDFAGGLLDGV
-1720 QSQIDDAKQLASD
+1720 QSQLDDAKQLAND
-1733 KMAAAKQTQSDNNSK
+1733 KIAAAKQAQSDNNSK
-1748 VKDSIAKSEAGVAK
+1748 VKESVAKSEAGVAK

-1787 AVAKSHDAKQA
+1787 AVAKSNDAKQA

-1829 DAQGAKQNE
+1829 DAKGTKQNE

-1843 RQGVA
+1843 REGVA
-1848 GSGLSGNAHRVEGAG
+1848 GSGLSGNAHSVEGAG
-1863 ETGSHVNTDSQTN
+1863 ETGSHVNTDSPTN

-1881 SDGLTEQELEAL
+1881 SEGLSEQEQEAL

-1907 GIRSKNSGST
+1907 GIRGKNSGST
-1917 ITSMFMEANADSIV
+1917 ITSMFTETNSDSIV
-1931 VDTTASQDV
+1931 VPTTASQDV
-1940 VRKEVRISGVNLVGL
+1940 VRQEIRISGVNLEGL
-1955 GEASHDSAESLVAA
+1955 SGGQGSQTTGQHSS
-1969 RAEKVANLYRWLDTD
+1969 KS
-1984 NDVATDKY
+1984 
-1992 VPVPGFERVDADVSD
+1992 VPGF
-2007 EVKQR
+2007 
-2012 MIQSMSGYIEHTD
+2012 QSHFASTSIGIENELSGL
-2025 NQVPKDQAQALA
+2025 VVVLPKNSAQ
-2037 TLFVESTLDYD
+2037 TFGYVHDSQGNPLFM
-2048 WDKRVEFLTKLES
+2048 LTKDMNQG
-2061 YGYSFE
+2061 GYS
-2067 TPHAEKSIVSFWS
+2067 
-2080 GKNFKQYRD
+2080 
-2089 VLDNAQTDGK
+2089 
-2099 KVVYDIDVKGNA
+2099 
-2111 FAIDLNKHLMRW
+2111 
-2123 GGLFLDPDNAEQNQL
+2123 
-2138 KSSIDAA
+2138 
-2145 TFSNTGFW
+2145 
-2153 SSVYATGAQHDVYV
+2153 
-2167 IAEGGVRLGNYFW
+2167 
-2180 HVELPAL
+2180 
-2187 RQLQREGLVGEIR
+2187 
-2200 LLDKPVSEYKDLP
+2200 
-2213 ADEIGRRLTDA
+2213 
-2224 GVGVKVR
+2224 
-2231 FDALSSAR
+2231 
-2239 QAELLADNPDDY
+2239 
-2251 RADTLV
+2251 
-2257 ELDVKLSAIDS
+2257 
-2268 MLRESL
+2268 
-2274 PFYSLRT
+2274 
-2281 ERNLLVQEGD
+2281 
-2291 EGFEV
+2291 
-2296 RSWPGSDDKSKTIL
+2296 
-2310 LDNPEDAAQQKAIER
+2310 
-2325 FILANFDNFEQMP
+2325 
-2338 DELFLVDNKVLSHH
+2338 
-2352 DGRTR
+2352 
-2357 ILAQKEDGAWTYN
+2357 
-2370 TNSELMSVTELL
+2370 
-2382 DAAHVSGKVRGE
+2382 
-2394 SYQKVIDALAEYHAS
+2394 
-2409 TAEHADYELESVE
+2409 
-2422 QLVNLRKKIEGY
+2422 
-2434 ALGHPDSGRLEAMN
+2434 
-2448 SLLNQV
+2448 
-2454 NSRLEEV
+2454 
-2461 SVLAVSEQS
+2461 
-2470 IKAHDS
+2470 
-2476 FSRLYDQLDNAHL
+2476 
-2489 KQSKHLYL
+2489 
-2497 DGNGDFVTKGKG
+2497 
-2509 NLAKI
+2509 
-2514 DQLGGSDAVLEKV
+2514 
-2527 KASVNHEYGQ
+2527 
-2537 AIADTIFAGL
+2537 
-2547 SANELA
+2547 
-2553 KDGKGIDITGLNR
+2553 
-2566 IHQALEQHMSPVSA
+2566 
-2580 TMYIWKPSDHS
+2580 
-2591 ALGHAALQIGQGRTQ
+2591 
-2606 IDAQAA
+2606 
-2612 ADFNKQ
+2612 
-2618 NYVSWWP
+2618 
-2625 LGSKSSNIRNIFN
+2625 
-2638 VATEYQ
+2638 
-2644 PDLKLRWSDF
+2644 
-2654 SQPAHQNDTLEHDMA
+2654 
-2669 SEENDGFGLN
+2669 
-2679 DGETKLKRFIEKLN
+2679 
-2693 AAKGIDAA
+2693 
-2701 YKDASEGYASVL
+2701 
-2713 LGNPDMLVS
+2713 
-2722 TGIPAHVFQPFVDQW
+2722 
-2737 NDTSY
+2737 
-2742 DMMDV
+2742 
-2747 ANRFAQELQKQA
+2747 
-2759 QASGDPA
+2759 
-2766 LVAKRIDNVVRLF
+2766 
-2779 AERALEEIEAFKA
+2779 
-2792 SQADEGRVFRINL
+2792 
-2805 EGLDVAAM
+2805 
-2813 QAEWNRLSH
+2813 
-2822 DPDARYQ
+2822 
-2829 LLTKNCSSTVAK
+2829 
-2841 VLKAGG
+2841 
-2847 ADKLIGHTWRPKFG
+2847 
-2861 VWTPTELFNFGQA
+2861 
-2874 LQEAQLEIAA
+2874 
-2884 KKQSHQV
+2884 
-2891 NDDLDALSGS
+2891 
-2901 EKHKDK
+2901 
-2907 VAIENDGTPPR
+2907 
-2918 DKVPLSPLTRFLNNE
+2918 
-2933 LYGERDARRKIGD
+2933 
-2946 ITQTLLDHAVE
+2946 
-2957 KGESQKVTLKGE
+2957 
-2969 AGRLTGYYHQGTA
+2969 
-2982 SSDDETSTTSGKV
+2982 
-2995 VLFLHG
+2995 
-3001 SGSSAEEQASAIRSH
+3001 
-3016 YQKQGID
+3016 
-3023 MLAVNLRGYGE
+3023 
-3034 SDGGPSEKGL
+3034 
-3044 YQDARTM
+3044 
-3051 FNYLVNDKGIDPS
+3051 
-3064 NIILHGYSMGG
+3064 
-3075 PIAADLARY
+3075 
-3084 AAQNGQAVSGLLLDR
+3084 
-3099 PMPSMTKAITAHEVA
+3099 
-3114 NPAGIVGTIAKAVNG
+3114 NPAGITDINGLNNWQTHTIELVTYPSETSDTTAIESRKEAMLWLAKEFTGHINQSNHQSLPQLVSEDGRFTLVISNSKHLIAAGNGTAIEAQGQTIGMTPSGQQATMAISAKEFGSSSSLEVRLLESAPWYQSGLRDEFLANSNEHKLDDPEAAQNVYAYLTSVYSKTADLAKEFGIYINDWDPASEGFSPNAQGLTDPKVKNAWEILPRTKPVKMLELLSADDSRYVRQQIIEKLKGSHSESLAKNVFEYFQYGGEVAGHGINNATTGSAQQPEPAILFEFRSVPSVLSEFVPKTESTAKVDVKALDHFDSASRKAIIVEVNALVSGSDDFDAWYQEYRASKG
-3129 QFSVEKNLKGLP
+3129 QPPVKNPKSSASANHKAEWLMTQYADKWAKITAPYIESNETSTSTQTTVDSGEVLKGL
-3141 QETPIL
+3141 QEDFKRYGDALKPDTSVPGKSKDIRTTKDFL
-3147 LLTDNEG
+3147 NGYKNDHAKEIVDGFRSDMSIKQLVDLFVKGNWSAEQKGALAWEIESRALKVTFQNKS
-3154 LGEEGEKLRVKLSN
+3154 EK
-3168 SGFNVT
+3168 
-3174 GEQTFYGHEA
+3174 Y
-3184 SNRLMSQYTG
+3184 NRLFRE
-3194 QIVSDLLNT
+3194 IVSAGVARQLL
-3203 QHIKHNEA
+3203 E
-3211 KLNLEPHG
+3211 
-3219 KNYESRDL
+3219 
-3227 ILKPI
+3227 
-3232 SQPETVELGMPE
+3232 
-3244 VDQKVL
+3244 
-3250 ADIAERENVIIGVRP
+3250 
-3265 VDEKSKSLIA
+3265 
-3275 SKMYSS
+3275 KMYSAAAVLSNPTLYSDSEKANAS
-3281 KGLFV
+3281 KLLSSLAAIH
-3286 KAKSSDWGPMSGF
+3286 AKNPMHDTSMKVWQEKLEGKQALTVNGVVEK
-3299 IPVDQ
+3299 ITD
-3304 SFAKAS
+3304 AS
-3310 ARRDLETFNRH
+3310 ANGKPVL
-3321 AEQSIQSGNA
+3321 
-3331 VSADLYLNQVRVEE
+3331 
-3345 LVSKYHSLTPLELDD
+3345 LELDAPGHAMAAWAKGSGD
-3360 QSGMYKTTATNGDQ
+3360 DRVYGFYDPNAGIVEFSSAEKFGDYLTRFFGKSDLNMAQSYKLGKNDAGEAIFNRVVVMDGNTLASYKPTFGDKTTMQGILDLPVFDATPIKKPTGGVASDLEALGDK
-3374 SVPFFLNRVTVDG
+3374 T
-3387 NELWQVHYITNGEL
+3387 
-3401 APFKVIGDPVSK
+3401 KVV
-3413 QPMTADYDLLTVMY
+3413 
-3427 SYGDLGPQDKVKQP
+3427 
-3441 LTWQQ
+3441 
-3446 WKDSVTY
+3446 
-3453 EDLTPKYKE
+3453 
-3462 LYSNEDLYN
+3462 
-3471 KKDGASLGNVSGRLK
+3471 
-3486 ELKDRIN
+3486 
-3493 VDLGRTNGLEMVHHG
+3493 VDL
-3508 ADDANPYAV
+3508 A
-3517 MADNFPAT
+3517 
-3525 FFVPKSLFAE
+3525 
-3535 DGLGEGK
+3535 
-3542 GSIQTYFNVNEQGA
+3542 
-3556 VVIRNPQEFSDFQ
+3556 
-3569 QVTINASFRA
+3569 
-3579 SFNDKWNHGL
+3579 
-3589 DEPLFTTKRKLSHEF
+3589 
-3604 LNKRDQLLKKLSGGR
+3604 
-3619 LDAQDETLVALG
+3619 
-3631 NPDDVSGN
+3631 
-3639 KAIVAVDV
+3639 
-3647 SQIFTRQELK
+3647 QIFTVQELK
-3657 ERANVFAKPIGA
+3657 ERAKVFAKPIGA

-3680 VHQTVSRDQIVASF
+3680 VHQAKGRDQIAASF
-3694 ELNKKVNAYI
+3694 ELNKKINDYI

-3717 QLKEQI
+3717 QLKEQV
-3723 TSALFIGK
+3723 TNALFIGK
-3731 MQVAQVDIDAIAQ
+3731 MQVAQAGIDAIAQ

-3763 EHRGLTD
+3763 KHVGLTD

-3784 KQGYKG
+3784 KHGYKG
-3790 ETPNDLGFDAKYH
+3790 ETPSDLGFDAKYH
-3803 VDLGDHYAD
+3803 VDLGEHYAD

-3851 GVESVQ
+3851 GAESVQ

-3866 AKKVDPIS
+3866 AKKADPIS

-3887 DKSYLSQLDSD
+3887 DQSYLSQLDSD

-3912 TDVDAWDRRYS
+3912 TDIDAWDRRYS
-3923 GAGYDELTNK
+3923 GTGYDGLTNK
-3933 LAGATGVDE
+3933 LASATGVDE
-3942 QLSVL
+3942 QLAVL

-4013 AMLKTKHLDATLFE
+4013 AMLKTKHLDVTLFE

-4066 AVEVLQSL
+4066 AVEVLQNL
-4074 PDDEKFVAIYGKAH
+4074 PDGEKFVAIYGKAH

-4108 PALRVSDSNQFRV
+4108 PALKVSDSNQFTV
-4121 EQDDMTLRVVY
+4121 EQDDVSLRVVY

-4140 LTFKDSLSGA
+4140 ITFKDSLSGA
-4150 NTAIHNQNVN
+4150 NTALHNQNVN
-4160 DWERVAVTPTA
+4160 DWERVVVTPTA
-4171 DGGET
+4171 DGGES

-4189 SVVANA
+4189 DVVAKA

-4206 SVVVQLDSD
+4206 SVVVQIDSD

-4231 LRWQLVGHGRDDSDS
+4231 LRWQLVGHGRDDSES
-4246 NNTHLSGYSAEDLAA
+4246 NNTRLSGYSADELAV
-4261 KLANFQQSFS
+4261 KLAKFQQSFN
-4271 QAENINNTP
+4271 QAENINNKP

-4308 VNGLRVDVSAR
+4308 ANGLRVDVSVR
-4319 SSELAVDATGRK
+4319 SSELAVDEAGRK
-4331 HTKDENGDWIQKAE
+4331 HTKDANGDWVQKAE
-4345 TNKVSLSWN
+4345 NNKVSLSWD
-4354 EQGEVIAKEERI
+4354 EQGEVVAKDERI

-4375 DLSRIGVSDVGE
+4375 DLSRIGVSDVDE
-4387 IARGAI
+4387 PARGAI

-4407 VETETSS
+4407 AETETSS
-4414 SAANNKLSYSGN
+4414 SSANNKLSYSGN

-4450 GSGGFKSLAFGDNNV
+4450 GTGGFKSLAFGDNNV

-4470 NGESKHSVDM
+4470 NGESKHSFDI

-4491 FIGNRNVSFNLGQSN
+4491 FIGNRNVSFNLGRSN
-4506 DLLVMMDKS
+4506 DLIVLMDKS

-4543 DQDWLAAQEQQWT
+4543 GQDWLAAQEQQWT

-4570 DQSSSVDYTCLVEL
+4570 DQSSSVDYTSLVEL
-4584 DSHNERSSRGLK
+4584 DSQNERSSRGLK
-4596 HDTEAALNKQ
+4596 HDAEAALNKQ
-4606 YNQWLSGNSDSS
+4606 YNQWLSGNSDSDTS
-4618 AGKLSRAD
+4618 KLSRAD

-4703 KNKLLGQM
+4703 KNKLLGQL
-4711 AGIGAETT
+4711 AGVGAETT
-4719 LADIFGVDYTTSGQ
+4719 LADIFGVDYTASGH

-4746 ILTEM
+4746 ILKEM

-4777 SGIDMGADGIQSF
+4777 AGINMGADGIKSF
-4790 AETHGLKDKAP
+4790 AETHGLKEKAP
-4801 EEEENKSAVSVNG
+4801 EEEEDNSSVSVNG
-4814 TSVNSAQ
+4814 ANVNSAQ
-4821 GATASDGNTETAET
+4821 GATVADGSTETAET
-4835 QDRAFGFNS
+4835 PDRAFGFNS

-4898 GDINL
+4898 GDINI

-4950 EGSDM
+4950 EGNDM

-5003 GLGRDYVVTSGNF
+5003 GSGRDYVVTSGNF

-5022 DGQDY
+5022 DDQDY

-5087 SKFSQFNGEEGRDL
+5087 SKFSQFNGGEGRDL

-5132 DISSEDNIVFNGI
+5132 DIRSEDNIVFNGI

-5161 SILRDPVSETDQ
+5161 SILRDPASDSDQ

-5178 IGSVTFNDYFDG
+5178 IGSVTFSDYFNG
-5190 KRAQMIIAMGEKDAN
+5190 NRAQVIIAMGEKDAT

-5215 SSIDALVQAMS
+5215 SAIDALVQAMS

-5248 ISTAWADVV
+5248 ITTAWADVV

>member
-18 SADNGNNDIVAIG
+18 SADDGNNSIVAIG

-53 VHTGSGNDTVVGG
+53 VYTGSGNDTVVGG
-66 SAYLRVEDSTG
+66 SAYLRVEDTTG

-107 SIDHLGHH
+107 SIDHLGNH

-126 NSVKRKGLSGNVT
+126 NGITRKGLSGNVT

-153 NHGNLSFAGAGAGN
+153 NQGNLSFAGAGAGN
-167 KLDRTWFDQYQG
+167 KLDRTWFNRYQG
-179 SRGDVSFDGAGAANS
+179 SRGDVTFDGAGAANS

-212 NHLVRKGKVGDITLQ
+212 NHLVRKGKVGDITLH

-239 QAEDVYQQT
+239 QAEDVYAQT
-248 HGNIRF
+248 RGNIRF
-254 EGVGGYNSF
+254 EGVGGYNSL

-303 DIVLTTAKMHG
+303 DIVLTAAQMHG
-314 SWIGSGTHAVTAV
+314 LSIDNGNKFHAVTAV

-347 INKVRLSNDPKTG
+347 INKVRLYNDPETG
-360 KLKYYSEAWY
+360 KLKYYSEAWF
-370 KQGNHLSGLARSD
+370 KRGNHLAELARSD

-414 HAMEKDLTEYE
+414 HAVEKDLTEYE

-433 LIDAKDVV
+433 LIDAKDVA
-441 LSDAKMGGHA
+441 LSEAKMGGHA
-451 ISTDGTKVDVQAIKS
+451 ISTDGTTVDVQAVKS

-492 DAETGVLKYQA
+492 DPKTGALKYQA
-503 RSWYKEGDHTANL
+503 RSWYKEGNHTANL

-537 SALNYSVNA
+537 SDLHYSVNA
-546 IRSMSETVADIDE
+546 VRSTSETVADIDE

-573 ESSGDVHFSGAGGGN
+573 ESSGDVRFNGAGGGN

-685 GNISVHKGNGNSRVA
+685 GNISVHKGNGNSRVV

-707 HTQIGSGH
+707 HTQIGSGN

-727 TQVGNGEVTSVLAGG
+727 TQVGKGDVASVLAGG
-742 ANVLTKVGEGELT
+742 ANVLTKVGDGDLT

-763 VMTHISGDEQ
+763 VITHISGDNET
-773 ASNTTAVALGGANI
+773 SNTTAVALGGANI
-787 LTKKGKGD
+787 LTKKGKGN
-795 TLAVMGGGANVLT
+795 TIAVMGGGANVLT
-808 HVGDGSTT
+808 HVGDGTTT

-868 DGTSIAAMIGAG
+868 DGTSIAVMVGAG

-961 IGNGSTFAAM
+961 VGSGSTFAAM
-971 IGQANVMTKVGND
+971 IGQANIMTKVGND

-997 THVGDGTSLGLFA
+997 THVGDGTSLGIFA
-1010 GEMNVMTKVGNG
+1010 GEVNVMTKVGNG

-1130 VTKVGDGL
+1130 ITKVGDGL
-1138 GINVAWGQANV
+1138 GVNVAWGQANV

-1167 ILTKVGDGQEVSVV
+1167 IITKVGDGQEVSVV

-1197 TGAWGKANVITKVGD
+1197 TGAWGKANVITKVGN

-1233 SFNALWSKGNVV
+1233 SFNALWSKGNIV

-1266 VGNGLSVTAAY
+1266 VGDGLSVTAAY

-1284 KVGNGVSVNVAWGK
+1284 KVGDGVSVNVAWGK

-1318 NANIHIGDGLNIN
+1318 NANIHVGDGLNIN
-1331 ASYARNNVAIKVG
+1331 ASYAQNNVAIKVG

-1368 NVKQTLLGVGGS
+1368 NIKQTLLGVGGS

-1391 ASTSGT
+1391 ASSSGT

-1412 DGFQMDAIEEVG
+1412 DGFQMEAIEEVG

-1443 NEMDNDLNIDGASDH
+1443 NKMQNALDVDGSADQTQ
-1458 APNLIVNGDFEQG
+1458 APNLIVNGDFEQS
-1471 DRGWQSTHGV
+1471 DFGWSSTHGV
-1481 EASYSGSVYGVNGEG
+1481 EAYASASSYGLERDG
-1496 HGTRVTEL
+1496 HGNNVSEL
-1504 DTHTN
+1504 ATDQSTTI
-1509 TSLYQ
+1509 YQ
-1514 DLTDLTEG
+1514 DIQNLTEG
-1522 EVIAVSFDFAKRA
+1522 EVIALSFDFAKRA

-1591 ILDNVVAKSESSP
+1591 ILDNVVAKSQSSQ
-1604 QANAVSEHAKQNQAS
+1604 QANAVSEHATQNQAS

-1658 QQAIENNGQ
+1658 QQALENNGQ

-1681 AELTTLAQGLDVLDG
+1681 AELTKLAQGLDVLDG
-1696 QATHTGKSG
+1696 QATHTGESG
-1705 EQWRNDFAGGLLDGV
+1705 DQWRNDFAGGLLDGV
-1720 QSQIDDAKQLASD
+1720 QSQLDDAKQLAND
-1733 KMAAAKQTQSDNNSK
+1733 KIAAAKQTQSDNNSK
-1748 VKDSIAKSEAGVAK
+1748 VKESVAKSEAGVAQ

-1787 AVAKSHDAKQA
+1787 AVAKSNDAKQA

-1829 DAQGAKQNE
+1829 DAKGTKQNE

-1843 RQGVA
+1843 REGVV
-1848 GSGLSGNAHRVEGAG
+1848 GSGLSGNAHSVEGAG
-1863 ETGSHVNTDSQTN
+1863 ETGSHITTDSQTN

-1881 SDGLTEQELEAL
+1881 SEGLSEQEQEAL

-1907 GIRSKNSGST
+1907 GIRGKNSGST
-1917 ITSMFMEANADSIV
+1917 ITSMFTETNSDSIV
-1931 VDTTASQDV
+1931 VPTTASQDV
-1940 VRKEVRISGVNLVGL
+1940 VRKEIRISGVNLEGL

-1992 VPVPGFERVDADVSD
+1992 VPVPGFERVDVDVSD

-2025 NQVPKDQAQALA
+2025 NQVPKDQAEALA

-2067 TPHAEKSIVSFWS
+2067 APHAEKSIVSFWS

-2089 VLDNAQTDGK
+2089 ILDNAQTDGK

-2153 SSVYATGAQHDVYV
+2153 SSVYATGAQNDVYV

-2180 HVELPAL
+2180 NVELPAL

-2213 ADEIGRRLTDA
+2213 ADQIGRRLTDA
-2224 GVGVKVR
+2224 GVAVKVR
-2231 FDALSSAR
+2231 FDALSHER
-2239 QAELLADNPDDY
+2239 QAELLADNPDGY
-2251 RADTLV
+2251 KADTLV

-2281 ERNLLVQEGD
+2281 ERNLLVQEGE

-2296 RSWPGSDDKSKTIL
+2296 RSWPGTDGKSKTIL
-2310 LDNPEDAAQQKAIER
+2310 LDNPENAAQQKSIER

-2370 TNSELMSVTELL
+2370 TNVELMSVNELL
-2382 DAAHVSGKVRGE
+2382 DAAHVNGKVRGE
-2394 SYQKVIDALAEYHAS
+2394 SYQQVIDALTEYHAS
-2409 TAEHADYELESVE
+2409 TVEHADYELESVE
-2422 QLVNLRKKIEGY
+2422 KLLNLRKQIEGY
-2434 ALGHPDSGRLEAMN
+2434 VLGHPDSGRVEAMN

-2461 SVLAVSEQS
+2461 AVLAVSEQS

-2476 FSRLYDQLDNAHL
+2476 FSRLYDQLDNANL
-2489 KQSKHLYL
+2489 KESKHLYL

-2509 NLAKI
+2509 NLANI
-2514 DQLGGSDAVLEKV
+2514 DKLGGSDAVLEKV
-2527 KASVNHEYGQ
+2527 KAAVTHEYGQ
-2537 AIADTIFAGL
+2537 VVADTIFAGL
-2547 SANELA
+2547 SANDLA
-2553 KDGKGIDITGLNR
+2553 KDGKGIDIAGLNKV
-2566 IHQALEQHMSPVSA
+2566 HQAIEQHMSPVSA

-2591 ALGHAALQIGQGRTQ
+2591 TLGHAALQIGQGRTQ
-2606 IDAQAA
+2606 VEGQAA

-2638 VATEYQ
+2638 VATEDQ

-2669 SEENDGFGLN
+2669 SEENDGFGLK

-2693 AAKGIDAA
+2693 AAKGIDAS

-2713 LGNPDMLVS
+2713 LGNPDMLAS

-2747 ANRFAQELQKQA
+2747 ANRFAEELQKQA

-2766 LVAKRIDNVVRLF
+2766 LVEKRIDNVVRLF

-2813 QAEWNRLSH
+2813 QAEWNRLSN

-2891 NDDLDALSGS
+2891 TDVLDALSGN
-2901 EKHKDK
+2901 EKHKEN

-2918 DKVPLSPLTRFLNNE
+2918 DKESLSPLTRFLNNE
-2933 LYGERDARRKIGD
+2933 LYGEKDARRKIGE

-2957 KGESQKVTLKGE
+2957 NGESQKVTLKGE
-2969 AGRLTGYYHQGTA
+2969 AGRLTGYYHQGA
-2982 SSDDETSTTSGKV
+2982 VSSEGETSATSGKV

-3001 SGSSAEEQASAIRSH
+3001 SGSSAEEQASEIRNH

-3064 NIILHGYSMGG
+3064 NIIIHGYSMGG

-3114 NPAGIVGTIAKAVNG
+3114 NPAGIVGAIAKAVNG

-3141 QETPIL
+3141 KETPIL

-3154 LGEEGEKLRVKLSN
+3154 LGEEGEKLRAKLAIA
-3168 SGFNVT
+3168 GYNVT

-3184 SNRLMSQYTG
+3184 SNRLMGQYAD
-3194 QIVSDLLNT
+3194 QIVSGLFNAEQAAVEAGEVLKGLEKDFKRYGDALKPDTSVPGKSKDIRTTKDFLNGYKNDHAKEIVDGFRSDMSIKQLVDLFVKGNWSAEQKGALAWEIESRALKVTFQNKSEKYNRLFREIASAGVVDAKATEQLAPQLMLLNLSNDGFGGRCDPLS
-3203 QHIKHNEA
+3203 KLVLVA
-3211 KLNLEPHG
+3211 KQLENDG
-3219 KNYESRDL
+3219 
-3227 ILKPI
+3227 
-3232 SQPETVELGMPE
+3232 QV
-3244 VDQKVL
+3244 
-3250 ADIAERENVIIGVRP
+3250 GVARQLL
-3265 VDEKSKSLIA
+3265 E
-3275 SKMYSS
+3275 KMYSAAAVLSNPTLYSDSEKANAS
-3281 KGLFV
+3281 KLLSSLAAIH
-3286 KAKSSDWGPMSGF
+3286 AKNPMHDTSMKVWQEKLEGKQALTVNGVVEK
-3299 IPVDQ
+3299 ITD
-3304 SFAKAS
+3304 AS
-3310 ARRDLETFNRH
+3310 ANGKPVL
-3321 AEQSIQSGNA
+3321 
-3331 VSADLYLNQVRVEE
+3331 
-3345 LVSKYHSLTPLELDD
+3345 LELDAPGHAMAAWAKGSGD
-3360 QSGMYKTTATNGDQ
+3360 DRVYGFYDPNAGIVEFSSAEKFGDYLTRFFGKSDLNMAQSYKLGKNDAGEAIFNRVVVMDGNTLASYKPTFGDKTTMQGILDLPVFDATPIKKPTGGVASDLEALGDK
-3374 SVPFFLNRVTVDG
+3374 T
-3387 NELWQVHYITNGEL
+3387 
-3401 APFKVIGDPVSK
+3401 KVV
-3413 QPMTADYDLLTVMY
+3413 
-3427 SYGDLGPQDKVKQP
+3427 
-3441 LTWQQ
+3441 
-3446 WKDSVTY
+3446 
-3453 EDLTPKYKE
+3453 
-3462 LYSNEDLYN
+3462 
-3471 KKDGASLGNVSGRLK
+3471 
-3486 ELKDRIN
+3486 
-3493 VDLGRTNGLEMVHHG
+3493 VDL
-3508 ADDANPYAV
+3508 A
-3517 MADNFPAT
+3517 
-3525 FFVPKSLFAE
+3525 
-3535 DGLGEGK
+3535 
-3542 GSIQTYFNVNEQGA
+3542 
-3556 VVIRNPQEFSDFQ
+3556 
-3569 QVTINASFRA
+3569 
-3579 SFNDKWNHGL
+3579 
-3589 DEPLFTTKRKLSHEF
+3589 
-3604 LNKRDQLLKKLSGGR
+3604 
-3619 LDAQDETLVALG
+3619 
-3631 NPDDVSGN
+3631 
-3639 KAIVAVDV
+3639 
-3647 SQIFTRQELK
+3647 QIFTVQELK
-3657 ERANVFAKPIGA
+3657 ERAKVFAKPIGA

-3680 VHQTVSRDQIVASF
+3680 VHQAKGRDQIAASF
-3694 ELNKKVNAYI
+3694 ELNKKINDYI

-3717 QLKEQI
+3717 QLKKQV
-3723 TSALFIGK
+3723 TNALFIGK
-3731 MQVAQVDIDAIAQ
+3731 MQVAQAGIDAIAQ

-3763 EHRGLTD
+3763 KHVGLTD

-3784 KQGYKG
+3784 KHGYKG
-3790 ETPNDLGFDAKYH
+3790 ETPSDLGFDAKYH
-3803 VDLGDHYAD
+3803 VDLGEHYAD

-3851 GVESVQ
+3851 GAESVQ

-3866 AKKVDPIS
+3866 AKKADPIS

-3887 DKSYLSQLDSD
+3887 DQSYLSQLDSD

-3912 TDVDAWDRRYS
+3912 TDIDAWDRRYS
-3923 GAGYDELTNK
+3923 GTGYDELTNK
-3933 LAGATGVDE
+3933 LASATGVDE
-3942 QLSVL
+3942 QLAVL

-4013 AMLKTKHLDATLFE
+4013 AMLKTKHLDVTLFE

-4066 AVEVLQSL
+4066 AVEVLQNL
-4074 PDDEKFVAIYGKAH
+4074 PDGEKFVAIYGKAH

-4108 PALRVSDSNQFRV
+4108 PALKVSDSNQFTV
-4121 EQDDMTLRVVY
+4121 EQDDVSLRVVY

-4140 LTFKDSLSGA
+4140 ITFKDSLSGA
-4150 NTAIHNQNVN
+4150 NTALHNQNVN
-4160 DWERVAVTPTA
+4160 DWERVVVTPTA
-4171 DGGET
+4171 DGGES

-4189 SVVANA
+4189 DVVAKA

-4206 SVVVQLDSD
+4206 SVVVQIDSD

-4231 LRWQLVGHGRDDSDS
+4231 LRWQLVGHGRDDSES
-4246 NNTHLSGYSAEDLAA
+4246 NNTRLSGYSADELAV
-4261 KLANFQQSFS
+4261 KLAKFQQSFN
-4271 QAENINNTP
+4271 QAENINNKP

-4308 VNGLRVDVSAR
+4308 ANGLRVDVSVR
-4319 SSELAVDATGRK
+4319 SSELAVDEAGRK
-4331 HTKDENGDWIQKAE
+4331 HTKDANGDWVQKAE
-4345 TNKVSLSWN
+4345 NNKVSLSWD
-4354 EQGEVIAKEERI
+4354 EQGEVVAKDERI

-4375 DLSRIGVSDVGE
+4375 DLSRIGVSDVDE
-4387 IARGAI
+4387 PARGAI

-4407 VETETSS
+4407 AETETSS
-4414 SAANNKLSYSGN
+4414 SSANNKLSYSGN

-4450 GSGGFKSLAFGDNNV
+4450 GTGGFKSLAFGDNNV

-4470 NGESKHSVDM
+4470 NGESKHSFDI

-4491 FIGNRNVSFNLGQSN
+4491 FIGNRNVSFNLGRSN
-4506 DLLVMMDKS
+4506 DLIVMMDKS

-4543 DQDWLAAQEQQWT
+4543 GQDWLAAQEQQWT

-4570 DQSSSVDYTCLVEL
+4570 DQSSSVDYTSLVEL
-4584 DSHNERSSRGLK
+4584 DSQNERSSRGLK
-4596 HDTEAALNKQ
+4596 HDAEAALNKQ
-4606 YNQWLSGNSDSS
+4606 YNQWLSGNSDSDTS
-4618 AGKLSRAD
+4618 KLSRAD

-4703 KNKLLGQM
+4703 KNKLLGQL
-4711 AGIGAETT
+4711 AGVGAETT
-4719 LADIFGVDYTTSGQ
+4719 LADIFGVDYTASGQ

-4746 ILTEM
+4746 ILKEM

-4777 SGIDMGADGIQSF
+4777 SGINMGADGIKSF
-4790 AETHGLKDKAP
+4790 AETHGLKEKAP
-4801 EEEENKSAVSVNG
+4801 EEEEDNSSVSVNG
-4814 TSVNSAQ
+4814 ANVNSAQ
-4821 GATASDGNTETAET
+4821 GATVADGSTETAET
-4835 QDRAFGFNS
+4835 PDRAFGFNS

-4898 GDINL
+4898 GDINI

-4950 EGSDM
+4950 EGNDM

-5003 GLGRDYVVTSGNF
+5003 GSGRDYVVTSGNF

-5022 DGQDY
+5022 DDQDY

-5087 SKFSQFNGEEGRDL
+5087 SKFSQFNGGEGRDL

-5132 DISSEDNIVFNGI
+5132 DIRSEDNIVFNGI

-5161 SILRDPVSETDQ
+5161 SILRDPASDSDQ

-5178 IGSVTFNDYFDG
+5178 IGSVTFSDYFNG
-5190 KRAQMIIAMGEKDAN
+5190 NRAQVIIAMGEKDAT

-5215 SSIDALVQAMS
+5215 SAIDALVQAMS

-5248 ISTAWADVV
+5248 ITTAWADVV